1 MKYRSKSRFTAL
13 VTAIAMIAGNFT
25 ASSPVSRYV
34 FNEIN
39 VSAADEAEG
48 ETTTVPQETTV
59 TSVTGEAD
67 VPDDK
72 EQSDSSSEAAVTNV
86 SQDDSTNTADDT
98 DGTSVPSDDT
108 TVPEGTSDDTSE
120 TDGDNTDDTSVS
132 DNVITINTS
141 EQFVE
146 YSKNY
151 EADPTKY
158 QNIDVSIAIASGN
171 LDNLVGFVSIGTEQF
186 PFAANIKVT
195 SDSEFKLTIDQP
207 LFAYIYDSAN
217 INTDVIIS
225 RSNPVSGA
233 VSDSALFAEHVI
245 HDTEKD
251 AAADWSVSISSTETA
266 FSSVI
271 GSLGENADVKLT
283 ITNNADSASV
293 SGSGSVGL
301 ACGRM
306 EKNSSLTVT
315 TSGSASYNVSSSGG
329 NAGGMVGTMADGSAF
344 TLNNEFALTGEVKAT
359 RGYAGGL
366 VGYAENAA
374 VSFEGTAMVSGTV
387 SGSLATGGVFG
398 YYKSSEAENSFDIS
412 KYAVNC
418 TLNGES
424 SGGLFGRLE
433 NSGNMTIIKN
443 DTEAADIS
451 VNRTSSDKQTF
462 GGLIGTYLSESTSNS
477 LTISGISVSADNSA
491 GGAEYFGGL
500 IGKADDDSYI
510 RLENVSVSASG
521 CKNVTSF
528 GGIAGYADKAFID
541 AENVTVNTNGDFIG
555 GGVIGNMNGGVLRL
569 GGTTDLTGTK
579 AAGGGQIIGTRGA
592 ALIYAQNGWQLNRG
606 EASAFDDIG
615 TWGEVLRLGSSLRED
630 NIFSI
635 NETEH
640 TVTVKRAGTTVGSLA
655 EFAVLAL
662 NMQLNSGTS
671 SDSTLLFESTS
682 TTSTSLLSSVITLNC
697 NIDLSGTGITG
708 LTRDDGK
715 DASGNGDIS
724 YTGAFNG
731 NGHTITLAIG
741 EPYGCR
747 SSTALAAGDTSDG
760 NGCIYSHYYNGL
772 FSKTGS
778 GVKFSKLT
786 VSGVINVKYKDN
798 LKYYIGGLS
807 STHKGDITAED
818 LTVSEKISVYGTVR
832 EFCFAGGI
840 IGNISEGTNP
850 AVVIKN
856 CVISPEIVFEGYQP
870 YNSEFVCGGAL
881 AEIGQNDSFSVTAD
895 NITLRPSI
903 TSNSS
908 HEYKKIGGFIGN
920 ISNSNGSA
928 SVRTVS
934 ITNMTIDGAKIVSEN
949 GGALLGESWN
959 NCEVSFGSETEKG
972 ITVKSAEVT
981 QNGKGGFAGLV
992 TAATGY
998 WKVYGVNIE
1007 AITVSGTSA
1016 ASFGMLVNKGVYA
1029 ADRVTNALYLEIES
1043 ESAYNIN
1050 SANINVGSAVYDEI
1064 IATCSGSFDDEDA
1077 VLLNDTCA
1085 VVSIHTSGGAVT
1097 MDGAGC
1103 NTYQNQTSVK
1113 KANPYSRY
1121 YYDLDVIR
1129 GKNVSERTDAEK
1141 LMLWSVNLY
1150 AYSNIKQ
1157 YFNDAF
1163 NKTSIPT
1170 GNYDLIGYSY
1180 YPVDMPS
1187 GMNIAD
1193 GAVFTFCND
1202 KIVNSEKPAVGERS
1216 QHYLMHCGLF
1226 RNANGNIT
1234 AGNIKFSGTV
1244 GADPDYSGA
1253 MFCGT
1258 VMGSVNSTA
1267 KAVLKG
1273 IALDGIRVN
1282 STESTAPLLINKIDS
1297 YTALELSDVSTT
1309 EKYRTENISSAASS
1323 LIGDVGNSD
1332 GNSKDIKL
1340 TFSGL
1345 TLDGRKAAVSDTAV
1359 NAALSAAYNTDKS
1372 IFSKAILLNS
1382 FKFKAGS
1389 NCSGTYNFR
1398 RDEDWDE
1405 DAAKHNVAYG
1415 MEISG
1420 SKEYKDMQKMYFKSD
1435 SYTNPT
1441 GENVEYDFSGFLP
1454 YVAVSYSENNNYHE
1468 IKVNQTALA
1477 ELDTGCG
1484 TYNDPYI
1491 ISQGKQLELLDKILS
1506 NNLGD
1511 SEDGAVVNYQ
1521 KNSYSAWCKE
1531 KNSHKVLLWNAE
1543 SSSFRSEDGSTS
1555 VKLADMQNELASAYY
1570 MLGNDV
1576 TITSADFVGIG
1587 KKVPFKGI
1595 VFGNG
1600 HAITNKTAQPLI
1612 YQSTGAVIKDITV
1625 NVTANFKGKF
1635 SAAADSKYETDGNG
1649 TTAFYGGVIGIVNGG
1664 DNIIDNVSVE
1674 FTNAGTIDIKS
1685 GTNYGNKAVG
1695 GYIGVIRYG
1704 GVIFRNMDNASH
1716 SGITADMNSI
1726 FDSNF
1731 DSNVLLYCNPIIG
1744 RVIDGFAVTEA
1755 SVFNGA
1761 EDKVTM
1767 KNGTKNYSI
1776 ANISTA
1782 ADKIGFESNGTN
1794 SGTIKVSDSQQLFI
1808 LGCISMSGAGSADSS
1823 GYSKF
1828 SYGADKMVRH
1838 ALYSDIGT
1846 DDTEGNTSDYA
1857 VAKTD
1862 AYVKNTVPY
1871 IIYKYT
1877 NAYSGSYPARNL
1889 TNHNFAFD
1897 IDLANNTYELPD
1909 GFRGIGSLNSS
1920 DADMAM
1926 HVGNLNGNGSTVKLN
1941 MSFYRYGKDY
1951 DQYYNDINI
1960 NNTTSVDCK
1969 TGLGL
1974 FNNLIGKN
1982 NKISDLTISGTVNY
1996 EVYIYIKENNE
2007 FKFKKFAE
2015 FAEKTSFS
2023 CAGGLAGVSS
2033 NLNLEKISLNELS
2046 VNSRFVS
2053 GGIVGYAMD
2062 SIKIKDLNASK
2073 LYVSGNFF
2081 SGGIIGIANKCD
2093 VDIDGS
2099 SGTDGN
2105 NRGTITEGT
2114 INSCGK
2120 TYTFD
2125 GGREYALGLG
2135 TAAVI
2140 GAYMQ
2145 ENSNKKIQT
2154 IKNINIESFNIT
2166 APQIKRA
2173 MVGTVIGCCGNST
2186 ISQMVIQNIDVD
2198 KVNINK
2204 DSGNDYKE
2212 FAFNG
2217 GAIGIIKSGVKKC
2230 EISDVKIIGDKDN
2243 KNTINGYRHSG
2254 GIIGLT
2260 ASKNAIINNCQ
2271 IENYILVTDNAGE
2284 DAGGIVGK
2292 VDDNFKLIIK
2302 NSKIRDCEILIKDN
2316 NKKNDKGTYSG
2327 GIVGKIGEGA
2337 CFYGYN
2343 IALDNVQF
2351 INREDSKTGA
2361 GEICGYM
2368 VKLLGKNT
2376 KMKVVG
2382 VSAKTRNNESG
2393 RPNIISK
2400 KDNNAE
2406 SICIY
2411 ADYNGKCLDEAAAN
2425 KEASTINSDS
2435 NVDDMGAYPYV
2446 TVNPKNV
2453 IDKTADSPKFLTGDG
2468 ADKSAV
2474 EAIIADISNGT
2485 GYINA
2490 ADEYNDVFQKYEGKL
2505 TTFNEKTGA
2514 SVPDDFSVLLINE
2527 SNYRKITEMLNSFI
2541 HILTN
2546 DTSVSSYAQTGS
2558 SVFSVD
2564 IMPMRLNE
2572 TSGAFESGENFTKT
2586 LECKNG
2592 YFRMTDKDYDSNYKQ
2607 FTLIDI
2613 QYLDPADASKTAYHL
2628 YIPVYVEKMLNF
2640 DFRAAALSGTTYNV
2654 SAYTDGNPV
2663 LENYGTPITAHVTYS
2678 YKRTAEEWQ
2687 NVINGGEDLL
2697 TAYGKYVLLESKQDL
2712 PDDTS
2717 LVLVD
2722 RNNGSKA
2729 YYSTIGKAFT
2739 ASDDKLDFSKF
2750 STSEGKGFEPVTFC
2764 DLLKKAADITVS
2776 QADEGTLVK
2785 CSNDISKAT
2794 FKIGADYYRK
2804 KTESDT
2810 DASLL
2815 YSVTLTAKEGMTD
2828 ADGILILDEDY
2839 YISFFTKADNS
2850 EPMRNITMKCG
2861 SRLGDTDMTPSR
2873 LDNESASES
2882 MVHMILGNLYDQT
2895 FTFRTTGDQVINDS
2909 NRALKAELTATISLK
2924 SESAEN
2930 VKSYLNYDSIK
2941 LYHGF
2946 VIEATRTDENG
2957 TEKGIKG
2964 NPSVS
2969 GTYKIGSTEYSKN
2982 FSNTDSVIMVS
2993 GGTAEAPVDIKA
3005 RLISGSVTITCNDL
3019 MIVYPD
3025 GESIIAQF
3033 PERRDQDDTY
3043 GVTLS
3048 ASSNLAY
3055 VPDNIEQSK
3064 MSESR
3069 SDSNG
3074 KSYYRE
3080 NIEAATLSYNLP
3092 SNSPSEMIRLGINGL
3107 DTNDKITA
3115 VGYYNVLNLPET
3127 AIDRAKNVKFTLSL
3141 YQKTDRDIYD
3151 AVPIAKYLENITLYD
3166 KNGSA
3171 KSPESP
3177 ELTGDSYEYV
3187 FDKETELNYEAGSFE
3202 VVSSYS
3208 VITGAE
3214 FEGGKK
3220 IYSNYKVQLTA
3231 QLLDENNDPIE
3242 NSGCSDYIIYTNAK
3256 INSQLISV
3264 G

>member
-13 VTAIAMIAGNFT
+13 LTAIAMIASNFT

-34 FNEIN
+34 LNEIN
-39 VSAADEAEG
+39 VSAADGAEG
-48 ETTTVPQETTV
+48 ETTTAPQETTV
-59 TSVTGEAD
+59 TTVTGEAD
-67 VPDDK
+67 VPDDT
-72 EQSDSSSEAAVTNV
+72 EQSDSSSETAVTEV

-108 TVPEGTSDDTSE
+108 TVPDGTEDDAAE
-120 TDGDNTDDTSVS
+120 DDGDNTDDTPVS

-151 EADPTKY
+151 EADPAKY
-158 QNIDVSIAIASGN
+158 QNSDVSIAITSGN
-171 LDNLVGFVSIGTEQF
+171 LDNLVGFVSIGTAQY

-195 SDSEFKLTIDQP
+195 SDSEFKLTLDQP

-225 RSNPVSGA
+225 RSLPVSGD

-245 HDTEKD
+245 HDTEKNTT
-251 AAADWSVSISSTETA
+251 AQWSVSLMNAEAA

-271 GSLGENADVKLT
+271 GTLGENVNAKLT
-283 ITNNADSASV
+283 ITNNADSVSV
-293 SGSGSVGL
+293 SGSGSAGL

-306 EKNSSLTVT
+306 EKNSSLTVI
-315 TSGSASYNVSSSGG
+315 TSGSAYYNVSSSSG
-329 NAGGMVGTMADGSAF
+329 NAGGMIGTMADGSAF
-344 TLNNEFALTGEVKAT
+344 TLNNEFALTGEVTAA
-359 RGYAGGL
+359 GYAGGL
-366 VGYAENAA
+366 VGYAENAS
-374 VSFEGTAMVSGTV
+374 VSFECTAMVSGTV
-387 SGSLATGGVFG
+387 SGALATGGVFG

-412 KYAVNC
+412 RYAVSS
-418 TLNGES
+418 TLNGEN
-424 SGGLFGRLE
+424 SGGLFGKLE
-433 NSGNMTIIKN
+433 NSGNMTINKS
-443 DTEAADIS
+443 DTEADDIS

-462 GGLIGTYLSESTSNS
+462 GGLIGTYLSDNTSNS
-477 LTISGISVSADNSA
+477 LTVSAISVSADNSA

-606 EASAFDDIG
+606 EAASFDDIG
-615 TWGEVLRLGSSLRED
+615 TWGEVLRLSSSLRED
-630 NIFSI
+630 NIFNI

-682 TTSTSLLSSVITLNC
+682 TMSTSLLSSDITLNC

-708 LTRDDGK
+708 LTRDDGEN
-715 DASGNGDIS
+715 DA
-724 YTGAFNG
+724 YTGTFNG
-731 NGHTITLAIG
+731 SGHTLTLAVG
-741 EPYGCR
+741 EPYGYR
-747 SSTALAAGDTSDG
+747 SNTALAAGDASDG
-760 NGCIYSHYYNGL
+760 NGRIYRHYYSGL
-772 FSKTGS
+772 FAKTENITFNNLIVDGI
-778 GVKFSKLT
+778 
-786 VSGVINVKYKDN
+786 INVKYIDN
-798 LKYYIGGLS
+798 ARYYIGGLS
-807 STHKGDITAED
+807 AVHSGNITVQD
-818 LTVSEKISVYGTVR
+818 LSVQENINVSGNTGNY
-832 EFCFAGGI
+832 CFVGGI
-840 IGNISEGTNP
+840 AGQAAENSSP
-850 AVVIKN
+850 AIVVSGST
-856 CVISPEIVFEGYQP
+856 ISPEINCSGNANFI
-870 YNSEFVCGGAL
+870 CGGAF
-881 AEIGQNDSFSVTAD
+881 AEIGQNDKFSVTAD
-895 NITLRPSI
+895 NVKLGAAVT
-903 TSNSS
+903 NSS
-908 HEYKKIGGFIGN
+908 TAGSKKVGGFIGN
-920 ISNSNGSA
+920 ISSNNGAA
-928 SVRTVS
+928 SDRTIS
-934 ITNMTIDGAKIVSEN
+934 LTNITIDSEN
-949 GGALLGESWN
+949 VTSAYGGALLGESWN
-959 NCEVSFGSETEKG
+959 NCEVSVGSETEKG

-981 QNGKGGFAGLV
+981 QNGNGDFAGFV
-992 TAATGY
+992 TNATGC
-998 WKVYGVNIE
+998 WKVYDVNIE
-1007 AITVSGTSA
+1007 GITVNGASA
-1016 ASFGMLVNKGVYA
+1016 ASFGMLVNKGVYKY
-1029 ADRVTNALYLEIES
+1029 DSITTALYLETES
-1043 ESAYNIN
+1043 ENAYKI
-1050 SANINVGSAVYDEI
+1050 GSAVISIGLNTIYDEI

-1077 VLLNDTCA
+1077 VLWNDTCA

-1163 NKTSIPT
+1163 NKTSIPA
-1170 GNYDLIGYSY
+1170 GNYDMTGYSY

-1226 RNANGNIT
+1226 RNSDGNIT
-1234 AGNIKFSGTV
+1234 AGNITFSGTV
-1244 GADPDYSGA
+1244 GADSGYSGA

-1267 KAVLKG
+1267 KAVLNG
-1273 IALDGIRVN
+1273 IVLDGIRVN

-1297 YTALELSDVSTT
+1297 YTALELSNVSTT
-1309 EKYRTENISSAASS
+1309 EKYRTENISAAASS
-1323 LIGDVGNSD
+1323 LIGDVGSSD

-1345 TLDGRKAAVSDTAV
+1345 TLDGRKAAVSDAAV
-1359 NAALSAAYNTDKS
+1359 NAALSKAYNTDMS

-1382 FKFKAGS
+1382 FRFKAGS

-1405 DAAKHNVAYG
+1405 DSAKHNVAYG

-1441 GENVEYDFSGFLP
+1441 GEDAEYDFSGFLP
-1454 YVAVSYSENNNYHE
+1454 YVAASYSENNYHE

-1521 KNSYSAWCKE
+1521 ENSYSAWCNE
-1531 KNSHKVLLWNAE
+1531 KNSHKVLLWDAE
-1543 SSSFRSEDGSTS
+1543 SSSFRSEDGTTS
-1555 VKLADMQNELASAYY
+1555 IKLADMQKTLASAYY

-1587 KKVPFKGI
+1587 KNVPFKGA

-1600 HAITNKTAQPLI
+1600 HAITNETVQPLI

-1716 SGITADMNSI
+1716 SGITAGMNNI
-1726 FDSNF
+1726 FGSNA
-1731 DSNVLLYCNPIIG
+1731 LLYCNPIIG
-1744 RVIDGFAVTEA
+1744 RVIDGFAVTETSA
-1755 SVFNGA
+1755 FNGA

-1776 ANISTA
+1776 ADISTA
-1782 ADKIGFESNGTN
+1782 ADKISFESNDTN
-1794 SGTIKVSDSQQLFI
+1794 SDTIKISDPQQLFI

-1828 SYGADKMVRH
+1828 SYGENKMVRH

-1846 DDTEGNTSDYA
+1846 DDSEGNTSDHA

-1877 NAYSGSYPARNL
+1877 NAISGSYPARNL

-1897 IDLANNTYELPD
+1897 IDLAKNTYELPD
-1909 GFRGIGSLNSS
+1909 GFRGIGSLNSA

-1926 HVGNLNGNGSTVKLN
+1926 HINSLNGNGSTVKLN

-1951 DQYYNDINI
+1951 DRYYNDINI
-1960 NNTTSVDCK
+1960 NNTTFVDCK

-1974 FNNLIGKN
+1974 FNNLIQSSDNEN
-1982 NKISDLTISGTVNY
+1982 NTISNLTISGHVDY
-1996 EVYIYIKENNE
+1996 EYYKDHSGKKNIIYENNS
-2007 FKFKKFAE
+2007 
-2015 FAEKTSFS
+2015 SFS
-2023 CAGGLAGVSS
+2023 CVGALAGVGS
-2033 NLNLEKISLNELS
+2033 NLRLDKIQLEKLS
-2046 VNSRFVS
+2046 VNSCFVS
-2053 GGIVGYAMD
+2053 GGIVGFA
-2062 SIKIKDLNASK
+2062 KKLVQIKDLKSDDLN
-2073 LYVSGNFF
+2073 VSANFF
-2081 SGGIIGIANKCD
+2081 SGGIIGIAGNCNVK
-2093 VDIDGS
+2093 IDGS
-2099 SGTDGN
+2099 SDSEGLI
-2105 NRGTITEGT
+2105 RGSITSGSISLVGDTSRGEGASLYGVG
-2114 INSCGK
+2114 IG
-2120 TYTFD
+2120 
-2125 GGREYALGLG
+2125 
-2135 TAAVI
+2135 AATVI
-2140 GAYMQ
+2140 GAFL
-2145 ENSNKKIQT
+2145 NTNNTVLTSLSVT
-2154 IKNINIESFNIT
+2154 NINIEDLDIS
-2166 APQIKRA
+2166 APLIGRA
-2173 MVGTVIGCCGNST
+2173 MLGGIVGCCGNTTAKNIQSR
-2186 ISQMVIQNIDVD
+2186 IQNVD
-2198 KVNINK
+2198 IKNVDINK
-2204 DSGNDYKE
+2204 EVKR

-2217 GAIGIIKSGVKKC
+2217 GIIGLVKEGVKKC
-2230 EISDVKIIGDKDN
+2230 EISNVKIIGDKNN
-2243 KNTINGYRHSG
+2243 KNTITGYRHSG

-2260 ASKNAIINNCQ
+2260 SSDTIIDNCL
-2271 IENYILVTDNAGE
+2271 IENYEIVTDEYGE
-2284 DAGGIVGK
+2284 DVGGIVGK
-2292 VDDNFKLIIK
+2292 INDNKSTLIVK
-2302 NSKIRDCEILIKDN
+2302 NSKISDCVIKINDN
-2316 NKKNDKGTYSG
+2316 NSKNSDGTYSG
-2327 GIVGKIGEGA
+2327 GIVGKMA
-2337 CFYGYN
+2337 KNSCLYGYN
-2343 IALDNVQF
+2343 ISLDNVQF
-2351 INREDSKTGA
+2351 KNNENKKAGA

-2368 VKLLGKNT
+2368 QNNT
-2376 KMKVVG
+2376 KVKVVG
-2382 VSAKTRNNESG
+2382 ISARKGESG
-2393 RPNIISK
+2393 IPANIISK
-2400 KDNNAE
+2400 KGNINTAP
-2406 SICIY
+2406 SLCIY
-2411 ADYNGKCLDEAAAN
+2411 ADYNGSCLDEPAAN
-2425 KEASTINSDS
+2425 KEASTISSDS

-2474 EAIIADISNGT
+2474 KAIIADISKGI

-2572 TSGAFESGENFTKT
+2572 TSGTFESGENFTKT
-2586 LECKNG
+2586 LEYKNG
-2592 YFRMTDKDYDSNYKQ
+2592 YFRMTNMDYDSNYKQ

-2613 QYLDPADASKTAYHL
+2613 QYLDPADTSKTAYHL

-2687 NVINGGEDLL
+2687 NVINGGENLL

-2729 YYSTIGKAFT
+2729 YYSTIGEAFT

-2750 STSEGKGFEPVTFC
+2750 STSDGKGFEPATFC

-2776 QADEGTLVK
+2776 QADDGTLVK

-2794 FKIGADYYRK
+2794 FKIGDDYYRK

-2895 FTFRTTGDQVINDS
+2895 FTFRTTGNQVINDS

-3115 VGYYNVLNLPET
+3115 VGYYNVLNLPES
-3127 AIDRAKNVKFTLSL
+3127 AISKAKKVSFTLSL
-3141 YQKTDRDIYD
+3141 YQKTDSGIYD
-3151 AVPIAKYLENITLYD
+3151 AVPIAEYLENITLYD
-3166 KNGSA
+3166 KNGIA
-3171 KSPESP
+3171 KAPVSSE
-3177 ELTGDSYEYV
+3177 DSYEYV

-3202 VVSSYS
+3202 VISSYS
-3208 VITGAE
+3208 VITGGA
-3214 FEGGKK
+3214 FESKGKT
-3220 IYSNYKVQLTA
+3220 YSNYKVQLTA
-3231 QLLDENNDPIE
+3231 QLLDENGEPIE
-3242 NSGCSDYIIYTNAK
+3242 NAGCSDYIIYTNAK

>member
-1 MKYRSKSRFTAL
+1 MNA
-13 VTAIAMIAGNFT
+13 
-25 ASSPVSRYV
+25 
-34 FNEIN
+34 
-39 VSAADEAEG
+39 EA
-48 ETTTVPQETTV
+48 
-59 TSVTGEAD
+59 
-67 VPDDK
+67 
-72 EQSDSSSEAAVTNV
+72 
-86 SQDDSTNTADDT
+86 
-98 DGTSVPSDDT
+98 
-108 TVPEGTSDDTSE
+108 
-120 TDGDNTDDTSVS
+120 
-132 DNVITINTS
+132 
-141 EQFVE
+141 
-146 YSKNY
+146 
-151 EADPTKY
+151 
-158 QNIDVSIAIASGN
+158 
-171 LDNLVGFVSIGTEQF
+171 
-186 PFAANIKVT
+186 
-195 SDSEFKLTIDQP
+195 
-207 LFAYIYDSAN
+207 
-217 INTDVIIS
+217 
-225 RSNPVSGA
+225 
-233 VSDSALFAEHVI
+233 
-245 HDTEKD
+245 
-251 AAADWSVSISSTETA
+251 A

-271 GSLGENADVKLT
+271 GTLGENVNAKLT
-283 ITNNADSASV
+283 ITNNADSVSV
-293 SGSGSVGL
+293 SGSGSAGL

-306 EKNSSLTVT
+306 EKNSSLTVI
-315 TSGSASYNVSSSGG
+315 TSGSASYNVSSSSG
-329 NAGGMVGTMADGSAF
+329 NAGGMIGTMADGSAF
-344 TLNNEFALTGEVKAT
+344 TLNNEFALTGEVTAA
-359 RGYAGGL
+359 GYAGGL
-366 VGYAENAA
+366 VGYAENAS
-374 VSFEGTAMVSGTV
+374 VSFEGAAMVSGTV
-387 SGSLATGGVFG
+387 SGALATGGVFG

-412 KYAVNC
+412 RYAVSC
-418 TLNGES
+418 TLNREN
-424 SGGLFGRLE
+424 SGGLFGKLE
-433 NSGNMTIIKN
+433 NSGNMTINKS

-462 GGLIGTYLSESTSNS
+462 GGLIGTYFSDNTSNS

-555 GGVIGNMNGGVLRL
+555 GGIIGNMNGGVLRL

-606 EASAFDDIG
+606 EAASFDDIG
-615 TWGEVLRLGSSLRED
+615 TWGEVLRLSSSLRED
-630 NIFSI
+630 NIFNI

-671 SDSTLLFESTS
+671 SDSTLLFESIS
-682 TTSTSLLSSVITLNC
+682 TTGTSLLSSDITLNC

-708 LTRDDGK
+708 LTRDDGEN
-715 DASGNGDIS
+715 DA
-724 YTGAFNG
+724 YTGTFNG
-731 NGHTITLAIG
+731 SGHTITLAVG
-741 EPYGCR
+741 EPYGYR
-747 SSTALAAGDTSDG
+747 SNTALAAGDASDG
-760 NGCIYSHYYNGL
+760 NGRIYRHYYSGL
-772 FSKTGS
+772 FAKTENITFNNLIVDGI
-778 GVKFSKLT
+778 
-786 VSGVINVKYKDN
+786 INVKYTDN
-798 LKYYIGGLS
+798 ARYYIGGLS
-807 STHKGDITAED
+807 ALHSGNITVQD
-818 LTVSEKISVYGTVR
+818 LTVQENINVSGNTGNY
-832 EFCFAGGI
+832 CFVGGI
-840 IGNISEGTNP
+840 AGQAAENSSSAIVISGS
-850 AVVIKN
+850 I
-856 CVISPEIVFEGYQP
+856 ISPEINCSGNANFI
-870 YNSEFVCGGAL
+870 CGGAF
-881 AEIGQNDSFSVTAD
+881 AEIGQNDKFSVTAD
-895 NITLRPSI
+895 NVKLGAAVT
-903 TSNSS
+903 NSS
-908 HEYKKIGGFIGN
+908 TAGSKKVGGFIGN
-920 ISNSNGSA
+920 ISSNNGAA
-928 SVRTVS
+928 SDRTIS
-934 ITNMTIDGAKIVSEN
+934 LTNITIDSEN
-949 GGALLGESWN
+949 VTSAYGGALLGESWN
-959 NCEVSFGSETEKG
+959 NCEVSVGSETEKG
-972 ITVKSAEVT
+972 ITVKSAEIT
-981 QNGKGGFAGLV
+981 QNGNGDFAGFV
-992 TAATGY
+992 TNATGC
-998 WKVYGVNIE
+998 WKVYDVNIE
-1007 AITVSGTSA
+1007 GITVSGASA
-1016 ASFGMLVNKGVYA
+1016 ASFGMLVNKGVYKY
-1029 ADRVTNALYLEIES
+1029 DSITTALYLETES
-1043 ESAYNIN
+1043 ENAYKI
-1050 SANINVGSAVYDEI
+1050 GSAVISIGLNTIYDEI
-1064 IATCSGSFDDEDA
+1064 IATCSGSFGDEDA
-1077 VLLNDTCA
+1077 VLWNDTCA

-1163 NKTSIPT
+1163 NKTSIPA
-1170 GNYDLIGYSY
+1170 GNYDMTGYSY

-1226 RNANGNIT
+1226 RNSDGNIT
-1234 AGNIKFSGTV
+1234 AGNITFSGTV
-1244 GADPDYSGA
+1244 GADTDYSGA

-1267 KAVLKG
+1267 KAVLNG
-1273 IALDGIRVN
+1273 IVLDGIRVN

-1297 YTALELSDVSTT
+1297 YTALELSNVSTT
-1309 EKYRTENISSAASS
+1309 EKYRTENISAAASS
-1323 LIGDVGNSD
+1323 LIGDVGSSD

-1359 NAALSAAYNTDKS
+1359 NAALSKAYNTDMS
-1372 IFSKAILLNS
+1372 VFSKAILLNS
-1382 FKFKAGS
+1382 FRFKAGS

-1405 DAAKHNVAYG
+1405 DSAKHNVAYG

-1441 GENVEYDFSGFLP
+1441 GEDAEYDFSGFLP
-1454 YVAVSYSENNNYHE
+1454 YVAASYSENNYHE

-1521 KNSYSAWCKE
+1521 GNSYSAWCNE
-1531 KNSHKVLLWNAE
+1531 KNSHKVLLWDAE
-1543 SSSFRSEDGSTS
+1543 SSCFRSEDGTTS
-1555 VKLADMQNELASAYY
+1555 IKLADMQKTLASAYY

-1587 KKVPFKGI
+1587 KNVPFKGA

-1600 HAITNKTAQPLI
+1600 HAITNETVQPLI

-1716 SGITADMNSI
+1716 SGITAGMNNI
-1726 FDSNF
+1726 FGSNA
-1731 DSNVLLYCNPIIG
+1731 LLYCNPIIG
-1744 RVIDGFAVTEA
+1744 RVIDGFAVTETSA
-1755 SVFNGA
+1755 FNGA

-1776 ANISTA
+1776 ADISTA
-1782 ADKIGFESNGTN
+1782 ADKISFESNDTN
-1794 SGTIKVSDSQQLFI
+1794 SGTIKISDSQQLFI

-1828 SYGADKMVRH
+1828 SYGENKMVRH
-1838 ALYSDIGT
+1838 ALYSDMGT
-1846 DDTEGNTSDYA
+1846 DDSAGNTSDYA

-1877 NAYSGSYPARNL
+1877 NAISGSYPARNL

-1897 IDLANNTYELPD
+1897 IDLAKNTYELPD
-1909 GFRGIGSLNSS
+1909 GFRGIGSLNSA

-1926 HVGNLNGNGSTVKLN
+1926 HINSLNGNGSTVKLN

-1951 DQYYNDINI
+1951 DRYYNDINI

-1974 FNNLIGKN
+1974 FNNLIQSSDNEN
-1982 NKISDLTISGTVNY
+1982 NTISNLTISGHVDY
-1996 EVYIYIKENNE
+1996 EYYKDHSGKKNIIYENNS
-2007 FKFKKFAE
+2007 
-2015 FAEKTSFS
+2015 SFS
-2023 CAGGLAGVSS
+2023 CVGALAGVGS
-2033 NLNLEKISLNELS
+2033 NLRLDKIQLEKLS
-2046 VNSRFVS
+2046 VNSCFVS
-2053 GGIVGYAMD
+2053 GGIVGFA
-2062 SIKIKDLNASK
+2062 KKLVQIKDLKSDDLN
-2073 LYVSGNFF
+2073 VSANFF
-2081 SGGIIGIANKCD
+2081 SGGIIGIAGNCNVK
-2093 VDIDGS
+2093 IDGS
-2099 SGTDGN
+2099 SDSEGLI
-2105 NRGTITEGT
+2105 RGSITSGSISLVGDTSRGEGASLYGVG
-2114 INSCGK
+2114 IG
-2120 TYTFD
+2120 
-2125 GGREYALGLG
+2125 
-2135 TAAVI
+2135 AATVI
-2140 GAYMQ
+2140 GAFL
-2145 ENSNKKIQT
+2145 NTNNTVLTSLSVT
-2154 IKNINIESFNIT
+2154 NINIEDLDIS
-2166 APQIKRA
+2166 APLIGRA
-2173 MVGTVIGCCGNST
+2173 MLGGIVGCCGNTTAKNIQSR
-2186 ISQMVIQNIDVD
+2186 IQNVD
-2198 KVNINK
+2198 IKNVDINK
-2204 DSGNDYKE
+2204 EVKR

-2217 GAIGIIKSGVKKC
+2217 GIIGLVKEGVKKC
-2230 EISDVKIIGDKDN
+2230 EISNVKIIGDKNN
-2243 KNTINGYRHSG
+2243 KNTITGYRHSG

-2260 ASKNAIINNCQ
+2260 SSDTIIDNCL
-2271 IENYILVTDNAGE
+2271 IENYEIVTDEYGE
-2284 DAGGIVGK
+2284 DVGGIVGK
-2292 VDDNFKLIIK
+2292 INDNKSTLIVK
-2302 NSKIRDCEILIKDN
+2302 NSKISDCVIKINDN
-2316 NKKNDKGTYSG
+2316 NSKNSDGTYSG
-2327 GIVGKIGEGA
+2327 GIVGKMA
-2337 CFYGYN
+2337 KNSCLYGYN
-2343 IALDNVQF
+2343 ISLDNVQF
-2351 INREDSKTGA
+2351 KNNENKKAGA

-2368 VKLLGKNT
+2368 QNNT
-2376 KMKVVG
+2376 KVKVVG
-2382 VSAKTRNNESG
+2382 ISARKGESG
-2393 RPNIISK
+2393 IPANIISK
-2400 KDNNAE
+2400 KGNINTAP
-2406 SICIY
+2406 SLCIY
-2411 ADYNGKCLDEAAAN
+2411 ADYNGSCLDEPAAN
-2425 KEASTINSDS
+2425 KEASTISSDS

-2474 EAIIADISNGT
+2474 KAIIADISKGI

-2572 TSGAFESGENFTKT
+2572 TSGTFESGENFTKT
-2586 LECKNG
+2586 LEYKNG
-2592 YFRMTDKDYDSNYKQ
+2592 YFRMTNMDYDSNYKQ

-2613 QYLDPADASKTAYHL
+2613 QYLDPADTSKTAYHL

-2687 NVINGGEDLL
+2687 NVINGGENLL

-2729 YYSTIGKAFT
+2729 YYSTIGEAFT

-2750 STSEGKGFEPVTFC
+2750 STSDGKGFEPATFC

-2776 QADEGTLVK
+2776 QADDGTLVK

-2794 FKIGADYYRK
+2794 FKIGDDYYRK

-2895 FTFRTTGDQVINDS
+2895 FTFRTTGNQVINDS

-3115 VGYYNVLNLPET
+3115 VGYYNVLNLPES
-3127 AIDRAKNVKFTLSL
+3127 AISKAKKVSFTLSL
-3141 YQKTDRDIYD
+3141 YQKTDSGIYD
-3151 AVPIAKYLENITLYD
+3151 AVPIAEYLENITLYD
-3166 KNGSA
+3166 KNGIA
-3171 KSPESP
+3171 KAPVSSE
-3177 ELTGDSYEYV
+3177 DSYEYV

-3202 VVSSYS
+3202 VISSYS
-3208 VITGAE
+3208 VITGGA
-3214 FEGGKK
+3214 FESKGKT
-3220 IYSNYKVQLTA
+3220 YSNYKVQLTA
-3231 QLLDENNDPIE
+3231 QLLDENGEPIE
-3242 NSGCSDYIIYTNAK
+3242 NAGCSDYIIYTNAK

>member
-13 VTAIAMIAGNFT
+13 LTAIAMIASNFT

-34 FNEIN
+34 LNEIN
-39 VSAADEAEG
+39 VSAADGAEG
-48 ETTTVPQETTV
+48 ETTTAPQETTV
-59 TSVTGEAD
+59 TTVTGEAD
-67 VPDDK
+67 VPDDT
-72 EQSDSSSEAAVTNV
+72 EQTDSSSETAVTEV

-108 TVPEGTSDDTSE
+108 TVPDGTEDDAAE
-120 TDGDNTDDTSVS
+120 DDGDNTDDTSVS

-151 EADPTKY
+151 EADPAKY
-158 QNIDVSIAIASGN
+158 QNIDVSIAITSGN
-171 LDNLVGFVSIGTEQF
+171 LDNLVGFVSIGTAQY

-195 SDSEFKLTIDQP
+195 SDSEFKLTLDQP

-225 RSNPVSGA
+225 RSLPVSGD

-245 HDTEKD
+245 HDTEKNTT
-251 AAADWSVSISSTETA
+251 AQWSVSLMNAEAA

-271 GSLGENADVKLT
+271 GTLGENVNAKLT
-283 ITNNADSASV
+283 ITNNADSVSV
-293 SGSGSVGL
+293 SGSGSAGL

-306 EKNSSLTVT
+306 EKNSSLTVI
-315 TSGSASYNVSSSGG
+315 TSGSASYNVSSSSG
-329 NAGGMVGTMADGSAF
+329 NAGGMIGTMADGSAF
-344 TLNNEFALTGEVKAT
+344 TLNNEFALTGEVTAA
-359 RGYAGGL
+359 GYAGGL
-366 VGYAENAA
+366 VGYAENAS

-387 SGSLATGGVFG
+387 SGALATGGVFG

-412 KYAVNC
+412 RYAVSC
-418 TLNGES
+418 TLNGEN
-424 SGGLFGRLE
+424 SGGLFGKLE
-433 NSGNMTIIKN
+433 NSGNMTINKS

-462 GGLIGTYLSESTSNS
+462 GGLIGTYLSDNTSNS
-477 LTISGISVSADNSA
+477 LTVSGISVSADNSA

-510 RLENVSVSASG
+510 RLENVSVFASG

-555 GGVIGNMNGGVLRL
+555 GGIIGNMNGGVLRL

-606 EASAFDDIG
+606 EAASFDDIG
-615 TWGEVLRLGSSLRED
+615 TWGEVLRLSSSLRED
-630 NIFSI
+630 NIFNI

-640 TVTVKRAGTTVGSLA
+640 TVTVKRAGTSVGSLA

-671 SDSTLLFESTS
+671 SDSTLLFESSS
-682 TTSTSLLSSVITLNC
+682 TTSTSLLSSDITLNC

-708 LTRDDGK
+708 LTRDDGEN
-715 DASGNGDIS
+715 DA
-724 YTGAFNG
+724 YTGTFNG
-731 NGHTITLAIG
+731 SGHTITLAVG
-741 EPYGCR
+741 EPYGYR
-747 SSTALAAGDTSDG
+747 SNTALAADDASDG
-760 NGCIYSHYYNGL
+760 NGRIYRHYYSGL
-772 FSKTGS
+772 FAKTENITFNNLIVDGI
-778 GVKFSKLT
+778 
-786 VSGVINVKYKDN
+786 INVKYTDN
-798 LKYYIGGLS
+798 ARYYIGGLS
-807 STHKGDITAED
+807 ALHSGNITVQD
-818 LTVSEKISVYGTVR
+818 LTVQENINVSGNTGNY
-832 EFCFAGGI
+832 CFVGGI
-840 IGNISEGTNP
+840 AGQAAENSSPAIVISGST
-850 AVVIKN
+850 
-856 CVISPEIVFEGYQP
+856 ISPEINCSGNANFI
-870 YNSEFVCGGAL
+870 CGGAF
-881 AEIGQNDSFSVTAD
+881 AEIGQNDKFSVTAD
-895 NITLRPSI
+895 NVKLGAAVT
-903 TSNSS
+903 NSS
-908 HEYKKIGGFIGN
+908 TAGSKKVGGFIGN
-920 ISNSNGSA
+920 ISSNNGAVSD
-928 SVRTVS
+928 RT
-934 ITNMTIDGAKIVSEN
+934 IFLTNITIDSEN
-949 GGALLGESWN
+949 VTSAYGGALLGESWN
-959 NCEVSFGSETEKG
+959 NCEVSVGSETEKG

-981 QNGKGGFAGLV
+981 QNGNGDFAGFV
-992 TAATGY
+992 TNATGC
-998 WKVYGVNIE
+998 WKVYDVNIE
-1007 AITVSGTSA
+1007 GITVSGASA
-1016 ASFGMLVNKGVYA
+1016 ASFGMLVNKGVYKY
-1029 ADRVTNALYLEIES
+1029 DSITTALYLETES
-1043 ESAYNIN
+1043 ENAYKI
-1050 SANINVGSAVYDEI
+1050 GSAVISIGLNTIYDEI
-1064 IATCSGSFDDEDA
+1064 IATCSDSFDDEDA
-1077 VLLNDTCA
+1077 VLWNDTCA

-1163 NKTSIPT
+1163 NKTSIPA
-1170 GNYDLIGYSY
+1170 GNYDMTGYSY

-1226 RNANGNIT
+1226 RNSDGNIT
-1234 AGNIKFSGTV
+1234 AGNITFSGTV
-1244 GADPDYSGA
+1244 GADSDYSGA

-1267 KAVLKG
+1267 KAVLNG
-1273 IALDGIRVN
+1273 IVLDGIRVN

-1297 YTALELSDVSTT
+1297 YTALELSNVSTT
-1309 EKYRTENISSAASS
+1309 EKYRTESISSAASS
-1323 LIGDVGNSD
+1323 LIGDVGSSD

-1359 NAALSAAYNTDKS
+1359 NAALSKAYNTDMS

-1382 FKFKAGS
+1382 FRFKAGS

-1405 DAAKHNVAYG
+1405 DSAKHNVAYG
-1415 MEISG
+1415 MEISV

-1441 GENVEYDFSGFLP
+1441 GEDAEYDFSGFLP
-1454 YVAVSYSENNNYHE
+1454 YVAASYSENNYHE

-1521 KNSYSAWCKE
+1521 ENSYSAWCNE
-1531 KNSHKVLLWNAE
+1531 KNSHKVLLWDAE
-1543 SSSFRSEDGSTS
+1543 SSCFRSEDGTTS
-1555 VKLADMQNELASAYY
+1555 IKLANMQKTLASAYY

-1587 KKVPFKGI
+1587 KNVPFKGA

-1600 HAITNKTAQPLI
+1600 HAITNETVQPLI

-1716 SGITADMNSI
+1716 LGITAGMNNI
-1726 FDSNF
+1726 FGSNA
-1731 DSNVLLYCNPIIG
+1731 LLYCNPIIG
-1744 RVIDGFAVTEA
+1744 RVIDGFAVTETSA
-1755 SVFNGA
+1755 FNGA

-1776 ANISTA
+1776 ADISTA
-1782 ADKIGFESNGTN
+1782 ADKISFESNDTN
-1794 SGTIKVSDSQQLFI
+1794 SGTIKISDSQQLFI

-1828 SYGADKMVRH
+1828 SYGENKMVRH

-1846 DDTEGNTSDYA
+1846 DDSEGNTSDYA

-1877 NAYSGSYPARNL
+1877 NAISGSYPARNL

-1897 IDLANNTYELPD
+1897 IDLAKNTYELPD

-1926 HVGNLNGNGSTVKLN
+1926 HINSLNGNGSTVKLN

-1974 FNNLIGKN
+1974 FNNLIQSSDNEN
-1982 NKISDLTISGTVNY
+1982 NTISNLTISGHVDY
-1996 EVYIYIKENNE
+1996 EYYKDHSGKKNIIYENNS
-2007 FKFKKFAE
+2007 
-2015 FAEKTSFS
+2015 SFS
-2023 CAGGLAGVSS
+2023 CAGALAGVGS
-2033 NLNLEKISLNELS
+2033 NLRLDKIQLEKLS
-2046 VNSRFVS
+2046 VNSCFVS
-2053 GGIVGYAMD
+2053 GGIVGFA
-2062 SIKIKDLNASK
+2062 KKLVQIKDLKSDDLN
-2073 LYVSGNFF
+2073 VSANFF
-2081 SGGIIGIANKCD
+2081 SGGIIGIAGNCNVK
-2093 VDIDGS
+2093 IDGS
-2099 SGTDGN
+2099 SDSEGLI
-2105 NRGTITEGT
+2105 RGSITSGSISLVGDTSRGEGASLYGVG
-2114 INSCGK
+2114 IG
-2120 TYTFD
+2120 
-2125 GGREYALGLG
+2125 
-2135 TAAVI
+2135 AATVI
-2140 GAYMQ
+2140 GAFL
-2145 ENSNKKIQT
+2145 NTNNTVLTSLSVT
-2154 IKNINIESFNIT
+2154 NINIEDLDIS
-2166 APQIKRA
+2166 APLIGRA
-2173 MVGTVIGCCGNST
+2173 MLGGIVGCCGNTTAKNIQSR
-2186 ISQMVIQNIDVD
+2186 IQNVD
-2198 KVNINK
+2198 IKNVDINK
-2204 DSGNDYKE
+2204 EVKR

-2217 GAIGIIKSGVKKC
+2217 GIIGLVKEGVKKC
-2230 EISDVKIIGDKDN
+2230 EISNVKIIGDKNN
-2243 KNTINGYRHSG
+2243 KNTITGYRHSG
-2254 GIIGLT
+2254 GIIGLISSDT
-2260 ASKNAIINNCQ
+2260 IIDNCL
-2271 IENYILVTDNAGE
+2271 IENYEIVTDEYGE
-2284 DAGGIVGK
+2284 DVGGIVGK
-2292 VDDNFKLIIK
+2292 INDNKSTLIVK
-2302 NSKIRDCEILIKDN
+2302 NSKISDCVIKINDN
-2316 NKKNDKGTYSG
+2316 NSKNSDGTYSG
-2327 GIVGKIGEGA
+2327 GIVGKMA
-2337 CFYGYN
+2337 KNSCLYGYN
-2343 IALDNVQF
+2343 ISLDNVQF
-2351 INREDSKTGA
+2351 KNNENKKAGA

-2368 VKLLGKNT
+2368 QNNT
-2376 KMKVVG
+2376 KVKVVG
-2382 VSAKTRNNESG
+2382 ISARKGESG
-2393 RPNIISK
+2393 IPANIISK
-2400 KDNNAE
+2400 KDNINTAP
-2406 SICIY
+2406 SLCIY
-2411 ADYNGKCLDEAAAN
+2411 ADYNGSCLDEAAAN

-2474 EAIIADISNGT
+2474 EAIIADISKGI

-2546 DTSVSSYAQTGS
+2546 DTSISSYAQTGS

-2586 LECKNG
+2586 LEYKNG
-2592 YFRMTDKDYDSNYKQ
+2592 YFRMTDMDYDSNYKQ

-2613 QYLDPADASKTAYHL
+2613 QYLDPADTSKTAYHL

-2729 YYSTIGKAFT
+2729 YYSTIGEAFT

-2750 STSEGKGFEPVTFC
+2750 STSDGKGFEPVTFC

-2776 QADEGTLVK
+2776 QADDGTLVK

-2794 FKIGADYYRK
+2794 FKIGDDYYRK

-2828 ADGILILDEDY
+2828 ADGILVLDEDY

-2895 FTFRTTGDQVINDS
+2895 FTFRTIGDQVI
-2909 NRALKAELTATISLK
+2909 KT
-2924 SESAEN
+2924 
-2930 VKSYLNYDSIK
+2930 V
-2941 LYHGF
+2941 
-2946 VIEATRTDENG
+2946 
-2957 TEKGIKG
+2957 TE
-2964 NPSVS
+2964 
-2969 GTYKIGSTEYSKN
+2969 
-2982 FSNTDSVIMVS
+2982 
-2993 GGTAEAPVDIKA
+2993 
-3005 RLISGSVTITCNDL
+3005 R
-3019 MIVYPD
+3019 
-3025 GESIIAQF
+3025 
-3033 PERRDQDDTY
+3033 
-3043 GVTLS
+3043 
-3048 ASSNLAY
+3048 
-3055 VPDNIEQSK
+3055 
-3064 MSESR
+3064 
-3069 SDSNG
+3069 
-3074 KSYYRE
+3074 
-3080 NIEAATLSYNLP
+3080 
-3092 SNSPSEMIRLGINGL
+3092 
-3107 DTNDKITA
+3107 
-3115 VGYYNVLNLPET
+3115 
-3127 AIDRAKNVKFTLSL
+3127 
-3141 YQKTDRDIYD
+3141 
-3151 AVPIAKYLENITLYD
+3151 
-3166 KNGSA
+3166 
-3171 KSPESP
+3171 
-3177 ELTGDSYEYV
+3177 
-3187 FDKETELNYEAGSFE
+3187 
-3202 VVSSYS
+3202 
-3208 VITGAE
+3208 
-3214 FEGGKK
+3214 
-3220 IYSNYKVQLTA
+3220 
-3231 QLLDENNDPIE
+3231 
-3242 NSGCSDYIIYTNAK
+3242 
-3256 INSQLISV
+3256 
-3264 G
+3264 

>member
-13 VTAIAMIAGNFT
+13 LTAIAMIASNFT

-48 ETTTVPQETTV
+48 ETTTAPQETTV
-59 TSVTGEAD
+59 TPVTGEAD
-67 VPDDK
+67 VPDNT
-72 EQSDSSSEAAVTNV
+72 EQSGSSSEAAVTDV
-86 SQDDSTNTADDT
+86 SQDDSTGTTTSVADDAADDA

-108 TVPEGTSDDTSE
+108 TVPDGTSDNTAE
-120 TDGDNTDDTSVS
+120 NDGDNTDDKADTENSVT
-132 DNVITINTS
+132 ITTP
-141 EQFVE
+141 EQLVA
-146 YSKNY
+146 YSINY
-151 EADPTKY
+151 EADPAKY
-158 QNIDVSIAIASGN
+158 QNTDVRIAIASGT
-171 LDNLVGFVSIGTEQF
+171 LDNLVGFVSIGTANY
-186 PFAANIKVT
+186 PFAANIIAT
-195 SDSEFKLTIDQP
+195 SDSEFKLTLEKP
-207 LFAYIYDSAN
+207 LFNYILDSAKIIDTSNNN
-217 INTDVIIS
+217 IDVNIL
-225 RSNPVSGA
+225 RSEPVSGE

-251 AAADWSVSISSTETA
+251 AAADWSVSINSTEAA

-271 GSLGENADVKLT
+271 GTLGENAKAKLT
-283 ITNNADSASV
+283 ITNNADSVSV
-293 SGSGSVGL
+293 SGSGSAGL

-344 TLNNEFALTGEVKAT
+344 TLNNEYALTGEVTAA
-359 RGYAGGL
+359 GYAGGL

-374 VSFEGTAMVSGTV
+374 VSFVGTAMVSGTV
-387 SGSLATGGVFG
+387 SGALATGGVFG

-412 KYAVNC
+412 KYAVSC
-418 TLNGES
+418 TLNGEN
-424 SGGLFGRLE
+424 SGGLFGKLE
-433 NSGNMTIIKN
+433 NSGNMTIRKN
-443 DTEAADIS
+443 DTDSADIS

-462 GGLIGTYLSESTSNS
+462 GGLIGTYFSDNTSNS
-477 LTISGISVSADNSA
+477 LTVSGISVSADNSA
-491 GGAEYFGGL
+491 GSAEYFGGL

-521 CKNVTSF
+521 CTNVTSF

-555 GGVIGNMNGGVLRL
+555 GGIIGNMNGGVLRL
-569 GGTTDLTGTK
+569 GDTTDLTDTK
-579 AAGGGQIIGTRGA
+579 AAGGGQIVGTRGA
-592 ALIYAQNGWQLNRG
+592 ALIYAKNGWQLNRG
-606 EASAFDDIG
+606 EAAAFDDIG
-615 TWGEVLRLGSSLRED
+615 TWGEVLRLSSALREE
-630 NIFSI
+630 NIFNI

-655 EFAVLAL
+655 DFAVLAL

-671 SDSTLLFESTS
+671 SDSTLLFESAS
-682 TTSTSLLSSVITLNC
+682 TTSASLLGSDITLNC

-715 DASGNGDIS
+715 DASGSEDIS
-724 YTGAFNG
+724 YTGAFKG

-741 EPYGCR
+741 EPYGYR
-747 SSTALAAGDTSDG
+747 SNTALAAGDTSDG

-778 GVKFSKLT
+778 GVKFSDLT

-818 LTVSEKISVYGTVR
+818 LTVSEKISVYGTGR
-832 EFCFAGGI
+832 EFCFVGGI

-881 AEIGQNDSFSVTAD
+881 AEIGQNDSFSVTAE
-895 NITLRPSI
+895 NITLSPSI

-920 ISNSNGSA
+920 ISNSNGAA
-928 SVRTVS
+928 SVRIVS
-934 ITNMTIDGAKIVSEN
+934 ITNMTIDGAKVVSEN

-959 NCEVSFGSETEKG
+959 NCEVSVGSETENG
-972 ITVKSAEVT
+972 ITVKSAEVN
-981 QNGKGGFAGLV
+981 QNGNGGFAGLV

-998 WKVYGVNIE
+998 WKVYDVNIE
-1007 AITVSGTSA
+1007 AITVSGVSA

-1043 ESAYNIN
+1043 ENAYKIS

-1077 VLLNDTCA
+1077 VLWNDTCA

-1129 GKNVSERTDAEK
+1129 GKAVSERTDAEK

-1163 NKTSIPT
+1163 NKTSIPA
-1170 GNYDLIGYSY
+1170 GNYDMTGYSY

-1193 GAVFTFCND
+1193 GAIFTFCND

-1234 AGNIKFSGTV
+1234 AGNITFSGTV
-1244 GADPDYSGA
+1244 GADSDYSGA

-1258 VMGSVNSTA
+1258 VIGSVNSTA
-1267 KAVLKG
+1267 KAFLNG
-1273 IALDGIRVN
+1273 IVLDGIRVN

-1297 YTALELSDVSTT
+1297 YTALELSNVSTT

-1441 GENVEYDFSGFLP
+1441 GENAEYDFSGFLP

-1521 KNSYSAWCKE
+1521 KNSYSAWCNE

-1543 SSSFRSEDGSTS
+1543 SSSFRSEDGTTS
-1555 VKLADMQNELASAYY
+1555 VKLADMQKELASAYY

-1587 KKVPFKGI
+1587 KNVSFKGA

-1600 HAITNKTAQPLI
+1600 HAITNETAQPLI

-1625 NVTANFKGKF
+1625 NVTADFKGKF

-1716 SGITADMNSI
+1716 SGITAGMNSI
-1726 FDSNF
+1726 FGSNA
-1731 DSNVLLYCNPIIG
+1731 LLYCNPIIG
-1744 RVIDGFAVTEA
+1744 RVIDGFAVTETSA
-1755 SVFNGA
+1755 FNGA

-1776 ANISTA
+1776 ADISTA
-1782 ADKIGFESNGTN
+1782 ADKISIESNDTN
-1794 SGTIKVSDSQQLFI
+1794 SGTIKISDSQQLFI

-1838 ALYSDIGT
+1838 AQYSDIGT
-1846 DDTEGNTSDYA
+1846 DDTEGNTADYA

-1877 NAYSGSYPARNL
+1877 NANNGSYPARNL
-1889 TNHNFAFD
+1889 TNRNFAFD
-1897 IDLANNTYELPD
+1897 IDLAKNTYELPD

-1926 HVGNLNGNGSTVKLN
+1926 HINSLNGNGSTVKLN
-1941 MSFYRYGKDY
+1941 MSFCRYKSDY
-1951 DQYYNDINI
+1951 DMYYNDVN
-1960 NNTTSVDCK
+1960 SKWDFK

-1974 FNNLIGKN
+1974 FNNIIQNSNGK
-1982 NKISDLTISGTVNY
+1982 SGTISQLTLSGKVNS
-1996 EVYIYIKENNE
+1996 E
-2007 FKFKKFAE
+2007 FYDSDNGKVSY
-2015 FAEKTSFS
+2015 TDTYFS
-2023 CAGGLAGVSS
+2023 CAGGLTGASNSGNLVINNIRMTDLTVNARYLAGGLVGYTTGSVKINDLGAESLSVGGGYFAGGVAAYAQNCYIEIDGSADGKTNGVFNIKSIFSGASSGNYDASIGVGGLVGTILSSYWSS
-2033 NLNLEKISLNELS
+2033 NTYLKVQKVDIEGGNIISVGNQSFVGAVAGCCGEKNQKFSLVKVDD
-2046 VNSRFVS
+2046 VNVNDVN
-2053 GGIVGYAMD
+2053 INVG
-2062 SIKIKDLNASK
+2062 SNATT
-2073 LYVSGNFF
+2073 YT
-2081 SGGIIGIANKCD
+2081 GGIIGVLKQSVVKTEITNVHIAGK
-2093 VDIDGS
+2093 
-2099 SGTDGN
+2099 
-2105 NRGTITEGT
+2105 EAKGT
-2114 INSCGK
+2114 IN
-2120 TYTFD
+2120 
-2125 GGREYALGLG
+2125 GRTQAAGIVGLMLGN
-2135 TAAVI
+2135 T
-2140 GAYMQ
+2140 
-2145 ENSNKKIQT
+2145 
-2154 IKNINIESFNIT
+2154 
-2166 APQIKRA
+2166 
-2173 MVGTVIGCCGNST
+2173 
-2186 ISQMVIQNIDVD
+2186 DVD
-2198 KVNINK
+2198 
-2204 DSGNDYKE
+2204 
-2212 FAFNG
+2212 
-2217 GAIGIIKSGVKKC
+2217 
-2230 EISDVKIIGDKDN
+2230 
-2243 KNTINGYRHSG
+2243 
-2254 GIIGLT
+2254 
-2260 ASKNAIINNCQ
+2260 NCS
-2271 IENYILVTDNAGE
+2271 IENYDIISDSSGE
-2284 DAGGIVGK
+2284 AVGGIVAKAESTSGIKTLKLTNCSLSDCTIKQNGEKPAGGIAG
-2292 VDDNFKLIIK
+2292 LITK
-2302 NSKIRDCEILIKDN
+2302 NMYI
-2316 NKKNDKGTYSG
+2316 
-2327 GIVGKIGEGA
+2327 
-2337 CFYGYN
+2337 YGYN
-2343 IALDNVQF
+2343 IAMDNVQV
-2351 INREDSKTGA
+2351 IDKYNSSSLLKYGGDIGGRLNANGQL
-2361 GEICGYM
+2361 
-2368 VKLLGKNT
+2368 KL
-2376 KMKVVG
+2376 VG
-2382 VSAKTRNNESG
+2382 VSMQKQSDG
-2393 RPNIISK
+2393 
-2400 KDNNAE
+2400 
-2406 SICIY
+2406 IY
-2411 ADYNGKCLDEAAAN
+2411 MDRIMGENKSADGSCYVIFADYNGKCLDEAAAN
-2425 KEASTINSDS
+2425 KEASTINSDD

-2453 IDKTADSPKFLTGDG
+2453 IDNTADSPKFLTGDG
-2468 ADKSAV
+2468 ADKSV
-2474 EAIIADISNGT
+2474 IEAIIADISNGT
-2485 GYINA
+2485 GYKNA
-2490 ADEYNDVFQKYEGKL
+2490 ADEYNDAFKKYEGKL
-2505 TTFNEKTGA
+2505 TTFKDKTGA

-2527 SNYRKITEMLNSFI
+2527 SNYKRIDEMLNSFI

-2558 SVFSVD
+2558 SVFDVD
-2564 IMPMRLNE
+2564 IIPMRLNE
-2572 TSGAFESGENFTKT
+2572 TSGVFETNDSFTKT
-2586 LECKNG
+2586 LVCKNG
-2592 YFRMTDKDYDSNYKQ
+2592 YFRMTDMDYDSNYKQ

-2613 QYLDPADASKTAYHL
+2613 QYLDPSDTSKTAYHL

-2663 LENYGTPITAHVTYS
+2663 LENYGTPVTAHITYS

-2697 TAYGKYVLLESKQDL
+2697 TAYGKYVLLESKRDL
-2712 PDDTS
+2712 PDDTR

-2722 RNNGSKA
+2722 RNNGSNA
-2729 YYSTIGKAFT
+2729 YYSTIGEAFS
-2739 ASDDKLDFSKF
+2739 ASDDKLDFAKF
-2750 STSEGKGFEPVTFC
+2750 STADGTGFAPVTFC
-2764 DLLKKAADITVS
+2764 DLLNRSADITAV
-2776 QADEGTLVK
+2776 QDNDGTLVK
-2785 CSNDISKAT
+2785 CTDDISKAT
-2794 FKIGADYYRK
+2794 FKIGDDYYRK
-2804 KTESDT
+2804 RTESDT
-2810 DASLL
+2810 DTSKL

-2828 ADGILILDEDY
+2828 DDGILMTEEDY
-2839 YISFFTKADNS
+2839 YISFFTDADNS
-2850 EPMRNITMKCG
+2850 QPMRNITMKCG

-2873 LDNESASES
+2873 LDNESALES

-2895 FTFRTTGDQVINDS
+2895 FTFRTTGSQVINEN
-2909 NRALKAELTATISLK
+2909 NRALTAELKTIISLK
-2924 SESAEN
+2924 AESAED
-2930 VKSYLNYDSIK
+2930 VRSYLTYDLIH

-2946 VIEATRTDENG
+2946 VIEATRTDESG

-2969 GTYKIGSTEYSKN
+2969 GTYKIGSTEYAKN

-2993 GGTAEAPVDIKA
+2993 GGTADEPADIKNL
-3005 RLISGSVTITCNDL
+3005 LISGSVTITCDD
-3019 MIVYPD
+3019 MVITYPD

-3033 PERRDQDDTY
+3033 PERKNQDETY

-3092 SNSPSEMIRLGINGL
+3092 SNSPNEMIRLGINGL
-3107 DTNDKITA
+3107 ETNDKITA
-3115 VGYYNVLNLPET
+3115 VGYYNVLNLPES
-3127 AIDRAKNVKFTLSL
+3127 AISKAKKVSFTLSL
-3141 YQKTDRDIYD
+3141 YQKTDSGIYD
-3151 AVPIAKYLENITLYD
+3151 AVPIAEYLENITLYD

-3171 KSPESP
+3171 KSPESA
-3177 ELTGDSYEYV
+3177 GDSYEYV

-3202 VVSSYS
+3202 VISSYS
-3208 VITGAE
+3208 VITGGT
-3214 FEGGKK
+3214 FESKGKT
-3220 IYSNYKVQLTA
+3220 YSNYKVQLTA
-3231 QLLDENNDPIE
+3231 QLLDENDEPIE
-3242 NSGCSDYIIYTNAK
+3242 NSSCSDYIIYTNAR
-3256 INSQLISV
+3256 INTKMLSV

>member
-13 VTAIAMIAGNFT
+13 LTAIAMIASNFT

-34 FNEIN
+34 LNEIN
-39 VSAADEAEG
+39 VSAADGAEG
-48 ETTTVPQETTV
+48 ETTTAPQETTV
-59 TSVTGEAD
+59 TTVTGEAD
-67 VPDDK
+67 VPDDT
-72 EQSDSSSEAAVTNV
+72 EQTDSSSETAVTEV
-86 SQDDSTNTADDT
+86 SPDDSTNTADDT

-108 TVPEGTSDDTSE
+108 TVPDGTEDDAAE
-120 TDGDNTDDTSVS
+120 DDGDNTDDTPVS

-151 EADPTKY
+151 EADPAKY
-158 QNIDVSIAIASGN
+158 QNIDVSIAITSGN
-171 LDNLVGFVSIGTEQF
+171 LDNLVGFVSIGTAQY

-195 SDSEFKLTIDQP
+195 SDSEFKLTLDQP

-225 RSNPVSGA
+225 RSLPVSGD

-245 HDTEKD
+245 HDTEKNTT
-251 AAADWSVSISSTETA
+251 AQWSVSLMNAEAA

-271 GSLGENADVKLT
+271 GTLGENVNAKLT
-283 ITNNADSASV
+283 ITNNADSVSV
-293 SGSGSVGL
+293 SGSGSAGL

-306 EKNSSLTVT
+306 EKNSSLTVI
-315 TSGSASYNVSSSGG
+315 TSGSASYNVSSSSG
-329 NAGGMVGTMADGSAF
+329 NAGGMIGTMADGSAF
-344 TLNNEFALTGEVKAT
+344 TLNNEFALTGEVTAA
-359 RGYAGGL
+359 GYAGGL
-366 VGYAENAA
+366 VGYAENAS

-387 SGSLATGGVFG
+387 SGALATGGVFG

-412 KYAVNC
+412 RYAVSC
-418 TLNGES
+418 TLNREN
-424 SGGLFGRLE
+424 SGGLFGKLE
-433 NSGNMTIIKN
+433 NSGNMTINKS

-462 GGLIGTYLSESTSNS
+462 GGLIGTYLSDNTSNS
-477 LTISGISVSADNSA
+477 LTVSGISVSADNSA

-555 GGVIGNMNGGVLRL
+555 GGIIGNMNGGVLRL

-606 EASAFDDIG
+606 EAASFDDIG
-615 TWGEVLRLGSSLRED
+615 TWGEVLRLSSSLRED
-630 NIFSI
+630 NIFNI

-662 NMQLNSGTS
+662 NMQLNSGIS

-682 TTSTSLLSSVITLNC
+682 TTSTSLLSSDITLNC

-708 LTRDDGK
+708 LTRDDGEN
-715 DASGNGDIS
+715 DA
-724 YTGAFNG
+724 YTGTFNG
-731 NGHTITLAIG
+731 SGHTITLAVG
-741 EPYGCR
+741 EPYGYR
-747 SSTALAAGDTSDG
+747 SNTALAAGDASDG
-760 NGCIYSHYYNGL
+760 NGRIYRHYYSGL
-772 FSKTGS
+772 FAKTENITFNNLIVDGI
-778 GVKFSKLT
+778 
-786 VSGVINVKYKDN
+786 INVKYTDN
-798 LKYYIGGLS
+798 ARYYIGGLS
-807 STHKGDITAED
+807 ALHSGNITVQD
-818 LTVSEKISVYGTVR
+818 LTVQENINVSGNTGNY
-832 EFCFAGGI
+832 CFVGGI
-840 IGNISEGTNP
+840 AGQAAENSSPAIVISGST
-850 AVVIKN
+850 
-856 CVISPEIVFEGYQP
+856 ISPEINCSGNANFI
-870 YNSEFVCGGAL
+870 CGGAF
-881 AEIGQNDSFSVTAD
+881 AEIGQNDKFSVTAD
-895 NITLRPSI
+895 NVKLGAAVT
-903 TSNSS
+903 NSS
-908 HEYKKIGGFIGN
+908 TAGSKKVGGFIGN
-920 ISNSNGSA
+920 ISSNNGAA
-928 SVRTVS
+928 SDRTIS
-934 ITNMTIDGAKIVSEN
+934 LTNITIDSEN
-949 GGALLGESWN
+949 VTSAYGGALLGESWN
-959 NCEVSFGSETEKG
+959 NCEVSVGSETEKG

-981 QNGKGGFAGLV
+981 QNGNGDFAGFV
-992 TAATGY
+992 TNATGC
-998 WKVYGVNIE
+998 WKVYDVNIE
-1007 AITVSGTSA
+1007 GITVSGVSA
-1016 ASFGMLVNKGVYA
+1016 ASFGMLVNKGVYKY
-1029 ADRVTNALYLEIES
+1029 DSITTALYLETES
-1043 ESAYNIN
+1043 ENAYKI
-1050 SANINVGSAVYDEI
+1050 GSAVISIGLNTIYDEI

-1077 VLLNDTCA
+1077 VLWNDTCA

-1113 KANPYSRY
+1113 RANPYSRY

-1163 NKTSIPT
+1163 NKTSIPA
-1170 GNYDLIGYSY
+1170 GNYDMTGYSY

-1226 RNANGNIT
+1226 RNSDGNIT
-1234 AGNIKFSGTV
+1234 AGNITFSGTV
-1244 GADPDYSGA
+1244 GADTDYSGA

-1267 KAVLKG
+1267 KAVLNG
-1273 IALDGIRVN
+1273 IVFDGIRVN

-1297 YTALELSDVSTT
+1297 YTALELSNVSTT
-1309 EKYRTENISSAASS
+1309 EKYRTESISAAASS
-1323 LIGDVGNSD
+1323 LIGDVGSSD

-1359 NAALSAAYNTDKS
+1359 NAALSKAYNTDMS

-1382 FKFKAGS
+1382 FRFKAGS

-1405 DAAKHNVAYG
+1405 DSAKHNVAYG

-1441 GENVEYDFSGFLP
+1441 GEDAEYDFSGFLP
-1454 YVAVSYSENNNYHE
+1454 YVAASYSEKNYHE

-1521 KNSYSAWCKE
+1521 ENSYSAWCNE
-1531 KNSHKVLLWNAE
+1531 KNSHKVLLWDAE
-1543 SSSFRSEDGSTS
+1543 SSCFRSEDGTTS
-1555 VKLADMQNELASAYY
+1555 IKLADMQKTLASAYY

-1587 KKVPFKGI
+1587 KNVPFKGA

-1600 HAITNKTAQPLI
+1600 HAITNETVQPLI

-1704 GVIFRNMDNASH
+1704 AVIFRNMDNASH
-1716 SGITADMNSI
+1716 SGITAGMNNI
-1726 FDSNF
+1726 FGSNA
-1731 DSNVLLYCNPIIG
+1731 LLYCNPIIG
-1744 RVIDGFAVTEA
+1744 RVIDGFAVTETSA
-1755 SVFNGA
+1755 FNGA
-1761 EDKVTM
+1761 EDRVTM

-1776 ANISTA
+1776 ADISTA
-1782 ADKIGFESNGTN
+1782 ADKISFESNDTN
-1794 SGTIKVSDSQQLFI
+1794 SGTIKISDSQQLFI

-1828 SYGADKMVRH
+1828 SYSENKMVRH
-1838 ALYSDIGT
+1838 ALYSNIGT
-1846 DDTEGNTSDYA
+1846 DDSEGNTSDYA

-1877 NAYSGSYPARNL
+1877 NAISGSYPARNL

-1897 IDLANNTYELPD
+1897 IDLAKNTYELPD
-1909 GFRGIGSLNSS
+1909 SFRGIGSLNSS

-1926 HVGNLNGNGSTVKLN
+1926 HINSLNGNGSTVKLN

-1951 DQYYNDINI
+1951 DRYYNDINI
-1960 NNTTSVDCK
+1960 NNTTFVDCK

-1974 FNNLIGKN
+1974 FNNLIQSSDNEN
-1982 NKISDLTISGTVNY
+1982 NTISNLIISGHVDY
-1996 EVYIYIKENNE
+1996 EYYKDHSGKKNIIYENNS
-2007 FKFKKFAE
+2007 
-2015 FAEKTSFS
+2015 SFS
-2023 CAGGLAGVSS
+2023 CVGALAGVGS
-2033 NLNLEKISLNELS
+2033 NLRLDKIQLEELS
-2046 VNSRFVS
+2046 VNSCFVS
-2053 GGIVGYAMD
+2053 GGIVGFA
-2062 SIKIKDLNASK
+2062 KKLVQIKDLKSDDLN
-2073 LYVSGNFF
+2073 VSANFF
-2081 SGGIIGIANKCD
+2081 SGGIIGIAGNCNVK
-2093 VDIDGS
+2093 IDGS
-2099 SGTDGN
+2099 SDSEGLI
-2105 NRGTITEGT
+2105 RGSITSGSISLVGDTSRGEGASLYGVG
-2114 INSCGK
+2114 IG
-2120 TYTFD
+2120 
-2125 GGREYALGLG
+2125 
-2135 TAAVI
+2135 AATVI
-2140 GAYMQ
+2140 GAFL
-2145 ENSNKKIQT
+2145 NTNNTVLTSLSVT
-2154 IKNINIESFNIT
+2154 NINIEDLDIS
-2166 APQIKRA
+2166 APLIGRA
-2173 MVGTVIGCCGNST
+2173 MLGGIVGCCGNTTAKNIQSR
-2186 ISQMVIQNIDVD
+2186 IQNVD
-2198 KVNINK
+2198 IKNVDINK
-2204 DSGNDYKE
+2204 EVKR

-2217 GAIGIIKSGVKKC
+2217 GIIGLVKEGVKKC
-2230 EISDVKIIGDKDN
+2230 EISNVKIIGDKNN
-2243 KNTINGYRHSG
+2243 KNTITGYRHSG

-2260 ASKNAIINNCQ
+2260 SGDTIIDNCL
-2271 IENYILVTDNAGE
+2271 IENYEIVTDEYGE
-2284 DAGGIVGK
+2284 DVGGIVGK
-2292 VDDNFKLIIK
+2292 INDNKSTLIVK
-2302 NSKIRDCEILIKDN
+2302 NSKISDCVIKINDN
-2316 NKKNDKGTYSG
+2316 NSKNSDGTYSG
-2327 GIVGKIGEGA
+2327 GIVGKMA
-2337 CFYGYN
+2337 KNSCLYGYN
-2343 IALDNVQF
+2343 ISLDNVQF
-2351 INREDSKTGA
+2351 KNNENKKAGA

-2368 VKLLGKNT
+2368 QNNT
-2376 KMKVVG
+2376 KVKVVG
-2382 VSAKTRNNESG
+2382 ISARKGESG
-2393 RPNIISK
+2393 IPANIISK
-2400 KDNNAE
+2400 KDNINTAP
-2406 SICIY
+2406 SLCIY
-2411 ADYNGKCLDEAAAN
+2411 ADYNGSCLDEPAAN
-2425 KEASTINSDS
+2425 KEASTISSDS

-2468 ADKSAV
+2468 ADKSAI
-2474 EAIIADISNGT
+2474 EAIIADISKGI

-2527 SNYRKITEMLNSFI
+2527 SNYKKITEMLNSFI

-2546 DTSVSSYAQTGS
+2546 DTSISSYAQTGS

-2572 TSGAFESGENFTKT
+2572 TSGTFESGENFTKT
-2586 LECKNG
+2586 LEYKNG
-2592 YFRMTDKDYDSNYKQ
+2592 YFRMTNMDYDSNYKQ

-2613 QYLDPADASKTAYHL
+2613 QYLDPADTSKTAYHL

-2687 NVINGGEDLL
+2687 NVINGGENLL

-2712 PDDTS
+2712 PDDTN

-2729 YYSTIGKAFT
+2729 YYSTIGEAFT

-2750 STSEGKGFEPVTFC
+2750 STSDGKGFEPVTFC

-2776 QADEGTLVK
+2776 QADDGTLVK

-2794 FKIGADYYRK
+2794 FKIGDDYYRK

-2839 YISFFTKADNS
+2839 YISFFTKTDNS
-2850 EPMRNITMKCG
+2850 EPMGNITMKCG

-2930 VKSYLNYDSIK
+2930 VKSYLNYNSIK

-2946 VIEATRTDENG
+2946 VIEATRTDESG

-2969 GTYKIGSTEYSKN
+2969 GTYKIGSTEYAKN
-2982 FSNTDSVIMVS
+2982 FSNTDSMIMVS
-2993 GGTAEAPVDIKA
+2993 GGTEGAPLDIKA
-3005 RLISGSVTITCNDL
+3005 QLISGSVTITCDD
-3019 MIVYPD
+3019 MVITYPD

-3033 PERRDQDDTY
+3033 PERKDRDDTY

-3055 VPDNIEQSK
+3055 VSDNIEQSK

-3092 SNSPSEMIRLGINGL
+3092 SNSPNEMIRLGINGL

-3115 VGYYNVLNLPET
+3115 VGYYNVLNLPES
-3127 AIDRAKNVKFTLSL
+3127 AISKAKKVSFTLSL
-3141 YQKTDRDIYD
+3141 YQKTDSGIYD
-3151 AVPIAKYLENITLYD
+3151 AVPIAEYLENITLYD
-3166 KNGSA
+3166 KNGTA
-3171 KSPESP
+3171 KAPVSS
-3177 ELTGDSYEYV
+3177 GDSYEYV
-3187 FDKETELNYEAGSFE
+3187 FDRETELNYEAGSFE
-3202 VVSSYS
+3202 VISSYS
-3208 VITGAE
+3208 VITGGA
-3214 FEGGKK
+3214 FESKGKT
-3220 IYSNYKVQLTA
+3220 YSNYKVQLTA
-3231 QLLDENNDPIE
+3231 QLLDENGEPIE

>member
-1 MKYRSKSRFTAL
+1 ML
-13 VTAIAMIAGNFT
+13 TAIAMIASNFT

-34 FNEIN
+34 LNEIN
-39 VSAADEAEG
+39 VSAADGAEG
-48 ETTTVPQETTV
+48 ETTTAPQETTV
-59 TSVTGEAD
+59 TTVTGEAD
-67 VPDDK
+67 VPDDT
-72 EQSDSSSEAAVTNV
+72 EQTDSSSEAAVTEV

-108 TVPEGTSDDTSE
+108 TVPDGTEDDAAE
-120 TDGDNTDDTSVS
+120 DDGDNTDDTPVS

-151 EADPTKY
+151 EADPAKY
-158 QNIDVSIAIASGN
+158 QNIDVSIAITSGN
-171 LDNLVGFVSIGTEQF
+171 LDNLVGFVSIGTAQY

-195 SDSEFKLTIDQP
+195 SDSEFKLTLDQP

-225 RSNPVSGA
+225 RSLPVSGD

-245 HDTEKD
+245 HDTEKNTT
-251 AAADWSVSISSTETA
+251 AQWSVSLMNAEAA

-271 GSLGENADVKLT
+271 GTLGENVNAKLT
-283 ITNNADSASV
+283 ITNNADSVSV
-293 SGSGSVGL
+293 SGSGSAGL

-306 EKNSSLTVT
+306 EKNSSLTVI
-315 TSGSASYNVSSSGG
+315 TSGSASYNVSSSSG
-329 NAGGMVGTMADGSAF
+329 NAGGMIGTMADGSAF
-344 TLNNEFALTGEVKAT
+344 TLNNEFALTGEVTAA
-359 RGYAGGL
+359 GYAGGL
-366 VGYAENAA
+366 VGYAENAS

-387 SGSLATGGVFG
+387 SGALATGGVFG

-412 KYAVNC
+412 RYAVSC
-418 TLNGES
+418 TLNREN
-424 SGGLFGRLE
+424 SGGLFGKLE
-433 NSGNMTIIKN
+433 NSGNMTINKS

-462 GGLIGTYLSESTSNS
+462 GGLIGTYLSDNTSNS
-477 LTISGISVSADNSA
+477 LTVSGISVSADNSA

-555 GGVIGNMNGGVLRL
+555 GGIIGNMNGGVLRL

-606 EASAFDDIG
+606 EAASFDDIG
-615 TWGEVLRLGSSLRED
+615 TWGEVLRLSSSLRED
-630 NIFSI
+630 NIFNI

-662 NMQLNSGTS
+662 NMQLNSGIS

-682 TTSTSLLSSVITLNC
+682 TTGTSLLSSDITLNC

-708 LTRDDGK
+708 LTRDDGEN
-715 DASGNGDIS
+715 DA
-724 YTGAFNG
+724 YTGTFNG
-731 NGHTITLAIG
+731 SGHTLTLAVG
-741 EPYGCR
+741 EPYGYR
-747 SSTALAAGDTSDG
+747 SNTALAAGDASDG
-760 NGCIYSHYYNGL
+760 NGRIYRHYYSGL
-772 FSKTGS
+772 FAKTENITFNNLIVDGI
-778 GVKFSKLT
+778 
-786 VSGVINVKYKDN
+786 INVKYIDN
-798 LKYYIGGLS
+798 ARYYIGGLS
-807 STHKGDITAED
+807 AVHSGNITVQD
-818 LTVSEKISVYGTVR
+818 LSVQENINVSGNTGNY
-832 EFCFAGGI
+832 CFVGGI
-840 IGNISEGTNP
+840 AGQAAENSSPAIVISGST
-850 AVVIKN
+850 
-856 CVISPEIVFEGYQP
+856 ISPEINCSGNANFI
-870 YNSEFVCGGAL
+870 CGGAF
-881 AEIGQNDSFSVTAD
+881 AEIGQNDKFSVTAD
-895 NITLRPSI
+895 NVNLGAAVT
-903 TSNSS
+903 NSS
-908 HEYKKIGGFIGN
+908 TAGSKKVGGFIGN
-920 ISNSNGSA
+920 ISSNNGAA
-928 SVRTVS
+928 SDRTIS
-934 ITNMTIDGAKIVSEN
+934 LTNITIDSEN
-949 GGALLGESWN
+949 VTSAYGGALLGESWN
-959 NCEVSFGSETEKG
+959 NCEVSVGSETEKG

-981 QNGKGGFAGLV
+981 QNGNGDFAGFV
-992 TAATGY
+992 TNATGC
-998 WKVYGVNIE
+998 WKVYDVNIE
-1007 AITVSGTSA
+1007 EITVSGASA
-1016 ASFGMLVNKGVYA
+1016 ASFGMLVNKGVYKY
-1029 ADRVTNALYLEIES
+1029 DSITTALYLETES
-1043 ESAYNIN
+1043 ENAYKI
-1050 SANINVGSAVYDEI
+1050 GSAVISIGLNTIYDEI

-1077 VLLNDTCA
+1077 VLWNDTCA

-1163 NKTSIPT
+1163 NKTSIPA
-1170 GNYDLIGYSY
+1170 GNYDMTGYSY

-1226 RNANGNIT
+1226 RNSDGNIT
-1234 AGNIKFSGTV
+1234 AGNITFSGTV
-1244 GADPDYSGA
+1244 GADTDYSGA

-1267 KAVLKG
+1267 KAVLNG
-1273 IALDGIRVN
+1273 IVLDGIRVN

-1297 YTALELSDVSTT
+1297 YTALELSNVSTT
-1309 EKYRTENISSAASS
+1309 EKYRTESISTAASS
-1323 LIGDVGNSD
+1323 LIGDVGSSD

-1359 NAALSAAYNTDKS
+1359 NAALSKAYNTDMS
-1372 IFSKAILLNS
+1372 IFSKGTLLNS
-1382 FKFKAGS
+1382 FRFKAGS

-1405 DAAKHNVAYG
+1405 DSAKHNVAYG

-1435 SYTNPT
+1435 SYTDPT
-1441 GENVEYDFSGFLP
+1441 GEDAEYDFRGFLP
-1454 YVAVSYSENNNYHE
+1454 YVAASYSENNYHE

-1521 KNSYSAWCKE
+1521 ENSYSAWCNE
-1531 KNSHKVLLWNAE
+1531 KNSHKVLLWDAE
-1543 SSSFRSEDGSTS
+1543 SSCFRSEDGTTS
-1555 VKLADMQNELASAYY
+1555 IKLADMQKTLASAYY

-1587 KKVPFKGI
+1587 KNVPFKGAL
-1595 VFGNG
+1595 FGNG
-1600 HAITNKTAQPLI
+1600 HVITNETVQPLI

-1635 SAAADSKYETDGNG
+1635 SAAADSRYETDGNG

-1664 DNIIDNVSVE
+1664 
-1674 FTNAGTIDIKS
+1674 
-1685 GTNYGNKAVG
+1685 
-1695 GYIGVIRYG
+1695 
-1704 GVIFRNMDNASH
+1704 VIFRNMDNASH
-1716 SGITADMNSI
+1716 SGITAGMNNI
-1726 FDSNF
+1726 FGSNA
-1731 DSNVLLYCNPIIG
+1731 LLYCNPIIG
-1744 RVIDGFAVTEA
+1744 RVIDGFAVTETSA
-1755 SVFNGA
+1755 FNGA

-1776 ANISTA
+1776 ADISTA
-1782 ADKIGFESNGTN
+1782 ADKISFESNDTN
-1794 SGTIKVSDSQQLFI
+1794 SGTIKISDSQQLFI
-1808 LGCISMSGAGSADSS
+1808 LGCISMSAAGSADSS

-1828 SYGADKMVRH
+1828 SYGENKMVRH

-1846 DDTEGNTSDYA
+1846 DDSEGNTSDYA

-1877 NAYSGSYPARNL
+1877 NAISGSYPARNL

-1897 IDLANNTYELPD
+1897 IDLAKNTYELPD

-1926 HVGNLNGNGSTVKLN
+1926 HINSLNGNGSTVKLN

-1974 FNNLIGKN
+1974 FNNLIQSSDNEN
-1982 NKISDLTISGTVNY
+1982 NTISNLIISGHVDY
-1996 EVYIYIKENNE
+1996 EYYKDHSGKKNIIYENNS
-2007 FKFKKFAE
+2007 
-2015 FAEKTSFS
+2015 SFS
-2023 CAGGLAGVSS
+2023 CVGALAGVGS
-2033 NLNLEKISLNELS
+2033 NLRLDKIQLEKLS
-2046 VNSRFVS
+2046 VNSCFVS
-2053 GGIVGYAMD
+2053 GGIVGFA
-2062 SIKIKDLNASK
+2062 KKLVQIKDLKSDDLN
-2073 LYVSGNFF
+2073 VSANFF
-2081 SGGIIGIANKCD
+2081 SGGIIGIAGNCNVK
-2093 VDIDGS
+2093 IDGS
-2099 SGTDGN
+2099 SDSEGLI
-2105 NRGTITEGT
+2105 RGSITSGSISLVGDTSRGEGASLYGVG
-2114 INSCGK
+2114 IG
-2120 TYTFD
+2120 
-2125 GGREYALGLG
+2125 
-2135 TAAVI
+2135 AATVI
-2140 GAYMQ
+2140 GAFL
-2145 ENSNKKIQT
+2145 NTNNTVLTSLSVT
-2154 IKNINIESFNIT
+2154 NINIEDLDIS
-2166 APQIKRA
+2166 APLIGRA
-2173 MVGTVIGCCGNST
+2173 MLGGIVGCCGNTTAKNIQSR
-2186 ISQMVIQNIDVD
+2186 IQNVD
-2198 KVNINK
+2198 IKNVDINK
-2204 DSGNDYKE
+2204 EVKR

-2217 GAIGIIKSGVKKC
+2217 GIIGLVKEGVKKC
-2230 EISDVKIIGDKDN
+2230 EISNVKIIGDKNN
-2243 KNTINGYRHSG
+2243 KNTITGYRHSG

-2260 ASKNAIINNCQ
+2260 SGDTIIDNCL
-2271 IENYILVTDNAGE
+2271 IENYEIVTDEYGE
-2284 DAGGIVGK
+2284 DVGGIVGK
-2292 VDDNFKLIIK
+2292 INDNKSTLIVK
-2302 NSKIRDCEILIKDN
+2302 NSKISDCVIKINDN
-2316 NKKNDKGTYSG
+2316 NSKNSDGTYSG
-2327 GIVGKIGEGA
+2327 GIVGKMA
-2337 CFYGYN
+2337 KNSCLYGYN
-2343 IALDNVQF
+2343 ISLDNVQF
-2351 INREDSKTGA
+2351 KNNENKKAGA

-2368 VKLLGKNT
+2368 QNNT
-2376 KMKVVG
+2376 KVKVVG
-2382 VSAKTRNNESG
+2382 ISARKGESG
-2393 RPNIISK
+2393 IPANIISK
-2400 KDNNAE
+2400 KDNINTAP
-2406 SICIY
+2406 SLCIY
-2411 ADYNGKCLDEAAAN
+2411 ADYNGSCLDEPAAN
-2425 KEASTINSDS
+2425 KEASTISSDS

-2474 EAIIADISNGT
+2474 EAIIADISKGT

-2527 SNYRKITEMLNSFI
+2527 SNYKKITEMLNSFI

-2546 DTSVSSYAQTGS
+2546 DTSISSYAQTSS

-2572 TSGAFESGENFTKT
+2572 TSGTFESGENFTKT
-2586 LECKNG
+2586 LEYKNG
-2592 YFRMTDKDYDSNYKQ
+2592 YFRMTNMDYDSNYKQ
-2607 FTLIDI
+2607 FTMIDI
-2613 QYLDPADASKTAYHL
+2613 QYLDPADTSKTAYHL

-2729 YYSTIGKAFT
+2729 YYSTIGEAFT

-2750 STSEGKGFEPVTFC
+2750 STSDSKGFEPVTFC

-2776 QADEGTLVK
+2776 QADDGTLVK

-2794 FKIGADYYRK
+2794 FKIGDDYYRK

-2909 NRALKAELTATISLK
+2909 NRVLKAELTATISLK

-2946 VIEATRTDENG
+2946 VIEATRTDESG

-2969 GTYKIGSTEYSKN
+2969 GTYKIGSTEYAKN

-2993 GGTAEAPVDIKA
+2993 GGTEEAPLDIKA
-3005 RLISGSVTITCNDL
+3005 RLISGSVTITCDDL

-3033 PERRDQDDTY
+3033 PERKDRDDTY

-3055 VPDNIEQSK
+3055 VSDNIEQSK

-3092 SNSPSEMIRLGINGL
+3092 SNSPNEMIRLGINGL

-3127 AIDRAKNVKFTLSL
+3127 AIDKAKKVSFTLSL
-3141 YQKTDRDIYD
+3141 YQKTDSGIYD
-3151 AVPIAKYLENITLYD
+3151 AVPIAEYLENITLYD
-3166 KNGSA
+3166 KNGTA
-3171 KSPESP
+3171 KAPVSS
-3177 ELTGDSYEYV
+3177 GDSYEYV
-3187 FDKETELNYEAGSFE
+3187 FDRETELNYEAGSFE
-3202 VVSSYS
+3202 VISSYS
-3208 VITGAE
+3208 VITGGA
-3214 FEGGKK
+3214 FESKGKT
-3220 IYSNYKVQLTA
+3220 YSNYKVQLTA
-3231 QLLDENNDPIE
+3231 QLLDENGEPIE

>member
-13 VTAIAMIAGNFT
+13 LTAIAMIASNFT

-34 FNEIN
+34 LNEIN
-39 VSAADEAEG
+39 VSAADGAEG
-48 ETTTVPQETTV
+48 ETTTAPQETTV
-59 TSVTGEAD
+59 TTVTGEAD
-67 VPDDK
+67 VPDDT
-72 EQSDSSSEAAVTNV
+72 EQTDSSSETAVTEV

-108 TVPEGTSDDTSE
+108 TVPDGTEDDAAE
-120 TDGDNTDDTSVS
+120 DDGDNTDDTPVS

-151 EADPTKY
+151 EADPAKY
-158 QNIDVSIAIASGN
+158 QNIDVSIAITSGN
-171 LDNLVGFVSIGTEQF
+171 LDNLVGFVSIGTAQY

-195 SDSEFKLTIDQP
+195 SDSEFKLTLDQP

-225 RSNPVSGA
+225 RSLPVSGD

-245 HDTEKD
+245 HDTEKNTT
-251 AAADWSVSISSTETA
+251 AQWSVSLMNAEAA

-271 GSLGENADVKLT
+271 GTLGENVNAKLT
-283 ITNNADSASV
+283 ITNNADSVSV
-293 SGSGSVGL
+293 SGSGSAGL

-306 EKNSSLTVT
+306 EKNSSLTVI

-329 NAGGMVGTMADGSAF
+329 NAGGMIGTMADGSAF
-344 TLNNEFALTGEVKAT
+344 TLNNEFALTGEVTAA
-359 RGYAGGL
+359 GYAGGL
-366 VGYAENAA
+366 VGYAENAS

-387 SGSLATGGVFG
+387 SGALATGGVFG

-412 KYAVNC
+412 RYAVSC
-418 TLNGES
+418 TLNGEN
-424 SGGLFGRLE
+424 SGGLFGKLE
-433 NSGNMTIIKN
+433 NSGNMTINKSN
-443 DTEAADIS
+443 TEAADIS
-451 VNRTSSDKQTF
+451 VNRTSSDKQIF
-462 GGLIGTYLSESTSNS
+462 GGLIGIYFSDNTSNS

-500 IGKADDDSYI
+500 IGKADDNSYI

-606 EASAFDDIG
+606 EAASFDDIG
-615 TWGEVLRLGSSLRED
+615 TWGEVLRLSSSLRED
-630 NIFSI
+630 NIFNI

-671 SDSTLLFESTS
+671 SDSTLLFESIS
-682 TTSTSLLSSVITLNC
+682 TTSTSLLSSDITLNC

-708 LTRDDGK
+708 LTRDDGEN
-715 DASGNGDIS
+715 DA
-724 YTGAFNG
+724 YTGTFNG
-731 NGHTITLAIG
+731 SGHTITLAVG
-741 EPYGCR
+741 EPYGYR
-747 SSTALAAGDTSDG
+747 SNTALAAGDASDG
-760 NGCIYSHYYNGL
+760 NGRIYRHYYSGL
-772 FSKTGS
+772 FAKAENITFNNLIVDGI
-778 GVKFSKLT
+778 
-786 VSGVINVKYKDN
+786 INVKYTDN
-798 LKYYIGGLS
+798 ARYYIGGLS
-807 STHKGDITAED
+807 ALHSGNITVQD
-818 LTVSEKISVYGTVR
+818 LTVQENINVSGNTGNY
-832 EFCFAGGI
+832 CFVGGI
-840 IGNISEGTNP
+840 AGQAAENSSPAIVISGST
-850 AVVIKN
+850 
-856 CVISPEIVFEGYQP
+856 ISPEINCSGNANFI
-870 YNSEFVCGGAL
+870 CGGAF
-881 AEIGQNDSFSVTAD
+881 AEIGQNDKFSVTAD
-895 NITLRPSI
+895 NVKLGAAVT
-903 TSNSS
+903 NSS
-908 HEYKKIGGFIGN
+908 TAGSKKVGGFIGN
-920 ISNSNGSA
+920 ISSNNGAA
-928 SVRTVS
+928 SDRT
-934 ITNMTIDGAKIVSEN
+934 IFLTNITIDSEN
-949 GGALLGESWN
+949 VTSAYGGALLGESWN
-959 NCEVSFGSETEKG
+959 NCEVSVGSETEKG
-972 ITVKSAEVT
+972 ITVKIAEVT
-981 QNGKGGFAGLV
+981 QNGNGDFAGFV
-992 TAATGY
+992 TNATGC
-998 WKVYGVNIE
+998 WKVYDVNIE
-1007 AITVSGTSA
+1007 GITVSGASA
-1016 ASFGMLVNKGVYA
+1016 ASFGMLVNKGVYKY
-1029 ADRVTNALYLEIES
+1029 DSITTALYLETES
-1043 ESAYNIN
+1043 ENAYKI
-1050 SANINVGSAVYDEI
+1050 GSAVISIGLNTIYDEI

-1077 VLLNDTCA
+1077 VLWNDTCA

-1121 YYDLDVIR
+1121 YYDFDVIR

-1163 NKTSIPT
+1163 NKTSIPA
-1170 GNYDLIGYSY
+1170 GNYDMTGYSY

-1226 RNANGNIT
+1226 RNSDGNIT
-1234 AGNIKFSGTV
+1234 AGNITFSGTV
-1244 GADPDYSGA
+1244 GADSDYSGA

-1267 KAVLKG
+1267 KAVLNG
-1273 IALDGIRVN
+1273 IVLDGIRVN

-1297 YTALELSDVSTT
+1297 YTALELSNVSTT
-1309 EKYRTENISSAASS
+1309 EKYRTESISSAASS
-1323 LIGDVGNSD
+1323 LIGDVGSSD

-1359 NAALSAAYNTDKS
+1359 NAALSKAYNTDMS

-1382 FKFKAGS
+1382 FRFKAGS

-1405 DAAKHNVAYG
+1405 DSAKHNVAYG

-1441 GENVEYDFSGFLP
+1441 GEDAEYDFSGFLP
-1454 YVAVSYSENNNYHE
+1454 YVAASYSENNYHE

-1543 SSSFRSEDGSTS
+1543 SSSFRSEDGTTS
-1555 VKLADMQNELASAYY
+1555 IKLADMQKTLASAYY

-1587 KKVPFKGI
+1587 KNVPFKGA

-1600 HAITNKTAQPLI
+1600 HAITNETVQPLI

-1716 SGITADMNSI
+1716 LGITAGMNNI
-1726 FDSNF
+1726 FGSNA
-1731 DSNVLLYCNPIIG
+1731 LLYCNPIIG
-1744 RVIDGFAVTEA
+1744 RVIDGFAVTETSA
-1755 SVFNGA
+1755 FNGA
-1761 EDKVTM
+1761 EDRVTM

-1776 ANISTA
+1776 ADISTA
-1782 ADKIGFESNGTN
+1782 ADKISFESNDTN
-1794 SGTIKVSDSQQLFI
+1794 SGTIKISDSQQLFI

-1828 SYGADKMVRH
+1828 SYGENKMVRH

-1846 DDTEGNTSDYA
+1846 DDSEGNTSDYA

-1877 NAYSGSYPARNL
+1877 NAISGSYPARNL

-1897 IDLANNTYELPD
+1897 IDLAKNTYELPD

-1926 HVGNLNGNGSTVKLN
+1926 HINSLNGNGSTVKLN

-1960 NNTTSVDCK
+1960 NNTTFVDCK

-1974 FNNLIGKN
+1974 FNNLIQSSDNEN
-1982 NKISDLTISGTVNY
+1982 NTISNLIISGHVDY
-1996 EVYIYIKENNE
+1996 EYYKDHSGKKNIIYENNS
-2007 FKFKKFAE
+2007 
-2015 FAEKTSFS
+2015 SFS
-2023 CAGGLAGVSS
+2023 CVGALAGVGS
-2033 NLNLEKISLNELS
+2033 NLRLDKIQLEELS
-2046 VNSRFVS
+2046 VNSCFVS
-2053 GGIVGYAMD
+2053 GGIVGFA
-2062 SIKIKDLNASK
+2062 KKLVQIKDLKSDDLN
-2073 LYVSGNFF
+2073 VSANFF
-2081 SGGIIGIANKCD
+2081 SGGIIGIAGNCNVK
-2093 VDIDGS
+2093 IDGS
-2099 SGTDGN
+2099 SDSEGLI
-2105 NRGTITEGT
+2105 RGSITSGSISLVGDTSRGEGASLYGVG
-2114 INSCGK
+2114 IG
-2120 TYTFD
+2120 
-2125 GGREYALGLG
+2125 
-2135 TAAVI
+2135 AATVI
-2140 GAYMQ
+2140 GAFL
-2145 ENSNKKIQT
+2145 NTNNTVLTSLSVT
-2154 IKNINIESFNIT
+2154 NINIEDLDIS
-2166 APQIKRA
+2166 APLIGRA
-2173 MVGTVIGCCGNST
+2173 MLGGIVGCCGNTTAKNIQSR
-2186 ISQMVIQNIDVD
+2186 IQNVD
-2198 KVNINK
+2198 IKNVDINK
-2204 DSGNDYKE
+2204 EVKR

-2217 GAIGIIKSGVKKC
+2217 GIIGLVKEGVKKC
-2230 EISDVKIIGDKDN
+2230 EISNVKIIGDKNN
-2243 KNTINGYRHSG
+2243 KNTITGYRHSG

-2260 ASKNAIINNCQ
+2260 SSDTIIDNCL
-2271 IENYILVTDNAGE
+2271 IENYEIVTDEYGE
-2284 DAGGIVGK
+2284 DVGGIVGK
-2292 VDDNFKLIIK
+2292 INDNKSTLIVK
-2302 NSKIRDCEILIKDN
+2302 NSKISDCVIKINDN
-2316 NKKNDKGTYSG
+2316 NSKNSDGTYSG
-2327 GIVGKIGEGA
+2327 GIVGKMA
-2337 CFYGYN
+2337 KNSCLYGYN
-2343 IALDNVQF
+2343 ISLDNVQF
-2351 INREDSKTGA
+2351 KNNENKKAGA

-2368 VKLLGKNT
+2368 QNNT
-2376 KMKVVG
+2376 KVKVVG
-2382 VSAKTRNNESG
+2382 ISARKGDSG
-2393 RPNIISK
+2393 IPANIISK
-2400 KDNNAE
+2400 KDNINTAP
-2406 SICIY
+2406 SLCIY
-2411 ADYNGKCLDEAAAN
+2411 ADYNGSCLDEPAAN
-2425 KEASTINSDS
+2425 KEASTISSDS

-2474 EAIIADISNGT
+2474 EAIIADISKGI

-2490 ADEYNDVFQKYEGKL
+2490 ADEYNNVFQKYEGKL

-2546 DTSVSSYAQTGS
+2546 DTSISSYAQTGS

-2572 TSGAFESGENFTKT
+2572 TSGTFESGENFTKT
-2586 LECKNG
+2586 LEYKNG
-2592 YFRMTDKDYDSNYKQ
+2592 YFRMTNMDYDSNYKQ

-2613 QYLDPADASKTAYHL
+2613 QYLDPADTSKTAYHL

-2663 LENYGTPITAHVTYS
+2663 LENYGTPITSHVTYS

-2729 YYSTIGKAFT
+2729 YYSTIGEAFT

-2750 STSEGKGFEPVTFC
+2750 STSDGKGFEPVTFC

-2776 QADEGTLVK
+2776 QADDGTLVK

-2794 FKIGADYYRK
+2794 FKIEDDYYRK

-2895 FTFRTTGDQVINDS
+2895 FTFRTTGNQVINDS

-2946 VIEATRTDENG
+2946 VIEATRTDESG

-2969 GTYKIGSTEYSKN
+2969 GTYKIGSTEYAKN

-2993 GGTAEAPVDIKA
+2993 GGTEEAPLDIKA
-3005 RLISGSVTITCNDL
+3005 QLISGSVTITCDD
-3019 MIVYPD
+3019 MVITYPD

-3033 PERRDQDDTY
+3033 PERKDRDDTY

-3055 VPDNIEQSK
+3055 VSDNIEQSK

-3092 SNSPSEMIRLGINGL
+3092 SNSPNEMIRLGINGL

-3127 AIDRAKNVKFTLSL
+3127 AIDKAKKVSFTLSL
-3141 YQKTDRDIYD
+3141 YQKTDSGIYD
-3151 AVPIAKYLENITLYD
+3151 AVPIAEYLENIILYD
-3166 KNGSA
+3166 KNGTA
-3171 KSPESP
+3171 KAPVSS
-3177 ELTGDSYEYV
+3177 GDSYEYV

-3202 VVSSYS
+3202 VISSYS
-3208 VITGAE
+3208 VITGGA
-3214 FEGGKK
+3214 FESKGKT
-3220 IYSNYKVQLTA
+3220 YSNYKVQLTA
-3231 QLLDENNDPIE
+3231 QLLDENGEPIE

>member
-13 VTAIAMIAGNFT
+13 LTAIAMIASNFT

-34 FNEIN
+34 LNEIN
-39 VSAADEAEG
+39 VSAADGAEG
-48 ETTTVPQETTV
+48 ETTTAPQETTV
-59 TSVTGEAD
+59 TTVTGEAD
-67 VPDDK
+67 VPNDT
-72 EQSDSSSEAAVTNV
+72 EQSDSSSETAVTEV
-86 SQDDSTNTADDT
+86 SQNDSTNTADDT

-108 TVPEGTSDDTSE
+108 TVPDGTEDDAAE
-120 TDGDNTDDTSVS
+120 DDGDNADDTSVS

-151 EADPTKY
+151 EADPAKY
-158 QNIDVSIAIASGN
+158 QNIDVSIAITSGN
-171 LDNLVGFVSIGTEQF
+171 LDNLVGFVSIGTAQY

-195 SDSEFKLTIDQP
+195 SDSEFKLTLDQP

-225 RSNPVSGA
+225 RSLPVSGD

-245 HDTEKD
+245 HDTEKNTT
-251 AAADWSVSISSTETA
+251 AQWSVSLMNAEAA

-271 GSLGENADVKLT
+271 GTLGENVNAKLT
-283 ITNNADSASV
+283 ITNNADSVSV
-293 SGSGSVGL
+293 SGSGSAGL

-306 EKNSSLTVT
+306 EKNSSLTVI
-315 TSGSASYNVSSSGG
+315 TSGSASYNVSSSSG
-329 NAGGMVGTMADGSAF
+329 NAGGMIGTMADGSAF
-344 TLNNEFALTGEVKAT
+344 TLNNEFALTGEVTAA
-359 RGYAGGL
+359 GYAGGL
-366 VGYAENAA
+366 VGYAENAS

-387 SGSLATGGVFG
+387 SGALATGGVFG

-412 KYAVNC
+412 RYAVSC
-418 TLNGES
+418 TLNGEN
-424 SGGLFGRLE
+424 SGGLFGKLE
-433 NSGNMTIIKN
+433 NSGNMTINKSN
-443 DTEAADIS
+443 TEAADIS
-451 VNRTSSDKQTF
+451 VNRTSSDKQIF
-462 GGLIGTYLSESTSNS
+462 GGLIGTYLSDNTSNS

-541 AENVTVNTNGDFIG
+541 AENVTVNTNGGFIG
-555 GGVIGNMNGGVLRL
+555 GGVIGNMNGGVLCL
-569 GGTTDLTGTK
+569 GGTTDLTGTT

-606 EASAFDDIG
+606 DAASFDDIG
-615 TWGEVLRLGSSLRED
+615 TWGEVLRLSSSLCED
-630 NIFSI
+630 NIFNI

-655 EFAVLAL
+655 EFVVLAL

-682 TTSTSLLSSVITLNC
+682 TTGTSLLSSDITLNC

-708 LTRDDGK
+708 LTRDDGEN
-715 DASGNGDIS
+715 DA
-724 YTGAFNG
+724 YTGTFNG
-731 NGHTITLAIG
+731 SGHTITLAVG
-741 EPYGCR
+741 EPYGYR
-747 SSTALAAGDTSDG
+747 SNTALAAGDASDG
-760 NGCIYSHYYNGL
+760 NGRIYRHYYSGL
-772 FSKTGS
+772 FAKTENITFNNLIVDGI
-778 GVKFSKLT
+778 
-786 VSGVINVKYKDN
+786 INVKYTDN
-798 LKYYIGGLS
+798 ARYYIGGLS
-807 STHKGDITAED
+807 ALHSGNITVQD
-818 LTVSEKISVYGTVR
+818 LTVQENINVSGNTGNY
-832 EFCFAGGI
+832 CFVGGI
-840 IGNISEGTNP
+840 AGQAAENSSPAIVISGS
-850 AVVIKN
+850 I
-856 CVISPEIVFEGYQP
+856 ISPEINCSGNANFI
-870 YNSEFVCGGAL
+870 CGGAF
-881 AEIGQNDSFSVTAD
+881 AEIGQNDKFSVTAD
-895 NITLRPSI
+895 NVKLGAAVT
-903 TSNSS
+903 NSS
-908 HEYKKIGGFIGN
+908 TAGSKKVGGFIGN
-920 ISNSNGSA
+920 ISSNNGAA
-928 SVRTVS
+928 SDRTIS
-934 ITNMTIDGAKIVSEN
+934 LTNITIDSEN
-949 GGALLGESWN
+949 VTSAYGGALLGESWN
-959 NCEVSFGSETEKG
+959 NCEVSVGSETEKG

-981 QNGKGGFAGLV
+981 QNGNGDFAGFV
-992 TAATGY
+992 TNATGC
-998 WKVYGVNIE
+998 WKVYDVNIE
-1007 AITVSGTSA
+1007 GITVSGASA
-1016 ASFGMLVNKGVYA
+1016 ASFGMLVNKGVYKY
-1029 ADRVTNALYLEIES
+1029 DSITTALYLETES
-1043 ESAYNIN
+1043 ENAYKI
-1050 SANINVGSAVYDEI
+1050 GSAVISIGLNTIYDEI

-1077 VLLNDTCA
+1077 VLWNDTCA

-1103 NTYQNQTSVK
+1103 NTYQNQISVK

-1163 NKTSIPT
+1163 NKTSIPA
-1170 GNYDLIGYSY
+1170 GNYDMTGYSY

-1226 RNANGNIT
+1226 RNSDGNIT
-1234 AGNIKFSGTV
+1234 AGNITFSGTV
-1244 GADPDYSGA
+1244 GADTDYSGA

-1267 KAVLKG
+1267 KAVLNG
-1273 IALDGIRVN
+1273 IVLDGIRVN

-1297 YTALELSDVSTT
+1297 YTALELSNVSTT
-1309 EKYRTENISSAASS
+1309 EKYRTESISSAASS
-1323 LIGDVGNSD
+1323 LIGDVGSRD

-1359 NAALSAAYNTDKS
+1359 NAVLSKAYNTDMS

-1382 FKFKAGS
+1382 FRFKAGS

-1405 DAAKHNVAYG
+1405 DSAKHNVAYG

-1441 GENVEYDFSGFLP
+1441 GEDAEYDFRGFLP
-1454 YVAVSYSENNNYHE
+1454 YVAASYSENNYHE

-1521 KNSYSAWCKE
+1521 ENSYSAWCNE
-1531 KNSHKVLLWNAE
+1531 KNSHKVLLWDAE
-1543 SSSFRSEDGSTS
+1543 SSSFRSEDGTTS
-1555 VKLADMQNELASAYY
+1555 IKLADMQKTLASAYY

-1587 KKVPFKGI
+1587 KNVPFKGA

-1600 HAITNKTAQPLI
+1600 HAITNETVQPLI

-1704 GVIFRNMDNASH
+1704 AVIFRNMDNASH
-1716 SGITADMNSI
+1716 LGITAGMNNI
-1726 FDSNF
+1726 FGSNA
-1731 DSNVLLYCNPIIG
+1731 LLYCNPIIG
-1744 RVIDGFAVTEA
+1744 RVIDGFAVTETSA
-1755 SVFNGA
+1755 FNGA
-1761 EDKVTM
+1761 EDRVTM

-1776 ANISTA
+1776 ADISTA
-1782 ADKIGFESNGTN
+1782 ADKISFESNDTN
-1794 SGTIKVSDSQQLFI
+1794 SGTIKISDSQQLFI

-1828 SYGADKMVRH
+1828 SYGENKMVRH

-1846 DDTEGNTSDYA
+1846 DDSEGNTSDYA

-1871 IIYKYT
+1871 IIYKYA
-1877 NAYSGSYPARNL
+1877 NAISGSYPARNL

-1897 IDLANNTYELPD
+1897 IDLAKNTYELPD

-1926 HVGNLNGNGSTVKLN
+1926 HINSLNGNGSTVKLN

-1951 DQYYNDINI
+1951 DRYYNDINI

-1974 FNNLIGKN
+1974 FNNLIQSSDNEN
-1982 NKISDLTISGTVNY
+1982 NTISNLIISGHVDY
-1996 EVYIYIKENNE
+1996 EYYKDHSGKKNIIYENNS
-2007 FKFKKFAE
+2007 
-2015 FAEKTSFS
+2015 SFS
-2023 CAGGLAGVSS
+2023 CVGALAGVGS
-2033 NLNLEKISLNELS
+2033 NLRLDKIQLEELS
-2046 VNSRFVS
+2046 VNSCFVS
-2053 GGIVGYAMD
+2053 GGIVGFA
-2062 SIKIKDLNASK
+2062 KKFVQIKDLKSDDLN
-2073 LYVSGNFF
+2073 VSANFF
-2081 SGGIIGIANKCD
+2081 SGGIIGIAGNCNVK
-2093 VDIDGS
+2093 IDGS
-2099 SGTDGN
+2099 SDSEGLI
-2105 NRGTITEGT
+2105 RGSITSGSISLVGDTSRGEGASLYGVG
-2114 INSCGK
+2114 IG
-2120 TYTFD
+2120 
-2125 GGREYALGLG
+2125 
-2135 TAAVI
+2135 AATVI
-2140 GAYMQ
+2140 GAFL
-2145 ENSNKKIQT
+2145 NTNNTALTSLSVT
-2154 IKNINIESFNIT
+2154 NINIEDLDIS
-2166 APQIKRA
+2166 APLIGRA
-2173 MVGTVIGCCGNST
+2173 MLGGIVGCCGNTTAKNIQSR
-2186 ISQMVIQNIDVD
+2186 IQNVD
-2198 KVNINK
+2198 IKNVDINK
-2204 DSGNDYKE
+2204 EVKR

-2217 GAIGIIKSGVKKC
+2217 GIIGLVKEGVKKC
-2230 EISDVKIIGDKDN
+2230 EISNVKIIGDKNN
-2243 KNTINGYRHSG
+2243 KNTITGYRHSG

-2260 ASKNAIINNCQ
+2260 SSDTIIDNCL
-2271 IENYILVTDNAGE
+2271 IENYEIVTDEYGE
-2284 DAGGIVGK
+2284 DVGGIVGK
-2292 VDDNFKLIIK
+2292 INDNKSTLIVK
-2302 NSKIRDCEILIKDN
+2302 NSKISDCVIKINDN
-2316 NKKNDKGTYSG
+2316 NSKNSDGTYSG
-2327 GIVGKIGEGA
+2327 GIVGKMA
-2337 CFYGYN
+2337 KNSCLYGYN
-2343 IALDNVQF
+2343 ISLDNVQF
-2351 INREDSKTGA
+2351 KNNENKKAGA

-2368 VKLLGKNT
+2368 QNNT
-2376 KMKVVG
+2376 KVKVVG
-2382 VSAKTRNNESG
+2382 ISARKGESG
-2393 RPNIISK
+2393 IPANIISK
-2400 KDNNAE
+2400 KDNINTAP
-2406 SICIY
+2406 SLCIY
-2411 ADYNGKCLDEAAAN
+2411 ADYNGSCLDEPAAN
-2425 KEASTINSDS
+2425 KEASTISSDS

-2474 EAIIADISNGT
+2474 EAIIADISKGL

-2546 DTSVSSYAQTGS
+2546 DTSISSYAQTGS

-2572 TSGAFESGENFTKT
+2572 TSGTFESGESFTKT
-2586 LECKNG
+2586 LEYKNG
-2592 YFRMTDKDYDSNYKQ
+2592 YFRMTNMDYDSNYKQ

-2613 QYLDPADASKTAYHL
+2613 QYLDPADTSKTAYHL

-2687 NVINGGEDLL
+2687 NVINGGENLL

-2729 YYSTIGKAFT
+2729 YYSTIGEAFT

-2750 STSEGKGFEPVTFC
+2750 STSDGKEFEPVTFC

-2776 QADEGTLVK
+2776 QADDGTLVK

-2794 FKIGADYYRK
+2794 FKIGDDYYRK

-2909 NRALKAELTATISLK
+2909 NRVLKADLTATISLK

-2946 VIEATRTDENG
+2946 VIEATRTDESG

-2969 GTYKIGSTEYSKN
+2969 GTYKIGSTEYAKN

-2993 GGTAEAPVDIKA
+2993 GGTEEAPLDIKA
-3005 RLISGSVTITCNDL
+3005 QLISGSVTITCDD
-3019 MIVYPD
+3019 MVITYPD

-3033 PERRDQDDTY
+3033 PERKDRDDTY

-3055 VPDNIEQSK
+3055 VSDNIEQSK

-3092 SNSPSEMIRLGINGL
+3092 SNSPNEMIRLGINGL

-3127 AIDRAKNVKFTLSL
+3127 AIDKAKKVSFTLSL
-3141 YQKTDRDIYD
+3141 YQKTDSGIYD
-3151 AVPIAKYLENITLYD
+3151 AVPIAEYLENITLYD
-3166 KNGSA
+3166 KNGTA
-3171 KSPESP
+3171 KAPVSS
-3177 ELTGDSYEYV
+3177 GDSYEYV

-3202 VVSSYS
+3202 VISSYS
-3208 VITGAE
+3208 VITGGA
-3214 FEGGKK
+3214 FESKGKT
-3220 IYSNYKVQLTA
+3220 YSNYKVQLTA
-3231 QLLDENNDPIE
+3231 QLLDENGEPIE

>member
-13 VTAIAMIAGNFT
+13 LTAIAMIAGNFT

-34 FNEIN
+34 LNEIN
-39 VSAADEAEG
+39 VSAADGAEG

-59 TSVTGEAD
+59 TSVTGETD

-86 SQDDSTNTADDT
+86 SQDDSTNINTTTAVADDAADVT
-98 DGTSVPSDDT
+98 VGTSVPSDDT

-120 TDGDNTDDTSVS
+120 TDSDNTDDTPVS

-151 EADPTKY
+151 EADPAKY

-225 RSNPVSGA
+225 RSNPVSGV

-251 AAADWSVSISSTETA
+251 TAADWSVSISSTETA

-271 GSLGENADVKLT
+271 GSLGENADVKLA

-443 DTEAADIS
+443 DTKAADIS

-477 LTISGISVSADNSA
+477 LTVSGISVSADNSA

-521 CKNVTSF
+521 CTNVTSF

-579 AAGGGQIIGTRGA
+579 AVGGGQIVGTRGA

-662 NMQLNSGTS
+662 NMQLNSGIS

-682 TTSTSLLSSVITLNC
+682 TTGTSLLSSDITLNC

-741 EPYGCR
+741 EPYGYR

-760 NGCIYSHYYNGL
+760 NGCIYSHYYSGM
-772 FSKTGS
+772 FAKTENITFNNLIVDGI
-778 GVKFSKLT
+778 
-786 VSGVINVKYKDN
+786 INVKYTDN
-798 LKYYIGGLS
+798 ARYYIGGLS
-807 STHKGDITAED
+807 ALHSGNFTVQD
-818 LTVSEKISVYGTVR
+818 LTVQENINVSGNTGNY
-832 EFCFAGGI
+832 CFVGGI
-840 IGNISEGTNP
+840 AGQAAENSSHAIVIIGST
-850 AVVIKN
+850 
-856 CVISPEIVFEGYQP
+856 ISPEINCSGNANFI
-870 YNSEFVCGGAL
+870 CGGAF
-881 AEIGQNDSFSVTAD
+881 AEIGQNDKFSVTAD
-895 NITLRPSI
+895 NVKLGAAVT
-903 TSNSS
+903 NSS
-908 HEYKKIGGFIGN
+908 TAGSKKVGGFIGN

-959 NCEVSFGSETEKG
+959 NCEVSVGSENEKG

-998 WKVYGVNIE
+998 WKVYDVNIE

-1064 IATCSGSFDDEDA
+1064 IATCSGSFDDTDA

-1121 YYDLDVIR
+1121 YYDIDVIR

-1163 NKTSIPT
+1163 NKTSIPA
-1170 GNYDLIGYSY
+1170 GNYDMTGYSY

-1193 GAVFTFCND
+1193 GAVFTFCNY

-1226 RNANGNIT
+1226 RNSDGNIT
-1234 AGNIKFSGTV
+1234 AGNITFSGTV
-1244 GADPDYSGA
+1244 GADTDYSGA

-1267 KAVLKG
+1267 KAVLNG
-1273 IALDGIRVN
+1273 IVLDGIRVN

-1297 YTALELSDVSTT
+1297 YTALELSNVSTT
-1309 EKYRTENISSAASS
+1309 EKYRTENISAAASS

-1345 TLDGRKAAVSDTAV
+1345 TLDGRKAAISDTAV
-1359 NAALSAAYNTDKS
+1359 NAALSKAYNTDKS

-1420 SKEYKDMQKMYFKSD
+1420 SKEYKDMQKKYFKSD

-1468 IKVNQTALA
+1468 IKVNQTAQA
-1477 ELDTGCG
+1477 GLDIGCG

-1491 ISQGKQLELLDKILS
+1491 ISQGNQLELLDKILR
-1506 NNLGD
+1506 NILGD

-1521 KNSYSAWCKE
+1521 ENSYSAWCNE
-1531 KNSHKVLLWNAE
+1531 KNSHSHKVLSWNAK
-1543 SSSFRSEDGSTS
+1543 SSSFEDGETS
-1555 VKLADMQNELASAYY
+1555 VKLAVMQNELASAYY
-1570 MLGNDV
+1570 MISDDV
-1576 TITSADFVGIG
+1576 IISSADFVGIG
-1587 KKVPFKGI
+1587 KEVPFKGV

-1635 SAAADSKYETDGNG
+1635 SAAADSKYETDGG
-1649 TTAFYGGVIGIVNGG
+1649 TAAFYGGVIGIVNGG

-1726 FDSNF
+1726 FGSNA
-1731 DSNVLLYCNPIIG
+1731 LLYCNPIIG
-1744 RVIDGFAVTEA
+1744 RVIDGFAVTESSA
-1755 SVFNGA
+1755 FNGA

-1776 ANISTA
+1776 ADISTA
-1782 ADKIGFESNGTN
+1782 ADKISFESNVTN
-1794 SGTIKVSDSQQLFI
+1794 SGTIKISNSQQLFI

-1823 GYSKF
+1823 GYSDL
-1828 SYGADKMVRH
+1828 SYGSYGKNKMVRH

-1846 DDTEGNTSDYA
+1846 DDTKDNTADYA
-1857 VAKTD
+1857 VARTD

-1877 NAYSGSYPARNL
+1877 NAISGSYPARNL

-1974 FNNLIGKN
+1974 FNNLIQSSDNEN
-1982 NKISDLTISGTVNY
+1982 NTISNLTISGHVDY
-1996 EVYIYIKENNE
+1996 EYYKDHSGKKNIIYENNS
-2007 FKFKKFAE
+2007 
-2015 FAEKTSFS
+2015 SFS
-2023 CAGGLAGVSS
+2023 CVGALAGVGS
-2033 NLNLEKISLNELS
+2033 NLRLNKIQLEELS
-2046 VNSRFVS
+2046 VNSCFVS
-2053 GGIVGYAMD
+2053 GGIVGYAKD

-2073 LYVSGNFF
+2073 LYVSGNFI

-2230 EISDVKIIGDKDN
+2230 EISGVKIIGDKDN

-2546 DTSVSSYAQTGS
+2546 DTSVSSYAQTDS

-2572 TSGAFESGENFTKT
+2572 TSGAFESGDSFTKT
-2586 LECKNG
+2586 LEYKNG

-2613 QYLDPADASKTAYHL
+2613 RYLDPADASKTAYHL

-2722 RNNGSKA
+2722 RNNVSKA
-2729 YYSTIGKAFT
+2729 YYSTIGEAFT

-2750 STSEGKGFEPVTFC
+2750 STSDGKGFEPVTFC

-2776 QADEGTLVK
+2776 QADDGTLVK

-2794 FKIGADYYRK
+2794 FKIGDDYYRK

-3005 RLISGSVTITCNDL
+3005 RLISGSVTITCDDL

-3092 SNSPSEMIRLGINGL
+3092 SNSPNEMIRLGINGL

-3141 YQKTDRDIYD
+3141 YQKTSTGIYD
-3151 AVPIAKYLENITLYD
+3151 AVPMADYLENITLYD
-3166 KNGSA
+3166 KNGTAKAPVSA
-3171 KSPESP
+3171 
-3177 ELTGDSYEYV
+3177 GDSYEYV
-3187 FDKETELNYEAGSFE
+3187 FDRETELNYEAGSFE

>member
-13 VTAIAMIAGNFT
+13 LTAIAMIASNFT

-34 FNEIN
+34 LNEIN
-39 VSAADEAEG
+39 VSAADGAEG
-48 ETTTVPQETTV
+48 ETTTAPQETTV
-59 TSVTGEAD
+59 TAVTGEAD
-67 VPDDK
+67 VPDDT
-72 EQSDSSSEAAVTNV
+72 EQSDSSSETAVTEV

-108 TVPEGTSDDTSE
+108 TVPDGTEDDAAE
-120 TDGDNTDDTSVS
+120 DDGDNTDDTPVS

-151 EADPTKY
+151 EADPAKY
-158 QNIDVSIAIASGN
+158 QNIDVSIAITSGN
-171 LDNLVGFVSIGTEQF
+171 LDNLVGFVSIGTAQY

-195 SDSEFKLTIDQP
+195 SDSEFKLTLDQP

-225 RSNPVSGA
+225 RSLPVSGD

-245 HDTEKD
+245 HDTEKNTT
-251 AAADWSVSISSTETA
+251 AQWSVSLMNAEAA

-271 GSLGENADVKLT
+271 GTLGENVNAKLT
-283 ITNNADSASV
+283 ITNNADSVSV
-293 SGSGSVGL
+293 SGSGSAGL

-306 EKNSSLTVT
+306 EKNSSLTVI
-315 TSGSASYNVSSSGG
+315 TSGSASYNVSSSSG
-329 NAGGMVGTMADGSAF
+329 NAGGMIGTMADGSAF
-344 TLNNEFALTGEVKAT
+344 TLNNEFALTGEVTAA
-359 RGYAGGL
+359 GYAGGL
-366 VGYAENAA
+366 VGYAENAS

-387 SGSLATGGVFG
+387 SGALATGGVFG

-412 KYAVNC
+412 RYAVSC
-418 TLNGES
+418 TLNGEN
-424 SGGLFGRLE
+424 SGGLFGKLE
-433 NSGNMTIIKN
+433 NSGNMTINKS

-462 GGLIGTYLSESTSNS
+462 GGLIGTYLSDNTSNS
-477 LTISGISVSADNSA
+477 LNISGISVSADNSA

-555 GGVIGNMNGGVLRL
+555 GGIIGNMNGGVLRL

-606 EASAFDDIG
+606 EAASFDDIG
-615 TWGEVLRLGSSLRED
+615 TWGEVLRLSSSLRED
-630 NIFSI
+630 NIFNI

-662 NMQLNSGTS
+662 NMQLNSGIS

-682 TTSTSLLSSVITLNC
+682 TTSTSLLSSDITLNC

-708 LTRDDGK
+708 LTRDDGEN
-715 DASGNGDIS
+715 DA
-724 YTGAFNG
+724 YTGTFNG
-731 NGHTITLAIG
+731 SGHTITLAVG
-741 EPYGCR
+741 EPYGYR
-747 SSTALAAGDTSDG
+747 SNTALAAGDASDG
-760 NGCIYSHYYNGL
+760 NGRIYRHYYSGL
-772 FSKTGS
+772 FAKTENITFNNLIVDGI
-778 GVKFSKLT
+778 
-786 VSGVINVKYKDN
+786 INVKYTDN
-798 LKYYIGGLS
+798 ARYYIGGLS
-807 STHKGDITAED
+807 ALHSGNITVQD
-818 LTVSEKISVYGTVR
+818 LTVQENINVSGNTGNY
-832 EFCFAGGI
+832 CFVGGI
-840 IGNISEGTNP
+840 AGQAAENSSPAIVISGST
-850 AVVIKN
+850 
-856 CVISPEIVFEGYQP
+856 ISPEINCSGNANFI
-870 YNSEFVCGGAL
+870 CGGAF
-881 AEIGQNDSFSVTAD
+881 AEIGQNDKFSVTAD
-895 NITLRPSI
+895 NVKLGAAVT
-903 TSNSS
+903 NSS
-908 HEYKKIGGFIGN
+908 TAGSKKVGGFIGN
-920 ISNSNGSA
+920 ISSNNGAA
-928 SVRTVS
+928 SDRTIS
-934 ITNMTIDGAKIVSEN
+934 LTNITIDSEN
-949 GGALLGESWN
+949 VTSAYGGALLGESWN
-959 NCEVSFGSETEKG
+959 NCEVSVGSETEKG

-981 QNGKGGFAGLV
+981 QNGNGDFAGFV
-992 TAATGY
+992 TNATGC
-998 WKVYGVNIE
+998 WKVYDVNIE
-1007 AITVSGTSA
+1007 GITVSGASA
-1016 ASFGMLVNKGVYA
+1016 ASFGMLVNKGVYKY
-1029 ADRVTNALYLEIES
+1029 DSITTALYLETES
-1043 ESAYNIN
+1043 ENAYKI
-1050 SANINVGSAVYDEI
+1050 GSAVISIGLNTIYDEI

-1077 VLLNDTCA
+1077 VLWNDTCA

-1163 NKTSIPT
+1163 NKTSIPA
-1170 GNYDLIGYSY
+1170 GNYDMTGYSY

-1226 RNANGNIT
+1226 RNSDGNIT
-1234 AGNIKFSGTV
+1234 ADNITFSGTV
-1244 GADPDYSGA
+1244 GADTDYSGA

-1267 KAVLKG
+1267 KAVLNG
-1273 IALDGIRVN
+1273 IVLDGIRVN

-1297 YTALELSDVSTT
+1297 YTALELSNVSTT
-1309 EKYRTENISSAASS
+1309 EKYRTESISSAASS
-1323 LIGDVGNSD
+1323 LIGDVGSSD

-1359 NAALSAAYNTDKS
+1359 NAALSKAYNTDMS

-1382 FKFKAGS
+1382 FRFKAGS

-1405 DAAKHNVAYG
+1405 DSAKHNVAYG

-1441 GENVEYDFSGFLP
+1441 GEDAEYDFRGFLP
-1454 YVAVSYSENNNYHE
+1454 YVAASYSENNYHE

-1521 KNSYSAWCKE
+1521 ENSYSAWCNE
-1531 KNSHKVLLWNAE
+1531 KNSHKVLLWDAE
-1543 SSSFRSEDGSTS
+1543 SSCFRSEDGTTS
-1555 VKLADMQNELASAYY
+1555 IKLADMQKTLASAYY

-1587 KKVPFKGI
+1587 KNVPFKGA

-1600 HAITNKTAQPLI
+1600 HAITNETVQPLI

-1704 GVIFRNMDNASH
+1704 AVIFRNMDNASH
-1716 SGITADMNSI
+1716 SGITAGMNNI
-1726 FDSNF
+1726 FGSNA
-1731 DSNVLLYCNPIIG
+1731 LLYCNPIIG
-1744 RVIDGFAVTEA
+1744 RVIDGFAVTETSA
-1755 SVFNGA
+1755 FNGA

-1776 ANISTA
+1776 ADISTA
-1782 ADKIGFESNGTN
+1782 ADKISFESNDTN
-1794 SGTIKVSDSQQLFI
+1794 SGTIKISDSQQLFI

-1828 SYGADKMVRH
+1828 SYGENKMVRH

-1846 DDTEGNTSDYA
+1846 DDSEGNTSDHA

-1877 NAYSGSYPARNL
+1877 NAISGSYPARNL

-1897 IDLANNTYELPD
+1897 IDLAKNTYELPD
-1909 GFRGIGSLNSS
+1909 GFRGIGSLNSA

-1926 HVGNLNGNGSTVKLN
+1926 HINSLNGNGSTVKLN

-1951 DQYYNDINI
+1951 DRYYNDINI

-1974 FNNLIGKN
+1974 FNNLIQSSDNEN
-1982 NKISDLTISGTVNY
+1982 NTISNLTISGHVDY
-1996 EVYIYIKENNE
+1996 EYYKDHSGKKNIIYENNS
-2007 FKFKKFAE
+2007 
-2015 FAEKTSFS
+2015 SFS
-2023 CAGGLAGVSS
+2023 CVGALAGVGS
-2033 NLNLEKISLNELS
+2033 NLRLDKIQLEKLS
-2046 VNSRFVS
+2046 VNSCFVS
-2053 GGIVGYAMD
+2053 GGIVGFA
-2062 SIKIKDLNASK
+2062 KKLVQIKDLKSDDLN
-2073 LYVSGNFF
+2073 VSANFF
-2081 SGGIIGIANKCD
+2081 SGGIIGIAGNCNVK
-2093 VDIDGS
+2093 IDGS
-2099 SGTDGN
+2099 SDSEGLI
-2105 NRGTITEGT
+2105 RGSITSGSISLVGDTSRGEGASLYGVG
-2114 INSCGK
+2114 IG
-2120 TYTFD
+2120 
-2125 GGREYALGLG
+2125 
-2135 TAAVI
+2135 AATVI
-2140 GAYMQ
+2140 GAFL
-2145 ENSNKKIQT
+2145 NTNNTVLTSLSVT
-2154 IKNINIESFNIT
+2154 NINIEDLDIS
-2166 APQIKRA
+2166 APLIGRA
-2173 MVGTVIGCCGNST
+2173 MLGGIVGCCGNTTAKNIQSR
-2186 ISQMVIQNIDVD
+2186 IQNVD
-2198 KVNINK
+2198 IKNVDINK
-2204 DSGNDYKE
+2204 EVKR

-2217 GAIGIIKSGVKKC
+2217 GIIGLVKEGVKKC
-2230 EISDVKIIGDKDN
+2230 EISNVKIIGDKKN
-2243 KNTINGYRHSG
+2243 KNTITGYRHSG

-2260 ASKNAIINNCQ
+2260 SGDTIIDNCL
-2271 IENYILVTDNAGE
+2271 IENYEIVTDEYGE
-2284 DAGGIVGK
+2284 DVGGIVGK
-2292 VDDNFKLIIK
+2292 INDNKSTLIVK
-2302 NSKIRDCEILIKDN
+2302 NSKISDCVIKINDN
-2316 NKKNDKGTYSG
+2316 NSKNSDGTYSG
-2327 GIVGKIGEGA
+2327 GIVGKMA
-2337 CFYGYN
+2337 KNSCLYGYN
-2343 IALDNVQF
+2343 ISLDNVQF
-2351 INREDSKTGA
+2351 KNNENKKAGA

-2368 VKLLGKNT
+2368 QNNT
-2376 KMKVVG
+2376 KVKVVG
-2382 VSAKTRNNESG
+2382 ISARKGESG
-2393 RPNIISK
+2393 IPANIISK
-2400 KDNNAE
+2400 KDNINTAP
-2406 SICIY
+2406 SLCIY
-2411 ADYNGKCLDEAAAN
+2411 ADYNGSCLDEPAAN
-2425 KEASTINSDS
+2425 KEASTISSDS

-2474 EAIIADISNGT
+2474 EAIIADISKGL

-2527 SNYRKITEMLNSFI
+2527 SNYKKITEMLNSFI

-2546 DTSVSSYAQTGS
+2546 DTTISSYAQTGS

-2586 LECKNG
+2586 LEYKNG
-2592 YFRMTDKDYDSNYKQ
+2592 YFRMTNMDYDSNYKQ
-2607 FTLIDI
+2607 FTMIDI
-2613 QYLDPADASKTAYHL
+2613 QYLDPADTSKTAYHL

-2729 YYSTIGKAFT
+2729 YYSTIGEAFT

-2750 STSEGKGFEPVTFC
+2750 STSDGKGFEPVTFC

-2776 QADEGTLVK
+2776 QADDGTLVK

-2794 FKIGADYYRK
+2794 FKIGDDYYRK

-2815 YSVTLTAKEGMTD
+2815 YSVILTAKEGMTD

-2895 FTFRTTGDQVINDS
+2895 FTFRTTGNQVINDS

-2946 VIEATRTDENG
+2946 VIEATRTDESG

-2969 GTYKIGSTEYSKN
+2969 GTYKIGSTEYAKN

-2993 GGTAEAPVDIKA
+2993 GGTEEAPLDIKA
-3005 RLISGSVTITCNDL
+3005 QLISGSVTITCDD
-3019 MIVYPD
+3019 MVITYPD

-3033 PERRDQDDTY
+3033 PERKDRDDTY

-3055 VPDNIEQSK
+3055 VSDNIEQSK

-3092 SNSPSEMIRLGINGL
+3092 SNSPNEMIRLGINGL

-3127 AIDRAKNVKFTLSL
+3127 AIDKAKKVSFTLSL
-3141 YQKTDRDIYD
+3141 YQKTDSGIYD
-3151 AVPIAKYLENITLYD
+3151 AVPIAEYLENIILYD

-3171 KSPESP
+3171 KSPAS
-3177 ELTGDSYEYV
+3177 TGDSYEYV

-3202 VVSSYS
+3202 VISSYS
-3208 VITGAE
+3208 VITGGA
-3214 FEGGKK
+3214 FESKGKT
-3220 IYSNYKVQLTA
+3220 YSNYKVQLTA
-3231 QLLDENNDPIE
+3231 QLLDENGEPIE

>member
-13 VTAIAMIAGNFT
+13 LTAIAMIASNFT

-34 FNEIN
+34 LNEIN
-39 VSAADEAEG
+39 VSAADGAEG
-48 ETTTVPQETTV
+48 ETTTAPQETTV
-59 TSVTGEAD
+59 TTVTGEAD
-67 VPDDK
+67 VPDDT

-86 SQDDSTNTADDT
+86 SQDDSTNTNTTTVVTDDAADVT
-98 DGTSVPSDDT
+98 VGTSVPSDDT
-108 TVPEGTSDDTSE
+108 TVPDGTEDDAAE
-120 TDGDNTDDTSVS
+120 DDGDNTDDTSVS

-151 EADPTKY
+151 EADPAKY
-158 QNIDVSIAIASGN
+158 QNIDVSIAITSGN
-171 LDNLVGFVSIGTEQF
+171 LDNLVGFVSIGTAQY

-195 SDSEFKLTIDQP
+195 SDSEFKLTLDQP

-225 RSNPVSGA
+225 RSLPVSGD

-245 HDTEKD
+245 HDTEKNTT
-251 AAADWSVSISSTETA
+251 AQWSVSLMNAEAA

-271 GSLGENADVKLT
+271 GTLGENVNAKLT
-283 ITNNADSASV
+283 ITNNADSVSV
-293 SGSGSVGL
+293 SGSGSAGL

-306 EKNSSLTVT
+306 EKNSSLTVI
-315 TSGSASYNVSSSGG
+315 TSGSASYNVSSSSG
-329 NAGGMVGTMADGSAF
+329 NAGGMIGTMADGSAF
-344 TLNNEFALTGEVKAT
+344 TLNNEFALTGEVTAA
-359 RGYAGGL
+359 GYAGGL
-366 VGYAENAA
+366 VGYAENAS

-387 SGSLATGGVFG
+387 SGALATGGVFG

-412 KYAVNC
+412 RYAVSC
-418 TLNGES
+418 TLNGEN
-424 SGGLFGRLE
+424 SGGLFGKLE
-433 NSGNMTIIKN
+433 NSGNMTINKS

-451 VNRTSSDKQTF
+451 VNRTSSDKQIF

-541 AENVTVNTNGDFIG
+541 AEDVTVNTNGEFIG

-606 EASAFDDIG
+606 EAASFDDIG
-615 TWGEVLRLGSSLRED
+615 TWGEVLRLSSSLRED
-630 NIFSI
+630 NIFNI

-655 EFAVLAL
+655 EFVVLAL

-682 TTSTSLLSSVITLNC
+682 TTGTSLLSSDITLNC

-708 LTRDDGK
+708 LTRDDGEN
-715 DASGNGDIS
+715 DA
-724 YTGAFNG
+724 YTGTFNG
-731 NGHTITLAIG
+731 SGHTITLAVG
-741 EPYGCR
+741 EPYGYR
-747 SSTALAAGDTSDG
+747 SNTALAAGDASDG
-760 NGCIYSHYYNGL
+760 NGRIYRHYYSGL
-772 FSKTGS
+772 FAKTENITFNNLIVDGI
-778 GVKFSKLT
+778 
-786 VSGVINVKYKDN
+786 INVKYTDN
-798 LKYYIGGLS
+798 ARYYIGGLS
-807 STHKGDITAED
+807 ALHSGNITVQD
-818 LTVSEKISVYGTVR
+818 LTVQENINVSGNTGNY
-832 EFCFAGGI
+832 CFVGGI
-840 IGNISEGTNP
+840 AGQAAENSSPAIVISGST
-850 AVVIKN
+850 
-856 CVISPEIVFEGYQP
+856 ISPEINCSGNANFI
-870 YNSEFVCGGAL
+870 CGGAF
-881 AEIGQNDSFSVTAD
+881 AEIGLNDKFSVTAD
-895 NITLRPSI
+895 NVKLGAAVT
-903 TSNSS
+903 NSS
-908 HEYKKIGGFIGN
+908 TAGSKKVGGFIGN
-920 ISNSNGSA
+920 ISSNNGAA
-928 SVRTVS
+928 SDRTIS
-934 ITNMTIDGAKIVSEN
+934 LTNITIDSEN
-949 GGALLGESWN
+949 VTSAYGGALLGESWN
-959 NCEVSFGSETEKG
+959 NCEVSVGSETEKG

-981 QNGKGGFAGLV
+981 QNGNGDFAGFV
-992 TAATGY
+992 TNATGC
-998 WKVYGVNIE
+998 WKVYDVNIE
-1007 AITVSGTSA
+1007 GITVSGASA
-1016 ASFGMLVNKGVYA
+1016 ASFGMLVNKGVYKY
-1029 ADRVTNALYLEIES
+1029 DSITTALYLETES
-1043 ESAYNIN
+1043 ENAYKI
-1050 SANINVGSAVYDEI
+1050 GSAVISIGLNTIYDEI

-1077 VLLNDTCA
+1077 VLWNDTCA

-1163 NKTSIPT
+1163 NKTSIPA
-1170 GNYDLIGYSY
+1170 GNYDMTGYSY

-1226 RNANGNIT
+1226 RNSDGNIT
-1234 AGNIKFSGTV
+1234 ADNITFSGTV
-1244 GADPDYSGA
+1244 GADTDYSGA

-1267 KAVLKG
+1267 KAVLNG
-1273 IALDGIRVN
+1273 IVLDGIRVN

-1297 YTALELSDVSTT
+1297 YTALELSNVSTT
-1309 EKYRTENISSAASS
+1309 EKYRTESISSAASS
-1323 LIGDVGNSD
+1323 LIGDVGSSD

-1359 NAALSAAYNTDKS
+1359 NAALSKAYNTDMS

-1382 FKFKAGS
+1382 FRFKAGS

-1405 DAAKHNVAYG
+1405 DSAKHNVAYG

-1441 GENVEYDFSGFLP
+1441 GEDAEYDFRGFLP
-1454 YVAVSYSENNNYHE
+1454 YVAASYSENNYHE

-1521 KNSYSAWCKE
+1521 ENSYSAWCNE
-1531 KNSHKVLLWNAE
+1531 KNSHKVLLWDAE
-1543 SSSFRSEDGSTS
+1543 SSSFRSEDGTTS
-1555 VKLADMQNELASAYY
+1555 IKLADMQKTLASAYY

-1587 KKVPFKGI
+1587 KNVPFKGA

-1600 HAITNKTAQPLI
+1600 HAITNETVQPLI

-1704 GVIFRNMDNASH
+1704 AVIFRNMDNASH
-1716 SGITADMNSI
+1716 LGITAGMNNI
-1726 FDSNF
+1726 FGSNA
-1731 DSNVLLYCNPIIG
+1731 LLYCNPIIG
-1744 RVIDGFAVTEA
+1744 RVIDGFAVTETSA
-1755 SVFNGA
+1755 FNGA
-1761 EDKVTM
+1761 EDRVTM

-1776 ANISTA
+1776 ADISTA
-1782 ADKIGFESNGTN
+1782 ADKISFESNDTN
-1794 SGTIKVSDSQQLFI
+1794 SGTIKISDSQQLFI

-1828 SYGADKMVRH
+1828 SYGENKMVRH

-1846 DDTEGNTSDYA
+1846 DDSEGNTSDYA

-1871 IIYKYT
+1871 IIYKYA
-1877 NAYSGSYPARNL
+1877 NAISGSYPARNL

-1897 IDLANNTYELPD
+1897 IDLAKNTYELPD

-1926 HVGNLNGNGSTVKLN
+1926 HINSLNGNGSTVKLN

-1951 DQYYNDINI
+1951 DRYYNDINI

-1974 FNNLIGKN
+1974 FNNLIQSSDNEN
-1982 NKISDLTISGTVNY
+1982 NTISNLIISGHVDY
-1996 EVYIYIKENNE
+1996 EYYKDHSGKKNIIYENNS
-2007 FKFKKFAE
+2007 
-2015 FAEKTSFS
+2015 SFS
-2023 CAGGLAGVSS
+2023 CVGALAGVGS
-2033 NLNLEKISLNELS
+2033 NLRLDKIQLEELS
-2046 VNSRFVS
+2046 VNSCFVS
-2053 GGIVGYAMD
+2053 GGIVGFA
-2062 SIKIKDLNASK
+2062 KKFVQIKDLKSDDLN
-2073 LYVSGNFF
+2073 VSANFF
-2081 SGGIIGIANKCD
+2081 SGGIIGIAGNCNVK
-2093 VDIDGS
+2093 IDGS
-2099 SGTDGN
+2099 SDSEGLI
-2105 NRGTITEGT
+2105 RGSITSGSISLVGDTSRGEGASLYGVG
-2114 INSCGK
+2114 IG
-2120 TYTFD
+2120 
-2125 GGREYALGLG
+2125 
-2135 TAAVI
+2135 AATVI
-2140 GAYMQ
+2140 GAFL
-2145 ENSNKKIQT
+2145 NTNNTVLTSLSVT
-2154 IKNINIESFNIT
+2154 NINIEDLDIS
-2166 APQIKRA
+2166 APLIGRA
-2173 MVGTVIGCCGNST
+2173 MLGGIVGCCGNTTAKNIQSR
-2186 ISQMVIQNIDVD
+2186 IQNVD
-2198 KVNINK
+2198 IKNVDINK
-2204 DSGNDYKE
+2204 EVKR

-2217 GAIGIIKSGVKKC
+2217 GIIGLVKEGVKKC
-2230 EISDVKIIGDKDN
+2230 EISNVKIIGDKNN
-2243 KNTINGYRHSG
+2243 KNTITGYRHSG

-2260 ASKNAIINNCQ
+2260 SSDTIIDNCL
-2271 IENYILVTDNAGE
+2271 IENYEIVTDEYGE
-2284 DAGGIVGK
+2284 DVGGIVGK
-2292 VDDNFKLIIK
+2292 INDNKSTLIVK
-2302 NSKIRDCEILIKDN
+2302 NSKISDCVIKINDN
-2316 NKKNDKGTYSG
+2316 NSKNSDGTYSG
-2327 GIVGKIGEGA
+2327 GIVGKMA
-2337 CFYGYN
+2337 KNSCLYGYN
-2343 IALDNVQF
+2343 ISLDNVQF
-2351 INREDSKTGA
+2351 KNNENKKAGA

-2368 VKLLGKNT
+2368 QNNT
-2376 KMKVVG
+2376 KVKVVG
-2382 VSAKTRNNESG
+2382 ISSRKGDSG
-2393 RPNIISK
+2393 SPANIISK
-2400 KDNNAE
+2400 KDNINTAP
-2406 SICIY
+2406 SLCIY
-2411 ADYNGKCLDEAAAN
+2411 ADYNGKCLDEPAAN
-2425 KEASTINSDS
+2425 KEASTISSDS

-2474 EAIIADISNGT
+2474 EAIIADISKGI

-2546 DTSVSSYAQTGS
+2546 DTSISSYAQTGS

-2572 TSGAFESGENFTKT
+2572 TSGTFESGESFTKT
-2586 LECKNG
+2586 LEYKNG
-2592 YFRMTDKDYDSNYKQ
+2592 YFRMTNMDYDSNYKQ

-2613 QYLDPADASKTAYHL
+2613 QYLDPADTSKTAYHL

-2687 NVINGGEDLL
+2687 NVINGGENLL

-2729 YYSTIGKAFT
+2729 YYSTIGEAFT

-2750 STSEGKGFEPVTFC
+2750 STSDGKEFEPVTFC

-2776 QADEGTLVK
+2776 QADDGTLVK

-2794 FKIGADYYRK
+2794 FKIGDDYYRK

-2909 NRALKAELTATISLK
+2909 NRVLKADLTATISLK

-2946 VIEATRTDENG
+2946 VIEATRTDESG

-2969 GTYKIGSTEYSKN
+2969 GTYKIGSTEYAKN

-2993 GGTAEAPVDIKA
+2993 GGTEEAPLDIKA
-3005 RLISGSVTITCNDL
+3005 QLISGSVTITCDD
-3019 MIVYPD
+3019 MVITYPD

-3033 PERRDQDDTY
+3033 PERKDRDDTY

-3055 VPDNIEQSK
+3055 VSDNIEQSK

-3092 SNSPSEMIRLGINGL
+3092 SNSPNEMIRLGINGL

-3127 AIDRAKNVKFTLSL
+3127 AIDKAKKVSFTLSL
-3141 YQKTDRDIYD
+3141 YQKTDSGIYD
-3151 AVPIAKYLENITLYD
+3151 AVPIAEYLENITLYD
-3166 KNGSA
+3166 KNGTA
-3171 KSPESP
+3171 KAPVSS
-3177 ELTGDSYEYV
+3177 GDSYEYV

-3202 VVSSYS
+3202 VISSYS
-3208 VITGAE
+3208 VITGGA
-3214 FEGGKK
+3214 FESKGKT
-3220 IYSNYKVQLTA
+3220 YSNYKVQLTA
-3231 QLLDENNDPIE
+3231 QLLDENGEPIE

>member
-13 VTAIAMIAGNFT
+13 LTAIAMIAGNFT

-34 FNEIN
+34 LNEIN
-39 VSAADEAEG
+39 VSAADGAEG
-48 ETTTVPQETTV
+48 ETTTAPQETTV
-59 TSVTGEAD
+59 TAVTGEAD

-86 SQDDSTNTADDT
+86 SQDDSANTADVT
-98 DGTSVPSDDT
+98 VGTSVPSDDT
-108 TVPEGTSDDTSE
+108 TVPDGTEDDAAE
-120 TDGDNTDDTSVS
+120 DDGDNTDDTPVS

-151 EADPTKY
+151 EADPAKY
-158 QNIDVSIAIASGN
+158 QNIDVSIAITSGN
-171 LDNLVGFVSIGTEQF
+171 LDNLVGFVSIGTAQY

-195 SDSEFKLTIDQP
+195 SDSEFKLTLDQP

-225 RSNPVSGA
+225 RSLPVSGD

-245 HDTEKD
+245 HDTEKNTT
-251 AAADWSVSISSTETA
+251 AQWSVSLMNAEAA

-271 GSLGENADVKLT
+271 GTLGENVNAKLT
-283 ITNNADSASV
+283 ITNNADSVSV
-293 SGSGSVGL
+293 SGSGSAGL

-306 EKNSSLTVT
+306 EKNSSLTVI
-315 TSGSASYNVSSSGG
+315 TSGSASYNVSSSSG
-329 NAGGMVGTMADGSAF
+329 NAGGMIGTMADGSAF
-344 TLNNEFALTGEVKAT
+344 TLNNEFALTGEVTAA
-359 RGYAGGL
+359 GYAGGL
-366 VGYAENAA
+366 VGYAENAS

-387 SGSLATGGVFG
+387 SGALATGGVFG

-412 KYAVNC
+412 RYSVSC

-424 SGGLFGRLE
+424 SGGLFGKLE

-443 DTEAADIS
+443 DTEAAGIS

-500 IGKADDDSYI
+500 MGKADDDSYI

-606 EASAFDDIG
+606 EAASFDDIG
-615 TWGEVLRLGSSLRED
+615 TWGEVLRLSSSLRED
-630 NIFSI
+630 NIFNI

-682 TTSTSLLSSVITLNC
+682 TMSTSLLSSDITLNC

-708 LTRDDGK
+708 LTRDDGEN
-715 DASGNGDIS
+715 DA
-724 YTGAFNG
+724 YTGTFNG
-731 NGHTITLAIG
+731 SGHTLTLAVG
-741 EPYGCR
+741 EPYGYR
-747 SSTALAAGDTSDG
+747 SNTALAAGDASDG
-760 NGCIYSHYYNGL
+760 NGRIYRHYYSGL
-772 FSKTGS
+772 FAKTENITFNNLIVDGI
-778 GVKFSKLT
+778 
-786 VSGVINVKYKDN
+786 INVKYIDN
-798 LKYYIGGLS
+798 ARYYIGGLS
-807 STHKGDITAED
+807 AVHSGNITVQD
-818 LTVSEKISVYGTVR
+818 LSVQENINVSGNTGNY
-832 EFCFAGGI
+832 CFVGGI
-840 IGNISEGTNP
+840 AGQAAENSSPAIVISGST
-850 AVVIKN
+850 
-856 CVISPEIVFEGYQP
+856 ISPEINCSGNANFI
-870 YNSEFVCGGAL
+870 CGGAF
-881 AEIGQNDSFSVTAD
+881 AEIGQNDKFSVTAD
-895 NITLRPSI
+895 NVNLGAAVT
-903 TSNSS
+903 NSS
-908 HEYKKIGGFIGN
+908 TAGSKKVGGFIGN
-920 ISNSNGSA
+920 ISSNNGAA
-928 SVRTVS
+928 SDRTIS
-934 ITNMTIDGAKIVSEN
+934 LTNITIDSEN
-949 GGALLGESWN
+949 VTSAYGGALLGESWN
-959 NCEVSFGSETEKG
+959 NCEVSVGSETEKG

-981 QNGKGGFAGLV
+981 QNGNGDFAGFV
-992 TAATGY
+992 TNATGC
-998 WKVYGVNIE
+998 WKVYDVNIE
-1007 AITVSGTSA
+1007 EITVSGASA
-1016 ASFGMLVNKGVYA
+1016 ASFGMLVNKGVYKY
-1029 ADRVTNALYLEIES
+1029 DSITTALYLETES
-1043 ESAYNIN
+1043 ENAYKI
-1050 SANINVGSAVYDEI
+1050 GSAVISIGLNTIYDEI

-1077 VLLNDTCA
+1077 VLWNDTCA

-1163 NKTSIPT
+1163 NKTSIPA
-1170 GNYDLIGYSY
+1170 GNYDMTGYSY

-1226 RNANGNIT
+1226 RNSDGNIT
-1234 AGNIKFSGTV
+1234 AGNITFSGTV
-1244 GADPDYSGA
+1244 GADTDYSGA

-1267 KAVLKG
+1267 KAVLNG
-1273 IALDGIRVN
+1273 IVLDGIRVN

-1297 YTALELSDVSTT
+1297 YTALELSNVSTT
-1309 EKYRTENISSAASS
+1309 EKYRTESISTAASS
-1323 LIGDVGNSD
+1323 LIGDVGSSD

-1359 NAALSAAYNTDKS
+1359 NAALSKAYNTDMS
-1372 IFSKAILLNS
+1372 IFSKGTLLNS
-1382 FKFKAGS
+1382 FRFKAGS

-1405 DAAKHNVAYG
+1405 DSAKHNVAYG

-1435 SYTNPT
+1435 SYTDPT
-1441 GENVEYDFSGFLP
+1441 GEDAEYDFRGFLP
-1454 YVAVSYSENNNYHE
+1454 YVAASYSENNYHE

-1521 KNSYSAWCKE
+1521 ENSYSAWCNE
-1531 KNSHKVLLWNAE
+1531 KNSHKVLLWDAE
-1543 SSSFRSEDGSTS
+1543 SSCFRSEDGTASI
-1555 VKLADMQNELASAYY
+1555 KLADMQKTLASAYY

-1587 KKVPFKGI
+1587 KNVPFKGA

-1600 HAITNKTAQPLI
+1600 HAITNETVQPLI

-1716 SGITADMNSI
+1716 SGITAGMNNI
-1726 FDSNF
+1726 FGSNA
-1731 DSNVLLYCNPIIG
+1731 LLYCNPIIG
-1744 RVIDGFAVTEA
+1744 RVIDGFAVTETSA
-1755 SVFNGA
+1755 FNGA

-1767 KNGTKNYSI
+1767 KNGIKNYSI
-1776 ANISTA
+1776 ADISTA
-1782 ADKIGFESNGTN
+1782 ADKISFESNDTN
-1794 SGTIKVSDSQQLFI
+1794 SGTIKISDSQQLFI

-1828 SYGADKMVRH
+1828 SYGENKMVRH

-1846 DDTEGNTSDYA
+1846 DDSEGNTFDYA

-1877 NAYSGSYPARNL
+1877 NAISGSYPARNL

-1897 IDLANNTYELPD
+1897 IDLAKNTYELPD
-1909 GFRGIGSLNSS
+1909 GFRGIGSLNSA

-1926 HVGNLNGNGSTVKLN
+1926 HINSLNGNGSTVKLN

-1951 DQYYNDINI
+1951 DRYYNDINI

-1974 FNNLIGKN
+1974 FNNLIQSSDNEN
-1982 NKISDLTISGTVNY
+1982 NTISNLTISGHVDY
-1996 EVYIYIKENNE
+1996 EYYKDHSGKKNIIYENNS
-2007 FKFKKFAE
+2007 
-2015 FAEKTSFS
+2015 SFS
-2023 CAGGLAGVSS
+2023 CVGALAGVGS
-2033 NLNLEKISLNELS
+2033 NLRLDKIQLEKLS
-2046 VNSRFVS
+2046 VNSCFVS
-2053 GGIVGYAMD
+2053 GGIVGFA
-2062 SIKIKDLNASK
+2062 KKLVQIKDLKSDDLN
-2073 LYVSGNFF
+2073 VSANFF
-2081 SGGIIGIANKCD
+2081 SGGIIGIAGNCNVK
-2093 VDIDGS
+2093 IDGS
-2099 SGTDGN
+2099 SDSEGLI
-2105 NRGTITEGT
+2105 RGSITSGSISLVGDTSRGEGASLYGVG
-2114 INSCGK
+2114 IG
-2120 TYTFD
+2120 
-2125 GGREYALGLG
+2125 
-2135 TAAVI
+2135 AATVI
-2140 GAYMQ
+2140 GAFL
-2145 ENSNKKIQT
+2145 NTNNTVLTSLSVT
-2154 IKNINIESFNIT
+2154 NINIEDLDIS
-2166 APQIKRA
+2166 APLIGRA
-2173 MVGTVIGCCGNST
+2173 MLGGIVGCCGNTTAKNIQSR
-2186 ISQMVIQNIDVD
+2186 IQNVD
-2198 KVNINK
+2198 IKNVDINK
-2204 DSGNDYKE
+2204 EVKR

-2217 GAIGIIKSGVKKC
+2217 GIIGLVKEGVKKC
-2230 EISDVKIIGDKDN
+2230 EISNVKIIGDKNN
-2243 KNTINGYRHSG
+2243 KNTITGYRHSG

-2260 ASKNAIINNCQ
+2260 SSDTIIDNCL
-2271 IENYILVTDNAGE
+2271 IENYEIVTDEYGE
-2284 DAGGIVGK
+2284 DVGGIVGK
-2292 VDDNFKLIIK
+2292 INDNKSTLIVK
-2302 NSKIRDCEILIKDN
+2302 NSKISDCVIKINDN
-2316 NKKNDKGTYSG
+2316 NNKNSDGTYSG
-2327 GIVGKIGEGA
+2327 GIVGKMA
-2337 CFYGYN
+2337 KNSCLYGYN
-2343 IALDNVQF
+2343 ISLDNVQF
-2351 INREDSKTGA
+2351 KNNENKKAGA

-2368 VKLLGKNT
+2368 QNNT
-2376 KMKVVG
+2376 KVKVVG
-2382 VSAKTRNNESG
+2382 ISARKGESG
-2393 RPNIISK
+2393 IPANIISK
-2400 KDNNAE
+2400 KDNINTAP
-2406 SICIY
+2406 SLCIY
-2411 ADYNGKCLDEAAAN
+2411 ADYNGSCLDEPAAN
-2425 KEASTINSDS
+2425 KEASTISSDS

-2474 EAIIADISNGT
+2474 KAIIADISKGI

-2572 TSGAFESGENFTKT
+2572 TSGTFESGENFTKT
-2586 LECKNG
+2586 LEYKNG
-2592 YFRMTDKDYDSNYKQ
+2592 YFRMTNMDYDSNYKQ

-2613 QYLDPADASKTAYHL
+2613 QYLDPADTSKTAYHL

-2640 DFRAAALSGTTYNV
+2640 DFSAAALSRTTYNV

-2687 NVINGGEDLL
+2687 NVINGGENLL

-2729 YYSTIGKAFT
+2729 YYSTIGEAFT

-2750 STSEGKGFEPVTFC
+2750 STSDGKGFEPVTFC

-2776 QADEGTLVK
+2776 QADDGTLVK

-2794 FKIGADYYRK
+2794 FKIGDDYYRK

-2828 ADGILILDEDY
+2828 ADGILVLDEDY

-2909 NRALKAELTATISLK
+2909 NRVLKAELTATISLK

-2930 VKSYLNYDSIK
+2930 VKSYLN
-2941 LYHGF
+2941 
-2946 VIEATRTDENG
+2946 
-2957 TEKGIKG
+2957 
-2964 NPSVS
+2964 
-2969 GTYKIGSTEYSKN
+2969 
-2982 FSNTDSVIMVS
+2982 
-2993 GGTAEAPVDIKA
+2993 
-3005 RLISGSVTITCNDL
+3005 
-3019 MIVYPD
+3019 
-3025 GESIIAQF
+3025 
-3033 PERRDQDDTY
+3033 
-3043 GVTLS
+3043 
-3048 ASSNLAY
+3048 
-3055 VPDNIEQSK
+3055 
-3064 MSESR
+3064 
-3069 SDSNG
+3069 
-3074 KSYYRE
+3074 
-3080 NIEAATLSYNLP
+3080 
-3092 SNSPSEMIRLGINGL
+3092 
-3107 DTNDKITA
+3107 
-3115 VGYYNVLNLPET
+3115 
-3127 AIDRAKNVKFTLSL
+3127 
-3141 YQKTDRDIYD
+3141 
-3151 AVPIAKYLENITLYD
+3151 
-3166 KNGSA
+3166 
-3171 KSPESP
+3171 
-3177 ELTGDSYEYV
+3177 
-3187 FDKETELNYEAGSFE
+3187 
-3202 VVSSYS
+3202 
-3208 VITGAE
+3208 
-3214 FEGGKK
+3214 
-3220 IYSNYKVQLTA
+3220 
-3231 QLLDENNDPIE
+3231 
-3242 NSGCSDYIIYTNAK
+3242 
-3256 INSQLISV
+3256 
-3264 G
+3264 

>member
-13 VTAIAMIAGNFT
+13 LTAIAMITSNFT

-34 FNEIN
+34 LNEIN

-48 ETTTVPQETTV
+48 ETTTAPQETTV
-59 TSVTGEAD
+59 TTVTGEAD
-67 VPDDK
+67 VPDDT
-72 EQSDSSSEAAVTNV
+72 EQTDSSSEAAVTEV

-108 TVPEGTSDDTSE
+108 TVPDGTEDDAAE
-120 TDGDNTDDTSVS
+120 DDGDNADDTSVS

-151 EADPTKY
+151 EADPAKY
-158 QNIDVSIAIASGN
+158 QNIDVSIAITSGN
-171 LDNLVGFVSIGTEQF
+171 LDNLVGFVSIGTAQY

-195 SDSEFKLTIDQP
+195 SDSEFKLTLDQP

-225 RSNPVSGA
+225 RSLPVSGD

-245 HDTEKD
+245 HDTEKNTT
-251 AAADWSVSISSTETA
+251 AQWSVSLINAEAA

-271 GSLGENADVKLT
+271 GTLGENVNAKLT
-283 ITNNADSASV
+283 ITNNADSVSV
-293 SGSGSVGL
+293 SGSGSAGL

-306 EKNSSLTVT
+306 EKNSSLTVI
-315 TSGSASYNVSSSGG
+315 TSGSASYNVSSSSG
-329 NAGGMVGTMADGSAF
+329 NAGGMIGTMADGSAF
-344 TLNNEFALTGEVKAT
+344 TLNNEFALTGEVTAA
-359 RGYAGGL
+359 GYAGGL
-366 VGYAENAA
+366 VGYAENAS

-387 SGSLATGGVFG
+387 SGALATGGVFG

-412 KYAVNC
+412 RYAVSC
-418 TLNGES
+418 TLNGEN
-424 SGGLFGRLE
+424 SGGLFGKLE
-433 NSGNMTIIKN
+433 NSGNMTINKS

-462 GGLIGTYLSESTSNS
+462 GGLIGTYLSDNTSNS
-477 LTISGISVSADNSA
+477 LTVSGISVSADNSA

-606 EASAFDDIG
+606 EAASFDDIG
-615 TWGEVLRLGSSLRED
+615 TWGEVLRLSSSLRED
-630 NIFSI
+630 NIFNI

-640 TVTVKRAGTTVGSLA
+640 TVTVKRAGTTVGRLA

-682 TTSTSLLSSVITLNC
+682 TTSTSLLSSDITLNC

-708 LTRDDGK
+708 LTRDDGEN
-715 DASGNGDIS
+715 DA
-724 YTGAFNG
+724 YTGTFNG
-731 NGHTITLAIG
+731 SGHTITLAVG
-741 EPYGCR
+741 EPYGYR
-747 SSTALAAGDTSDG
+747 SNTALAAGDASDG
-760 NGCIYSHYYNGL
+760 NGRIYRHYYSGL
-772 FSKTGS
+772 FAKTENITFKNLIVDGI
-778 GVKFSKLT
+778 
-786 VSGVINVKYKDN
+786 INVKYTDN
-798 LKYYIGGLS
+798 ARYYIGGLS
-807 STHKGDITAED
+807 ALHSGNITVQD
-818 LTVSEKISVYGTVR
+818 LTVQENINVSGNTGNY
-832 EFCFAGGI
+832 CFVGGI
-840 IGNISEGTNP
+840 AGQAAENSSPAIVISGS
-850 AVVIKN
+850 I
-856 CVISPEIVFEGYQP
+856 ISPEINCSGNANFI
-870 YNSEFVCGGAL
+870 CGGAF
-881 AEIGQNDSFSVTAD
+881 AEIGQNDKFSVTAD
-895 NITLRPSI
+895 NVKLGAAVT
-903 TSNSS
+903 NSS
-908 HEYKKIGGFIGN
+908 TAGSKKVRGFIGN
-920 ISNSNGSA
+920 ISSNNGAA
-928 SVRTVS
+928 SDRTIS
-934 ITNMTIDGAKIVSEN
+934 LTNITIDSEN
-949 GGALLGESWN
+949 VTSAYGGALLGESWN
-959 NCEVSFGSETEKG
+959 NCEVSVGSETEKG

-981 QNGKGGFAGLV
+981 QNGNGDFAGFV
-992 TAATGY
+992 TNATGC
-998 WKVYGVNIE
+998 WKVYDVNIE
-1007 AITVSGTSA
+1007 EITVSGASA
-1016 ASFGMLVNKGVYA
+1016 ASFGMLVNKGVYKY
-1029 ADRVTNALYLEIES
+1029 DSITTALYLETES
-1043 ESAYNIN
+1043 ENAYKI
-1050 SANINVGSAVYDEI
+1050 GSAVISIGLNTIYDEI

-1077 VLLNDTCA
+1077 VLWNDTCA

-1163 NKTSIPT
+1163 NKTSIPA
-1170 GNYDLIGYSY
+1170 GNYDMTGYSY

-1226 RNANGNIT
+1226 RNSDGNIT
-1234 AGNIKFSGTV
+1234 AGNITFSGTV
-1244 GADPDYSGA
+1244 GADTDYSGA

-1267 KAVLKG
+1267 KAVLNG
-1273 IALDGIRVN
+1273 IVLDGIRVN

-1297 YTALELSDVSTT
+1297 YTALELSNVSTT
-1309 EKYRTENISSAASS
+1309 EKYRTENISAAASS
-1323 LIGDVGNSD
+1323 LIGDVGSSD

-1359 NAALSAAYNTDKS
+1359 NAALSKAYNTDMS

-1382 FKFKAGS
+1382 FRFKAGS

-1405 DAAKHNVAYG
+1405 DSAKHNVAYG

-1441 GENVEYDFSGFLP
+1441 GVDVEYDFSGFLP
-1454 YVAVSYSENNNYHE
+1454 YVAASYSKNNYHE

-1521 KNSYSAWCKE
+1521 ENSYSAWCNE
-1531 KNSHKVLLWNAE
+1531 KNSHKVLLWEAE
-1543 SSSFRSEDGSTS
+1543 SSCFRSEDGTTS
-1555 VKLADMQNELASAYY
+1555 IKLADMQKTLASAYY

-1587 KKVPFKGI
+1587 KNVPFKGA

-1600 HAITNKTAQPLI
+1600 HAITNETVQPLI

-1625 NVTANFKGKF
+1625 NVAANFKGKF

-1716 SGITADMNSI
+1716 SGITAGMNNI
-1726 FDSNF
+1726 FGSNA
-1731 DSNVLLYCNPIIG
+1731 LLYCNPIIG
-1744 RVIDGFAVTEA
+1744 RVIDGFAVTETSA
-1755 SVFNGA
+1755 FNGA

-1776 ANISTA
+1776 ADISTA
-1782 ADKIGFESNGTN
+1782 ADKISFESNDTN
-1794 SGTIKVSDSQQLFI
+1794 SGTIKISDSQQLFI

-1828 SYGADKMVRH
+1828 SYGENKMVRH

-1846 DDTEGNTSDYA
+1846 DDSEGNTSDHA

-1877 NAYSGSYPARNL
+1877 NAISGSYPARNL

-1897 IDLANNTYELPD
+1897 IDLAKNTYELPD
-1909 GFRGIGSLNSS
+1909 GFRGIGSLNSA

-1926 HVGNLNGNGSTVKLN
+1926 HINSLNGNVSTVKLN

-1974 FNNLIGKN
+1974 FNNLIQSSDNEN
-1982 NKISDLTISGTVNY
+1982 NTISNLIISGHVDY
-1996 EVYIYIKENNE
+1996 EYYKDHSGKKNIIYENNS
-2007 FKFKKFAE
+2007 
-2015 FAEKTSFS
+2015 SFS
-2023 CAGGLAGVSS
+2023 CVGALAGVGS
-2033 NLNLEKISLNELS
+2033 NLRLDKIQLEELS
-2046 VNSRFVS
+2046 VNSCFVS
-2053 GGIVGYAMD
+2053 GGIVGFA
-2062 SIKIKDLNASK
+2062 KKLVQIKDLKSDDLN
-2073 LYVSGNFF
+2073 VSANFF
-2081 SGGIIGIANKCD
+2081 SGGIIGIAGNCNVK
-2093 VDIDGS
+2093 IDGS
-2099 SGTDGN
+2099 SDSEGLI
-2105 NRGTITEGT
+2105 RGSITSGSISLVGDTSRGEGASLYGVG
-2114 INSCGK
+2114 IG
-2120 TYTFD
+2120 
-2125 GGREYALGLG
+2125 
-2135 TAAVI
+2135 AATVI
-2140 GAYMQ
+2140 GAFL
-2145 ENSNKKIQT
+2145 NTNNTVLTSLSVT
-2154 IKNINIESFNIT
+2154 NINIEDLDIS
-2166 APQIKRA
+2166 APLIGRA
-2173 MVGTVIGCCGNST
+2173 MLGGIVGCCGNTTAKNIQSR
-2186 ISQMVIQNIDVD
+2186 IQNVD
-2198 KVNINK
+2198 IKNVDINK
-2204 DSGNDYKE
+2204 EVKR

-2217 GAIGIIKSGVKKC
+2217 GIIGLVKEGVKKC
-2230 EISDVKIIGDKDN
+2230 EISNVKIIGDKNN
-2243 KNTINGYRHSG
+2243 KNTITGYRHSG

-2260 ASKNAIINNCQ
+2260 SSDTIIDNCL
-2271 IENYILVTDNAGE
+2271 IENYEIVTDEYGE
-2284 DAGGIVGK
+2284 DVGGIVGK
-2292 VDDNFKLIIK
+2292 INDNKSTLIVK
-2302 NSKIRDCEILIKDN
+2302 NSKISDCVIKINDN
-2316 NKKNDKGTYSG
+2316 NSKNSDGTYSG
-2327 GIVGKIGEGA
+2327 GIVGKMA
-2337 CFYGYN
+2337 KNSCLYGYN
-2343 IALDNVQF
+2343 ISLDNVQF
-2351 INREDSKTGA
+2351 KNNENKKAGA

-2368 VKLLGKNT
+2368 QNNT
-2376 KMKVVG
+2376 KVKVVG
-2382 VSAKTRNNESG
+2382 ISARKGESG
-2393 RPNIISK
+2393 IPANIISK
-2400 KDNNAE
+2400 KDNINTAP
-2406 SICIY
+2406 SLCIY
-2411 ADYNGKCLDEAAAN
+2411 ADYNGSCLDEPAAN
-2425 KEASTINSDS
+2425 KEASTISSDS

-2474 EAIIADISNGT
+2474 EAIIADISKGT

-2572 TSGAFESGENFTKT
+2572 TSGTFESGENFTKT
-2586 LECKNG
+2586 LEYKNG
-2592 YFRMTDKDYDSNYKQ
+2592 YFRMTNMDYDSNYKQ

-2613 QYLDPADASKTAYHL
+2613 QYLDPADTSKTAYHL

-2687 NVINGGEDLL
+2687 NVINGGENLL

-2722 RNNGSKA
+2722 RNKSSKA
-2729 YYSTIGKAFT
+2729 YYSTIGEAFT

-2750 STSEGKGFEPVTFC
+2750 STSDGKVFEPVTFC

-2776 QADEGTLVK
+2776 QADDGTLVK

-2794 FKIGADYYRK
+2794 FKIGDDYYRK

-2815 YSVTLTAKEGMTD
+2815 YSVTLTEKEGMTD

-2873 LDNESASES
+2873 LDNESVSES

-2909 NRALKAELTATISLK
+2909 NRVLKAELTATISLK

-2946 VIEATRTDENG
+2946 VIEATRTDESG

-2969 GTYKIGSTEYSKN
+2969 GTYKIGSTEYAKN

-2993 GGTAEAPVDIKA
+2993 GGTEEAPLDIKA
-3005 RLISGSVTITCNDL
+3005 RLISGSVTITCDD
-3019 MIVYPD
+3019 MVITYPD

-3033 PERRDQDDTY
+3033 PERKDRDDTY

-3055 VPDNIEQSK
+3055 VSDNIEQSK
-3064 MSESR
+3064 MSESK

-3092 SNSPSEMIRLGINGL
+3092 SNSPNEMIRLGINGL

-3115 VGYYNVLNLPET
+3115 VGYYNVLNLPES
-3127 AIDRAKNVKFTLSL
+3127 AISKAKKVSFTLSL
-3141 YQKTDRDIYD
+3141 YQKTDSGIYD
-3151 AVPIAKYLENITLYD
+3151 AVPIAEYLENITLYD

-3171 KSPESP
+3171 KSPAS
-3177 ELTGDSYEYV
+3177 TGDSYEYV

-3208 VITGAE
+3208 VITGGA
-3214 FEGGKK
+3214 FESKGKT
-3220 IYSNYKVQLTA
+3220 YSNYKVQLTA
-3231 QLLDENNDPIE
+3231 QLLDENGEPIE

>member
-13 VTAIAMIAGNFT
+13 LTAIAMIASNFT

-34 FNEIN
+34 LNEIN
-39 VSAADEAEG
+39 VSAADGAEG

-59 TSVTGEAD
+59 TAVTGEAD
-67 VPDDK
+67 VPDDT
-72 EQSDSSSEAAVTNV
+72 EQTDSSSEAAVTEV

-108 TVPEGTSDDTSE
+108 TVPDGTEDDAAE
-120 TDGDNTDDTSVS
+120 DDGDNTDDTSVS

-151 EADPTKY
+151 EADPAKY
-158 QNIDVSIAIASGN
+158 QNIDVSIAITSSN
-171 LDNLVGFVSIGTEQF
+171 LDNLVGFVSIGTAQY

-195 SDSEFKLTIDQP
+195 SDSEFKLTLDQP

-225 RSNPVSGA
+225 RSLPVSGD

-245 HDTEKD
+245 HDTEKNTT
-251 AAADWSVSISSTETA
+251 AQWSVSLMNAEAA

-271 GSLGENADVKLT
+271 GTLGENVNAKLT

-293 SGSGSVGL
+293 SGSGSAGL

-306 EKNSSLTVT
+306 EKNSSLTVI
-315 TSGSASYNVSSSGG
+315 TSGSASYNVSSSSG
-329 NAGGMVGTMADGSAF
+329 NAGGMIGTMADGSAF
-344 TLNNEFALTGEVKAT
+344 TLNNEFALTGEVTAA
-359 RGYAGGL
+359 GYAGGL
-366 VGYAENAA
+366 VGYAENAS

-387 SGSLATGGVFG
+387 SGALATGGVFG

-412 KYAVNC
+412 RYAVSC
-418 TLNGES
+418 TLNGEN
-424 SGGLFGRLE
+424 SGGLFGKLE
-433 NSGNMTIIKN
+433 NSGNMTINKSN
-443 DTEAADIS
+443 TEAADIS

-462 GGLIGTYLSESTSNS
+462 GGLIGTYLSDNTSNS
-477 LTISGISVSADNSA
+477 LTISGISVSSDNSA

-510 RLENVSVSASG
+510 RLENVSASASG

-606 EASAFDDIG
+606 EAASFDDIG
-615 TWGEVLRLGSSLRED
+615 TWGEVLRLSSSLRED
-630 NIFSI
+630 NIFNI

-682 TTSTSLLSSVITLNC
+682 TTGTSLLSSDISLNC

-708 LTRDDGK
+708 LTRDDGEN
-715 DASGNGDIS
+715 DA
-724 YTGAFNG
+724 YTGTFNG
-731 NGHTITLAIG
+731 SGHTITLAVG
-741 EPYGCR
+741 EPYGYR
-747 SSTALAAGDTSDG
+747 SNTALAAGDASEG
-760 NGCIYSHYYNGL
+760 NGRIYRHYYSGL
-772 FSKTGS
+772 FAKTENITFNNLIVDGI
-778 GVKFSKLT
+778 
-786 VSGVINVKYKDN
+786 INVKYTDN
-798 LKYYIGGLS
+798 ARYYIGGLS
-807 STHKGDITAED
+807 ALHSGNITVQD
-818 LTVSEKISVYGTVR
+818 LTVQENINVSGNTGNY
-832 EFCFAGGI
+832 CFVGGI
-840 IGNISEGTNP
+840 AGQAAENSSPAIVISGST
-850 AVVIKN
+850 
-856 CVISPEIVFEGYQP
+856 ISPEINCSGNANFI
-870 YNSEFVCGGAL
+870 CGGAF
-881 AEIGQNDSFSVTAD
+881 AEIGQNDKFSVTAD
-895 NITLRPSI
+895 NVKLGAAVT
-903 TSNSS
+903 NSS
-908 HEYKKIGGFIGN
+908 TSANKKVGGFIGN

-959 NCEVSFGSETEKG
+959 NCEVSVGSENEKG

-992 TAATGY
+992 TAATGF

-1007 AITVSGTSA
+1007 AITISGTSA
-1016 ASFGMLVNKGVYA
+1016 ASFGMLVNKGVYKY
-1029 ADRVTNALYLEIES
+1029 DSITTALYLETES
-1043 ESAYNIN
+1043 ENAYKI
-1050 SANINVGSAVYDEI
+1050 GSAVISIGLNTIYDEI

-1077 VLLNDTCA
+1077 VLWNDTCA

-1163 NKTSIPT
+1163 NKTSIPA
-1170 GNYDLIGYSY
+1170 GNYDMTGYSY

-1193 GAVFTFCND
+1193 VAVFTFCND

-1226 RNANGNIT
+1226 RNSDGNIT
-1234 AGNIKFSGTV
+1234 AGNITFSGTV
-1244 GADPDYSGA
+1244 GADTDYSGA

-1258 VMGSVNSTA
+1258 VIGSVNSTA
-1267 KAVLKG
+1267 KAVLNG
-1273 IALDGIRVN
+1273 IVLDGIRVN

-1297 YTALELSDVSTT
+1297 YTALELSNVSTT
-1309 EKYRTENISSAASS
+1309 EKYRTENISAAASS
-1323 LIGDVGNSD
+1323 LIGDVGSSD

-1359 NAALSAAYNTDKS
+1359 NAALSKAYNTDMS

-1382 FKFKAGS
+1382 FRFKAGS

-1405 DAAKHNVAYG
+1405 DSAKHNVAYG

-1441 GENVEYDFSGFLP
+1441 GEDAEYDFRGFLP
-1454 YVAVSYSENNNYHE
+1454 YVAASYSENNYHE
-1468 IKVNQTALA
+1468 IKVNQTVLA

-1521 KNSYSAWCKE
+1521 ENSYSAWCNE
-1531 KNSHKVLLWNAE
+1531 KNSHKVLLWEAE
-1543 SSSFRSEDGSTS
+1543 SSCFRSEDGTTS
-1555 VKLADMQNELASAYY
+1555 IKLADMQKTLASAYY

-1587 KKVPFKGI
+1587 KNVPFKGA

-1600 HAITNKTAQPLI
+1600 HAITNETVQPLI

-1716 SGITADMNSI
+1716 SGITAGMNNI
-1726 FDSNF
+1726 FGSNA
-1731 DSNVLLYCNPIIG
+1731 LLYCNPIIG
-1744 RVIDGFAVTEA
+1744 RVIDGFAVTETSA
-1755 SVFNGA
+1755 FNGA

-1776 ANISTA
+1776 ADISTA
-1782 ADKIGFESNGTN
+1782 ADKISFESNDTN
-1794 SGTIKVSDSQQLFI
+1794 SGTIKISDSQQLFI

-1828 SYGADKMVRH
+1828 SYGENKMVRH
-1838 ALYSDIGT
+1838 ALYSDMGT
-1846 DDTEGNTSDYA
+1846 DDSEGNTSDYA

-1877 NAYSGSYPARNL
+1877 NAISGSYPARNL

-1897 IDLANNTYELPD
+1897 IDLAKNTYELPD
-1909 GFRGIGSLNSS
+1909 GFRGIGSLNSA

-1926 HVGNLNGNGSTVKLN
+1926 HINSLNGNGSTVKLN

-1951 DQYYNDINI
+1951 DRYYNDINI
-1960 NNTTSVDCK
+1960 NNTTFVDCK

-1974 FNNLIGKN
+1974 FNNLIQSSDNEN
-1982 NKISDLTISGTVNY
+1982 NTISNLIISGHVDY
-1996 EVYIYIKENNE
+1996 EYYKDHSGKKNIIYENNS
-2007 FKFKKFAE
+2007 
-2015 FAEKTSFS
+2015 SFS
-2023 CAGGLAGVSS
+2023 CVGALAGVGS
-2033 NLNLEKISLNELS
+2033 NLRLDKIQLEKLS
-2046 VNSRFVS
+2046 VNSCFVS
-2053 GGIVGYAMD
+2053 GGIVGFA
-2062 SIKIKDLNASK
+2062 KKLVQIKDLKSDDLN
-2073 LYVSGNFF
+2073 VSANFF
-2081 SGGIIGIANKCD
+2081 SGGIIGIAGNCNVK
-2093 VDIDGS
+2093 IDGS
-2099 SGTDGN
+2099 SDSEGLI
-2105 NRGTITEGT
+2105 RGSITSGSISLVGDTSRGEGASLYGVG
-2114 INSCGK
+2114 IG
-2120 TYTFD
+2120 
-2125 GGREYALGLG
+2125 
-2135 TAAVI
+2135 AATVI
-2140 GAYMQ
+2140 GAFL
-2145 ENSNKKIQT
+2145 NTNNTALTSLSVT
-2154 IKNINIESFNIT
+2154 NINIEDLDIS
-2166 APQIKRA
+2166 APLIGRA
-2173 MVGTVIGCCGNST
+2173 MLGGIVGCCGNTTAKNIQSR
-2186 ISQMVIQNIDVD
+2186 IQNVD
-2198 KVNINK
+2198 IKNVDINK
-2204 DSGNDYKE
+2204 EVKR

-2217 GAIGIIKSGVKKC
+2217 GIIGLVKEGVKKC
-2230 EISDVKIIGDKDN
+2230 EISNVKIIGDKNN
-2243 KNTINGYRHSG
+2243 KNTITGYRHSG

-2260 ASKNAIINNCQ
+2260 SSDTIIDNCL
-2271 IENYILVTDNAGE
+2271 IENYEMITDEYGE
-2284 DAGGIVGK
+2284 DVGGIVGK
-2292 VDDNFKLIIK
+2292 INDNKSTLIVK
-2302 NSKIRDCEILIKDN
+2302 NSKISDCVIKINDN
-2316 NKKNDKGTYSG
+2316 NSKNGDGTYSG
-2327 GIVGKIGEGA
+2327 GIVGKMA
-2337 CFYGYN
+2337 KNSCLYGYN
-2343 IALDNVQF
+2343 ISLDNVQF
-2351 INREDSKTGA
+2351 KNNENKKAGA

-2368 VKLLGKNT
+2368 QNNT
-2376 KMKVVG
+2376 KVKVVG
-2382 VSAKTRNNESG
+2382 ISARKGESG
-2393 RPNIISK
+2393 IPANIISK
-2400 KDNNAE
+2400 KDNINTAP
-2406 SICIY
+2406 SLCIY
-2411 ADYNGKCLDEAAAN
+2411 ADYNGSCLDEPAAN
-2425 KEASTINSDS
+2425 KEASTISSDS

-2474 EAIIADISNGT
+2474 EAIIADISKGL

-2527 SNYRKITEMLNSFI
+2527 SNYKKITEMLNSFI

-2546 DTSVSSYAQTGS
+2546 DTTISSYAQTGS

-2586 LECKNG
+2586 LEYKNG
-2592 YFRMTDKDYDSNYKQ
+2592 YFRMTNMDYDSNYKQ

-2613 QYLDPADASKTAYHL
+2613 QYLDPADTSKTAYHL

-2729 YYSTIGKAFT
+2729 YYSTIGEAFT

-2750 STSEGKGFEPVTFC
+2750 SISDDKVFEPVTFC

-2776 QADEGTLVK
+2776 QADDGTLVK

-2794 FKIGADYYRK
+2794 FKIGDDYYRK

-2873 LDNESASES
+2873 LDNESVSES

-2909 NRALKAELTATISLK
+2909 NRALKAELTATIFLK

-2946 VIEATRTDENG
+2946 VIEATRTDESG

-2969 GTYKIGSTEYSKN
+2969 GTYKIGSTEYAKN

-2993 GGTAEAPVDIKA
+2993 GGTEEAPLDIKA
-3005 RLISGSVTITCNDL
+3005 QLISGSVTITCDD
-3019 MIVYPD
+3019 MVITYPD

-3092 SNSPSEMIRLGINGL
+3092 SNSPNEMIRLGINGL

-3127 AIDRAKNVKFTLSL
+3127 AIDKAKKVSFTLSL
-3141 YQKTDRDIYD
+3141 YQKTDSGIYD
-3151 AVPIAKYLENITLYD
+3151 AVPIAEYLENIILYD

-3171 KSPESP
+3171 KSPAS
-3177 ELTGDSYEYV
+3177 TGDSYEYV

-3202 VVSSYS
+3202 VISSYS
-3208 VITGAE
+3208 VITGGV
-3214 FEGGKK
+3214 FESKGKT
-3220 IYSNYKVQLTA
+3220 YSNYKVQLTA
-3231 QLLDENNDPIE
+3231 QLLDENGEPIE

>member
-1 MKYRSKSRFTAL
+1 ML
-13 VTAIAMIAGNFT
+13 TAIAMIASNFT

-34 FNEIN
+34 LNEIN
-39 VSAADEAEG
+39 VSAADGAEG
-48 ETTTVPQETTV
+48 ETTTAPQETTV
-59 TSVTGEAD
+59 TTVTGEAD
-67 VPDDK
+67 VPDDT
-72 EQSDSSSEAAVTNV
+72 EQTDSSSETAVTEV

-108 TVPEGTSDDTSE
+108 TVPDGTEDDAAE
-120 TDGDNTDDTSVS
+120 DDGDNTDDTPVS

-151 EADPTKY
+151 EADPAKY
-158 QNIDVSIAIASGN
+158 QNIDVSIAITSGN
-171 LDNLVGFVSIGTEQF
+171 LDNLVGFVSIGTAQY

-195 SDSEFKLTIDQP
+195 SDSEFKLTLDQP

-225 RSNPVSGA
+225 RSLPVSGD

-245 HDTEKD
+245 HDTEKNTT
-251 AAADWSVSISSTETA
+251 AQWSVSLMNAEAA

-271 GSLGENADVKLT
+271 GTLGENVNAKLT
-283 ITNNADSASV
+283 ITNNADSVSV
-293 SGSGSVGL
+293 SGSGSAGL

-306 EKNSSLTVT
+306 EKNSSLTVI
-315 TSGSASYNVSSSGG
+315 TSGSASYNVSSSSG
-329 NAGGMVGTMADGSAF
+329 NAGGMIGTMADGSAF
-344 TLNNEFALTGEVKAT
+344 TLNNEFALTGEVTAA
-359 RGYAGGL
+359 GYAGGL
-366 VGYAENAA
+366 VGYAENAS

-387 SGSLATGGVFG
+387 SGALATGGVFG

-412 KYAVNC
+412 RYAVSC
-418 TLNGES
+418 TLNREN
-424 SGGLFGRLE
+424 SGGLFGKLE
-433 NSGNMTIIKN
+433 NSGNMTINKS

-462 GGLIGTYLSESTSNS
+462 GGLIGTYLSDNTSNS
-477 LTISGISVSADNSA
+477 LTVSGISVSADNSA

-606 EASAFDDIG
+606 EAASFDDIG
-615 TWGEVLRLGSSLRED
+615 TWGEVLRLSSSLRED
-630 NIFSI
+630 NIFNI

-640 TVTVKRAGTTVGSLA
+640 TVTVKRAGTSVGSLA

-682 TTSTSLLSSVITLNC
+682 TTGTSLLSSDITLNC

-708 LTRDDGK
+708 LTRDDGEN
-715 DASGNGDIS
+715 DA
-724 YTGAFNG
+724 YTGTFNG
-731 NGHTITLAIG
+731 SGHTITLAVG
-741 EPYGCR
+741 EPYGYR
-747 SSTALAAGDTSDG
+747 SNTALAAGDASDG
-760 NGCIYSHYYNGL
+760 NGRIYRHYYSGL
-772 FSKTGS
+772 FAKTENITFNNLIVDGI
-778 GVKFSKLT
+778 
-786 VSGVINVKYKDN
+786 INVKYTDN
-798 LKYYIGGLS
+798 ARYYIGGLS
-807 STHKGDITAED
+807 ALHSGNITVQD
-818 LTVSEKISVYGTVR
+818 LTVQENINVSGNTGNY
-832 EFCFAGGI
+832 CFVGGI
-840 IGNISEGTNP
+840 AGQAAENSSPAIVISGST
-850 AVVIKN
+850 
-856 CVISPEIVFEGYQP
+856 ISPEINCSGNANFI
-870 YNSEFVCGGAL
+870 CGGAF
-881 AEIGQNDSFSVTAD
+881 AEIGQNDKFSVTAD
-895 NITLRPSI
+895 NVKLGAAVT
-903 TSNSS
+903 NSS
-908 HEYKKIGGFIGN
+908 TAGSKKVGGFIGN
-920 ISNSNGSA
+920 ISSNNGAA
-928 SVRTVS
+928 SDRTIS
-934 ITNMTIDGAKIVSEN
+934 LTNITIDSEN
-949 GGALLGESWN
+949 VTSAYGGALLGESWN
-959 NCEVSFGSETEKG
+959 NCEVSVGSETEKG

-981 QNGKGGFAGLV
+981 QNGNGDFAGFV
-992 TAATGY
+992 TNATGC
-998 WKVYGVNIE
+998 WKVYDVNIE
-1007 AITVSGTSA
+1007 GITVSGASA
-1016 ASFGMLVNKGVYA
+1016 ASFGMLVNKGVYKY
-1029 ADRVTNALYLEIES
+1029 DSITTALYLETES
-1043 ESAYNIN
+1043 ENAYKI
-1050 SANINVGSAVYDEI
+1050 GSAVISIGLNTIYDEI

-1077 VLLNDTCA
+1077 VLWNDTCA

-1163 NKTSIPT
+1163 NKTSIPA
-1170 GNYDLIGYSY
+1170 GNYDMTGYSY

-1226 RNANGNIT
+1226 RNSDGNIT
-1234 AGNIKFSGTV
+1234 AGNITFSGTV
-1244 GADPDYSGA
+1244 GADTDYSGA

-1267 KAVLKG
+1267 KAVLNG
-1273 IALDGIRVN
+1273 IVLDGIRIN

-1297 YTALELSDVSTT
+1297 YTALELSNVSTT
-1309 EKYRTENISSAASS
+1309 EKYRTESISSAASS
-1323 LIGDVGNSD
+1323 LIGDVGSSD

-1359 NAALSAAYNTDKS
+1359 NAALSKAYNTDMS

-1382 FKFKAGS
+1382 FRFKAGS

-1405 DAAKHNVAYG
+1405 DSAKHNVAYG

-1441 GENVEYDFSGFLP
+1441 GEDAEYDFSGFLP
-1454 YVAVSYSENNNYHE
+1454 YVAASYSENNYHE

-1521 KNSYSAWCKE
+1521 ENSYSAWCNE
-1531 KNSHKVLLWNAE
+1531 KNSHKVLLWDAE
-1543 SSSFRSEDGSTS
+1543 SSCFRSEDGTTS
-1555 VKLADMQNELASAYY
+1555 IKLADMQKTLASAYY

-1587 KKVPFKGI
+1587 KNVPFKGA

-1600 HAITNKTAQPLI
+1600 HAITNETVQPLI

-1716 SGITADMNSI
+1716 SGITAGMNNI
-1726 FDSNF
+1726 FGSNA
-1731 DSNVLLYCNPIIG
+1731 LLYCNPIIG
-1744 RVIDGFAVTEA
+1744 RVIDGFAVTETSA
-1755 SVFNGA
+1755 FNGA

-1776 ANISTA
+1776 ADISTA
-1782 ADKIGFESNGTN
+1782 ADKISFESNDTN
-1794 SGTIKVSDSQQLFI
+1794 SGTIKISDSQQLFI

-1828 SYGADKMVRH
+1828 SYGENKMVRH

-1846 DDTEGNTSDYA
+1846 DDSEGNTSDHA

-1877 NAYSGSYPARNL
+1877 NAISGSYPARNL

-1897 IDLANNTYELPD
+1897 IDLAKNTYELPD

-1926 HVGNLNGNGSTVKLN
+1926 HINSLNGNGSTVKLN

-1960 NNTTSVDCK
+1960 NNITFVDCK

-1974 FNNLIGKN
+1974 FNNLIQSSDNEN
-1982 NKISDLTISGTVNY
+1982 NTISNLIISGHVDY
-1996 EVYIYIKENNE
+1996 EYYKDHSGKKNIIYENNS
-2007 FKFKKFAE
+2007 
-2015 FAEKTSFS
+2015 SFS
-2023 CAGGLAGVSS
+2023 CVGALAGVGS
-2033 NLNLEKISLNELS
+2033 NLRLDKIQLEKLS
-2046 VNSRFVS
+2046 VNSCFVS
-2053 GGIVGYAMD
+2053 GGIVGFA
-2062 SIKIKDLNASK
+2062 KKLVQIKDLKSDDLN
-2073 LYVSGNFF
+2073 VSANFF
-2081 SGGIIGIANKCD
+2081 SGGIIGIAGNCNVK
-2093 VDIDGS
+2093 IDGS
-2099 SGTDGN
+2099 SDSEGLI
-2105 NRGTITEGT
+2105 RGSITSGSISLVGDTSRGEGASLYGVG
-2114 INSCGK
+2114 IG
-2120 TYTFD
+2120 
-2125 GGREYALGLG
+2125 
-2135 TAAVI
+2135 AATVI
-2140 GAYMQ
+2140 GAFL
-2145 ENSNKKIQT
+2145 NTNNTVLTSLSVT
-2154 IKNINIESFNIT
+2154 NINIEDLDIS
-2166 APQIKRA
+2166 APLIGRA
-2173 MVGTVIGCCGNST
+2173 MLGGIVGCCGNTTAKNIQSR
-2186 ISQMVIQNIDVD
+2186 IQNVD
-2198 KVNINK
+2198 IKNVDINK
-2204 DSGNDYKE
+2204 EVKR

-2217 GAIGIIKSGVKKC
+2217 GIIGLVKEGVKKC
-2230 EISDVKIIGDKDN
+2230 EISNVKIIGDKNN
-2243 KNTINGYRHSG
+2243 KNTITGYRHSG
-2254 GIIGLT
+2254 GIIGLISSDT
-2260 ASKNAIINNCQ
+2260 IIDNCL
-2271 IENYILVTDNAGE
+2271 IENYEIVTDEYGE
-2284 DAGGIVGK
+2284 DVGGIVGK
-2292 VDDNFKLIIK
+2292 INDNKSTLIVK
-2302 NSKIRDCEILIKDN
+2302 NSKISDCVIKINDN
-2316 NKKNDKGTYSG
+2316 NSKNSDGTYSG
-2327 GIVGKIGEGA
+2327 GIVGKMA
-2337 CFYGYN
+2337 KNSCLYGYN
-2343 IALDNVQF
+2343 ISLDNVQF
-2351 INREDSKTGA
+2351 KNNENKKAGA

-2368 VKLLGKNT
+2368 QNNT
-2376 KMKVVG
+2376 KVKVVG
-2382 VSAKTRNNESG
+2382 ISARKGESG
-2393 RPNIISK
+2393 IPANIISK
-2400 KDNNAE
+2400 KDNINTAP
-2406 SICIY
+2406 SLCIY

-2468 ADKSAV
+2468 ADKSAI
-2474 EAIIADISNGT
+2474 EAIIADISKGT

-2546 DTSVSSYAQTGS
+2546 DTYISSYAQTGS

-2572 TSGAFESGENFTKT
+2572 TSGTFESGENFTKT
-2586 LECKNG
+2586 LEYKNG
-2592 YFRMTDKDYDSNYKQ
+2592 YFRMTDMDYDSNYKQ

-2613 QYLDPADASKTAYHL
+2613 QYLDPADTSKTAYHL

-2729 YYSTIGKAFT
+2729 YYSTIGEAFT

-2750 STSEGKGFEPVTFC
+2750 STSDGKVFEPVTFC
-2764 DLLKKAADITVS
+2764 DLMKKAADITVS
-2776 QADEGTLVK
+2776 QADDGTLVK

-2794 FKIGADYYRK
+2794 FKIGDDYYRK

-2815 YSVTLTAKEGMTD
+2815 YSVTFTAKEGMTD
-2828 ADGILILDEDY
+2828 ADGILVLDEDY

-2850 EPMRNITMKCG
+2850 EPMRNITMNCG

-2946 VIEATRTDENG
+2946 VIEATRTDESG

-2969 GTYKIGSTEYSKN
+2969 GTYKIGSTEYAKN

-2993 GGTAEAPVDIKA
+2993 GGTEEAPLDIKA
-3005 RLISGSVTITCNDL
+3005 RLISGSVTITCDD
-3019 MIVYPD
+3019 MVITYPD

-3033 PERRDQDDTY
+3033 PERKDRDDTY

-3055 VPDNIEQSK
+3055 VSDNIEQSK

-3092 SNSPSEMIRLGINGL
+3092 SNSPNEMIRLGINGL

-3115 VGYYNVLNLPET
+3115 VSYYNVLNLPET
-3127 AIDRAKNVKFTLSL
+3127 AIDKAKKVSFTLSL
-3141 YQKTDRDIYD
+3141 YQKTDSGIYD
-3151 AVPIAKYLENITLYD
+3151 AVPIAEYLENIILYD
-3166 KNGSA
+3166 KNGTA
-3171 KSPESP
+3171 KSPAS
-3177 ELTGDSYEYV
+3177 TGDSYEYV

-3202 VVSSYS
+3202 VISSYS
-3208 VITGAE
+3208 VITGGA
-3214 FEGGKK
+3214 FESKGKT
-3220 IYSNYKVQLTA
+3220 YSNYKVQLTA
-3231 QLLDENNDPIE
+3231 QLLDENGEPIE

>member
-1 MKYRSKSRFTAL
+1 ML
-13 VTAIAMIAGNFT
+13 TAIAMIASNFT

-34 FNEIN
+34 LNEIN
-39 VSAADEAEG
+39 VSAADGAEG
-48 ETTTVPQETTV
+48 ETTTAPQETTV
-59 TSVTGEAD
+59 TTVTGEAD
-67 VPDDK
+67 VPDDT
-72 EQSDSSSEAAVTNV
+72 EQTDSSSEAAVTEV

-108 TVPEGTSDDTSE
+108 TVPDGTEDDAAE
-120 TDGDNTDDTSVS
+120 DDGDNTDDTPVS

-151 EADPTKY
+151 EADPAKY
-158 QNIDVSIAIASGN
+158 QNIDVSIAITSGN
-171 LDNLVGFVSIGTEQF
+171 LDNLVGFVSIGTAQY

-195 SDSEFKLTIDQP
+195 SDSEFKLTLDQP

-225 RSNPVSGA
+225 RSLPVSGD

-245 HDTEKD
+245 HDTEKNTT
-251 AAADWSVSISSTETA
+251 AQWSVSLMNAEAA

-271 GSLGENADVKLT
+271 GTLGENVNAKLT
-283 ITNNADSASV
+283 ITNNADSVSV
-293 SGSGSVGL
+293 SGSGSAGL

-306 EKNSSLTVT
+306 EKNSSLTVI
-315 TSGSASYNVSSSGG
+315 TSGSASYNVSSSSG
-329 NAGGMVGTMADGSAF
+329 NAGGMIGTMADGSAF
-344 TLNNEFALTGEVKAT
+344 TLNNEFALTGEVTAA
-359 RGYAGGL
+359 GYAGGL
-366 VGYAENAA
+366 VGYAENAS

-387 SGSLATGGVFG
+387 SGALATGGVFG

-412 KYAVNC
+412 RYAVSC
-418 TLNGES
+418 TLNREN
-424 SGGLFGRLE
+424 SGGLFGKLE
-433 NSGNMTIIKN
+433 NSGNMTINKS

-462 GGLIGTYLSESTSNS
+462 GGLIGTYLSDNTSNS
-477 LTISGISVSADNSA
+477 LTVSGISVSADNSA

-555 GGVIGNMNGGVLRL
+555 GGIIGNMNGGVLRL

-606 EASAFDDIG
+606 EAASFDDIG
-615 TWGEVLRLGSSLRED
+615 TWGEVLRLSSSLRED
-630 NIFSI
+630 NIFNI

-662 NMQLNSGTS
+662 NMQLNSGIS

-682 TTSTSLLSSVITLNC
+682 TTGTSLLSSDITLNC

-708 LTRDDGK
+708 LTRDDGEN
-715 DASGNGDIS
+715 DA
-724 YTGAFNG
+724 YTGTFNG
-731 NGHTITLAIG
+731 SGHTLTLAVG
-741 EPYGCR
+741 EPYGYR
-747 SSTALAAGDTSDG
+747 SNTALAAGDASDG
-760 NGCIYSHYYNGL
+760 NGRIYRHYYSGL
-772 FSKTGS
+772 FAKTENITFNNLIVDGI
-778 GVKFSKLT
+778 
-786 VSGVINVKYKDN
+786 INVKYIDN
-798 LKYYIGGLS
+798 ARYYIGGLS
-807 STHKGDITAED
+807 AVHSGNITVQD
-818 LTVSEKISVYGTVR
+818 LSVQENINVSGNTGNY
-832 EFCFAGGI
+832 CFVGGI
-840 IGNISEGTNP
+840 AGQAAENSSPAIVISGST
-850 AVVIKN
+850 
-856 CVISPEIVFEGYQP
+856 ISPEINCSGNANFI
-870 YNSEFVCGGAL
+870 CGGAF
-881 AEIGQNDSFSVTAD
+881 AEIGQNDKFSVTAD
-895 NITLRPSI
+895 NVNLGAAVT
-903 TSNSS
+903 NSS
-908 HEYKKIGGFIGN
+908 TAGSKKVGGFIGN
-920 ISNSNGSA
+920 ISSNNGAA
-928 SVRTVS
+928 SDRTIS
-934 ITNMTIDGAKIVSEN
+934 LTNITIDSEN
-949 GGALLGESWN
+949 VTSAYGGALLGESWN
-959 NCEVSFGSETEKG
+959 NCEVSVGSETEKG

-981 QNGKGGFAGLV
+981 QNGNGDFAGFV
-992 TAATGY
+992 TNATGC
-998 WKVYGVNIE
+998 WKVYDVNIE
-1007 AITVSGTSA
+1007 EITVSGASA
-1016 ASFGMLVNKGVYA
+1016 ASFGMLVNKGVYKY
-1029 ADRVTNALYLEIES
+1029 DSITTALYLETES
-1043 ESAYNIN
+1043 ENAYKI
-1050 SANINVGSAVYDEI
+1050 GSAVISIGLNTIYDEI

-1077 VLLNDTCA
+1077 VLWNDTCA

-1163 NKTSIPT
+1163 NKTSIPA
-1170 GNYDLIGYSY
+1170 GNYDMTGYSY

-1226 RNANGNIT
+1226 RNSDGNIT
-1234 AGNIKFSGTV
+1234 AGNITFSGTV
-1244 GADPDYSGA
+1244 GADTDYSGA

-1267 KAVLKG
+1267 KAVLNG
-1273 IALDGIRVN
+1273 IVLDGIRVN

-1297 YTALELSDVSTT
+1297 YTALELSNVSTT
-1309 EKYRTENISSAASS
+1309 EKYRTESISTAASS
-1323 LIGDVGNSD
+1323 LIGDVGSSD

-1359 NAALSAAYNTDKS
+1359 NAALSKAYNTDMS
-1372 IFSKAILLNS
+1372 IFSKGTLLNS
-1382 FKFKAGS
+1382 FRFKAGS

-1405 DAAKHNVAYG
+1405 DSAKHNVAYG

-1435 SYTNPT
+1435 SYTDPT
-1441 GENVEYDFSGFLP
+1441 GEDAEYDFRGFLP
-1454 YVAVSYSENNNYHE
+1454 YVAASYSENNYHE

-1521 KNSYSAWCKE
+1521 ENSYSAWCNE
-1531 KNSHKVLLWNAE
+1531 KNSHKVLLWDAE
-1543 SSSFRSEDGSTS
+1543 SSCFRSEDGTTS
-1555 VKLADMQNELASAYY
+1555 IKLADMQKTLASAYY

-1587 KKVPFKGI
+1587 KNVPFKGAL
-1595 VFGNG
+1595 FGNG
-1600 HAITNKTAQPLI
+1600 HVITNETVQPLI

-1635 SAAADSKYETDGNG
+1635 SAAADSRYETDGNG

-1716 SGITADMNSI
+1716 SGITAGMNNI
-1726 FDSNF
+1726 FGSNA
-1731 DSNVLLYCNPIIG
+1731 LLYCNPIIG
-1744 RVIDGFAVTEA
+1744 RVIDGFAVTETSA
-1755 SVFNGA
+1755 FNGA

-1776 ANISTA
+1776 ADISTA
-1782 ADKIGFESNGTN
+1782 ADKISFESNDTN
-1794 SGTIKVSDSQQLFI
+1794 SGTIKISDSQQLFI
-1808 LGCISMSGAGSADSS
+1808 LGCISMSAAGSADSS

-1828 SYGADKMVRH
+1828 SYGENKMVRH

-1846 DDTEGNTSDYA
+1846 DDSEGNTSDYA

-1877 NAYSGSYPARNL
+1877 NAISGSYPARNL

-1897 IDLANNTYELPD
+1897 IDLAKNTYELPD

-1926 HVGNLNGNGSTVKLN
+1926 HINSLNGNGSTVKLN

-1974 FNNLIGKN
+1974 FNNLIQSSDNEN
-1982 NKISDLTISGTVNY
+1982 NTISNLIISGHVDY
-1996 EVYIYIKENNE
+1996 EYYKDHSGKKNIIYENNS
-2007 FKFKKFAE
+2007 
-2015 FAEKTSFS
+2015 SFS
-2023 CAGGLAGVSS
+2023 CVGALAGVGS
-2033 NLNLEKISLNELS
+2033 NLRLDKIQLEKLS
-2046 VNSRFVS
+2046 VNSCFVS
-2053 GGIVGYAMD
+2053 GGIVGFA
-2062 SIKIKDLNASK
+2062 KKLVQIKDLKSDDLN
-2073 LYVSGNFF
+2073 VSANFF
-2081 SGGIIGIANKCD
+2081 SGGIIGIAGNCNVK
-2093 VDIDGS
+2093 IDGS
-2099 SGTDGN
+2099 SDSEGLI
-2105 NRGTITEGT
+2105 RGSITSGSISLVGDTSRGEGASLYGVG
-2114 INSCGK
+2114 IG
-2120 TYTFD
+2120 
-2125 GGREYALGLG
+2125 
-2135 TAAVI
+2135 AATVI
-2140 GAYMQ
+2140 GAFL
-2145 ENSNKKIQT
+2145 NTNNTVLTSLSVT
-2154 IKNINIESFNIT
+2154 NINIEDLDIS
-2166 APQIKRA
+2166 APLIGRA
-2173 MVGTVIGCCGNST
+2173 MLGGIVGCCGNTTAKNIQSR
-2186 ISQMVIQNIDVD
+2186 IQNVD
-2198 KVNINK
+2198 IKNVDINK
-2204 DSGNDYKE
+2204 EVKR

-2217 GAIGIIKSGVKKC
+2217 GIIGLVKEGVKKC
-2230 EISDVKIIGDKDN
+2230 EISNVKIIGDKNN
-2243 KNTINGYRHSG
+2243 KNTITGYRHSG

-2260 ASKNAIINNCQ
+2260 SSNTIIDNCL
-2271 IENYILVTDNAGE
+2271 IENYEMITDEYGE
-2284 DAGGIVGK
+2284 DVGGIVGK
-2292 VDDNFKLIIK
+2292 INDNKSTLIVK
-2302 NSKIRDCEILIKDN
+2302 NSKISDCIIKINDN
-2316 NKKNDKGTYSG
+2316 NSKNGDGTYSG
-2327 GIVGKIGEGA
+2327 GIVGKMA
-2337 CFYGYN
+2337 KNSCLYGYN
-2343 IALDNVQF
+2343 ISLDNVQF
-2351 INREDSKTGA
+2351 INNENSKAGA

-2368 VKLLGKNT
+2368 QNNT
-2376 KMKVVG
+2376 KVKVVG
-2382 VSAKTRNNESG
+2382 ISSRKGDSG
-2393 RPNIISK
+2393 SPANIISK

-2468 ADKSAV
+2468 ADKSAI
-2474 EAIIADISNGT
+2474 EAIIADISKGI

-2527 SNYRKITEMLNSFI
+2527 SNYKKITEMLNSFI

-2546 DTSVSSYAQTGS
+2546 DTSISSYAQTGS

-2572 TSGAFESGENFTKT
+2572 TSGTFESGENFTKT
-2586 LECKNG
+2586 LEYKNG
-2592 YFRMTDKDYDSNYKQ
+2592 YFRMTNMDYDSNYKQ

-2613 QYLDPADASKTAYHL
+2613 QYLDPADTSKTAYHL

-2687 NVINGGEDLL
+2687 NVINGGENLL

-2729 YYSTIGKAFT
+2729 YYSTIGEAFT

-2750 STSEGKGFEPVTFC
+2750 STSDGKGFEPVTFC
-2764 DLLKKAADITVS
+2764 NLLKKAADITVS
-2776 QADEGTLVK
+2776 QADDGTLVK

-2794 FKIGADYYRK
+2794 FKIGDDYYRK

-2839 YISFFTKADNS
+2839 YISFFTKTDNS
-2850 EPMRNITMKCG
+2850 EPMGNITMKCG

-2909 NRALKAELTATISLK
+2909 NRVLKAELTATISLK

-2946 VIEATRTDENG
+2946 VIEATRTDESG

-2969 GTYKIGSTEYSKN
+2969 GTYKIGSTEYAKN

-2993 GGTAEAPVDIKA
+2993 GGTEEAPLDIKA
-3005 RLISGSVTITCNDL
+3005 RLISGSVTITCDDL

-3033 PERRDQDDTY
+3033 PERKDRDDTY

-3055 VPDNIEQSK
+3055 VSDNIEQSK

-3092 SNSPSEMIRLGINGL
+3092 SNSPNEMIRLGINGL

-3127 AIDRAKNVKFTLSL
+3127 AIDKAKKVSFTLSL
-3141 YQKTDRDIYD
+3141 YQKTDSGIYD
-3151 AVPIAKYLENITLYD
+3151 AVPIAEYLENITLYD
-3166 KNGSA
+3166 KNGTA
-3171 KSPESP
+3171 KAPVSS
-3177 ELTGDSYEYV
+3177 GDSYEYV
-3187 FDKETELNYEAGSFE
+3187 FDRETELNYEAGSFE
-3202 VVSSYS
+3202 VISSYS
-3208 VITGAE
+3208 VITGGA
-3214 FEGGKK
+3214 FESKGKT
-3220 IYSNYKVQLTA
+3220 YSNYKVQLTA
-3231 QLLDENNDPIE
+3231 QLLDENGEPIE

>member
-13 VTAIAMIAGNFT
+13 LTAIAMIASNFT

-34 FNEIN
+34 LNEIN

-48 ETTTVPQETTV
+48 ETATVPQETTV
-59 TSVTGEAD
+59 TPATGEND
-67 VPDDK
+67 VTDDT
-72 EQSDSSSEAAVTNV
+72 EQSGSSSGAAVTEV
-86 SQDDSTNTADDT
+86 SQDDSANTADDT

-108 TVPEGTSDDTSE
+108 TVPDGTEDDAAE
-120 TDGDNTDDTSVS
+120 DDGDNTDDTPVS

-151 EADPTKY
+151 EADPAKY
-158 QNIDVSIAIASGN
+158 QNIDVSIAITSGN
-171 LDNLVGFVSIGTEQF
+171 LDNLVGFVSIGTAQY

-195 SDSEFKLTIDQP
+195 SDSEFKLTLDQP

-225 RSNPVSGA
+225 RSLPVSGD

-245 HDTEKD
+245 HDTEKNTT
-251 AAADWSVSISSTETA
+251 AQWSVSLMSAEAA

-271 GSLGENADVKLT
+271 GTLGENVNAKLT
-283 ITNNADSASV
+283 ITNNADSVSV
-293 SGSGSVGL
+293 SGSGSAGL

-344 TLNNEFALTGEVKAT
+344 TLNNEFALTGQVTAA
-359 RGYAGGL
+359 GYAGGL
-366 VGYAENAA
+366 VGYAENAS

-387 SGSLATGGVFG
+387 SGALATGGVFG

-412 KYAVNC
+412 RYAVSC
-418 TLNGES
+418 TLNGEN
-424 SGGLFGRLE
+424 SGGLFGKLE
-433 NSGNMTIIKN
+433 NSGNMTINKS

-462 GGLIGTYLSESTSNS
+462 GGLIGTYFSDNTSNS
-477 LTISGISVSADNSA
+477 LTVSGISVSADNSA

-510 RLENVSVSASG
+510 RLKNVSVSASG
-521 CKNVTSF
+521 CKNATSF

-541 AENVTVNTNGDFIG
+541 AEDVTVNTNGDFIG
-555 GGVIGNMNGGVLRL
+555 GGIIGNMNGGVLRL
-569 GGTTDLTGTK
+569 GGTTDLSNTK

-606 EASAFDDIG
+606 EAAAFDDIG
-615 TWGEVLRLGSSLRED
+615 TWGEVLRLSSSLRED
-630 NIFSI
+630 NIFNI

-682 TTSTSLLSSVITLNC
+682 TTSTSLLSSDITLNC

-715 DASGNGDIS
+715 NDA
-724 YTGAFNG
+724 YTGTFNG

-741 EPYGCR
+741 EPYGYR
-747 SSTALAAGDTSDG
+747 SNTALAAGDTSDG
-760 NGCIYSHYYNGL
+760 NGRIYRHYYSGM
-772 FSKTGS
+772 FAKTGNVTFNNLIVD
-778 GVKFSKLT
+778 GI
-786 VSGVINVKYKDN
+786 INVKYTDN
-798 LKYYIGGLS
+798 ARYYIGGLS
-807 STHKGDITAED
+807 ALHSGSITVQD
-818 LTVSEKISVYGTVR
+818 LTVR
-832 EFCFAGGI
+832 ENINVSGNAGNYCFVGGI
-840 IGNISEGTNP
+840 AGQAAENSSPAIDISGST
-850 AVVIKN
+850 
-856 CVISPEIVFEGYQP
+856 ISPKINCSGNANFI
-870 YNSEFVCGGAL
+870 CGGAF
-881 AEIGQNDSFSVTAD
+881 AEIGQNDKFSVTVD
-895 NITLRPSI
+895 NVKLGAAVT
-903 TSNSS
+903 NSS
-908 HEYKKIGGFIGN
+908 TAGNKKVGGFIGN
-920 ISNSNGSA
+920 ISNCNSSDN
-928 SVRTVS
+928 RTIS
-934 ITNMTIDGAKIVSEN
+934 LTNITIDSEN
-949 GGALLGESWN
+949 VTSAYGGALLGESWN

-981 QNGKGGFAGLV
+981 QNGNGDFAGFV
-992 TAATGY
+992 TNATGC
-998 WKVYGVNIE
+998 WKVYDINIE
-1007 AITVSGTSA
+1007 GITVSGTSA

-1077 VLLNDTCA
+1077 VLWNDTCA

-1163 NKTSIPT
+1163 NKTSIPAD
-1170 GNYDLIGYSY
+1170 NYDMTGYSY

-1202 KIVNSEKPAVGERS
+1202 KIVNSEKPTVGERS

-1226 RNANGNIT
+1226 RNSDGNIT
-1234 AGNIKFSGTV
+1234 AGNITFSGTV
-1244 GADPDYSGA
+1244 GADSDYSGA

-1267 KAVLKG
+1267 KAVLNG
-1273 IALDGIRVN
+1273 IVLDGIRVN

-1297 YTALELSDVSTT
+1297 YTALELSNVSTT
-1309 EKYRTENISSAASS
+1309 EKYESISSAASS

-1382 FKFKAGS
+1382 FRFKAGS

-1420 SKEYKDMQKMYFKSD
+1420 SKEYKNMQKMYFKSD

-1441 GENVEYDFSGFLP
+1441 GEDAEYDFSGFLP

-1468 IKVNQTALA
+1468 IKVNQSALA

-1521 KNSYSAWCKE
+1521 ENSYSVWCNE
-1531 KNSHKVLLWNAE
+1531 KNSHKVLLWDAE
-1543 SSSFRSEDGSTS
+1543 SSCFKSEDGTTS
-1555 VKLADMQNELASAYY
+1555 VKLADMQKELASAYY

-1587 KKVPFKGI
+1587 KNVPFNGA

-1600 HAITNKTAQPLI
+1600 HAITNETAQPLI

-1625 NVTANFKGKF
+1625 NVTADFKGKF
-1635 SAAADSKYETDGNG
+1635 SAAADSKYETDGG

-1664 DNIIDNVSVE
+1664 DNIIDNVSVA

-1716 SGITADMNSI
+1716 SGITSGMNSI
-1726 FDSNF
+1726 FGSNA
-1731 DSNVLLYCNPIIG
+1731 LLYCNPIIG
-1744 RVIDGFAVTEA
+1744 RVIDGFAVTETSA
-1755 SVFNGA
+1755 FNGA

-1776 ANISTA
+1776 ADISTA
-1782 ADKIGFESNGTN
+1782 ADKIGFESNDTN
-1794 SGTIKVSDSQQLFI
+1794 SGTIKISDSQQLFI

-1846 DDTEGNTSDYA
+1846 DGTEGNTSDYA

-1877 NAYSGSYPARNL
+1877 NADNGSYPARNL

-1897 IDLANNTYELPD
+1897 IDLAKNTYELPD

-1951 DQYYNDINI
+1951 DQYYNGFNTNNNI
-1960 NNTTSVDCK
+1960 SVDCK
-1969 TGLGL
+1969 IGLGL
-1974 FNNLIGKN
+1974 FNNLIQSGKSGN
-1982 NKISDLTISGTVNY
+1982 SVSDLTFTGSVNYEYYKNHDGTVNTNY
-1996 EVYIYIKENNE
+1996 DENS
-2007 FKFKKFAE
+2007 
-2015 FAEKTSFS
+2015 SFS
-2023 CAGGLAGVSS
+2023 CVGALTGVGSG
-2033 NLNLEKISLNELS
+2033 LNLDNICLNNIS

-2053 GGIVGYAMD
+2053 GGIVGFATT
-2062 SIKIKDLNASK
+2062 SVKIKNLISEGSNISA
-2073 LYVSGNFF
+2073 NFF
-2081 SGGIIGIANKCD
+2081 TGGIIGIAKDCN

-2099 SGTDGN
+2099 SDADETIRGSITSGSIKSIGN
-2105 NRGTITEGT
+2105 IDRTKGATLYDVGI
-2114 INSCGK
+2114 
-2120 TYTFD
+2120 
-2125 GGREYALGLG
+2125 G

-2140 GAYMQ
+2140 GAYLHSK
-2145 ENSNKKIQT
+2145 NTT
-2154 IKNINIESFNIT
+2154 ITSLSVKNINIENEEIT
-2166 APQIKRA
+2166 APNIDRIS
-2173 MVGTVIGCCGNST
+2173 VGGIIGCCGSNTVQNIQSA
-2186 ISQMVIQNIDVD
+2186 IIQNIDINNVD
-2198 KVNINK
+2198 INK
-2204 DSGNDYKE
+2204 NIALFG
-2212 FAFNG
+2212 FNG
-2217 GAIGIIKSGVKKC
+2217 GAIGLVKEGVKKC
-2230 EISDVKIIGDKDN
+2230 EISNVKIIGDKDN
-2243 KNTINGYRHSG
+2243 KNTITGYRHSG

-2260 ASKNAIINNCQ
+2260 SCNTSIDNCLIQ
-2271 IENYILVTDNAGE
+2271 NYEMITDEAGE
-2284 DAGGIVGK
+2284 DVGGIVGK
-2292 VDDNFKLIIK
+2292 INDKKSTLIVK
-2302 NSKIRDCEILIKDN
+2302 NSKISNCTIKISDN
-2316 NKKNDKGTYSG
+2316 KSKNGEGTYSG
-2327 GIVGKIGEGA
+2327 GIVGKMA
-2337 CFYGYN
+2337 KDSCFYGYN

-2351 INREDSKTGA
+2351 INNENSKAGA

-2368 VKLLGKNT
+2368 QNNT
-2376 KMKVVG
+2376 KVKVVG
-2382 VSAKTRNNESG
+2382 ISARKGESG
-2393 RPNIISK
+2393 SPANIISK
-2400 KDNNAE
+2400 KDNINTAL
-2406 SICIY
+2406 SLCIY
-2411 ADYNGKCLDEAAAN
+2411 ADYNGSCLDEPAAN
-2425 KEASTINSDS
+2425 KEASTISSDN
-2435 NVDDMGAYPYV
+2435 NVDDMGAYPYA

-2453 IDKTADSPKFLTGDG
+2453 IDKTADSPQFLTGDG
-2468 ADKSAV
+2468 ADKSAI
-2474 EAIIADISNGT
+2474 EAIIADISSGT
-2485 GYINA
+2485 GYKNA
-2490 ADEYNDVFQKYEGKL
+2490 ADEYNNIFRNYESKL

-2527 SNYRKITEMLNSFI
+2527 SNYKRIDEMLNSFI

-2558 SVFSVD
+2558 SVFNVD
-2564 IMPMRLNE
+2564 IIPMRLNE
-2572 TSGAFESGENFTKT
+2572 TSGVFETNDSFTKT
-2586 LECKNG
+2586 LVCKNG
-2592 YFRMTDKDYDSNYKQ
+2592 YFRTTDMDYDSNYKQ

-2613 QYLDPADASKTAYHL
+2613 RYLDPSDTSKTAYHL

-2654 SAYTDGNPV
+2654 SEYTDGNPV
-2663 LENYGTPITAHVTYS
+2663 LENYGTPVTAHVTYS

-2687 NVINGGEDLL
+2687 NVINSGEDLL
-2697 TAYGKYVLLESKQDL
+2697 AAYGKYVLLESKWDL

-2729 YYSTIGKAFT
+2729 YYSTIGEAFS
-2739 ASDDKLDFSKF
+2739 ASDDKLDFAKF
-2750 STSEGKGFEPVTFC
+2750 STADGMGFEPVTFC
-2764 DLLKKAADITVS
+2764 DLLNRSADITAVR
-2776 QADEGTLVK
+2776 DNDGMMVK
-2785 CSNDISKAT
+2785 TDDISKAT
-2794 FKIGADYYRK
+2794 FKIGDDYYRK
-2804 KTESDT
+2804 RTESDT
-2810 DASLL
+2810 DTSKL
-2815 YSVTLTAKEGMTD
+2815 YSVTLTAKEDMTD
-2828 ADGILILDEDY
+2828 ADGILVLEEDY

-2850 EPMRNITMKCG
+2850 QPMRNITIKCG

-2873 LDNESASES
+2873 LDNENASGN

-2895 FTFRTTGDQVINDS
+2895 FTFKTTGSEVINDN
-2909 NRALKAELTATISLK
+2909 NRVLTAELSATISLK
-2924 SESAEN
+2924 PESAEN

-2946 VIEATRTDENG
+2946 VIEATRTDESG

-2964 NPSVS
+2964 IPSVS
-2969 GTYKIGSTEYSKN
+2969 GTYKIGSKGYPKN

-2993 GGTAEAPVDIKA
+2993 GGTAEAPLDIKA
-3005 RLISGSVTITCNDL
+3005 QLISGSVTITCDD
-3019 MIVYPD
+3019 MVITYPD

-3033 PERRDQDDTY
+3033 PERKDQDNTY

-3092 SNSPSEMIRLGINGL
+3092 SNSPNEMIRLGINGL

-3127 AIDRAKNVKFTLSL
+3127 AIDKAKKVKFTLSL
-3141 YQKTDRDIYD
+3141 YQKASTGVYN
-3151 AVPIAKYLENITLYD
+3151 AVPMAEYLENITLYD
-3166 KNGSA
+3166 KNGTA
-3171 KSPESP
+3171 KAPVSS
-3177 ELTGDSYEYV
+3177 GDSYEYV
-3187 FDKETELNYEAGSFE
+3187 FDRETELNYEAGSFE

-3214 FEGGKK
+3214 FESAKK
-3220 IYSNYKVQLTA
+3220 TYSNYKVQLTA
-3231 QLLDENNDPIE
+3231 QLLDENDEPIE

>member
-13 VTAIAMIAGNFT
+13 LTAIAMIAGNFT

-34 FNEIN
+34 LNEIN
-39 VSAADEAEG
+39 VSAADGAEG
-48 ETTTVPQETTV
+48 ETTTAPQETTV
-59 TSVTGEAD
+59 TAVTGEAD

-86 SQDDSTNTADDT
+86 SQDDSANTADVT
-98 DGTSVPSDDT
+98 VGTSVPSDDT
-108 TVPEGTSDDTSE
+108 TVPDGTEDDAAE
-120 TDGDNTDDTSVS
+120 DDGDNTDDTPVS

-151 EADPTKY
+151 EADPAKY
-158 QNIDVSIAIASGN
+158 QNIDVSIAITSGN
-171 LDNLVGFVSIGTEQF
+171 LDNLVGFVSIGTAQY

-195 SDSEFKLTIDQP
+195 SDSEFKLTLDQP

-225 RSNPVSGA
+225 RSLPVSGD

-245 HDTEKD
+245 HDTEKNTT
-251 AAADWSVSISSTETA
+251 AQWSVSLMNAEAA

-271 GSLGENADVKLT
+271 GTLGENVNAKLT
-283 ITNNADSASV
+283 ITNNADSVSV
-293 SGSGSVGL
+293 SGSGSAGL

-306 EKNSSLTVT
+306 EKNSSLTVI
-315 TSGSASYNVSSSGG
+315 TSGSASYNVSSSSG
-329 NAGGMVGTMADGSAF
+329 NAGGMIGTMADGSAF
-344 TLNNEFALTGEVKAT
+344 TLNNEFALTGEVTAA
-359 RGYAGGL
+359 GYAGGL
-366 VGYAENAA
+366 VGYAENAS

-387 SGSLATGGVFG
+387 SGALATGGVFG

-412 KYAVNC
+412 RYSVSC

-424 SGGLFGRLE
+424 SGGLFGKLE

-443 DTEAADIS
+443 DTEAAGIS

-500 IGKADDDSYI
+500 MGKADDDSYI

-606 EASAFDDIG
+606 EAASFDDIG
-615 TWGEVLRLGSSLRED
+615 TWGEVLRLSSSLRED
-630 NIFSI
+630 NIFNI

-682 TTSTSLLSSVITLNC
+682 TMSTSLLSSDITLNC

-708 LTRDDGK
+708 LTRDDGEN
-715 DASGNGDIS
+715 DA
-724 YTGAFNG
+724 YTGTFNG
-731 NGHTITLAIG
+731 SGHTLTLAVG
-741 EPYGCR
+741 EPYGYR
-747 SSTALAAGDTSDG
+747 SNTALAAGDASDG
-760 NGCIYSHYYNGL
+760 NGRIYRHYYSGL
-772 FSKTGS
+772 FAKTENITFNNLIVDGI
-778 GVKFSKLT
+778 
-786 VSGVINVKYKDN
+786 INVKYTDN
-798 LKYYIGGLS
+798 ARYYIGGLS
-807 STHKGDITAED
+807 ALHSGNITVQD
-818 LTVSEKISVYGTVR
+818 LTVQENINVSGNTGNY
-832 EFCFAGGI
+832 CFVGGI
-840 IGNISEGTNP
+840 AGQAAENSSPAIVISGST
-850 AVVIKN
+850 
-856 CVISPEIVFEGYQP
+856 ISPEINCSGNASFI
-870 YNSEFVCGGAL
+870 CGGAF
-881 AEIGQNDSFSVTAD
+881 AEIGQNDKFSVTAD
-895 NITLRPSI
+895 NVKLGAAVT
-903 TSNSS
+903 NSS
-908 HEYKKIGGFIGN
+908 TAGSKKVGGFIGN
-920 ISNSNGSA
+920 ISSNNGAA
-928 SVRTVS
+928 SDRTIS
-934 ITNMTIDGAKIVSEN
+934 LTNITIDSEN
-949 GGALLGESWN
+949 VTSAYGGALLGESWN
-959 NCEVSFGSETEKG
+959 NCEVSVGSETEKG

-981 QNGKGGFAGLV
+981 QNGNGDFAGFV
-992 TAATGY
+992 TNATGC
-998 WKVYGVNIE
+998 WKVYDVNIE
-1007 AITVSGTSA
+1007 GITVSGTSA
-1016 ASFGMLVNKGVYA
+1016 ASFGMLVNKGVYKY
-1029 ADRVTNALYLEIES
+1029 DSITTALYLETES
-1043 ESAYNIN
+1043 ENAYKI
-1050 SANINVGSAVYDEI
+1050 GSAVISIGLNTIYDEI

-1077 VLLNDTCA
+1077 VLWNDTCA

-1141 LMLWSVNLY
+1141 LMLWCVNLY

-1163 NKTSIPT
+1163 NKTSIPA
-1170 GNYDLIGYSY
+1170 GNYDMTGYSY

-1226 RNANGNIT
+1226 RNSDGNIT
-1234 AGNIKFSGTV
+1234 AGNITFSGTV
-1244 GADPDYSGA
+1244 GADTDYSGA

-1267 KAVLKG
+1267 KAVLNG
-1273 IALDGIRVN
+1273 IVLDGIRVN

-1297 YTALELSDVSTT
+1297 YTALELSNVSTT
-1309 EKYRTENISSAASS
+1309 EKYRTESISAAASS
-1323 LIGDVGNSD
+1323 LIGDVGSRD

-1359 NAALSAAYNTDKS
+1359 NAALSKAYNTDMS

-1382 FKFKAGS
+1382 FRFKAGS

-1405 DAAKHNVAYG
+1405 DSAKHNVAYG

-1441 GENVEYDFSGFLP
+1441 GEDAEYDFSGFLP
-1454 YVAVSYSENNNYHE
+1454 YVAASYSEKNYHE

-1521 KNSYSAWCKE
+1521 ENSYSAWCNE
-1531 KNSHKVLLWNAE
+1531 KNSHKVLLWDAE
-1543 SSSFRSEDGSTS
+1543 SSCFRSEDGTTS
-1555 VKLADMQNELASAYY
+1555 IKLADIQKTLASAYY
-1570 MLGNDV
+1570 MLANDV

-1587 KKVPFKGI
+1587 KNVPFKGA

-1600 HAITNKTAQPLI
+1600 HAITNETVQPLI

-1716 SGITADMNSI
+1716 SGITAGMNNI
-1726 FDSNF
+1726 FGSNA
-1731 DSNVLLYCNPIIG
+1731 LLYCNPIIG
-1744 RVIDGFAVTEA
+1744 RVIDGFAVTETSA
-1755 SVFNGA
+1755 FNGA
-1761 EDKVTM
+1761 EDRVTM

-1776 ANISTA
+1776 ADISTA
-1782 ADKIGFESNGTN
+1782 ADKISFESNDTN
-1794 SGTIKVSDSQQLFI
+1794 SGTIKISNPQQLFI

-1828 SYGADKMVRH
+1828 SYGENKMVRH

-1846 DDTEGNTSDYA
+1846 DDSEGKTSDHA

-1877 NAYSGSYPARNL
+1877 NAISGSYPARNL

-1897 IDLANNTYELPD
+1897 IDLAKNTYELPD

-1926 HVGNLNGNGSTVKLN
+1926 HINSLNGNGSTVKLN

-1951 DQYYNDINI
+1951 DRYYNDINI

-1974 FNNLIGKN
+1974 FNNLIQSSDNEN
-1982 NKISDLTISGTVNY
+1982 NTISNLIISGHVDY
-1996 EVYIYIKENNE
+1996 EYYKDHSGKKNIIYENNS
-2007 FKFKKFAE
+2007 
-2015 FAEKTSFS
+2015 SFS
-2023 CAGGLAGVSS
+2023 CVGALAGVGS
-2033 NLNLEKISLNELS
+2033 NLRLDKIQLEKLS
-2046 VNSRFVS
+2046 VNSCFVS
-2053 GGIVGYAMD
+2053 GGIVGFA
-2062 SIKIKDLNASK
+2062 KKLVQIKDLKSDDLN
-2073 LYVSGNFF
+2073 VSANFF
-2081 SGGIIGIANKCD
+2081 SGGIIGIAGNCNVK
-2093 VDIDGS
+2093 IDGS
-2099 SGTDGN
+2099 SDSEGLI
-2105 NRGTITEGT
+2105 RGSITSGSISLVGDTSRGEGASLYGVG
-2114 INSCGK
+2114 IG
-2120 TYTFD
+2120 
-2125 GGREYALGLG
+2125 
-2135 TAAVI
+2135 AATVI
-2140 GAYMQ
+2140 GAFL
-2145 ENSNKKIQT
+2145 NTNNTALTSLSVT
-2154 IKNINIESFNIT
+2154 NINIEDLDIS
-2166 APQIKRA
+2166 APLIGRA
-2173 MVGTVIGCCGNST
+2173 MLGGIVGCCGNTTAKNIQSR
-2186 ISQMVIQNIDVD
+2186 IQNVD
-2198 KVNINK
+2198 IKNVDINK
-2204 DSGNDYKE
+2204 EVKR

-2217 GAIGIIKSGVKKC
+2217 GIIGLVKEGVKKC
-2230 EISDVKIIGDKDN
+2230 EISNVKIIGDKNN
-2243 KNTINGYRHSG
+2243 KNTITGYRHSG

-2260 ASKNAIINNCQ
+2260 SSDTIIDNCL
-2271 IENYILVTDNAGE
+2271 IENYEIVTDEYGE
-2284 DAGGIVGK
+2284 DVGGIVGK
-2292 VDDNFKLIIK
+2292 INDNKSTLIVK
-2302 NSKIRDCEILIKDN
+2302 NSKISDCVIKINDN
-2316 NKKNDKGTYSG
+2316 NSKNSDGTYSG
-2327 GIVGKIGEGA
+2327 GIVGKMA
-2337 CFYGYN
+2337 KSSCLYGYN
-2343 IALDNVQF
+2343 ISLDNVQF
-2351 INREDSKTGA
+2351 KNNENKKAGA

-2368 VKLLGKNT
+2368 QNNT
-2376 KMKVVG
+2376 KVKVVG
-2382 VSAKTRNNESG
+2382 ISARKGESG
-2393 RPNIISK
+2393 IPANIISK
-2400 KDNNAE
+2400 KDNINTAP
-2406 SICIY
+2406 SLCIY
-2411 ADYNGKCLDEAAAN
+2411 ADYNGSCLDEPAAN
-2425 KEASTINSDS
+2425 KEASTISSDS

-2546 DTSVSSYAQTGS
+2546 DTSISSYAQTGS

-2572 TSGAFESGENFTKT
+2572 TSGTFESGENFTKT
-2586 LECKNG
+2586 LEYKNG
-2592 YFRMTDKDYDSNYKQ
+2592 YFRMTNMDYDSNYKQ

-2613 QYLDPADASKTAYHL
+2613 QYLDPADTSKTAYHL

-2722 RNNGSKA
+2722 RNNGSEA
-2729 YYSTIGKAFT
+2729 YYSTIGEAFT

-2750 STSEGKGFEPVTFC
+2750 STSDGKGFEPVTFC

-2776 QADEGTLVK
+2776 QADDGTLVK

-2794 FKIGADYYRK
+2794 FKIGDDYYRK

-2828 ADGILILDEDY
+2828 ADGILVLDEDY

-2850 EPMRNITMKCG
+2850 EPMRNITMKCS

-2909 NRALKAELTATISLK
+2909 NRVLKAELTATISLK

-2946 VIEATRTDENG
+2946 VIEATRTDESG

-2969 GTYKIGSTEYSKN
+2969 GTYKIGSTEYAKN

-2993 GGTAEAPVDIKA
+2993 GGTEEAPLDIKA
-3005 RLISGSVTITCNDL
+3005 RLISGSVTITCDD
-3019 MIVYPD
+3019 MVITYPD

-3033 PERRDQDDTY
+3033 PERKDRDDTY

-3055 VPDNIEQSK
+3055 VSDNIEQSK

-3092 SNSPSEMIRLGINGL
+3092 SNSPNEMIRLGINGL

-3127 AIDRAKNVKFTLSL
+3127 AISKAKKVSFTLSL
-3141 YQKTDRDIYD
+3141 YQKTDSGIYD
-3151 AVPIAKYLENITLYD
+3151 AVPIAEYLENITLYD
-3166 KNGSA
+3166 KNGTA
-3171 KSPESP
+3171 KAPVSS
-3177 ELTGDSYEYV
+3177 GDSYEYV

-3202 VVSSYS
+3202 VISSYS
-3208 VITGAE
+3208 VITGGA
-3214 FEGGKK
+3214 FESKGKT
-3220 IYSNYKVQLTA
+3220 YSNYKVQLTA
-3231 QLLDENNDPIE
+3231 QLLDENGEPIE

>member
-13 VTAIAMIAGNFT
+13 LTAIAMIASNFT

-34 FNEIN
+34 LNEIN
-39 VSAADEAEG
+39 VSAADGAEG
-48 ETTTVPQETTV
+48 ETTTAPQETTV
-59 TSVTGEAD
+59 TAVTGEAD
-67 VPDDK
+67 VPDDT
-72 EQSDSSSEAAVTNV
+72 EQTDSSSEAAVTEV

-108 TVPEGTSDDTSE
+108 TVPDGTEDDAAKD
-120 TDGDNTDDTSVS
+120 DGDNTDDTPVS

-151 EADPTKY
+151 EADPAKY
-158 QNIDVSIAIASGN
+158 QNIDVSIAITSGN
-171 LDNLVGFVSIGTEQF
+171 LDNLVGFVSIGTAQY

-195 SDSEFKLTIDQP
+195 SDSEFKLTLDQP

-225 RSNPVSGA
+225 RSLPVSGD

-245 HDTEKD
+245 HDTEKNTT
-251 AAADWSVSISSTETA
+251 AQWSVSLMNAEAA

-271 GSLGENADVKLT
+271 GTLGENVNAKLT
-283 ITNNADSASV
+283 ITNNADSVSV
-293 SGSGSVGL
+293 SGSGSAGL

-306 EKNSSLTVT
+306 EKNSSLTVI

-329 NAGGMVGTMADGSAF
+329 NAGGMIGTMADGSAF
-344 TLNNEFALTGEVKAT
+344 TLNNEFALTGEVTAA
-359 RGYAGGL
+359 GYAGGL
-366 VGYAENAA
+366 VGYAENAS

-387 SGSLATGGVFG
+387 SGALATGGVFG

-412 KYAVNC
+412 RYAVSC
-418 TLNGES
+418 TLNGEN
-424 SGGLFGRLE
+424 SGGLFGKLE
-433 NSGNMTIIKN
+433 NSGNMTINKSN
-443 DTEAADIS
+443 TEAADIS

-462 GGLIGTYLSESTSNS
+462 GGLIGTYLSDNTSNS
-477 LTISGISVSADNSA
+477 LTVSGISVSADNSA

-528 GGIAGYADKAFID
+528 GGIAGYEDKAFID

-555 GGVIGNMNGGVLRL
+555 GGIIGNMNGGVLRL

-579 AAGGGQIIGTRGA
+579 SAGGGQIIGTRGA

-606 EASAFDDIG
+606 EAASFDDIG
-615 TWGEVLRLGSSLRED
+615 TWGEVLRLSSSLRED
-630 NIFSI
+630 NIFNI

-640 TVTVKRAGTTVGSLA
+640 TVTVKRAGTSVGSLA

-682 TTSTSLLSSVITLNC
+682 TTGTSHLSSDITLNC

-708 LTRDDGK
+708 LTRDDGEN
-715 DASGNGDIS
+715 DA
-724 YTGAFNG
+724 YTGTFNG
-731 NGHTITLAIG
+731 SGHTITLAVG
-741 EPYGCR
+741 EPYGYR
-747 SSTALAAGDTSDG
+747 SNTALAAGDASDG
-760 NGCIYSHYYNGL
+760 NGRIYRHYYSGL
-772 FSKTGS
+772 FAKTENITFNNLIVDGI
-778 GVKFSKLT
+778 
-786 VSGVINVKYKDN
+786 INVKYTDN
-798 LKYYIGGLS
+798 ARYYIGGLS
-807 STHKGDITAED
+807 ALHSGNITVQD
-818 LTVSEKISVYGTVR
+818 LTVQENINVSGNTGNY
-832 EFCFAGGI
+832 CFVGGI
-840 IGNISEGTNP
+840 AGQAAENSSPAIVISGST
-850 AVVIKN
+850 
-856 CVISPEIVFEGYQP
+856 ISPEINCSGNANFI
-870 YNSEFVCGGAL
+870 CGGAF
-881 AEIGQNDSFSVTAD
+881 AEIGQNDKFSVTAD
-895 NITLRPSI
+895 NVKLGAAVT
-903 TSNSS
+903 NSS
-908 HEYKKIGGFIGN
+908 TAGSKKVGGFIGN
-920 ISNSNGSA
+920 ISSNNGA
-928 SVRTVS
+928 VS
-934 ITNMTIDGAKIVSEN
+934 DRIISLTNITIDSEN
-949 GGALLGESWN
+949 VTSAYGGALLGESWN
-959 NCEVSFGSETEKG
+959 NCEVSVGSETEKG

-981 QNGKGGFAGLV
+981 QNGNGDFAGFV
-992 TAATGY
+992 TNATGC
-998 WKVYGVNIE
+998 WKVYDVNIE
-1007 AITVSGTSA
+1007 GITVSGASA
-1016 ASFGMLVNKGVYA
+1016 ASFGMLVNKGVYKY
-1029 ADRVTNALYLEIES
+1029 DSITTALYLETES
-1043 ESAYNIN
+1043 ENAYKI
-1050 SANINVGSAVYDEI
+1050 GSAVISIGLNTIYDEI

-1077 VLLNDTCA
+1077 VLWNDTCA

-1163 NKTSIPT
+1163 NKTSIPA
-1170 GNYDLIGYSY
+1170 GNYDMTGYSY

-1226 RNANGNIT
+1226 RNSDGNIT
-1234 AGNIKFSGTV
+1234 AGNITFSGTV
-1244 GADPDYSGA
+1244 GADTDYSGA

-1267 KAVLKG
+1267 KAVLNG
-1273 IALDGIRVN
+1273 IVLDGIRVN

-1297 YTALELSDVSTT
+1297 YTALELSNVSTT
-1309 EKYRTENISSAASS
+1309 EKYRTENISAAASS
-1323 LIGDVGNSD
+1323 LIGDVGSSD

-1340 TFSGL
+1340 TFSRL

-1359 NAALSAAYNTDKS
+1359 NAALSKAYNTDMS

-1382 FKFKAGS
+1382 FRFKAGS

-1405 DAAKHNVAYG
+1405 DSAKHNVAYG

-1441 GENVEYDFSGFLP
+1441 GEDAEYDFSGFLP
-1454 YVAVSYSENNNYHE
+1454 YVAASYSKKNYHE

-1521 KNSYSAWCKE
+1521 GNSYSAWCNE
-1531 KNSHKVLLWNAE
+1531 KNSHKVLLWDAE
-1543 SSSFRSEDGSTS
+1543 SSCFRSEDGTTS
-1555 VKLADMQNELASAYY
+1555 IKLADMQKTLASAYY

-1587 KKVPFKGI
+1587 KNVPFKGA

-1600 HAITNKTAQPLI
+1600 HAITNETVQPLI

-1635 SAAADSKYETDGNG
+1635 SAAADSRYETDGNG

-1704 GVIFRNMDNASH
+1704 AVIFRNMDNASH
-1716 SGITADMNSI
+1716 SGITAGMNNI
-1726 FDSNF
+1726 FGSNA
-1731 DSNVLLYCNPIIG
+1731 LLYCNPIIG
-1744 RVIDGFAVTEA
+1744 RVIDGFAVTETSA
-1755 SVFNGA
+1755 FNGA

-1776 ANISTA
+1776 ADISTA
-1782 ADKIGFESNGTN
+1782 ADKISFESNDTN
-1794 SGTIKVSDSQQLFI
+1794 SGTIKISDSQQLFI

-1828 SYGADKMVRH
+1828 SYGENKMVRH

-1846 DDTEGNTSDYA
+1846 DDSESNTSDYA

-1877 NAYSGSYPARNL
+1877 NAISGSYPARNL

-1897 IDLANNTYELPD
+1897 IDLAKNTYELPD

-1926 HVGNLNGNGSTVKLN
+1926 HINSLNGNGSTVKLN

-1974 FNNLIGKN
+1974 FNNLIQSSDNEN
-1982 NKISDLTISGTVNY
+1982 NTISNLTISGHVDY
-1996 EVYIYIKENNE
+1996 EYYKDHSGKKNIIYENNS
-2007 FKFKKFAE
+2007 
-2015 FAEKTSFS
+2015 SFS
-2023 CAGGLAGVSS
+2023 CVGALAGVGS
-2033 NLNLEKISLNELS
+2033 NLRLDKIQLEKLS
-2046 VNSRFVS
+2046 VNSCFVS
-2053 GGIVGYAMD
+2053 GGIVGFA
-2062 SIKIKDLNASK
+2062 KKLVQIKDLKSDDLN
-2073 LYVSGNFF
+2073 VSANFF
-2081 SGGIIGIANKCD
+2081 SGGIIGIAGNCNVK
-2093 VDIDGS
+2093 IDGS
-2099 SGTDGN
+2099 SDSEGLI
-2105 NRGTITEGT
+2105 RGSITSGSISLVGDTSRGEGASLYGVG
-2114 INSCGK
+2114 IG
-2120 TYTFD
+2120 
-2125 GGREYALGLG
+2125 
-2135 TAAVI
+2135 AATVI
-2140 GAYMQ
+2140 GAFL
-2145 ENSNKKIQT
+2145 NTNNTVLTSLSVT
-2154 IKNINIESFNIT
+2154 NINIEDLDIS
-2166 APQIKRA
+2166 APLIGRA
-2173 MVGTVIGCCGNST
+2173 MLGGIVGCCGNTTAKNIQSR
-2186 ISQMVIQNIDVD
+2186 IQNVD
-2198 KVNINK
+2198 IKNVDINK
-2204 DSGNDYKE
+2204 EVKR

-2217 GAIGIIKSGVKKC
+2217 GIIGLVKEGVKKC
-2230 EISDVKIIGDKDN
+2230 EISNVKIIGDKNN
-2243 KNTINGYRHSG
+2243 KNTITGYRHSG

-2260 ASKNAIINNCQ
+2260 SSDTIIDNCL
-2271 IENYILVTDNAGE
+2271 IENYEIVTDEYGE
-2284 DAGGIVGK
+2284 DVGGIVGK
-2292 VDDNFKLIIK
+2292 INDNKSTLIVK
-2302 NSKIRDCEILIKDN
+2302 NSKISDCVIKINDN
-2316 NKKNDKGTYSG
+2316 NSKNSDGTYSG
-2327 GIVGKIGEGA
+2327 GIVGKMA
-2337 CFYGYN
+2337 KNSCLYGYN
-2343 IALDNVQF
+2343 ISLDNVQF
-2351 INREDSKTGA
+2351 KNNENKKAGA

-2368 VKLLGKNT
+2368 QNNT
-2376 KMKVVG
+2376 KVKVVG
-2382 VSAKTRNNESG
+2382 ISARKGESG
-2393 RPNIISK
+2393 IPANIISK
-2400 KDNNAE
+2400 KDNINTAP
-2406 SICIY
+2406 SLCIY
-2411 ADYNGKCLDEAAAN
+2411 ADYNGSCLDEPAAN
-2425 KEASTINSDS
+2425 KEASTISSDS

-2474 EAIIADISNGT
+2474 EAIIADISKGM

-2572 TSGAFESGENFTKT
+2572 TSGTFESGENFTKT
-2586 LECKNG
+2586 LEYKNG
-2592 YFRMTDKDYDSNYKQ
+2592 YFRMTNMDYDSNYKQ

-2613 QYLDPADASKTAYHL
+2613 QYLDPADTSKTAYHL

-2729 YYSTIGKAFT
+2729 YYSTIGEAFT

-2750 STSEGKGFEPVTFC
+2750 STSDSKGFEPVTFC

-2776 QADEGTLVK
+2776 QADDGTLVK

-2794 FKIGADYYRK
+2794 FKIGDDYYRK

-2839 YISFFTKADNS
+2839 YISFFTKTDNS

-2930 VKSYLNYDSIK
+2930 VKSYLNYNSIK

-2946 VIEATRTDENG
+2946 VIEATRTDESG

-2969 GTYKIGSTEYSKN
+2969 GTYKIGSTEYAKN
-2982 FSNTDSVIMVS
+2982 FSNTDSMIMVS
-2993 GGTAEAPVDIKA
+2993 GGTEGAPLDIKA
-3005 RLISGSVTITCNDL
+3005 QLISGSVTITCDD
-3019 MIVYPD
+3019 MVITYPD

-3033 PERRDQDDTY
+3033 PERKDRDDTY

-3055 VPDNIEQSK
+3055 VSDNIEQSK

-3092 SNSPSEMIRLGINGL
+3092 SNSPNEMIRLGINGL

-3127 AIDRAKNVKFTLSL
+3127 AIDKAKKVSFTLSL
-3141 YQKTDRDIYD
+3141 YQKTDSGIYD
-3151 AVPIAKYLENITLYD
+3151 AVPIAEYLENIILYD
-3166 KNGSA
+3166 KNGTA
-3171 KSPESP
+3171 KAPVSS
-3177 ELTGDSYEYV
+3177 GDSYEYV

-3202 VVSSYS
+3202 VISSYS
-3208 VITGAE
+3208 VITGGA
-3214 FEGGKK
+3214 FESKGKT
-3220 IYSNYKVQLTA
+3220 YSNYKVQLTA
-3231 QLLDENNDPIE
+3231 QLLDENGEPIE

>member
-1 MKYRSKSRFTAL
+1 ML
-13 VTAIAMIAGNFT
+13 TAIAMIASNFT

-34 FNEIN
+34 LNEIN
-39 VSAADEAEG
+39 VSAVDGAEG
-48 ETTTVPQETTV
+48 ETTTAPQETTV
-59 TSVTGEAD
+59 TTVTGEAD
-67 VPDDK
+67 VPDDT
-72 EQSDSSSEAAVTNV
+72 EQSDSSSETAVTEV

-108 TVPEGTSDDTSE
+108 TVPDGTEDDAAE
-120 TDGDNTDDTSVS
+120 DDGDNTDDTPVS

-141 EQFVE
+141 EQFEE

-151 EADPTKY
+151 EADPAKY
-158 QNIDVSIAIASGN
+158 QNIDVSIAITSGN
-171 LDNLVGFVSIGTEQF
+171 LDNLVGFVSIGTARY

-195 SDSEFKLTIDQP
+195 SDSEFKLTLDQP

-225 RSNPVSGA
+225 RSLPVSGD

-245 HDTEKD
+245 HDTEKNTT
-251 AAADWSVSISSTETA
+251 AQWSVSLMNAEAA

-271 GSLGENADVKLT
+271 GTLGENVNAKLT
-283 ITNNADSASV
+283 ITNNADSVSV
-293 SGSGSVGL
+293 SGSGSAGL

-306 EKNSSLTVT
+306 EKNSSLTVI
-315 TSGSASYNVSSSGG
+315 TSGSASYNVSSSSG
-329 NAGGMVGTMADGSAF
+329 NAGGMIGTMADGSAF
-344 TLNNEFALTGEVKAT
+344 TLNNEFALTGEVTAA
-359 RGYAGGL
+359 GYAGGL
-366 VGYAENAA
+366 VGYAENAS

-387 SGSLATGGVFG
+387 SGALATGGVFG

-412 KYAVNC
+412 RYAVSC
-418 TLNGES
+418 TLNREN
-424 SGGLFGRLE
+424 SGGLFGKLE
-433 NSGNMTIIKN
+433 NSGNMTINKS

-462 GGLIGTYLSESTSNS
+462 GGLIGTYLSDNTSNS
-477 LTISGISVSADNSA
+477 LTVSGISVSADNSA

-555 GGVIGNMNGGVLRL
+555 GGIIGNMNGGVLRL

-606 EASAFDDIG
+606 EAASFDDIG
-615 TWGEVLRLGSSLRED
+615 TWGEVLRLSSSLRED
-630 NIFSI
+630 NIFNI

-682 TTSTSLLSSVITLNC
+682 TTGTSLLSSDITLNC

-708 LTRDDGK
+708 LTRDDGEN
-715 DASGNGDIS
+715 DA
-724 YTGAFNG
+724 YTGTFNG
-731 NGHTITLAIG
+731 SGHTITLAVG
-741 EPYGCR
+741 EPYGYR
-747 SSTALAAGDTSDG
+747 SNTALAAGDASDG
-760 NGCIYSHYYNGL
+760 NGRIYRHYYSGL
-772 FSKTGS
+772 FAKTENITFNNLIVDGI
-778 GVKFSKLT
+778 
-786 VSGVINVKYKDN
+786 INVKYTDN
-798 LKYYIGGLS
+798 ARYYIGGLS
-807 STHKGDITAED
+807 ALHSGNITVQD
-818 LTVSEKISVYGTVR
+818 LTVQENINVSGNTGNY
-832 EFCFAGGI
+832 CFVGGI
-840 IGNISEGTNP
+840 AGQAAENSSPAIVISGST
-850 AVVIKN
+850 
-856 CVISPEIVFEGYQP
+856 ISPEINCSGNANFI
-870 YNSEFVCGGAL
+870 CGGAF
-881 AEIGQNDSFSVTAD
+881 AEIGQNDKFSVTAD
-895 NITLRPSI
+895 NVKLGAAVT
-903 TSNSS
+903 NSS
-908 HEYKKIGGFIGN
+908 TAGSKKVGGFIGN
-920 ISNSNGSA
+920 ISSNNGAA
-928 SVRTVS
+928 SDRTIS
-934 ITNMTIDGAKIVSEN
+934 LTNITIDSEN
-949 GGALLGESWN
+949 VTSAYGGALLGESWN
-959 NCEVSFGSETEKG
+959 NCEVSVGSETEKG

-981 QNGKGGFAGLV
+981 QNGNGDFAGFV
-992 TAATGY
+992 TNATGC
-998 WKVYGVNIE
+998 WKVYDVNIE
-1007 AITVSGTSA
+1007 GITVNGASA
-1016 ASFGMLVNKGVYA
+1016 ASFGMLVNKGVYKY
-1029 ADRVTNALYLEIES
+1029 DSITTALYLETES
-1043 ESAYNIN
+1043 ENAYKI
-1050 SANINVGSAVYDEI
+1050 GSAVISIGLNTIYDEI

-1077 VLLNDTCA
+1077 VLWNDTCA

-1163 NKTSIPT
+1163 NKTSIPA
-1170 GNYDLIGYSY
+1170 GNYDMTGYSY

-1226 RNANGNIT
+1226 RNSDGNIT
-1234 AGNIKFSGTV
+1234 AGNITFSGTV
-1244 GADPDYSGA
+1244 GADTDYSGA

-1267 KAVLKG
+1267 KAVLNG
-1273 IALDGIRVN
+1273 IVLDGIRVN

-1297 YTALELSDVSTT
+1297 YTALELSNVSTT
-1309 EKYRTENISSAASS
+1309 EKYRTENISAAASS
-1323 LIGDVGNSD
+1323 LIGDVGSSD

-1359 NAALSAAYNTDKS
+1359 NAALSKAYNTDMS

-1382 FKFKAGS
+1382 FRFKAGS

-1405 DAAKHNVAYG
+1405 DSAKHNVAYG
-1415 MEISG
+1415 MEISV

-1441 GENVEYDFSGFLP
+1441 GEDAEYDFSGFMP
-1454 YVAVSYSENNNYHE
+1454 YVAASYSENNYHE

-1521 KNSYSAWCKE
+1521 ENSYSAWCNE
-1531 KNSHKVLLWNAE
+1531 KNSHKVLLWDAE
-1543 SSSFRSEDGSTS
+1543 SSCFRSEDGTTS
-1555 VKLADMQNELASAYY
+1555 IKLADMQKTLASAYY

-1587 KKVPFKGI
+1587 KNVPFKGA

-1600 HAITNKTAQPLI
+1600 HAITNETVQPLI

-1625 NVTANFKGKF
+1625 NLTANFKGKF

-1716 SGITADMNSI
+1716 LGITAGMNNI
-1726 FDSNF
+1726 FGSNA
-1731 DSNVLLYCNPIIG
+1731 LLYCNPIIG
-1744 RVIDGFAVTEA
+1744 RVIDGFAVTETSA
-1755 SVFNGA
+1755 FNGA

-1776 ANISTA
+1776 ADISTA
-1782 ADKIGFESNGTN
+1782 ADKISFESNDTN
-1794 SGTIKVSDSQQLFI
+1794 SGTIKISDSQQLFI

-1828 SYGADKMVRH
+1828 SYGENKMVRH

-1846 DDTEGNTSDYA
+1846 DDSEGNTSDYA

-1877 NAYSGSYPARNL
+1877 NAISGSYPARNL

-1897 IDLANNTYELPD
+1897 IDLAKNTYELPD

-1926 HVGNLNGNGSTVKLN
+1926 HINSLNGNGSTVKLN

-1960 NNTTSVDCK
+1960 NNTTFVDCK

-1974 FNNLIGKN
+1974 FNNLIQSSDNEN
-1982 NKISDLTISGTVNY
+1982 NTISNLTISGHVDY
-1996 EVYIYIKENNE
+1996 EYYKDHSGKKNIIYENNS
-2007 FKFKKFAE
+2007 
-2015 FAEKTSFS
+2015 SFS
-2023 CAGGLAGVSS
+2023 CAGALAGVGS
-2033 NLNLEKISLNELS
+2033 NLRLDKIQLEELS
-2046 VNSRFVS
+2046 VNSCFVS
-2053 GGIVGYAMD
+2053 GGIVGFA
-2062 SIKIKDLNASK
+2062 KKLVQIKDLKSDDLN
-2073 LYVSGNFF
+2073 VSANFF
-2081 SGGIIGIANKCD
+2081 SGGIIGIAGNCNVK
-2093 VDIDGS
+2093 IDGS
-2099 SGTDGN
+2099 SDSEGLI
-2105 NRGTITEGT
+2105 RGSITSGSISLVGDTSRGEGASLYGVG
-2114 INSCGK
+2114 IG
-2120 TYTFD
+2120 
-2125 GGREYALGLG
+2125 
-2135 TAAVI
+2135 AATVI
-2140 GAYMQ
+2140 GAFL
-2145 ENSNKKIQT
+2145 NTNNTVLTSLSVT
-2154 IKNINIESFNIT
+2154 NINIEDLDVS
-2166 APQIKRA
+2166 APLIGRA
-2173 MVGTVIGCCGNST
+2173 MLGGIVGCCGNTTAKNIQSR
-2186 ISQMVIQNIDVD
+2186 IQNVD
-2198 KVNINK
+2198 IKNVDINK
-2204 DSGNDYKE
+2204 EVKR

-2217 GAIGIIKSGVKKC
+2217 GIIGLVKEGVKKC
-2230 EISDVKIIGDKDN
+2230 EISNVKIIGDKNN
-2243 KNTINGYRHSG
+2243 KNTITGYRHSG

-2260 ASKNAIINNCQ
+2260 SSDTIIDNCL
-2271 IENYILVTDNAGE
+2271 IENYEIVTDEYGE
-2284 DAGGIVGK
+2284 DVGGIVGK
-2292 VDDNFKLIIK
+2292 INDNKSTLIVK
-2302 NSKIRDCEILIKDN
+2302 NSKISDCVIKINDN
-2316 NKKNDKGTYSG
+2316 NSKNSDGTYSG
-2327 GIVGKIGEGA
+2327 GIVGKMA
-2337 CFYGYN
+2337 KNSCLYGYN
-2343 IALDNVQF
+2343 ISLDNVQF
-2351 INREDSKTGA
+2351 KNNENKKAGA

-2368 VKLLGKNT
+2368 QNNT
-2376 KMKVVG
+2376 KVKVVG
-2382 VSAKTRNNESG
+2382 ISARKGESG
-2393 RPNIISK
+2393 IPANIISK
-2400 KDNNAE
+2400 KDNINTAP
-2406 SICIY
+2406 SLCIY

-2474 EAIIADISNGT
+2474 EAIIADISKGI

-2546 DTSVSSYAQTGS
+2546 DTSISSYAQTGS

-2572 TSGAFESGENFTKT
+2572 TSGTFESGENFTKT
-2586 LECKNG
+2586 LEYKNG
-2592 YFRMTDKDYDSNYKQ
+2592 YFRMTDMDYDSNYKQ

-2613 QYLDPADASKTAYHL
+2613 QYLDPADTSKTAYHL

-2729 YYSTIGKAFT
+2729 YYSTIGEAFT

-2750 STSEGKGFEPVTFC
+2750 STSDGKGFEPVTFC
-2764 DLLKKAADITVS
+2764 DLLKKAADIKVS
-2776 QADEGTLVK
+2776 QADDGTLVK

-2794 FKIGADYYRK
+2794 FKIGDDYYRK

-2828 ADGILILDEDY
+2828 ADGILVLDEDY

-2850 EPMRNITMKCG
+2850 EPMRNITMNCG

-2946 VIEATRTDENG
+2946 VIEATRTDESG

-2969 GTYKIGSTEYSKN
+2969 GTYKIGSTEYAKN

-2993 GGTAEAPVDIKA
+2993 GGTEEAPLDIKA
-3005 RLISGSVTITCNDL
+3005 RLISGNVTITCDD
-3019 MIVYPD
+3019 MVITYPD

-3033 PERRDQDDTY
+3033 PERKDRDDTY

-3055 VPDNIEQSK
+3055 VSDNIEQSK

-3092 SNSPSEMIRLGINGL
+3092 SNSPNEMIRLGINGL

-3127 AIDRAKNVKFTLSL
+3127 AIDKAKKVSFTLSL
-3141 YQKTDRDIYD
+3141 YKKTDSGIYD
-3151 AVPIAKYLENITLYD
+3151 AVPIAEYLENIILYD
-3166 KNGSA
+3166 KNGTA
-3171 KSPESP
+3171 KAPVSS
-3177 ELTGDSYEYV
+3177 GNSYEYV
-3187 FDKETELNYEAGSFE
+3187 FDRETELNYEAGSFE
-3202 VVSSYS
+3202 VISSYS
-3208 VITGAE
+3208 VITGGA
-3214 FEGGKK
+3214 FESKGKT
-3220 IYSNYKVQLTA
+3220 YSNYKVQLTS
-3231 QLLDENNDPIE
+3231 QLLDENGEPIE

>member
-13 VTAIAMIAGNFT
+13 LTAIAMIASNFT

-34 FNEIN
+34 LNEIN
-39 VSAADEAEG
+39 VSAADGAEG
-48 ETTTVPQETTV
+48 ETTTAPQETTV
-59 TSVTGEAD
+59 TAVTGEAD
-67 VPDDK
+67 VPDDT
-72 EQSDSSSEAAVTNV
+72 EQTDSSSETAVTEV

-108 TVPEGTSDDTSE
+108 TMPDGTEDDAAE
-120 TDGDNTDDTSVS
+120 DDGDNTDDTSVS

-151 EADPTKY
+151 EADPAKY
-158 QNIDVSIAIASGN
+158 QNIDVSIAITSGN
-171 LDNLVGFVSIGTEQF
+171 LDNLVGFVSIGTAQY

-195 SDSEFKLTIDQP
+195 SDSEFKLTLDQP

-225 RSNPVSGA
+225 RSLPVSGD

-245 HDTEKD
+245 HDTEKNTT
-251 AAADWSVSISSTETA
+251 AQWSVSLMNAEAA

-271 GSLGENADVKLT
+271 GTLGENVNAKLT
-283 ITNNADSASV
+283 ITNNADSVSV
-293 SGSGSVGL
+293 SGSGSAGL

-306 EKNSSLTVT
+306 EKNSSLTVI
-315 TSGSASYNVSSSGG
+315 TSGSASYNVSSSSG
-329 NAGGMVGTMADGSAF
+329 NAGGMIGTMADGSAF
-344 TLNNEFALTGEVKAT
+344 TLNNEFALTGEVTAA
-359 RGYAGGL
+359 GYAGGL
-366 VGYAENAA
+366 VGYAENAS

-387 SGSLATGGVFG
+387 SGALATGGVFG

-412 KYAVNC
+412 RYAVSC
-418 TLNGES
+418 TLNGEN
-424 SGGLFGRLE
+424 SGGLFGKLE
-433 NSGNMTIIKN
+433 NSGNMTINKS

-462 GGLIGTYLSESTSNS
+462 GGLIGTYFSDNTSNS
-477 LTISGISVSADNSA
+477 LTVSGISVSADNSA

-606 EASAFDDIG
+606 EAASFDDIG
-615 TWGEVLRLGSSLRED
+615 TWGEVLRLSSSLRED
-630 NIFSI
+630 NIFNI

-682 TTSTSLLSSVITLNC
+682 TTGTSLLSSDITLNC

-708 LTRDDGK
+708 LTRDDGEN
-715 DASGNGDIS
+715 DA
-724 YTGAFNG
+724 YTGTFNG
-731 NGHTITLAIG
+731 SGHTITLAVG
-741 EPYGCR
+741 EPYGYR
-747 SSTALAAGDTSDG
+747 SNTALAAGDASDG
-760 NGCIYSHYYNGL
+760 NGRIYRHYYSGL
-772 FSKTGS
+772 FAKTENITFNNLIVDGI
-778 GVKFSKLT
+778 
-786 VSGVINVKYKDN
+786 INVKYTDN
-798 LKYYIGGLS
+798 ARYYIGGLS
-807 STHKGDITAED
+807 ALHSGNITVQD
-818 LTVSEKISVYGTVR
+818 LTVQENINVSGNTGNY
-832 EFCFAGGI
+832 CFVGGI
-840 IGNISEGTNP
+840 AGQAAENSSPAIVISGST
-850 AVVIKN
+850 
-856 CVISPEIVFEGYQP
+856 ISPEINCSGNANFI
-870 YNSEFVCGGAL
+870 CGGAF
-881 AEIGQNDSFSVTAD
+881 AEIGQNDKFSVTAD
-895 NITLRPSI
+895 NVKLGAAVT
-903 TSNSS
+903 NSS
-908 HEYKKIGGFIGN
+908 TAGSKKVGGFIGN
-920 ISNSNGSA
+920 ISSNNGAVSD
-928 SVRTVS
+928 RTIS
-934 ITNMTIDGAKIVSEN
+934 LTNITIDSEN
-949 GGALLGESWN
+949 VTSAYGGALLGESWN
-959 NCEVSFGSETEKG
+959 NCEVSVGSETEKG

-981 QNGKGGFAGLV
+981 QNGNGDFAGFV
-992 TAATGY
+992 TNATGC
-998 WKVYGVNIE
+998 WKVYDVNIE
-1007 AITVSGTSA
+1007 GITVSGASA
-1016 ASFGMLVNKGVYA
+1016 ASFGMLVNKGVYKY
-1029 ADRVTNALYLEIES
+1029 DSITTALYLETES
-1043 ESAYNIN
+1043 ENAYKI
-1050 SANINVGSAVYDEI
+1050 GSAVISIGLNTIYDEI

-1077 VLLNDTCA
+1077 VLWNDTCA

-1163 NKTSIPT
+1163 NKTSIPA
-1170 GNYDLIGYSY
+1170 GNYDMTGYSY

-1226 RNANGNIT
+1226 RNSDGSIT
-1234 AGNIKFSGTV
+1234 AGNITFSGTV
-1244 GADPDYSGA
+1244 GADTDYSGA

-1267 KAVLKG
+1267 KAVLNG
-1273 IALDGIRVN
+1273 IVLDGIRVN

-1297 YTALELSDVSTT
+1297 YTALELSNVSTT
-1309 EKYRTENISSAASS
+1309 EKYRTESISSAASS
-1323 LIGDVGNSD
+1323 LIGDVGSSD

-1359 NAALSAAYNTDKS
+1359 NAALSKAYNTDMS

-1382 FKFKAGS
+1382 FRFKAGS

-1405 DAAKHNVAYG
+1405 DSAKHNVAYG
-1415 MEISG
+1415 MEISV

-1441 GENVEYDFSGFLP
+1441 GEDAEYDFSGFLP
-1454 YVAVSYSENNNYHE
+1454 YVAASYSENNYHE

-1521 KNSYSAWCKE
+1521 ENSYSAWCNE
-1531 KNSHKVLLWNAE
+1531 KNSHKVLLWDAE
-1543 SSSFRSEDGSTS
+1543 SSCFRSEDGTTS
-1555 VKLADMQNELASAYY
+1555 IKLADMQKTLASAYY

-1587 KKVPFKGI
+1587 KNVPFKGA

-1600 HAITNKTAQPLI
+1600 HAITNETVQPLI

-1716 SGITADMNSI
+1716 LGITAGMNNI
-1726 FDSNF
+1726 FGSNA
-1731 DSNVLLYCNPIIG
+1731 LLYCNPIIG
-1744 RVIDGFAVTEA
+1744 RVIDGFAVTETSA
-1755 SVFNGA
+1755 FNGA

-1776 ANISTA
+1776 ADISTA
-1782 ADKIGFESNGTN
+1782 ADKISFESNDTN
-1794 SGTIKVSDSQQLFI
+1794 SGTIKISDPQQLFI

-1828 SYGADKMVRH
+1828 SYGENKMVRH

-1846 DDTEGNTSDYA
+1846 DDSEGNTSDHA

-1877 NAYSGSYPARNL
+1877 NAISGSYPARNL

-1897 IDLANNTYELPD
+1897 IDLAKNTYELPD
-1909 GFRGIGSLNSS
+1909 GFRGIGSLNSA

-1926 HVGNLNGNGSTVKLN
+1926 HINSLNGNGSTVKLN

-1951 DQYYNDINI
+1951 DRYYNDINI
-1960 NNTTSVDCK
+1960 NNTTFVDCK

-1974 FNNLIGKN
+1974 FNNLIQSSDNEN
-1982 NKISDLTISGTVNY
+1982 NTISNLTISGHVDY
-1996 EVYIYIKENNE
+1996 EYYKDHSGKKNIIYENNS
-2007 FKFKKFAE
+2007 
-2015 FAEKTSFS
+2015 SFS
-2023 CAGGLAGVSS
+2023 CVGALAGVGS
-2033 NLNLEKISLNELS
+2033 NLRLDKIQLEKLS
-2046 VNSRFVS
+2046 VNSCFVS
-2053 GGIVGYAMD
+2053 GGIVGFA
-2062 SIKIKDLNASK
+2062 KKLVQIKDLKSDDLN
-2073 LYVSGNFF
+2073 VSANFF
-2081 SGGIIGIANKCD
+2081 SGGIIGIAGNCNVK
-2093 VDIDGS
+2093 IDGS
-2099 SGTDGN
+2099 SDSEGLI
-2105 NRGTITEGT
+2105 RGSITSGSISLVGDTSRGEGASLYGVG
-2114 INSCGK
+2114 IG
-2120 TYTFD
+2120 
-2125 GGREYALGLG
+2125 
-2135 TAAVI
+2135 AATVI
-2140 GAYMQ
+2140 GAFL
-2145 ENSNKKIQT
+2145 NTNNTVLTSLSVT
-2154 IKNINIESFNIT
+2154 NINIEDLDIS
-2166 APQIKRA
+2166 APLIGRA
-2173 MVGTVIGCCGNST
+2173 MLGGIVGCCGNTTAKNIQSR
-2186 ISQMVIQNIDVD
+2186 IQNVD
-2198 KVNINK
+2198 IKNVDINK
-2204 DSGNDYKE
+2204 EVKR

-2217 GAIGIIKSGVKKC
+2217 GVIGLVKEGVKKC
-2230 EISDVKIIGDKDN
+2230 EISNVKIIGDKNN
-2243 KNTINGYRHSG
+2243 KNTITGYRHSG
-2254 GIIGLT
+2254 GIIGLISSDT
-2260 ASKNAIINNCQ
+2260 IIDNCL
-2271 IENYILVTDNAGE
+2271 IENYEIVTDEYGE
-2284 DAGGIVGK
+2284 DVGGIVGK
-2292 VDDNFKLIIK
+2292 INDNKSTLIVK
-2302 NSKIRDCEILIKDN
+2302 NSKISDCVIKIKDN
-2316 NKKNDKGTYSG
+2316 NSKNSDGTYSG
-2327 GIVGKIGEGA
+2327 GIVGKMA
-2337 CFYGYN
+2337 KNSCLYGYN
-2343 IALDNVQF
+2343 ISLDNVQF
-2351 INREDSKTGA
+2351 KNNENKKAGA

-2368 VKLLGKNT
+2368 QNNT
-2376 KMKVVG
+2376 KVKVVG
-2382 VSAKTRNNESG
+2382 ISARKGESG
-2393 RPNIISK
+2393 IPANIISK
-2400 KDNNAE
+2400 KDNINTAP
-2406 SICIY
+2406 SLCIY

-2446 TVNPKNV
+2446 TVNSKNV

-2468 ADKSAV
+2468 ADKSAI
-2474 EAIIADISNGT
+2474 EAIIADISKGI

-2546 DTSVSSYAQTGS
+2546 DTSISSYAQTGS

-2572 TSGAFESGENFTKT
+2572 TSGTFESGENFTKT
-2586 LECKNG
+2586 LEYKNG
-2592 YFRMTDKDYDSNYKQ
+2592 YFRMTDMDYDSNYKQ

-2613 QYLDPADASKTAYHL
+2613 QYLDPAITSKTAYHL

-2729 YYSTIGKAFT
+2729 YYSTIGEAFT

-2750 STSEGKGFEPVTFC
+2750 STSDDKVFEPVTFC

-2776 QADEGTLVK
+2776 QADDGTLVK

-2794 FKIGADYYRK
+2794 FKIGDDYYRK

-2828 ADGILILDEDY
+2828 ADGILVLDEDY

-2895 FTFRTTGDQVINDS
+2895 FTFRTIGDQVINDS

-2946 VIEATRTDENG
+2946 VIEATRTDESG

-2969 GTYKIGSTEYSKN
+2969 GTYKIGSTEYAKN

-2993 GGTAEAPVDIKA
+2993 GGTEEAPLDIKA
-3005 RLISGSVTITCNDL
+3005 RLISGNVTITCDD
-3019 MIVYPD
+3019 MVITYPD

-3033 PERRDQDDTY
+3033 PERKDRDDTY

-3055 VPDNIEQSK
+3055 VSDNIEQSK

-3092 SNSPSEMIRLGINGL
+3092 SNSPNEMIRLGINGL

-3115 VGYYNVLNLPET
+3115 VGYYNVLNLPES
-3127 AIDRAKNVKFTLSL
+3127 AISKAKKVSFTLSL
-3141 YQKTDRDIYD
+3141 YQKTDSGIYD
-3151 AVPIAKYLENITLYD
+3151 AVPIAEYLENIILYD
-3166 KNGSA
+3166 KNGTA
-3171 KSPESP
+3171 KAPVSS
-3177 ELTGDSYEYV
+3177 GDSYEYV
-3187 FDKETELNYEAGSFE
+3187 FDRETELNYEAGSFE

-3208 VITGAE
+3208 VITGGA
-3214 FEGGKK
+3214 FESKGKT
-3220 IYSNYKVQLTA
+3220 YSNYKVQLTA
-3231 QLLDENNDPIE
+3231 QLLDENGEPIE

-3256 INSQLISV
+3256 ISSQLISV

>member
-1 MKYRSKSRFTAL
+1 M
-13 VTAIAMIAGNFT
+13 
-25 ASSPVSRYV
+25 
-34 FNEIN
+34 
-39 VSAADEAEG
+39 
-48 ETTTVPQETTV
+48 
-59 TSVTGEAD
+59 
-67 VPDDK
+67 
-72 EQSDSSSEAAVTNV
+72 
-86 SQDDSTNTADDT
+86 
-98 DGTSVPSDDT
+98 
-108 TVPEGTSDDTSE
+108 
-120 TDGDNTDDTSVS
+120 
-132 DNVITINTS
+132 
-141 EQFVE
+141 
-146 YSKNY
+146 
-151 EADPTKY
+151 
-158 QNIDVSIAIASGN
+158 
-171 LDNLVGFVSIGTEQF
+171 
-186 PFAANIKVT
+186 
-195 SDSEFKLTIDQP
+195 
-207 LFAYIYDSAN
+207 
-217 INTDVIIS
+217 
-225 RSNPVSGA
+225 
-233 VSDSALFAEHVI
+233 SDSALFAEHVI
-245 HDTEKD
+245 HDTEKNTT
-251 AAADWSVSISSTETA
+251 AQWNVSLMNAEAA

-271 GSLGENADVKLT
+271 GTLGENVNAKLT
-283 ITNNADSASV
+283 ITNNADSVSV
-293 SGSGSVGL
+293 SGSGSAGL

-306 EKNSSLTVT
+306 EKNSSLTVI
-315 TSGSASYNVSSSGG
+315 TSGSASYNVSSSSG
-329 NAGGMVGTMADGSAF
+329 NAGGMIGTMADGSAF
-344 TLNNEFALTGEVKAT
+344 TLNNEFALTGEVTAA
-359 RGYAGGL
+359 GYAGGL
-366 VGYAENAA
+366 VGYAENAS

-387 SGSLATGGVFG
+387 SGALATGGVFG

-412 KYAVNC
+412 RYAVSC
-418 TLNGES
+418 TLNGEN
-424 SGGLFGRLE
+424 SGGLFGKLE
-433 NSGNMTIIKN
+433 NSGNMTINKSN
-443 DTEAADIS
+443 TEAADIS
-451 VNRTSSDKQTF
+451 VNRTSSDKQIF

-500 IGKADDDSYI
+500 MGKADDDSYI

-606 EASAFDDIG
+606 EAASFDDIG
-615 TWGEVLRLGSSLRED
+615 TWGEVLRLSSSLRED
-630 NIFSI
+630 NIFNI

-662 NMQLNSGTS
+662 NMQLNSGIS

-682 TTSTSLLSSVITLNC
+682 TTSTSLLSSDITLNC

-708 LTRDDGK
+708 LTRDDGEN
-715 DASGNGDIS
+715 DA
-724 YTGAFNG
+724 YTGTFNG
-731 NGHTITLAIG
+731 SGHTITLAVG
-741 EPYGCR
+741 EPYGYR
-747 SSTALAAGDTSDG
+747 SNTALAAGDASDG
-760 NGCIYSHYYNGL
+760 NGRIYRHYYSGL
-772 FSKTGS
+772 FAKTENITFNNLIVDGI
-778 GVKFSKLT
+778 
-786 VSGVINVKYKDN
+786 INVKYTDN
-798 LKYYIGGLS
+798 ARYYIGGLS
-807 STHKGDITAED
+807 ALHSGNITVQD
-818 LTVSEKISVYGTVR
+818 LTVQENINVSGNTGNY
-832 EFCFAGGI
+832 CFVGGI
-840 IGNISEGTNP
+840 AGQAAENSSP
-850 AVVIKN
+850 AIVVSGST
-856 CVISPEIVFEGYQP
+856 ISPEINCSGNANFI
-870 YNSEFVCGGAL
+870 CGGAF
-881 AEIGQNDSFSVTAD
+881 AEIGQNDKFSVTAD
-895 NITLRPSI
+895 NVKLGAAVT
-903 TSNSS
+903 NSS
-908 HEYKKIGGFIGN
+908 TAGSKKVGGFIGN
-920 ISNSNGSA
+920 ISSNNGAA
-928 SVRTVS
+928 SDRTIS
-934 ITNMTIDGAKIVSEN
+934 LTNITIDSEN
-949 GGALLGESWN
+949 VTSAYGGALLGESWN
-959 NCEVSFGSETEKG
+959 NCEVSVGSETEKG

-981 QNGKGGFAGLV
+981 QNGNGDFAGFV
-992 TAATGY
+992 TNATGC
-998 WKVYGVNIE
+998 WKVYDVNIE
-1007 AITVSGTSA
+1007 GITVSGASA
-1016 ASFGMLVNKGVYA
+1016 ASFGMLVNKGVYKY
-1029 ADRVTNALYLEIES
+1029 DSITTALYLETES
-1043 ESAYNIN
+1043 ENAYKI
-1050 SANINVGSAVYDEI
+1050 GSAVISIGLNTIYDEI

-1077 VLLNDTCA
+1077 VLWNDTCA

-1163 NKTSIPT
+1163 NKTSIPA
-1170 GNYDLIGYSY
+1170 GNYDMTGYSY

-1202 KIVNSEKPAVGERS
+1202 KIVNGEKPAVGERS

-1226 RNANGNIT
+1226 RNSDGNIT
-1234 AGNIKFSGTV
+1234 AGNITFSGTV
-1244 GADPDYSGA
+1244 GADTDYSGA

-1267 KAVLKG
+1267 KAVLNG
-1273 IALDGIRVN
+1273 IVLDGIRVN

-1297 YTALELSDVSTT
+1297 YTALELSNVSTT
-1309 EKYRTENISSAASS
+1309 EKYRTENISAAASS
-1323 LIGDVGNSD
+1323 LIGDVGSRD

-1359 NAALSAAYNTDKS
+1359 NAALSKAYNTDMS

-1382 FKFKAGS
+1382 FRFKAGS

-1405 DAAKHNVAYG
+1405 DSAKHNVAYG

-1420 SKEYKDMQKMYFKSD
+1420 SKEYKGMQKMYFKSD

-1441 GENVEYDFSGFLP
+1441 GENAEYDFSGFLP

-1521 KNSYSAWCKE
+1521 ENSYSAWCNE
-1531 KNSHKVLLWNAE
+1531 KKSHKVLLWDAE
-1543 SSSFRSEDGSTS
+1543 SSCFRSEDGTTS
-1555 VKLADMQNELASAYY
+1555 IKLADMQKTLASAYY

-1587 KKVPFKGI
+1587 KNVPFKGAL
-1595 VFGNG
+1595 FGNG
-1600 HAITNKTAQPLI
+1600 HAITNETVQPLI

-1704 GVIFRNMDNASH
+1704 AVIFRNMDNASH
-1716 SGITADMNSI
+1716 LGITAGMNNI
-1726 FDSNF
+1726 FGSNA
-1731 DSNVLLYCNPIIG
+1731 LLYCNPIIG
-1744 RVIDGFAVTEA
+1744 RVIDGFAVTETSA
-1755 SVFNGA
+1755 FNGA
-1761 EDKVTM
+1761 EDRVTM

-1776 ANISTA
+1776 ADISTA
-1782 ADKIGFESNGTN
+1782 ADKISFESNDTN
-1794 SGTIKVSDSQQLFI
+1794 SGTIKISDSQQLFI

-1828 SYGADKMVRH
+1828 SYGENKMVRH

-1846 DDTEGNTSDYA
+1846 DDSEGNTSDHA

-1877 NAYSGSYPARNL
+1877 NAISGSYPARNL

-1897 IDLANNTYELPD
+1897 IDLAKNTYELPD
-1909 GFRGIGSLNSS
+1909 SFRGIGSLNSS

-1926 HVGNLNGNGSTVKLN
+1926 HINSLNGNGSTVKLN

-1951 DQYYNDINI
+1951 DRYYNDINI
-1960 NNTTSVDCK
+1960 NNTTFVDCK

-1974 FNNLIGKN
+1974 FNNLIQSSDNEN
-1982 NKISDLTISGTVNY
+1982 NTISNLIISGHVDY
-1996 EVYIYIKENNE
+1996 EYYKDHSGKKNIIYENNS
-2007 FKFKKFAE
+2007 
-2015 FAEKTSFS
+2015 SFS
-2023 CAGGLAGVSS
+2023 CVGALAGVGS
-2033 NLNLEKISLNELS
+2033 NLRLDKIQLEELS
-2046 VNSRFVS
+2046 VNSCFVS
-2053 GGIVGYAMD
+2053 GGIVGFA
-2062 SIKIKDLNASK
+2062 KKLVQIKDLKSDDLN
-2073 LYVSGNFF
+2073 VSANFF
-2081 SGGIIGIANKCD
+2081 SGGIIGIAGNCNVK
-2093 VDIDGS
+2093 IDGS
-2099 SGTDGN
+2099 SDSEGLI
-2105 NRGTITEGT
+2105 RGSITSGSISLVGDTSRGEGASLYGVG
-2114 INSCGK
+2114 IG
-2120 TYTFD
+2120 
-2125 GGREYALGLG
+2125 
-2135 TAAVI
+2135 AATVI
-2140 GAYMQ
+2140 GAFL
-2145 ENSNKKIQT
+2145 NTNNTVLTSLSVT
-2154 IKNINIESFNIT
+2154 NINIEDLDIS
-2166 APQIKRA
+2166 APLIGRA
-2173 MVGTVIGCCGNST
+2173 MLGGIVGCCGNTTAKNIQSR
-2186 ISQMVIQNIDVD
+2186 IQNVD
-2198 KVNINK
+2198 IKNVDINK
-2204 DSGNDYKE
+2204 EVKR

-2217 GAIGIIKSGVKKC
+2217 GIIGLVKEGVKKC
-2230 EISDVKIIGDKDN
+2230 EISNVKIIGDKNN
-2243 KNTINGYRHSG
+2243 KNTITGYRHSG

-2260 ASKNAIINNCQ
+2260 SGDTIIDNCL
-2271 IENYILVTDNAGE
+2271 IENYEIVTDEYGE
-2284 DAGGIVGK
+2284 DVGGIVGK
-2292 VDDNFKLIIK
+2292 INDNKSTLIVK
-2302 NSKIRDCEILIKDN
+2302 NSKISDCVIKINDN
-2316 NKKNDKGTYSG
+2316 NSKNSDGTYSG
-2327 GIVGKIGEGA
+2327 GIVGKMA
-2337 CFYGYN
+2337 KNSCLYGYN
-2343 IALDNVQF
+2343 ISLDNVQF
-2351 INREDSKTGA
+2351 KNNENKKAGA

-2368 VKLLGKNT
+2368 QNNT
-2376 KMKVVG
+2376 KVKVVG
-2382 VSAKTRNNESG
+2382 ISARKGESG
-2393 RPNIISK
+2393 IPANIISK
-2400 KDNNAE
+2400 KDNINTAP
-2406 SICIY
+2406 SLCIY
-2411 ADYNGKCLDEAAAN
+2411 ADYNGSCLDEPAAN
-2425 KEASTINSDS
+2425 KEASTISSDS

-2468 ADKSAV
+2468 ADKSAI
-2474 EAIIADISNGT
+2474 EAIIADISKGI

-2546 DTSVSSYAQTGS
+2546 DTSISSYAQTGS

-2572 TSGAFESGENFTKT
+2572 TSGTFESGESFTKT
-2586 LECKNG
+2586 LEYKNG
-2592 YFRMTDKDYDSNYKQ
+2592 YFRMTNMDYDSNYKQ

-2613 QYLDPADASKTAYHL
+2613 QYLDPADTSKTAYHL

-2687 NVINGGEDLL
+2687 NVINGGENLL

-2729 YYSTIGKAFT
+2729 YYSTIGEAFT

-2750 STSEGKGFEPVTFC
+2750 STSDGKEFEPVTFC

-2776 QADEGTLVK
+2776 QADDGTLVK

-2794 FKIGADYYRK
+2794 FKIGDDYYRK

-2909 NRALKAELTATISLK
+2909 NRVLKADLTATISLK

-2946 VIEATRTDENG
+2946 VIEATRTDESG

-2969 GTYKIGSTEYSKN
+2969 GTYKIGSTEYAKN

-2993 GGTAEAPVDIKA
+2993 GGTEEAPLDIKA
-3005 RLISGSVTITCNDL
+3005 QLISGSVTITCDD
-3019 MIVYPD
+3019 MVITYPD

-3033 PERRDQDDTY
+3033 PERKDRDDTY

-3055 VPDNIEQSK
+3055 VSDNIEQSK

-3092 SNSPSEMIRLGINGL
+3092 SNSPNEMIRLGINGL

-3127 AIDRAKNVKFTLSL
+3127 AIDKAKKVSFTLSL
-3141 YQKTDRDIYD
+3141 YQKTDSGIYD
-3151 AVPIAKYLENITLYD
+3151 AVPIAEYLENITLYD
-3166 KNGSA
+3166 KNGTA
-3171 KSPESP
+3171 KAPVSS
-3177 ELTGDSYEYV
+3177 GDSYEYV

-3202 VVSSYS
+3202 VISSYS
-3208 VITGAE
+3208 VITGGA
-3214 FEGGKK
+3214 FESKGKT
-3220 IYSNYKVQLTA
+3220 YSNYKVQLTA
-3231 QLLDENNDPIE
+3231 QLLDENGEPIE

>member
-1 MKYRSKSRFTAL
+1 ML
-13 VTAIAMIAGNFT
+13 TAIAMIASNFT

-34 FNEIN
+34 LNEIN
-39 VSAADEAEG
+39 VSAADGAEG
-48 ETTTVPQETTV
+48 ETTTAPQETTV
-59 TSVTGEAD
+59 TTVTGEAD
-67 VPDDK
+67 VPDDT
-72 EQSDSSSEAAVTNV
+72 EQTDSSSEAAVTEV
-86 SQDDSTNTADDT
+86 SQDDSTNTADDP

-108 TVPEGTSDDTSE
+108 TVPDGTEDDAAE
-120 TDGDNTDDTSVS
+120 DDGDNTDDTPVS

-151 EADPTKY
+151 EADPAKY
-158 QNIDVSIAIASGN
+158 QNIDVSIAITSGN
-171 LDNLVGFVSIGTEQF
+171 LDNLVGFVSIGTARY

-195 SDSEFKLTIDQP
+195 SDSEFKLTLDQP

-225 RSNPVSGA
+225 RSLPVSGD

-245 HDTEKD
+245 HDTEKNTT
-251 AAADWSVSISSTETA
+251 AQWSVSLMNAEAA

-271 GSLGENADVKLT
+271 GTLGENVNAKLT
-283 ITNNADSASV
+283 ITNNADSVSV
-293 SGSGSVGL
+293 SGSGSAGL

-306 EKNSSLTVT
+306 EKNSSLTVI
-315 TSGSASYNVSSSGG
+315 TSGSSSYNVSSSSG
-329 NAGGMVGTMADGSAF
+329 NAGGMIGTMADGSAF
-344 TLNNEFALTGEVKAT
+344 TLNNEFALTGEVTAA
-359 RGYAGGL
+359 GYAGGL
-366 VGYAENAA
+366 VGYAENAS

-387 SGSLATGGVFG
+387 SGALATGGVFG

-412 KYAVNC
+412 RYAVSC
-418 TLNGES
+418 TLNREN
-424 SGGLFGRLE
+424 SGGLFGKLE
-433 NSGNMTIIKN
+433 NSGNMTINKSN
-443 DTEAADIS
+443 TEAADIS

-462 GGLIGTYLSESTSNS
+462 GGLIGTYFSDNTSNS
-477 LTISGISVSADNSA
+477 LTVSGISVSADNSA

-606 EASAFDDIG
+606 EAASFDDIG
-615 TWGEVLRLGSSLRED
+615 TWGEVLRLSSSLRED
-630 NIFSI
+630 NIFNI

-640 TVTVKRAGTTVGSLA
+640 TVTVKRAGTSVGSLA

-671 SDSTLLFESTS
+671 SDSTLLFESSS
-682 TTSTSLLSSVITLNC
+682 TTSTSLLSSDITLNC

-708 LTRDDGK
+708 LTRDDGEN
-715 DASGNGDIS
+715 DA
-724 YTGAFNG
+724 YTGTFNG
-731 NGHTITLAIG
+731 SGHTITLAVG
-741 EPYGCR
+741 EPYGYR
-747 SSTALAAGDTSDG
+747 SNTALAAGDASDG
-760 NGCIYSHYYNGL
+760 NGRIYRHYYSGL
-772 FSKTGS
+772 FAKTENITFNNLIVDGI
-778 GVKFSKLT
+778 
-786 VSGVINVKYKDN
+786 INVKYTDN
-798 LKYYIGGLS
+798 ARYYIGGLS
-807 STHKGDITAED
+807 ALHSGNITVQD
-818 LTVSEKISVYGTVR
+818 LTVQENINVSGNTGNY
-832 EFCFAGGI
+832 CFVGGI
-840 IGNISEGTNP
+840 AGQAAEISSP
-850 AVVIKN
+850 AIVISGST
-856 CVISPEIVFEGYQP
+856 ISPEINCSGNANFI
-870 YNSEFVCGGAL
+870 CGGAF
-881 AEIGQNDSFSVTAD
+881 AEIGQNDKFSVTAD
-895 NITLRPSI
+895 NVKLGAAVT
-903 TSNSS
+903 NSS
-908 HEYKKIGGFIGN
+908 TAGSKKVGGFIGN
-920 ISNSNGSA
+920 ISSNNGAA
-928 SVRTVS
+928 SDRIIS
-934 ITNMTIDGAKIVSEN
+934 LTNITIDSEN
-949 GGALLGESWN
+949 VTSAYGGALLGESWN
-959 NCEVSFGSETEKG
+959 NCEVSVGSETEKG

-981 QNGKGGFAGLV
+981 QNGNGDFAGFV
-992 TAATGY
+992 TNATGC
-998 WKVYGVNIE
+998 WKVYDVNIE
-1007 AITVSGTSA
+1007 GITVSGASA
-1016 ASFGMLVNKGVYA
+1016 ASFGMLVNKGVYKY
-1029 ADRVTNALYLEIES
+1029 DSITTALYLETES
-1043 ESAYNIN
+1043 ENAYKI
-1050 SANINVGSAVYDEI
+1050 GSAVISIGLNTIYDEI

-1077 VLLNDTCA
+1077 VLWNDTCA

-1163 NKTSIPT
+1163 NKTSIPA
-1170 GNYDLIGYSY
+1170 GNYDMTGYSY

-1226 RNANGNIT
+1226 RNSDGNIT
-1234 AGNIKFSGTV
+1234 AGNITFSGTV
-1244 GADPDYSGA
+1244 GADSDYSGA

-1267 KAVLKG
+1267 KAVLNG
-1273 IALDGIRVN
+1273 IVLDGIRVN

-1297 YTALELSDVSTT
+1297 YTALELSNVSTT
-1309 EKYRTENISSAASS
+1309 EKYRTESISAAASS
-1323 LIGDVGNSD
+1323 LIGDVGSSD

-1345 TLDGRKAAVSDTAV
+1345 TLDGRKAAVSDTAA
-1359 NAALSAAYNTDKS
+1359 NAALSKAYNTDMS

-1382 FKFKAGS
+1382 FRFKAGS

-1405 DAAKHNVAYG
+1405 DSAKHNVAYG
-1415 MEISG
+1415 MEISV

-1441 GENVEYDFSGFLP
+1441 GEDAEYDFSGFLP
-1454 YVAVSYSENNNYHE
+1454 YVAASYSENNYHE

-1511 SEDGAVVNYQ
+1511 SEDGAVVNYRE
-1521 KNSYSAWCKE
+1521 NSYSAWCNE
-1531 KNSHKVLLWNAE
+1531 KNSHKVLLWDAE
-1543 SSSFRSEDGSTS
+1543 SSCFRSEDGTTS
-1555 VKLADMQNELASAYY
+1555 IKLADMQKTLASAYY

-1587 KKVPFKGI
+1587 KNVPFKGA

-1600 HAITNKTAQPLI
+1600 HAITNETVQPLI

-1625 NVTANFKGKF
+1625 NVIANFKGKF

-1716 SGITADMNSI
+1716 LGITAGMNNI
-1726 FDSNF
+1726 FGSNA
-1731 DSNVLLYCNPIIG
+1731 LLYCNPIIG
-1744 RVIDGFAVTEA
+1744 RVIDGFAVTETSA
-1755 SVFNGA
+1755 FNGA
-1761 EDKVTM
+1761 EDRVTM

-1776 ANISTA
+1776 ADISTA
-1782 ADKIGFESNGTN
+1782 ADKISFESNDTN
-1794 SGTIKVSDSQQLFI
+1794 SGTIKISDSQQLFI

-1828 SYGADKMVRH
+1828 SYGENKMVRH

-1846 DDTEGNTSDYA
+1846 DDSEGNTSDYA

-1877 NAYSGSYPARNL
+1877 NAISGSYPARNL
-1889 TNHNFAFD
+1889 TNHNFAFN
-1897 IDLANNTYELPD
+1897 IDLAKNTYELPD

-1926 HVGNLNGNGSTVKLN
+1926 HINSLNGNGSTVKLN

-1960 NNTTSVDCK
+1960 NNITFVDCK

-1974 FNNLIGKN
+1974 FNNLIQSSDNEN
-1982 NKISDLTISGTVNY
+1982 NTISNLTISGHVDY
-1996 EVYIYIKENNE
+1996 EYYKDHSGKKNIIYENNS
-2007 FKFKKFAE
+2007 
-2015 FAEKTSFS
+2015 SFS
-2023 CAGGLAGVSS
+2023 CAGALAGVGS
-2033 NLNLEKISLNELS
+2033 NLRLDKIQLEKLS
-2046 VNSRFVS
+2046 VNSCFVS
-2053 GGIVGYAMD
+2053 GGIVGFA
-2062 SIKIKDLNASK
+2062 KKLVQIKDLKSDDLN
-2073 LYVSGNFF
+2073 VSANFF
-2081 SGGIIGIANKCD
+2081 SGGIIGIAGNCNVK
-2093 VDIDGS
+2093 IDGS
-2099 SGTDGN
+2099 SDSEGLI
-2105 NRGTITEGT
+2105 RGSITSGSISLVGDTSRGEGASLYGVG
-2114 INSCGK
+2114 IG
-2120 TYTFD
+2120 
-2125 GGREYALGLG
+2125 
-2135 TAAVI
+2135 AATVI
-2140 GAYMQ
+2140 GAFL
-2145 ENSNKKIQT
+2145 NTNNTVLTSLSVT
-2154 IKNINIESFNIT
+2154 NINIEDLDVS
-2166 APQIKRA
+2166 APLIGRA
-2173 MVGTVIGCCGNST
+2173 MLGGIVGCCGNTTAKNIQSR
-2186 ISQMVIQNIDVD
+2186 IQNVD
-2198 KVNINK
+2198 IKNVDINK
-2204 DSGNDYKE
+2204 EVKR

-2217 GAIGIIKSGVKKC
+2217 GIIGLVKEGVKKC
-2230 EISDVKIIGDKDN
+2230 EISNVKIIGDKNN
-2243 KNTINGYRHSG
+2243 KNTITGYRHSG
-2254 GIIGLT
+2254 GIIGLISSDT
-2260 ASKNAIINNCQ
+2260 IIDNCL
-2271 IENYILVTDNAGE
+2271 IENYEIVTDEYGE
-2284 DAGGIVGK
+2284 DVGGIVGK
-2292 VDDNFKLIIK
+2292 INDNKSTLIVK
-2302 NSKIRDCEILIKDN
+2302 NSKISDCVIKINDN
-2316 NKKNDKGTYSG
+2316 NSKNSDGTYSG
-2327 GIVGKIGEGA
+2327 GIVGKMA
-2337 CFYGYN
+2337 KNSCLYGYN
-2343 IALDNVQF
+2343 ISLDNVQF
-2351 INREDSKTGA
+2351 KNNENKKAGA

-2368 VKLLGKNT
+2368 QNNT
-2376 KMKVVG
+2376 KVKVVG
-2382 VSAKTRNNESG
+2382 ISARKGESG
-2393 RPNIISK
+2393 IPANIISK
-2400 KDNNAE
+2400 KDNINTAP
-2406 SICIY
+2406 SLCIY
-2411 ADYNGKCLDEAAAN
+2411 ADYNGSCLDEPAAN

-2546 DTSVSSYAQTGS
+2546 DTSISSYAQTGS

-2572 TSGAFESGENFTKT
+2572 TSGTFESGENFTKT
-2586 LECKNG
+2586 LEYKNG
-2592 YFRMTDKDYDSNYKQ
+2592 YFRMTDMDYDSNYKQ

-2613 QYLDPADASKTAYHL
+2613 QYLDPADTSKTAYHL

-2729 YYSTIGKAFT
+2729 YYSTIGEAFT

-2750 STSEGKGFEPVTFC
+2750 STSDGKVFEPVTFC

-2776 QADEGTLVK
+2776 QADDGTLVK

-2794 FKIGADYYRK
+2794 FKIGDDYYRK
-2804 KTESDT
+2804 KTEADT

-2828 ADGILILDEDY
+2828 ADGILVLDEDY

-2850 EPMRNITMKCG
+2850 EPMRNITMNCG

-2946 VIEATRTDENG
+2946 VIEATRTDESG

-2969 GTYKIGSTEYSKN
+2969 GTYKIGSTEYAKN

-2993 GGTAEAPVDIKA
+2993 GGTEEVPLDIKA
-3005 RLISGSVTITCNDL
+3005 RLISGSVTITCDD
-3019 MIVYPD
+3019 MVITYPD

-3033 PERRDQDDTY
+3033 PERKDRDDTY

-3055 VPDNIEQSK
+3055 VSDNIEQSK

-3092 SNSPSEMIRLGINGL
+3092 SNSPNEMIRLGINGL

-3127 AIDRAKNVKFTLSL
+3127 AIDKAKKVSFTLSL
-3141 YQKTDRDIYD
+3141 YQKTDSGIYD
-3151 AVPIAKYLENITLYD
+3151 AVPIAEYLENITLYD
-3166 KNGSA
+3166 KNGTA
-3171 KSPESP
+3171 KAPVSS
-3177 ELTGDSYEYV
+3177 GDSYEYV
-3187 FDKETELNYEAGSFE
+3187 FDRETELNYEAGSFE

-3208 VITGAE
+3208 VITGGA
-3214 FEGGKK
+3214 FESKGKT
-3220 IYSNYKVQLTA
+3220 YSNYKVQLTA
-3231 QLLDENNDPIE
+3231 QLLDENGEPIE

>member
-1 MKYRSKSRFTAL
+1 ML
-13 VTAIAMIAGNFT
+13 TAIAMIASNFT

-34 FNEIN
+34 LNEIN
-39 VSAADEAEG
+39 VSAADGAEG
-48 ETTTVPQETTV
+48 ETTTAPQETTV
-59 TSVTGEAD
+59 TTVTGEAD
-67 VPDDK
+67 VPNDT
-72 EQSDSSSEAAVTNV
+72 EQSDSSSETAVTEV
-86 SQDDSTNTADDT
+86 SQNDSTNTADDT

-108 TVPEGTSDDTSE
+108 TVPDGTEDDAAE
-120 TDGDNTDDTSVS
+120 DDGDNADDTSVS

-151 EADPTKY
+151 EADPAKY
-158 QNIDVSIAIASGN
+158 QNIDVSIAITSGN
-171 LDNLVGFVSIGTEQF
+171 LDNLVGFVSIGTAQY

-195 SDSEFKLTIDQP
+195 SDSEFKLTLDQP

-225 RSNPVSGA
+225 RSLPVSGD

-245 HDTEKD
+245 HDTEKNTT
-251 AAADWSVSISSTETA
+251 AQWSVSLMNAEAA

-271 GSLGENADVKLT
+271 GTLGENVNAKLT
-283 ITNNADSASV
+283 ITNNADSVSV
-293 SGSGSVGL
+293 SGSGSAGL

-306 EKNSSLTVT
+306 EKNSSLTVI
-315 TSGSASYNVSSSGG
+315 TSGSASYNVSSSSG
-329 NAGGMVGTMADGSAF
+329 NAGGMIGTMADGSAF
-344 TLNNEFALTGEVKAT
+344 TLNNEFALTGEVTAA
-359 RGYAGGL
+359 GYAGGL
-366 VGYAENAA
+366 VGYAENAS

-387 SGSLATGGVFG
+387 SGALATGGVFG

-412 KYAVNC
+412 RYAVSC
-418 TLNGES
+418 TLNGEN
-424 SGGLFGRLE
+424 SGGLFGKLE
-433 NSGNMTIIKN
+433 NSGNMTINKS

-451 VNRTSSDKQTF
+451 VNRTSSDKQIF
-462 GGLIGTYLSESTSNS
+462 GGLIGTYFSDNTSNS

-555 GGVIGNMNGGVLRL
+555 GGIIGNMNGGVLRL

-606 EASAFDDIG
+606 EAASFDDIG
-615 TWGEVLRLGSSLRED
+615 TWGEVLRLSSSLRED
-630 NIFSI
+630 NIFNI

-682 TTSTSLLSSVITLNC
+682 TTGTSLLSSDITLNC

-708 LTRDDGK
+708 LTRDDGEN
-715 DASGNGDIS
+715 DA
-724 YTGAFNG
+724 YTGTFNG
-731 NGHTITLAIG
+731 SGHTITLAVG
-741 EPYGCR
+741 EPYGYR
-747 SSTALAAGDTSDG
+747 SNTALAAGDASDG
-760 NGCIYSHYYNGL
+760 NGRIYRHYYSGL
-772 FSKTGS
+772 FAKTENITFNNLIVDGI
-778 GVKFSKLT
+778 
-786 VSGVINVKYKDN
+786 INVKYTDN
-798 LKYYIGGLS
+798 ARYYIGGLS
-807 STHKGDITAED
+807 ALHSGNITVQD
-818 LTVSEKISVYGTVR
+818 LTVQENINVSGNTGNY
-832 EFCFAGGI
+832 CFVGGI
-840 IGNISEGTNP
+840 AGQAAENSSPAIVISGST
-850 AVVIKN
+850 
-856 CVISPEIVFEGYQP
+856 ISPEINCSGNANFI
-870 YNSEFVCGGAL
+870 CGGAF
-881 AEIGQNDSFSVTAD
+881 AEIGQNDKFSVTAD
-895 NITLRPSI
+895 NVKLGAAVT
-903 TSNSS
+903 NSS
-908 HEYKKIGGFIGN
+908 TAGSKKVGGFIGN
-920 ISNSNGSA
+920 ISSNNGAA
-928 SVRTVS
+928 SDRTIS
-934 ITNMTIDGAKIVSEN
+934 LTNITIDSEN
-949 GGALLGESWN
+949 VTSAYGGALLGESWN
-959 NCEVSFGSETEKG
+959 NCEVSVGSETEKG

-981 QNGKGGFAGLV
+981 QNGNGDFAGFV
-992 TAATGY
+992 TNATGC
-998 WKVYGVNIE
+998 WKVYDVNIE
-1007 AITVSGTSA
+1007 GITVSGVSA
-1016 ASFGMLVNKGVYA
+1016 ASFGMLVNKGVYKY
-1029 ADRVTNALYLEIES
+1029 DSITTALYLETES
-1043 ESAYNIN
+1043 ENAYKI
-1050 SANINVGSAVYDEI
+1050 GSAVISIGLNTIYDEI

-1077 VLLNDTCA
+1077 VLWNDTCA

-1129 GKNVSERTDAEK
+1129 GKNVSERTDVEK

-1163 NKTSIPT
+1163 NKTSIPA
-1170 GNYDLIGYSY
+1170 GNYDMTGYSY

-1226 RNANGNIT
+1226 RNSDGNIT
-1234 AGNIKFSGTV
+1234 AGNITFSGTV
-1244 GADPDYSGA
+1244 GADTDYSGA

-1267 KAVLKG
+1267 KAVLNG
-1273 IALDGIRVN
+1273 IVFDGIRVN

-1297 YTALELSDVSTT
+1297 YTALELSNVSTT
-1309 EKYRTENISSAASS
+1309 EKYRTESISSAASS
-1323 LIGDVGNSD
+1323 LIGDVGSSD

-1359 NAALSAAYNTDKS
+1359 NAALSKAYNTDMS

-1382 FKFKAGS
+1382 FRFKAGS

-1420 SKEYKDMQKMYFKSD
+1420 SKEYKGMQKMYFKSD

-1441 GENVEYDFSGFLP
+1441 GENAEYDFSGFLP

-1521 KNSYSAWCKE
+1521 ENSYSAWCNE
-1531 KNSHKVLLWNAE
+1531 KKSHKVLLWDAE
-1543 SSSFRSEDGSTS
+1543 SSCFRSEDGTTS
-1555 VKLADMQNELASAYY
+1555 IKLADMQKTLASAYY

-1587 KKVPFKGI
+1587 KNVPFKGAL
-1595 VFGNG
+1595 FGNG
-1600 HAITNKTAQPLI
+1600 HAITNETVQPLI

-1685 GTNYGNKAVG
+1685 GTDYGNKAVG

-1704 GVIFRNMDNASH
+1704 AVIFRNMDNASH
-1716 SGITADMNSI
+1716 LGITAGMNNI
-1726 FDSNF
+1726 FGSNA
-1731 DSNVLLYCNPIIG
+1731 LLYCNPIIG
-1744 RVIDGFAVTEA
+1744 RVIDGFAVTETSA
-1755 SVFNGA
+1755 FNGA
-1761 EDKVTM
+1761 EDRVTM

-1776 ANISTA
+1776 ADISTA
-1782 ADKIGFESNGTN
+1782 ADKISFESNDTN
-1794 SGTIKVSDSQQLFI
+1794 SGTIKISDSQQLFI

-1828 SYGADKMVRH
+1828 SYGENKMVRH

-1846 DDTEGNTSDYA
+1846 DDSEGNTSDHA

-1877 NAYSGSYPARNL
+1877 NAISGSYPARNL

-1897 IDLANNTYELPD
+1897 IDLAKNTYELPD

-1926 HVGNLNGNGSTVKLN
+1926 HINSLNGNGSTVKLN

-1951 DQYYNDINI
+1951 DRYYNDINI

-1974 FNNLIGKN
+1974 FNNLIQSSDNEN
-1982 NKISDLTISGTVNY
+1982 NTISNLIISGHVDY
-1996 EVYIYIKENNE
+1996 EYYKDHSGKKNIIYENNS
-2007 FKFKKFAE
+2007 
-2015 FAEKTSFS
+2015 SFS
-2023 CAGGLAGVSS
+2023 CVGALAGVGS
-2033 NLNLEKISLNELS
+2033 NLRLDKIQLEKLS
-2046 VNSRFVS
+2046 VNSCFVS
-2053 GGIVGYAMD
+2053 GGIVGFA
-2062 SIKIKDLNASK
+2062 KKLVQIKDLKSDDLN
-2073 LYVSGNFF
+2073 VSANFF
-2081 SGGIIGIANKCD
+2081 SGGIIGIAGNCNVK
-2093 VDIDGS
+2093 IDGS
-2099 SGTDGN
+2099 SDSEGLI
-2105 NRGTITEGT
+2105 RGSITSGSISLVGDTSRGEGASLYGVG
-2114 INSCGK
+2114 IG
-2120 TYTFD
+2120 
-2125 GGREYALGLG
+2125 
-2135 TAAVI
+2135 AATVI
-2140 GAYMQ
+2140 GAFL
-2145 ENSNKKIQT
+2145 NTNNTALTSLSVT
-2154 IKNINIESFNIT
+2154 NINIEDLDIS
-2166 APQIKRA
+2166 APLIGRA
-2173 MVGTVIGCCGNST
+2173 MLGGIVGCCGNTTAKNIQSR
-2186 ISQMVIQNIDVD
+2186 IQNVD
-2198 KVNINK
+2198 IKNVDINK
-2204 DSGNDYKE
+2204 EVKR

-2217 GAIGIIKSGVKKC
+2217 GIIGLVKEGVKKC
-2230 EISDVKIIGDKDN
+2230 EISNVKIIGDKNN
-2243 KNTINGYRHSG
+2243 KNTITGYRHSG

-2260 ASKNAIINNCQ
+2260 SSDTIIDNCL
-2271 IENYILVTDNAGE
+2271 IENYEIVTDEYGE
-2284 DAGGIVGK
+2284 DVGGIVGK
-2292 VDDNFKLIIK
+2292 INDNKSTLIVK
-2302 NSKIRDCEILIKDN
+2302 NSKISDCVIKINDN
-2316 NKKNDKGTYSG
+2316 NSKNSDGTYSG
-2327 GIVGKIGEGA
+2327 GIVGKMA
-2337 CFYGYN
+2337 KNSCLYGYN
-2343 IALDNVQF
+2343 ISLDNVHF
-2351 INREDSKTGA
+2351 KNNENKKAGA

-2368 VKLLGKNT
+2368 QNNT
-2376 KMKVVG
+2376 KVKVVG
-2382 VSAKTRNNESG
+2382 ISARKGESG
-2393 RPNIISK
+2393 IPANIISK
-2400 KDNNAE
+2400 KDNINTAP
-2406 SICIY
+2406 SLCIY
-2411 ADYNGKCLDEAAAN
+2411 ADYNGSCLDEPAAN
-2425 KEASTINSDS
+2425 KEASTISSDS

-2474 EAIIADISNGT
+2474 EAIIADISKGT

-2505 TTFNEKTGA
+2505 ATFNEKTGA

-2546 DTSVSSYAQTGS
+2546 DTSISSYAQTGS

-2586 LECKNG
+2586 LEYKNG
-2592 YFRMTDKDYDSNYKQ
+2592 YFRMTNMDYDSNYKQ

-2613 QYLDPADASKTAYHL
+2613 QYLDPADTSKTAYHL

-2729 YYSTIGKAFT
+2729 YYSTIGEAFT

-2750 STSEGKGFEPVTFC
+2750 STSDDKVFEPVTFC
-2764 DLLKKAADITVS
+2764 DLLKKAADITAS
-2776 QADEGTLVK
+2776 QADDGTLVK

-2794 FKIGADYYRK
+2794 FKIGDDYYRK
-2804 KTESDT
+2804 KTESDA

-2873 LDNESASES
+2873 LDNESVSES

-2909 NRALKAELTATISLK
+2909 NRVLKAELTATIFLK

-2946 VIEATRTDENG
+2946 VIEATRTDESG

-3005 RLISGSVTITCNDL
+3005 RLISGSVTITCDD
-3019 MIVYPD
+3019 MVITYPD

-3033 PERRDQDDTY
+3033 PERKDRDDTY

-3127 AIDRAKNVKFTLSL
+3127 AIDRAKKVKFTLSL
-3141 YQKTDRDIYD
+3141 YQKTSTGIYD
-3151 AVPIAKYLENITLYD
+3151 AVPMAEYLENITLYD
-3166 KNGSA
+3166 KNGTAKAPVSA
-3171 KSPESP
+3171 
-3177 ELTGDSYEYV
+3177 GDSYEYV
-3187 FDKETELNYEAGSFE
+3187 FDRETELNYEAGSFE
-3202 VVSSYS
+3202 VISSYS
-3208 VITGAE
+3208 VITGGV
-3214 FEGGKK
+3214 FESKGKT
-3220 IYSNYKVQLTA
+3220 YSNYKVQLTA
-3231 QLLDENNDPIE
+3231 QLLDENGEPIE

>member
-13 VTAIAMIAGNFT
+13 LTAIAMIASNFT

-34 FNEIN
+34 LNEIN
-39 VSAADEAEG
+39 VSAADGAEG
-48 ETTTVPQETTV
+48 ETTTAPQETTV
-59 TSVTGEAD
+59 TTVTGEAD
-67 VPDDK
+67 VPNDT
-72 EQSDSSSEAAVTNV
+72 EQSDSSSETAVTEV
-86 SQDDSTNTADDT
+86 SQNDSTNTADDT

-108 TVPEGTSDDTSE
+108 TVPDGTEDDAAE
-120 TDGDNTDDTSVS
+120 DDGDNADDTSVS

-151 EADPTKY
+151 EADPAKY
-158 QNIDVSIAIASGN
+158 QNIDVSIAITSGN
-171 LDNLVGFVSIGTEQF
+171 LDNLVGFVSIGTAQY

-195 SDSEFKLTIDQP
+195 SDSEFKLTLDQP

-225 RSNPVSGA
+225 RSLPVSGD

-245 HDTEKD
+245 HDTEKNTT
-251 AAADWSVSISSTETA
+251 AQWSVSLMNAEAA

-271 GSLGENADVKLT
+271 GTLGENVNAKLT
-283 ITNNADSASV
+283 ITNNADSVSV
-293 SGSGSVGL
+293 SGSGSAGL

-306 EKNSSLTVT
+306 EKNSSLTVI
-315 TSGSASYNVSSSGG
+315 TSGSASYNVSSSSG
-329 NAGGMVGTMADGSAF
+329 NAGGMIGTMADGSAF
-344 TLNNEFALTGEVKAT
+344 TLNNEFALTGEVTAA
-359 RGYAGGL
+359 GYAGGL
-366 VGYAENAA
+366 VGYAENAS

-387 SGSLATGGVFG
+387 SGALATGGVFG

-412 KYAVNC
+412 RYAVSC
-418 TLNGES
+418 TLNGEN
-424 SGGLFGRLE
+424 SGGLFGKLE
-433 NSGNMTIIKN
+433 NSGNMTINKS

-451 VNRTSSDKQTF
+451 VNRTSSDKQIF
-462 GGLIGTYLSESTSNS
+462 GGLIGTYFSDNTSNS

-555 GGVIGNMNGGVLRL
+555 GGIIGNMNGGVLRL

-606 EASAFDDIG
+606 EAASFDDIG
-615 TWGEVLRLGSSLRED
+615 TWGEVLRLSSSLRED
-630 NIFSI
+630 NIFNI

-682 TTSTSLLSSVITLNC
+682 TTGTSLLSSDITLNC

-708 LTRDDGK
+708 LTRDDGEN
-715 DASGNGDIS
+715 DA
-724 YTGAFNG
+724 YTGTFNG
-731 NGHTITLAIG
+731 SGHTITLAVG
-741 EPYGCR
+741 EPYGYR
-747 SSTALAAGDTSDG
+747 SNTALAAGDASDG
-760 NGCIYSHYYNGL
+760 NGRIYRHYYSGL
-772 FSKTGS
+772 FAKTENITFNNLIVDGI
-778 GVKFSKLT
+778 
-786 VSGVINVKYKDN
+786 INVKYTDN
-798 LKYYIGGLS
+798 ARYYIGGLS
-807 STHKGDITAED
+807 ALHSGNITVQD
-818 LTVSEKISVYGTVR
+818 LTVQENINVSGNTGNY
-832 EFCFAGGI
+832 CFVGGI
-840 IGNISEGTNP
+840 AGQAAENSSPAIVISGST
-850 AVVIKN
+850 
-856 CVISPEIVFEGYQP
+856 ISPEINCSGNANFI
-870 YNSEFVCGGAL
+870 CGGAF
-881 AEIGQNDSFSVTAD
+881 AEIGQNDKFSVTAD
-895 NITLRPSI
+895 NVKLGAAVT
-903 TSNSS
+903 NSS
-908 HEYKKIGGFIGN
+908 TAGSKKVGGFIGN
-920 ISNSNGSA
+920 ISSNNGAA
-928 SVRTVS
+928 SDRTIS
-934 ITNMTIDGAKIVSEN
+934 LTNITIDSEN
-949 GGALLGESWN
+949 VTSAYGGALLGESWN
-959 NCEVSFGSETEKG
+959 NCEVSVGSETEKG

-981 QNGKGGFAGLV
+981 QNGNGDFAGFV
-992 TAATGY
+992 TNATGC
-998 WKVYGVNIE
+998 WKVYDVNIE
-1007 AITVSGTSA
+1007 GITVSGVSA
-1016 ASFGMLVNKGVYA
+1016 ASFGMLVNKGVYKY
-1029 ADRVTNALYLEIES
+1029 DSITTALYLETES
-1043 ESAYNIN
+1043 ENAYKI
-1050 SANINVGSAVYDEI
+1050 GSAVISIGLNTIYDEI

-1077 VLLNDTCA
+1077 VLWNDTCA

-1129 GKNVSERTDAEK
+1129 GKNVSERTDVEK

-1163 NKTSIPT
+1163 NKTSIPA
-1170 GNYDLIGYSY
+1170 GNYDMTGYSY

-1226 RNANGNIT
+1226 RNSDGNIT
-1234 AGNIKFSGTV
+1234 AGNITFSGTV
-1244 GADPDYSGA
+1244 GADTDYSGA

-1267 KAVLKG
+1267 KAVLNG
-1273 IALDGIRVN
+1273 IVFDGIRVN

-1297 YTALELSDVSTT
+1297 YTALELSNVSTT
-1309 EKYRTENISSAASS
+1309 EKYRTESISSAASS
-1323 LIGDVGNSD
+1323 LIGDVGSSD

-1359 NAALSAAYNTDKS
+1359 NAALSKAYNTDMS

-1382 FKFKAGS
+1382 FRFKAGS

-1420 SKEYKDMQKMYFKSD
+1420 SKEYKGMQKMYFKSD

-1441 GENVEYDFSGFLP
+1441 GENAEYDFSGFLP

-1521 KNSYSAWCKE
+1521 ENSYSAWCNE
-1531 KNSHKVLLWNAE
+1531 KKSHKVLLWDAE
-1543 SSSFRSEDGSTS
+1543 SSCFRSEDGTTS
-1555 VKLADMQNELASAYY
+1555 IKLADMQKTLASAYY

-1587 KKVPFKGI
+1587 KNVPFKGAL
-1595 VFGNG
+1595 FGNG
-1600 HAITNKTAQPLI
+1600 HAITNETVQPLI

-1685 GTNYGNKAVG
+1685 GTDYGNKAVG

-1704 GVIFRNMDNASH
+1704 AVIFRNMDNASH
-1716 SGITADMNSI
+1716 LGITAGMNNI
-1726 FDSNF
+1726 FGSNA
-1731 DSNVLLYCNPIIG
+1731 LLYCNPIIG
-1744 RVIDGFAVTEA
+1744 RVIDGFAVTETSA
-1755 SVFNGA
+1755 FNGA
-1761 EDKVTM
+1761 EDRVTM

-1776 ANISTA
+1776 ADISTA
-1782 ADKIGFESNGTN
+1782 ADKISFESNDTN
-1794 SGTIKVSDSQQLFI
+1794 SGTIKISDSQQLFI

-1828 SYGADKMVRH
+1828 SYGENKMVRH

-1846 DDTEGNTSDYA
+1846 DDSEGNTSDHA

-1877 NAYSGSYPARNL
+1877 NAISGSYPARNL

-1897 IDLANNTYELPD
+1897 IDLAKNTYELPD

-1926 HVGNLNGNGSTVKLN
+1926 HINSLNGNGSTVKLN

-1951 DQYYNDINI
+1951 DRYYNDINI

-1974 FNNLIGKN
+1974 FNNLIQSSDNEN
-1982 NKISDLTISGTVNY
+1982 NTISNLIISGHVDY
-1996 EVYIYIKENNE
+1996 EYYKDHSGKKNIIYENNS
-2007 FKFKKFAE
+2007 
-2015 FAEKTSFS
+2015 SFS
-2023 CAGGLAGVSS
+2023 CVGALAGVGS
-2033 NLNLEKISLNELS
+2033 NLRLDKIQLEKLS
-2046 VNSRFVS
+2046 VNSCFVS
-2053 GGIVGYAMD
+2053 GGIVGFA
-2062 SIKIKDLNASK
+2062 KKLVQIKDLKSDDLN
-2073 LYVSGNFF
+2073 VSANFF
-2081 SGGIIGIANKCD
+2081 SGGIIGIAGNCNVK
-2093 VDIDGS
+2093 IDGS
-2099 SGTDGN
+2099 SDSEGLI
-2105 NRGTITEGT
+2105 RGSITSGSISLVGDTSRGEGASLYGVG
-2114 INSCGK
+2114 IG
-2120 TYTFD
+2120 
-2125 GGREYALGLG
+2125 
-2135 TAAVI
+2135 AATVI
-2140 GAYMQ
+2140 GAFL
-2145 ENSNKKIQT
+2145 NTNNTALTSLSVT
-2154 IKNINIESFNIT
+2154 NINIEDLDIS
-2166 APQIKRA
+2166 APLIGRA
-2173 MVGTVIGCCGNST
+2173 MLGGIVGCCGNTTAKNIQSR
-2186 ISQMVIQNIDVD
+2186 IQNVD
-2198 KVNINK
+2198 IKNVDINK
-2204 DSGNDYKE
+2204 EVKR

-2217 GAIGIIKSGVKKC
+2217 GIIGLVKEGVKKC
-2230 EISDVKIIGDKDN
+2230 EISNVKIIGDKNN
-2243 KNTINGYRHSG
+2243 KNTITGYRHSG

-2260 ASKNAIINNCQ
+2260 SSDTIIDNCL
-2271 IENYILVTDNAGE
+2271 IENYEIVTDEYGE
-2284 DAGGIVGK
+2284 DVGGIVGK
-2292 VDDNFKLIIK
+2292 INDNKSTLIVK
-2302 NSKIRDCEILIKDN
+2302 NSKISDCVIKINDN
-2316 NKKNDKGTYSG
+2316 NSKNSDGTYSG
-2327 GIVGKIGEGA
+2327 GIVGKMA
-2337 CFYGYN
+2337 KNSCLYGYN
-2343 IALDNVQF
+2343 ISLDNVHF
-2351 INREDSKTGA
+2351 KNNENKKAGA

-2368 VKLLGKNT
+2368 QNNT
-2376 KMKVVG
+2376 KVKVVG
-2382 VSAKTRNNESG
+2382 ISARKGESG
-2393 RPNIISK
+2393 IPANIISK
-2400 KDNNAE
+2400 KDNINTAP
-2406 SICIY
+2406 SLCIY
-2411 ADYNGKCLDEAAAN
+2411 ADYNGSCLDEPAAN
-2425 KEASTINSDS
+2425 KEASTISSDS

-2474 EAIIADISNGT
+2474 EAIIADISKGT

-2505 TTFNEKTGA
+2505 ATFNEKTGA

-2546 DTSVSSYAQTGS
+2546 DTSISSYAQTGS

-2586 LECKNG
+2586 LEYKNG
-2592 YFRMTDKDYDSNYKQ
+2592 YFRMTNMDYDSNYKQ

-2613 QYLDPADASKTAYHL
+2613 QYLDPADTSKTAYHL

-2729 YYSTIGKAFT
+2729 YYSTIGEAFT

-2750 STSEGKGFEPVTFC
+2750 STSDDKVFEPVTFC
-2764 DLLKKAADITVS
+2764 DLLKKAADITAS
-2776 QADEGTLVK
+2776 QADDGTLVK

-2794 FKIGADYYRK
+2794 FKIGDDYYRK
-2804 KTESDT
+2804 KTESDA

-2873 LDNESASES
+2873 LDNESVSES

-2909 NRALKAELTATISLK
+2909 NRVLKAELTATIFLK

-2946 VIEATRTDENG
+2946 VIEATRTDESG

-3005 RLISGSVTITCNDL
+3005 RLISGSVTITCDD
-3019 MIVYPD
+3019 MVITYPD

-3033 PERRDQDDTY
+3033 PERKDRDDTY

-3127 AIDRAKNVKFTLSL
+3127 AIDRAKKVKFTLSL
-3141 YQKTDRDIYD
+3141 YQKTSTGIYD
-3151 AVPIAKYLENITLYD
+3151 AVPMAEYLENITLYD
-3166 KNGSA
+3166 KNGTAKAPVSA
-3171 KSPESP
+3171 
-3177 ELTGDSYEYV
+3177 GDSYEYV
-3187 FDKETELNYEAGSFE
+3187 FDRETELNYEAGSFE
-3202 VVSSYS
+3202 VISSYS
-3208 VITGAE
+3208 VITGGV
-3214 FEGGKK
+3214 FESKGKT
-3220 IYSNYKVQLTA
+3220 YSNYKVQLTA
-3231 QLLDENNDPIE
+3231 QLLDENGEPIE

>member
-13 VTAIAMIAGNFT
+13 LTAIAMIASNFT

-34 FNEIN
+34 LNEIN
-39 VSAADEAEG
+39 VSAADGAEG
-48 ETTTVPQETTV
+48 ETTTAPQETTV
-59 TSVTGEAD
+59 TAVTGEAD
-67 VPDDK
+67 VPDDT
-72 EQSDSSSEAAVTNV
+72 EQTDSSSETAVTEV

-108 TVPEGTSDDTSE
+108 TVPDGTEDDAAE
-120 TDGDNTDDTSVS
+120 DDGDNTDDTPVS

-151 EADPTKY
+151 EADPAKY
-158 QNIDVSIAIASGN
+158 QNIDVSIAITSGN
-171 LDNLVGFVSIGTEQF
+171 LDNLVGFVSIGTAQY

-195 SDSEFKLTIDQP
+195 SDSEFKLTLDQP

-225 RSNPVSGA
+225 RSLPVSGD

-245 HDTEKD
+245 HDTEKNTT
-251 AAADWSVSISSTETA
+251 AQWSVSLMNAEAA

-271 GSLGENADVKLT
+271 GTLGENVNAKLT
-283 ITNNADSASV
+283 ITNNADSVSV
-293 SGSGSVGL
+293 SGSGSAGL

-306 EKNSSLTVT
+306 EKNSSLTVI
-315 TSGSASYNVSSSGG
+315 TSGSASYNVSSSSG
-329 NAGGMVGTMADGSAF
+329 NAGGMIGTMADGSAF
-344 TLNNEFALTGEVKAT
+344 TLNNEFALTGEVTAA
-359 RGYAGGL
+359 GYAGGL
-366 VGYAENAA
+366 VGYAENAS

-387 SGSLATGGVFG
+387 SGALATGGVFG
-398 YYKSSEAENSFDIS
+398 YYKSLEAENSFDIS
-412 KYAVNC
+412 RYAVSC
-418 TLNGES
+418 TLNGEN
-424 SGGLFGRLE
+424 SGGLFGKLE
-433 NSGNMTIIKN
+433 NSGNMTINKS

-462 GGLIGTYLSESTSNS
+462 GGLIGTYLSDNTSNS

-606 EASAFDDIG
+606 EAASFDDIG
-615 TWGEVLRLGSSLRED
+615 TWGEVLRLSSSLRED
-630 NIFSI
+630 NIFNI

-682 TTSTSLLSSVITLNC
+682 TMSTSLLSSDITLNC

-708 LTRDDGK
+708 LTRDDGEN
-715 DASGNGDIS
+715 DA
-724 YTGAFNG
+724 YTGTFNG
-731 NGHTITLAIG
+731 SGHTITLAVG
-741 EPYGCR
+741 EPYGYR
-747 SSTALAAGDTSDG
+747 SNTALAAGDASDG
-760 NGCIYSHYYNGL
+760 NGRIYRHYYSGL
-772 FSKTGS
+772 FAKTENITFNNLIVDGI
-778 GVKFSKLT
+778 
-786 VSGVINVKYKDN
+786 INVKYTDN
-798 LKYYIGGLS
+798 ARYYIGGLS
-807 STHKGDITAED
+807 ALHSGNITVQD
-818 LTVSEKISVYGTVR
+818 LTVQENINVSGNTGNY
-832 EFCFAGGI
+832 CFVGGI
-840 IGNISEGTNP
+840 AGQAAENSSPAIVISGST
-850 AVVIKN
+850 
-856 CVISPEIVFEGYQP
+856 ISPEINCSGNANFI
-870 YNSEFVCGGAL
+870 CGGAF
-881 AEIGQNDSFSVTAD
+881 AEIGQNDKLSVTAD
-895 NITLRPSI
+895 NVKLGAAVT
-903 TSNSS
+903 NSS
-908 HEYKKIGGFIGN
+908 TAGSKKVGGFIGN
-920 ISNSNGSA
+920 ISSNNGAVSD
-928 SVRTVS
+928 RTIS
-934 ITNMTIDGAKIVSEN
+934 LTNIIIDSEN
-949 GGALLGESWN
+949 VTSAYGGALLGESWN
-959 NCEVSFGSETEKG
+959 NCEVSVGSETEKG

-981 QNGKGGFAGLV
+981 QNGNGDFAGFV
-992 TAATGY
+992 TNATGC
-998 WKVYGVNIE
+998 WKVYDVNIE
-1007 AITVSGTSA
+1007 GITVSGASA
-1016 ASFGMLVNKGVYA
+1016 ASFGMLVNKGVYKY
-1029 ADRVTNALYLEIES
+1029 DSITTALYFETES
-1043 ESAYNIN
+1043 ENAYKI
-1050 SANINVGSAVYDEI
+1050 GSAVISIGLNTIYDEI

-1077 VLLNDTCA
+1077 VLWNDTCA

-1163 NKTSIPT
+1163 NKTSIPA
-1170 GNYDLIGYSY
+1170 GNYDMTGYSY

-1226 RNANGNIT
+1226 RNSDGNIT
-1234 AGNIKFSGTV
+1234 AGNITFSGTV
-1244 GADPDYSGA
+1244 GADTDYSGA

-1267 KAVLKG
+1267 KAVLNG
-1273 IALDGIRVN
+1273 IVLDGIRVN

-1297 YTALELSDVSTT
+1297 YTALELSNVSTT
-1309 EKYRTENISSAASS
+1309 EKYRTESISSAASS
-1323 LIGDVGNSD
+1323 LIGDVGSSD

-1359 NAALSAAYNTDKS
+1359 NAALSKAYNTDMS

-1382 FKFKAGS
+1382 FRFKAGS

-1405 DAAKHNVAYG
+1405 DSAKHNVAYG

-1441 GENVEYDFSGFLP
+1441 GEDAEYDFSGFLP
-1454 YVAVSYSENNNYHE
+1454 YVAASYSENNYHE

-1511 SEDGAVVNYQ
+1511 SEDGAVVNYRE
-1521 KNSYSAWCKE
+1521 NSYSAWCNE
-1531 KNSHKVLLWNAE
+1531 KNSHKVLLWDAE
-1543 SSSFRSEDGSTS
+1543 SSCFRSEDGTTS
-1555 VKLADMQNELASAYY
+1555 IKLADMQKTLASAYY

-1587 KKVPFKGI
+1587 KNVPFKGA

-1600 HAITNKTAQPLI
+1600 HAITNETVQPLI

-1716 SGITADMNSI
+1716 SGITAGMNNI
-1726 FDSNF
+1726 FGSNA
-1731 DSNVLLYCNPIIG
+1731 LLYCNPIIG
-1744 RVIDGFAVTEA
+1744 RVIDGFAVTETSA
-1755 SVFNGA
+1755 FNGA

-1776 ANISTA
+1776 ADISTA
-1782 ADKIGFESNGTN
+1782 ADKISFESNDTN
-1794 SGTIKVSDSQQLFI
+1794 SGTIKISDPQQLFI

-1828 SYGADKMVRH
+1828 SYGENKMVRH

-1846 DDTEGNTSDYA
+1846 DDSEGNTSDHA

-1862 AYVKNTVPY
+1862 AYVKNIVPY

-1877 NAYSGSYPARNL
+1877 NAISGSYPARNL

-1897 IDLANNTYELPD
+1897 IDLAKNTYELPD

-1926 HVGNLNGNGSTVKLN
+1926 HINSLNGNGSTVKLN

-1960 NNTTSVDCK
+1960 NNITFVDCK

-1974 FNNLIGKN
+1974 FNNLIQSSDNEN
-1982 NKISDLTISGTVNY
+1982 NTISNLTISGHVDY
-1996 EVYIYIKENNE
+1996 EYYKDHSGKKNIIYENNS
-2007 FKFKKFAE
+2007 
-2015 FAEKTSFS
+2015 SFS
-2023 CAGGLAGVSS
+2023 CVGALAGVGS
-2033 NLNLEKISLNELS
+2033 NLRLDKIQLEKLS
-2046 VNSRFVS
+2046 VNSCFVS
-2053 GGIVGYAMD
+2053 GGIVGFA
-2062 SIKIKDLNASK
+2062 KKLVQIKDLKSDDLN
-2073 LYVSGNFF
+2073 VSANFF
-2081 SGGIIGIANKCD
+2081 SGGIIGIAGNCNVK
-2093 VDIDGS
+2093 IDGS
-2099 SGTDGN
+2099 SDSEGLI
-2105 NRGTITEGT
+2105 RGSITSGSISLVGDTSRGEGASLYGVG
-2114 INSCGK
+2114 IG
-2120 TYTFD
+2120 
-2125 GGREYALGLG
+2125 
-2135 TAAVI
+2135 AATVI
-2140 GAYMQ
+2140 GAFL
-2145 ENSNKKIQT
+2145 NTNNTVLTSLSVT
-2154 IKNINIESFNIT
+2154 NINIEDLDIS
-2166 APQIKRA
+2166 APLIGRA
-2173 MVGTVIGCCGNST
+2173 MLGGIVGCCGNTTAKNIQSR
-2186 ISQMVIQNIDVD
+2186 IQNVD
-2198 KVNINK
+2198 IKNVDINK
-2204 DSGNDYKE
+2204 EVKR

-2217 GAIGIIKSGVKKC
+2217 GIIGLVKEGVKKC
-2230 EISDVKIIGDKDN
+2230 EISNVKIIGDKNN
-2243 KNTINGYRHSG
+2243 KNTITGYRHSG
-2254 GIIGLT
+2254 GIIGLISSDT
-2260 ASKNAIINNCQ
+2260 IIDNCL
-2271 IENYILVTDNAGE
+2271 IENYEIVTDEYGE
-2284 DAGGIVGK
+2284 DVGGIVGK
-2292 VDDNFKLIIK
+2292 INDNKSTLIVK
-2302 NSKIRDCEILIKDN
+2302 NSKISDCVIKINDN
-2316 NKKNDKGTYSG
+2316 NSKNSDGTYSG
-2327 GIVGKIGEGA
+2327 GIVGKMA
-2337 CFYGYN
+2337 KNSCLYGYN
-2343 IALDNVQF
+2343 ISLDNVQF
-2351 INREDSKTGA
+2351 KNNENKKAGA

-2368 VKLLGKNT
+2368 QNNT
-2376 KMKVVG
+2376 KVKVVG
-2382 VSAKTRNNESG
+2382 ISARKGVSGIPA
-2393 RPNIISK
+2393 NIISK
-2400 KDNNAE
+2400 KDNINTAP
-2406 SICIY
+2406 SLCIY
-2411 ADYNGKCLDEAAAN
+2411 ADYNGSCLDEPAAN
-2425 KEASTINSDS
+2425 KEASTISSDS

-2474 EAIIADISNGT
+2474 EAIIADISKGI

-2546 DTSVSSYAQTGS
+2546 DTSISSYAQTGS

-2572 TSGAFESGENFTKT
+2572 TSGTFESGENFTKT
-2586 LECKNG
+2586 LEYKNG
-2592 YFRMTDKDYDSNYKQ
+2592 YFRMTDMDYDSNYKQ

-2613 QYLDPADASKTAYHL
+2613 QYLDPADTSKTAYHL

-2729 YYSTIGKAFT
+2729 YYSTIGEAFT

-2750 STSEGKGFEPVTFC
+2750 STSDGKGFEPVTFC
-2764 DLLKKAADITVS
+2764 NLLKKAADITVS
-2776 QADEGTLVK
+2776 QADDGTLVK

-2794 FKIGADYYRK
+2794 FKIGDDYYRK

-2828 ADGILILDEDY
+2828 ADGILVLDEDY

-2909 NRALKAELTATISLK
+2909 NRSLKAELTATISLK

-2946 VIEATRTDENG
+2946 VIEATRTDESG

-2969 GTYKIGSTEYSKN
+2969 CTYKIGSTEYAKN

-2993 GGTAEAPVDIKA
+2993 GGTGEAPLDIKA
-3005 RLISGSVTITCNDL
+3005 RLISGSVTITCDD
-3019 MIVYPD
+3019 MVITYPD

-3033 PERRDQDDTY
+3033 PERKDRDDTY

-3055 VPDNIEQSK
+3055 VSDNIEQSK

-3092 SNSPSEMIRLGINGL
+3092 SNSPNEMISLGINGL

-3115 VGYYNVLNLPET
+3115 VGYYNVLNLPES
-3127 AIDRAKNVKFTLSL
+3127 AISKAKKVSFTLSL
-3141 YQKTDRDIYD
+3141 YQKTDSGIYD
-3151 AVPIAKYLENITLYD
+3151 AVPIAEYLENIILYD
-3166 KNGSA
+3166 KNGTA
-3171 KSPESP
+3171 KAPVSS
-3177 ELTGDSYEYV
+3177 GDSYEYV
-3187 FDKETELNYEAGSFE
+3187 FDRETELNYEAGSFE
-3202 VVSSYS
+3202 VISSYS
-3208 VITGAE
+3208 VITGGA
-3214 FEGGKK
+3214 FESKEK
-3220 IYSNYKVQLTA
+3220 TYSNYKVQLTA
-3231 QLLDENNDPIE
+3231 QLLDENGEPIE

>member
-13 VTAIAMIAGNFT
+13 LTAIAMIASNFT
-25 ASSPVSRYV
+25 VSSPVSRYV
-34 FNEIN
+34 LNEIN
-39 VSAADEAEG
+39 VSAADGAEG
-48 ETTTVPQETTV
+48 ETTTAPQETTV
-59 TSVTGEAD
+59 TTVTGEAD
-67 VPDDK
+67 VPDDT
-72 EQSDSSSEAAVTNV
+72 EQSDSSSETAVTEV
-86 SQDDSTNTADDT
+86 SQDDSTNTNTTTVVTDDAADVT

-108 TVPEGTSDDTSE
+108 TVPDGTEDDASE
-120 TDGDNTDDTSVS
+120 DDGDNTDDTSVS

-151 EADPTKY
+151 EADPAKY
-158 QNIDVSIAIASGN
+158 QNIDVSIAITSGN
-171 LDNLVGFVSIGTEQF
+171 LDNLVGFVSIGTAQY

-195 SDSEFKLTIDQP
+195 SDSEFKLTLDQP

-225 RSNPVSGA
+225 RSLPVSGD

-245 HDTEKD
+245 HDTEKNTT
-251 AAADWSVSISSTETA
+251 AQWSVSLMNAEAA

-271 GSLGENADVKLT
+271 GTLGENVNAKLT
-283 ITNNADSASV
+283 ITNNADSVSV
-293 SGSGSVGL
+293 SGSGSAGL

-306 EKNSSLTVT
+306 EKNSSLTVI
-315 TSGSASYNVSSSGG
+315 TSGSASYNVSSSSG
-329 NAGGMVGTMADGSAF
+329 NAGGMIGTMADGSAF
-344 TLNNEFALTGEVKAT
+344 TLNNEFALTGEVTAA
-359 RGYAGGL
+359 GYAGGL
-366 VGYAENAA
+366 VGYAENAS

-387 SGSLATGGVFG
+387 SGALATGGVFG

-412 KYAVNC
+412 RYAVSC
-418 TLNGES
+418 TLNREN
-424 SGGLFGRLE
+424 SGGLFGKLE
-433 NSGNMTIIKN
+433 NSGNMTINKS

-462 GGLIGTYLSESTSNS
+462 GGLIGTYLSDNTSNS
-477 LTISGISVSADNSA
+477 LTVSGISVSADNSA

-606 EASAFDDIG
+606 EAASFDDIG
-615 TWGEVLRLGSSLRED
+615 TWGEVLRLSSSLRED
-630 NIFSI
+630 NIFNI
-635 NETEH
+635 NETAH

-671 SDSTLLFESTS
+671 SDSMLLFESTS
-682 TTSTSLLSSVITLNC
+682 TTSTSLLSSDITLNC

-708 LTRDDGK
+708 LTRDDGEN
-715 DASGNGDIS
+715 DA
-724 YTGAFNG
+724 YTGTFNG
-731 NGHTITLAIG
+731 SGHTITLAVG
-741 EPYGCR
+741 EPYGYR
-747 SSTALAAGDTSDG
+747 SNTALAAGDASDG
-760 NGCIYSHYYNGL
+760 NGRIYRHYYSGL
-772 FSKTGS
+772 FAKTENITFNNLIVDGI
-778 GVKFSKLT
+778 
-786 VSGVINVKYKDN
+786 INVKYTDN
-798 LKYYIGGLS
+798 ARYYIGGLS
-807 STHKGDITAED
+807 ALHSGNITVQD
-818 LTVSEKISVYGTVR
+818 LTVQENINVSGNTGNY
-832 EFCFAGGI
+832 CFVGGI
-840 IGNISEGTNP
+840 AGQAAENSSPAIVISGST
-850 AVVIKN
+850 
-856 CVISPEIVFEGYQP
+856 ISPEINCSGNANFI
-870 YNSEFVCGGAL
+870 CGGAF
-881 AEIGQNDSFSVTAD
+881 AEIGQNDKFSVTAD
-895 NITLRPSI
+895 NVKLGAAVT
-903 TSNSS
+903 NSS
-908 HEYKKIGGFIGN
+908 TAGSKKVGGFIGN
-920 ISNSNGSA
+920 ISSNNGAVSD
-928 SVRTVS
+928 RTIS
-934 ITNMTIDGAKIVSEN
+934 LTNITIDSEN
-949 GGALLGESWN
+949 VTSAYGGALLGESWN
-959 NCEVSFGSETEKG
+959 NCEVSVGSETEKG

-981 QNGKGGFAGLV
+981 QNGNGDFAGFV
-992 TAATGY
+992 TNATGC
-998 WKVYGVNIE
+998 WKVYDVNIE
-1007 AITVSGTSA
+1007 GITVSGASA
-1016 ASFGMLVNKGVYA
+1016 ASFGMLVNKGVYKY
-1029 ADRVTNALYLEIES
+1029 DSITTALYLETES
-1043 ESAYNIN
+1043 ENAYKI
-1050 SANINVGSAVYDEI
+1050 GSAVISIGLNTIYDEI

-1077 VLLNDTCA
+1077 VLWNDTCA

-1163 NKTSIPT
+1163 NKTSIPA
-1170 GNYDLIGYSY
+1170 GNYDMTGYSY

-1226 RNANGNIT
+1226 RNSDGNIT
-1234 AGNIKFSGTV
+1234 AGNITFSGTV
-1244 GADPDYSGA
+1244 GADTDYSGA

-1258 VMGSVNSTA
+1258 VIGSVNSTA
-1267 KAVLKG
+1267 KAVLNG
-1273 IALDGIRVN
+1273 IVLDGIRVN

-1297 YTALELSDVSTT
+1297 YTALELSNVSTT
-1309 EKYRTENISSAASS
+1309 EKYRTESISAAASS
-1323 LIGDVGNSD
+1323 LIGDVGSSD

-1359 NAALSAAYNTDKS
+1359 NAALSKAYNTDMS
-1372 IFSKAILLNS
+1372 IFSKATLLNS
-1382 FKFKAGS
+1382 FRFKAGS

-1405 DAAKHNVAYG
+1405 DSAKHNVAYG

-1441 GENVEYDFSGFLP
+1441 GEDAEYDFSGFLP
-1454 YVAVSYSENNNYHE
+1454 YVAASYSGNNYHE

-1521 KNSYSAWCKE
+1521 ENSYSAWCNE
-1531 KNSHKVLLWNAE
+1531 KNSHKVLLWDAE
-1543 SSSFRSEDGSTS
+1543 SSCFRSEDGTTS
-1555 VKLADMQNELASAYY
+1555 IKLADMQKTLASAYY

-1587 KKVPFKGI
+1587 KNVPFKGA

-1600 HAITNKTAQPLI
+1600 HAITNETVQPLI

-1716 SGITADMNSI
+1716 SGITAGMNNI
-1726 FDSNF
+1726 FGSNA
-1731 DSNVLLYCNPIIG
+1731 LLYCNPIIG
-1744 RVIDGFAVTEA
+1744 RVIDGFAVTETSA
-1755 SVFNGA
+1755 FNGA

-1776 ANISTA
+1776 ADISTA
-1782 ADKIGFESNGTN
+1782 ADKISFESNDTN
-1794 SGTIKVSDSQQLFI
+1794 SGTIKISDSQQLFI

-1828 SYGADKMVRH
+1828 SYGENKMVRH

-1846 DDTEGNTSDYA
+1846 DDSEGNTSDYA

-1877 NAYSGSYPARNL
+1877 NAISGSYPARNM

-1897 IDLANNTYELPD
+1897 IDLAKNTYELPD
-1909 GFRGIGSLNSS
+1909 GFRGIGSLNSA

-1926 HVGNLNGNGSTVKLN
+1926 HINSLNGNGSTVKLN

-1951 DQYYNDINI
+1951 DRYYNDINI

-1974 FNNLIGKN
+1974 FNNLIQSSDNEN
-1982 NKISDLTISGTVNY
+1982 NTISNLTISGHVDY
-1996 EVYIYIKENNE
+1996 EYYKDHSGKKNIIYENNS
-2007 FKFKKFAE
+2007 
-2015 FAEKTSFS
+2015 SFS
-2023 CAGGLAGVSS
+2023 CVGALAGVGS
-2033 NLNLEKISLNELS
+2033 NLRLDKIQLEELS
-2046 VNSRFVS
+2046 VNSCFVS
-2053 GGIVGYAMD
+2053 GGIVGFA
-2062 SIKIKDLNASK
+2062 KKFVQIKDLKSDDLN
-2073 LYVSGNFF
+2073 VSANFF
-2081 SGGIIGIANKCD
+2081 SGGIIGIAGNCNVK
-2093 VDIDGS
+2093 IDGS
-2099 SGTDGN
+2099 SDSEGLI
-2105 NRGTITEGT
+2105 RGSITSGSISLVGDTSRGEGASLYGVG
-2114 INSCGK
+2114 IG
-2120 TYTFD
+2120 
-2125 GGREYALGLG
+2125 
-2135 TAAVI
+2135 AATVI
-2140 GAYMQ
+2140 GAFL
-2145 ENSNKKIQT
+2145 NTNNTVLTSLSVT
-2154 IKNINIESFNIT
+2154 NINIEDLDIS
-2166 APQIKRA
+2166 APLIGRA
-2173 MVGTVIGCCGNST
+2173 MLGGIVGCCGNTTAKKIQSR
-2186 ISQMVIQNIDVD
+2186 IQNVD
-2198 KVNINK
+2198 IKNVDINK
-2204 DSGNDYKE
+2204 EVKR

-2217 GAIGIIKSGVKKC
+2217 GIIGLVKEGVKKC
-2230 EISDVKIIGDKDN
+2230 EISNVKIIGDKNN
-2243 KNTINGYRHSG
+2243 KNTITGYRHSG

-2260 ASKNAIINNCQ
+2260 SSDTIIDNCL
-2271 IENYILVTDNAGE
+2271 IENYEIVTDEYGE
-2284 DAGGIVGK
+2284 DVGGIVGK
-2292 VDDNFKLIIK
+2292 INDNKSTLIVK
-2302 NSKIRDCEILIKDN
+2302 NSKISDCVIKINDN
-2316 NKKNDKGTYSG
+2316 NSKNSDGTYSG
-2327 GIVGKIGEGA
+2327 GIVGKMA
-2337 CFYGYN
+2337 KNSCLYGYN
-2343 IALDNVQF
+2343 ISLDNVQF
-2351 INREDSKTGA
+2351 KNNENKKAGA

-2368 VKLLGKNT
+2368 QNNT
-2376 KMKVVG
+2376 KVKVVG
-2382 VSAKTRNNESG
+2382 ISARKGESG
-2393 RPNIISK
+2393 IPANIISK
-2400 KDNNAE
+2400 KDNINTAP
-2406 SICIY
+2406 SLCIY
-2411 ADYNGKCLDEAAAN
+2411 ADYNGSCLDEPAAN
-2425 KEASTINSDS
+2425 KEASTISSDS

-2474 EAIIADISNGT
+2474 EAIIADISKGM

-2546 DTSVSSYAQTGS
+2546 DTSISSYAQTGS

-2572 TSGAFESGENFTKT
+2572 TSGTFESGENFTKT
-2586 LECKNG
+2586 LEYKNG
-2592 YFRMTDKDYDSNYKQ
+2592 YFRMTNMDYDSNYKQ

-2613 QYLDPADASKTAYHL
+2613 QYLDPADTSKTAYHL

-2687 NVINGGEDLL
+2687 NVINGGENLL

-2729 YYSTIGKAFT
+2729 YYSTIGEAFT

-2750 STSEGKGFEPVTFC
+2750 STSDGKGFEPVTFC

-2776 QADEGTLVK
+2776 QADDGTLVK

-2794 FKIGADYYRK
+2794 FKIGDDYYRK

-2946 VIEATRTDENG
+2946 VIEATRTDESG

-2969 GTYKIGSTEYSKN
+2969 GTYKIGSTEYAKN

-2993 GGTAEAPVDIKA
+2993 GGTEEAPLDIKA
-3005 RLISGSVTITCNDL
+3005 RLISGSVTITCDD
-3019 MIVYPD
+3019 MVITYPD

-3033 PERRDQDDTY
+3033 PERKDRDDTY

-3055 VPDNIEQSK
+3055 VSDNIEQSK

-3092 SNSPSEMIRLGINGL
+3092 SNSPNEMIRLGINGL

-3127 AIDRAKNVKFTLSL
+3127 AIDKAKKVSFTLSL
-3141 YQKTDRDIYD
+3141 YQKTDSGIYD
-3151 AVPIAKYLENITLYD
+3151 AVPIAEYLENITLYD
-3166 KNGSA
+3166 KNGTA
-3171 KSPESP
+3171 KAPVSS
-3177 ELTGDSYEYV
+3177 GDSYEYV
-3187 FDKETELNYEAGSFE
+3187 FDRETELNYEAGSFE
-3202 VVSSYS
+3202 VISSYS
-3208 VITGAE
+3208 VITGGA
-3214 FEGGKK
+3214 FESKGKT
-3220 IYSNYKVQLTA
+3220 YSNYKVQLTA
-3231 QLLDENNDPIE
+3231 QLLDENGEPIE

>member
-13 VTAIAMIAGNFT
+13 LTAIAMIASNFT

-34 FNEIN
+34 LNEIN
-39 VSAADEAEG
+39 VSAADGAEG
-48 ETTTVPQETTV
+48 ETTTAPQETTV
-59 TSVTGEAD
+59 TAVTGEAD
-67 VPDDK
+67 VPDDT
-72 EQSDSSSEAAVTNV
+72 EQSDSSSETAVTEV

-108 TVPEGTSDDTSE
+108 TVPDGTEDDAAE
-120 TDGDNTDDTSVS
+120 DDGDNTDDTPVS

-151 EADPTKY
+151 EADPAKY
-158 QNIDVSIAIASGN
+158 QNIDVSIAITSGN
-171 LDNLVGFVSIGTEQF
+171 LDNLVGFVSIGTAQY

-195 SDSEFKLTIDQP
+195 SDSEFKLTLDQP

-225 RSNPVSGA
+225 RSLPVSGD

-245 HDTEKD
+245 HDTEKNTT
-251 AAADWSVSISSTETA
+251 AQWSVSLMNAEAA

-271 GSLGENADVKLT
+271 GTLGENVNAKLT
-283 ITNNADSASV
+283 ITNNADSVSV
-293 SGSGSVGL
+293 SGSGSAGL

-306 EKNSSLTVT
+306 EKNSSLTVI
-315 TSGSASYNVSSSGG
+315 TSGSASYNVSSSSG
-329 NAGGMVGTMADGSAF
+329 NAGGMIGTMADGSAF
-344 TLNNEFALTGEVKAT
+344 TLNNEFALTGEVTAA
-359 RGYAGGL
+359 GYAGGL
-366 VGYAENAA
+366 VGYAENAS

-387 SGSLATGGVFG
+387 SGALATGGVFG

-412 KYAVNC
+412 RYAVSC
-418 TLNGES
+418 TLNGEN
-424 SGGLFGRLE
+424 SGGLFGKLE
-433 NSGNMTIIKN
+433 NSGNMTINKS

-462 GGLIGTYLSESTSNS
+462 GGLIGTYLSDNTSNS
-477 LTISGISVSADNSA
+477 LNISGISVSADNSA

-555 GGVIGNMNGGVLRL
+555 GGIIGNMNGGVLRL

-606 EASAFDDIG
+606 EAASFDDIG
-615 TWGEVLRLGSSLRED
+615 TWGEVLRLSSSLRED
-630 NIFSI
+630 NIFNI

-662 NMQLNSGTS
+662 NMQLNSGIS

-682 TTSTSLLSSVITLNC
+682 TTSTSLLSSDITLNC

-708 LTRDDGK
+708 LTRDDGEN
-715 DASGNGDIS
+715 DA
-724 YTGAFNG
+724 YTGTFNG
-731 NGHTITLAIG
+731 SGHTITLAVG
-741 EPYGCR
+741 EPYGYR
-747 SSTALAAGDTSDG
+747 SNTALAAGDASDG
-760 NGCIYSHYYNGL
+760 NGRIYRHYYSGL
-772 FSKTGS
+772 FAKTENITFNNLIVDGI
-778 GVKFSKLT
+778 
-786 VSGVINVKYKDN
+786 INVKYTDN
-798 LKYYIGGLS
+798 ARYYIGGLS
-807 STHKGDITAED
+807 ALHSGNITVQD
-818 LTVSEKISVYGTVR
+818 LTVQENINVSGNTGNY
-832 EFCFAGGI
+832 CFVGGI
-840 IGNISEGTNP
+840 AGQAAENSSPAIVISGST
-850 AVVIKN
+850 
-856 CVISPEIVFEGYQP
+856 ISPEINCSGNANFI
-870 YNSEFVCGGAL
+870 CGGAF
-881 AEIGQNDSFSVTAD
+881 AEIGQNDKFSVTAD
-895 NITLRPSI
+895 NVKLGAAVT
-903 TSNSS
+903 NSS
-908 HEYKKIGGFIGN
+908 TAGSKKVGGFIGN
-920 ISNSNGSA
+920 ISSNNGAA
-928 SVRTVS
+928 SDRTIS
-934 ITNMTIDGAKIVSEN
+934 LTNITIDSEN
-949 GGALLGESWN
+949 VTSAYGGALLGESWN
-959 NCEVSFGSETEKG
+959 NCEVSVGSETEKG

-981 QNGKGGFAGLV
+981 QNGNGDFAGFV
-992 TAATGY
+992 TNATGC
-998 WKVYGVNIE
+998 WKVYDVNIE
-1007 AITVSGTSA
+1007 GITVSGVSA
-1016 ASFGMLVNKGVYA
+1016 ASFGMLVNKGVYKY
-1029 ADRVTNALYLEIES
+1029 DSITTALYLETES
-1043 ESAYNIN
+1043 ENAYKI
-1050 SANINVGSAVYDEI
+1050 GSAVISIGLNTIYDEI

-1077 VLLNDTCA
+1077 VLWNDTCA

-1129 GKNVSERTDAEK
+1129 GKNVSERTDVEK

-1163 NKTSIPT
+1163 NKTSIPA
-1170 GNYDLIGYSY
+1170 GNYDMTGYSY

-1226 RNANGNIT
+1226 RNSDGNIT
-1234 AGNIKFSGTV
+1234 AGNITFSGTV
-1244 GADPDYSGA
+1244 GADTDYSGA

-1267 KAVLKG
+1267 KAVLNG
-1273 IALDGIRVN
+1273 IVFDGIRVN

-1297 YTALELSDVSTT
+1297 YTALELSNVSTT
-1309 EKYRTENISSAASS
+1309 EKYRTESISSAASS
-1323 LIGDVGNSD
+1323 LIVDVGSSD

-1359 NAALSAAYNTDKS
+1359 NAALSKAYNTDMS

-1382 FKFKAGS
+1382 FRFKAGS

-1420 SKEYKDMQKMYFKSD
+1420 SKEYKGMQKMYFKSD

-1441 GENVEYDFSGFLP
+1441 GENAEYDFSGFLP

-1521 KNSYSAWCKE
+1521 ENSYSAWCNE
-1531 KNSHKVLLWNAE
+1531 KKSHKVLLWDAE
-1543 SSSFRSEDGSTS
+1543 SSCFRSEDGTTS
-1555 VKLADMQNELASAYY
+1555 IKLADMQKTLASAYY

-1587 KKVPFKGI
+1587 KNVPFKGAL
-1595 VFGNG
+1595 FGNG
-1600 HAITNKTAQPLI
+1600 HAITNETVQPLI

-1704 GVIFRNMDNASH
+1704 AVIFRNMDNASH
-1716 SGITADMNSI
+1716 LGITAGMNNI
-1726 FDSNF
+1726 FGSNA
-1731 DSNVLLYCNPIIG
+1731 LLYCNPIIG
-1744 RVIDGFAVTEA
+1744 RVIDGFAVTETSA
-1755 SVFNGA
+1755 FNGA

-1776 ANISTA
+1776 ADISTA
-1782 ADKIGFESNGTN
+1782 ADKISFESNDTN
-1794 SGTIKVSDSQQLFI
+1794 SGTIKISDSQQLFI

-1828 SYGADKMVRH
+1828 SYGENKMVRH

-1846 DDTEGNTSDYA
+1846 DDSEGNTSDYA

-1877 NAYSGSYPARNL
+1877 NAISGSYPARNL

-1897 IDLANNTYELPD
+1897 IDLAKNTYELPD

-1926 HVGNLNGNGSTVKLN
+1926 HINSLNGNGSTVKLN

-1951 DQYYNDINI
+1951 DRYYNDINI

-1974 FNNLIGKN
+1974 FNNLIQSSDNEN
-1982 NKISDLTISGTVNY
+1982 NTISNLIISGHVDY
-1996 EVYIYIKENNE
+1996 EYYKDHSGKKNIIYENNS
-2007 FKFKKFAE
+2007 
-2015 FAEKTSFS
+2015 SFS
-2023 CAGGLAGVSS
+2023 CVGALAGVGS
-2033 NLNLEKISLNELS
+2033 NLRLDKIQLEKLS
-2046 VNSRFVS
+2046 VNSCFVS
-2053 GGIVGYAMD
+2053 GGIVGFA
-2062 SIKIKDLNASK
+2062 KKLVQIKDLKSDDLN
-2073 LYVSGNFF
+2073 VSANFF
-2081 SGGIIGIANKCD
+2081 SGGIIGIAGNCNVK
-2093 VDIDGS
+2093 IDGS
-2099 SGTDGN
+2099 SDSEGLI
-2105 NRGTITEGT
+2105 RGSITSGSISLVGDTSRGEGASLYGVG
-2114 INSCGK
+2114 IG
-2120 TYTFD
+2120 
-2125 GGREYALGLG
+2125 
-2135 TAAVI
+2135 AATVI
-2140 GAYMQ
+2140 GAFL
-2145 ENSNKKIQT
+2145 NTNNTVLTSLSVT
-2154 IKNINIESFNIT
+2154 NINIEDLDIS
-2166 APQIKRA
+2166 APLIGRA
-2173 MVGTVIGCCGNST
+2173 MLGGIVGCCGNTTAKNIQSR
-2186 ISQMVIQNIDVD
+2186 IQNVD
-2198 KVNINK
+2198 IKNVDINK
-2204 DSGNDYKE
+2204 EVKR

-2217 GAIGIIKSGVKKC
+2217 GIIGLVKEGVKKC
-2230 EISDVKIIGDKDN
+2230 EISNVKIIGDKNN
-2243 KNTINGYRHSG
+2243 KNTITGYRHSG

-2260 ASKNAIINNCQ
+2260 SSDTIIDNCL
-2271 IENYILVTDNAGE
+2271 IENYEIVTDEYGE
-2284 DAGGIVGK
+2284 DVGGIVGK
-2292 VDDNFKLIIK
+2292 INDNKSTLIVK
-2302 NSKIRDCEILIKDN
+2302 NSKISDCVIKINDN
-2316 NKKNDKGTYSG
+2316 NSKNSDGTYSG
-2327 GIVGKIGEGA
+2327 GIVGKMA
-2337 CFYGYN
+2337 KNSCLYGYN
-2343 IALDNVQF
+2343 ISLDNVQF
-2351 INREDSKTGA
+2351 KNNENKKAGA

-2368 VKLLGKNT
+2368 QNNT
-2376 KMKVVG
+2376 KVKVVG
-2382 VSAKTRNNESG
+2382 ISARKGDSG
-2393 RPNIISK
+2393 IPANIISK
-2400 KDNNAE
+2400 KDNINTAP
-2406 SICIY
+2406 SLCIY
-2411 ADYNGKCLDEAAAN
+2411 ADYNGSCLDEPAAN
-2425 KEASTINSDS
+2425 KEASTISSDS

-2474 EAIIADISNGT
+2474 KAIIADISKGI

-2572 TSGAFESGENFTKT
+2572 TSGTFESGENFTKT
-2586 LECKNG
+2586 LEYKNG
-2592 YFRMTDKDYDSNYKQ
+2592 YFRMTNMDYDSNYKQ

-2613 QYLDPADASKTAYHL
+2613 QYLDPADTSKTAYHL

-2729 YYSTIGKAFT
+2729 YYSTIGEAFT

-2750 STSEGKGFEPVTFC
+2750 STSDSKGFEPVTFC

-2776 QADEGTLVK
+2776 QADDGTLVK

-2794 FKIGADYYRK
+2794 FKIGDDYYRK
-2804 KTESDT
+2804 KAESDT

-2909 NRALKAELTATISLK
+2909 NRVLKAELTATISLK

-2946 VIEATRTDENG
+2946 VIEATRTDESG

-2969 GTYKIGSTEYSKN
+2969 GTYKIGSTEYAKN

-2993 GGTAEAPVDIKA
+2993 GGTEEAPLDIKA
-3005 RLISGSVTITCNDL
+3005 QLISGSVTITCDD
-3019 MIVYPD
+3019 MVITYPD

-3033 PERRDQDDTY
+3033 PERKDRDDTY

-3055 VPDNIEQSK
+3055 VSDNIEQSK

-3092 SNSPSEMIRLGINGL
+3092 SNSPNEMIRLGINGL

-3127 AIDRAKNVKFTLSL
+3127 AIDKAKKVSFTLSL
-3141 YQKTDRDIYD
+3141 YQKTDSGIYD
-3151 AVPIAKYLENITLYD
+3151 AVPIAEYLENIILYD
-3166 KNGSA
+3166 KNGTA
-3171 KSPESP
+3171 KAPVSS
-3177 ELTGDSYEYV
+3177 GDSYEYV

-3202 VVSSYS
+3202 VISSYS
-3208 VITGAE
+3208 VITGGA
-3214 FEGGKK
+3214 FESKGKT
-3220 IYSNYKVQLTA
+3220 YSNYKVQLTA
-3231 QLLDENNDPIE
+3231 QLLDENGEPIE

>member
-13 VTAIAMIAGNFT
+13 LTAIAMIASNFT

-34 FNEIN
+34 LNEIN
-39 VSAADEAEG
+39 VSAADGAEG
-48 ETTTVPQETTV
+48 ETTTAPQETTV
-59 TSVTGEAD
+59 TTVTGEAD
-67 VPDDK
+67 VPDDT
-72 EQSDSSSEAAVTNV
+72 EQTDSSSEAAVTEV

-108 TVPEGTSDDTSE
+108 TVPDGTEDDAAE
-120 TDGDNTDDTSVS
+120 DDGDNTDDTPVS

-151 EADPTKY
+151 EADPAKY
-158 QNIDVSIAIASGN
+158 QNIDVSIAITSGN
-171 LDNLVGFVSIGTEQF
+171 LDNLVGFVSIGTAQY

-195 SDSEFKLTIDQP
+195 SDSEFKLTLDQP

-225 RSNPVSGA
+225 RSLPVSGD

-245 HDTEKD
+245 HDTEKNTT
-251 AAADWSVSISSTETA
+251 AQWSVSLMNAEAA

-271 GSLGENADVKLT
+271 GTLGENVNAKLT
-283 ITNNADSASV
+283 ITNNADSVSV
-293 SGSGSVGL
+293 SGSGSAGL

-306 EKNSSLTVT
+306 EKNSSLTVI
-315 TSGSASYNVSSSGG
+315 TSGSASYNVSSSSG
-329 NAGGMVGTMADGSAF
+329 NAGGMIGTMADGSAF
-344 TLNNEFALTGEVKAT
+344 TLNNEFALTGEVTAA
-359 RGYAGGL
+359 GYAGGL
-366 VGYAENAA
+366 VGYAENAS

-387 SGSLATGGVFG
+387 SGALATGGVFG

-412 KYAVNC
+412 RYAVSC
-418 TLNGES
+418 TLNREN
-424 SGGLFGRLE
+424 SGGLFGKLE
-433 NSGNMTIIKN
+433 NSGNMTINKS

-462 GGLIGTYLSESTSNS
+462 GGLIGTYLSDNTSNS
-477 LTISGISVSADNSA
+477 LTVSGISVSADNSA

-555 GGVIGNMNGGVLRL
+555 GGIIGNMNGGVLRL

-606 EASAFDDIG
+606 EAASFDDIG
-615 TWGEVLRLGSSLRED
+615 TWGEVLRLSSSLRED
-630 NIFSI
+630 NIFNI

-662 NMQLNSGTS
+662 NMQLNSGIS

-682 TTSTSLLSSVITLNC
+682 TTGTSLLSSDITLNC

-708 LTRDDGK
+708 LTRDDGEN
-715 DASGNGDIS
+715 DA
-724 YTGAFNG
+724 YTGTFNG
-731 NGHTITLAIG
+731 SGHTLTLAVG
-741 EPYGCR
+741 EPYGYR
-747 SSTALAAGDTSDG
+747 SNTALAAGDASDG
-760 NGCIYSHYYNGL
+760 NGRIYRHYYSGL
-772 FSKTGS
+772 FAKTENITFNNLIVDGI
-778 GVKFSKLT
+778 
-786 VSGVINVKYKDN
+786 INVKYIDN
-798 LKYYIGGLS
+798 ARYYIGGLS
-807 STHKGDITAED
+807 AVHSGNITVQD
-818 LTVSEKISVYGTVR
+818 LSVQENINVSGNTGNY
-832 EFCFAGGI
+832 CFVGGI
-840 IGNISEGTNP
+840 AGQAAENSSPAIVISGST
-850 AVVIKN
+850 
-856 CVISPEIVFEGYQP
+856 ISPEINCSGNANFI
-870 YNSEFVCGGAL
+870 CGGAF
-881 AEIGQNDSFSVTAD
+881 AEIGQNDKFSVTAD
-895 NITLRPSI
+895 NVNLGAAVT
-903 TSNSS
+903 NSS
-908 HEYKKIGGFIGN
+908 TAGSKKVGGFIGN
-920 ISNSNGSA
+920 ISSNNGAA
-928 SVRTVS
+928 SDRTIS
-934 ITNMTIDGAKIVSEN
+934 LTNITIDSEN
-949 GGALLGESWN
+949 VTSAYGGALLGESWN
-959 NCEVSFGSETEKG
+959 NCEVSVGSETEKG

-981 QNGKGGFAGLV
+981 QNGNGDFAGFV
-992 TAATGY
+992 TNATGC
-998 WKVYGVNIE
+998 WKVYDVNIE
-1007 AITVSGTSA
+1007 EITVSGASA
-1016 ASFGMLVNKGVYA
+1016 ASFGMLVNKGVYKY
-1029 ADRVTNALYLEIES
+1029 DSITTALYLETES
-1043 ESAYNIN
+1043 ENAYKI
-1050 SANINVGSAVYDEI
+1050 GSAVISIGLNTIYDEI

-1077 VLLNDTCA
+1077 VLWNDTCA

-1163 NKTSIPT
+1163 NKTSIPA
-1170 GNYDLIGYSY
+1170 GNYDMTGYSY

-1226 RNANGNIT
+1226 RNSDGNIT
-1234 AGNIKFSGTV
+1234 AGNITFSGTV
-1244 GADPDYSGA
+1244 GADTDYSGA

-1267 KAVLKG
+1267 KAVLNG
-1273 IALDGIRVN
+1273 IVLDGIRVN

-1297 YTALELSDVSTT
+1297 YTALELSNVSTT
-1309 EKYRTENISSAASS
+1309 EKYRTESISTAASS
-1323 LIGDVGNSD
+1323 LIGDVGSSD

-1359 NAALSAAYNTDKS
+1359 NAALSKAYNTDMS
-1372 IFSKAILLNS
+1372 IFSKGTLLNS
-1382 FKFKAGS
+1382 FRFKAGS

-1405 DAAKHNVAYG
+1405 DSAKHNVAYG

-1435 SYTNPT
+1435 SYTDPT
-1441 GENVEYDFSGFLP
+1441 GEDAEYDFRGFLP
-1454 YVAVSYSENNNYHE
+1454 YVAASYSENNYHE

-1521 KNSYSAWCKE
+1521 ENSYSAWCNE
-1531 KNSHKVLLWNAE
+1531 KNSHKVLLWDAE
-1543 SSSFRSEDGSTS
+1543 SSCFRSEDGTTS
-1555 VKLADMQNELASAYY
+1555 IKLADMQKTLASAYY

-1587 KKVPFKGI
+1587 KNVPFKGAL
-1595 VFGNG
+1595 FGNG
-1600 HAITNKTAQPLI
+1600 HVITNETVQPLI

-1635 SAAADSKYETDGNG
+1635 SAAADSRYETDGNG

-1664 DNIIDNVSVE
+1664 
-1674 FTNAGTIDIKS
+1674 
-1685 GTNYGNKAVG
+1685 
-1695 GYIGVIRYG
+1695 
-1704 GVIFRNMDNASH
+1704 VIFRNMDNASH
-1716 SGITADMNSI
+1716 SGITAGMNNI
-1726 FDSNF
+1726 FGSNA
-1731 DSNVLLYCNPIIG
+1731 LLYCNPIIG
-1744 RVIDGFAVTEA
+1744 RVIDGFAVTETSA
-1755 SVFNGA
+1755 FNGA

-1776 ANISTA
+1776 ADISTA
-1782 ADKIGFESNGTN
+1782 ADKISFESNDTN
-1794 SGTIKVSDSQQLFI
+1794 SGTIKISDSQQLFI
-1808 LGCISMSGAGSADSS
+1808 LGCISMSAAGSADSS

-1828 SYGADKMVRH
+1828 SYGENKMVRH

-1846 DDTEGNTSDYA
+1846 DDSEGNTSDYA

-1877 NAYSGSYPARNL
+1877 NAISGSYPARNL

-1897 IDLANNTYELPD
+1897 IDLAKNTYELPD

-1926 HVGNLNGNGSTVKLN
+1926 HINSLNGNGSTVKLN

-1974 FNNLIGKN
+1974 FNNLIQSSDNEN
-1982 NKISDLTISGTVNY
+1982 NTISNLIISGHVDY
-1996 EVYIYIKENNE
+1996 EYYKDHSGKKNIIYENNS
-2007 FKFKKFAE
+2007 
-2015 FAEKTSFS
+2015 SFS
-2023 CAGGLAGVSS
+2023 CVGALAGVGS
-2033 NLNLEKISLNELS
+2033 NLRLDKIQLEKLS
-2046 VNSRFVS
+2046 VNSCFVS
-2053 GGIVGYAMD
+2053 GGIVGFA
-2062 SIKIKDLNASK
+2062 KKLVQIKDLKSDDLN
-2073 LYVSGNFF
+2073 VSANFF
-2081 SGGIIGIANKCD
+2081 SGGIIGIAGNCNVK
-2093 VDIDGS
+2093 IDGS
-2099 SGTDGN
+2099 SDSEGLI
-2105 NRGTITEGT
+2105 RGSITSGSISLVGDTSRGEGASLYGVG
-2114 INSCGK
+2114 IG
-2120 TYTFD
+2120 
-2125 GGREYALGLG
+2125 
-2135 TAAVI
+2135 AATVI
-2140 GAYMQ
+2140 GAFL
-2145 ENSNKKIQT
+2145 NTNNTVLTSLSVT
-2154 IKNINIESFNIT
+2154 NINIEDLDIS
-2166 APQIKRA
+2166 APLIGRA
-2173 MVGTVIGCCGNST
+2173 MLGGIVGCCGNTTAKNIQSR
-2186 ISQMVIQNIDVD
+2186 IQNVD
-2198 KVNINK
+2198 IKNVDINK
-2204 DSGNDYKE
+2204 EVKR

-2217 GAIGIIKSGVKKC
+2217 GIIGLVKEGVKKC
-2230 EISDVKIIGDKDN
+2230 EISNVKIIGDKNN
-2243 KNTINGYRHSG
+2243 KNTITGYRHSG

-2260 ASKNAIINNCQ
+2260 SGDTIIDNCL
-2271 IENYILVTDNAGE
+2271 IENYEIVTDEYGE
-2284 DAGGIVGK
+2284 DVGGIVGK
-2292 VDDNFKLIIK
+2292 INDNKSTLIVK
-2302 NSKIRDCEILIKDN
+2302 NSKISDCVIKINDN
-2316 NKKNDKGTYSG
+2316 NSKNSDGTYSG
-2327 GIVGKIGEGA
+2327 GIVGKMA
-2337 CFYGYN
+2337 KNSCLYGYN
-2343 IALDNVQF
+2343 ISLDNVQF
-2351 INREDSKTGA
+2351 KNNENKKAGA

-2368 VKLLGKNT
+2368 QNNT
-2376 KMKVVG
+2376 KVKVVG
-2382 VSAKTRNNESG
+2382 ISARKGESG
-2393 RPNIISK
+2393 IPANIISK
-2400 KDNNAE
+2400 KDNINTAP
-2406 SICIY
+2406 SLCIY
-2411 ADYNGKCLDEAAAN
+2411 ADYNGSCLDEPAAN
-2425 KEASTINSDS
+2425 KEASTISSDS

-2474 EAIIADISNGT
+2474 EAIIADISKGT

-2527 SNYRKITEMLNSFI
+2527 SNYKKITEMLNSFI

-2546 DTSVSSYAQTGS
+2546 DTSISSYAQTSS

-2572 TSGAFESGENFTKT
+2572 TSGTFESGENFTKT
-2586 LECKNG
+2586 LEYKNG
-2592 YFRMTDKDYDSNYKQ
+2592 YFRMTNMDYDSNYKQ
-2607 FTLIDI
+2607 FTMIDI
-2613 QYLDPADASKTAYHL
+2613 QYLDPADTSKTAYHL

-2729 YYSTIGKAFT
+2729 YYSTIGEAFT

-2750 STSEGKGFEPVTFC
+2750 STSDSKGFEPVTFC

-2776 QADEGTLVK
+2776 QADDGTLVK

-2794 FKIGADYYRK
+2794 FKIGDDYYRK

-2909 NRALKAELTATISLK
+2909 NRVLKAELTATISLK

-2946 VIEATRTDENG
+2946 VIEATRTDESG

-2969 GTYKIGSTEYSKN
+2969 GTYKIGSTEYAKN

-2993 GGTAEAPVDIKA
+2993 GGTEEAPLDIKA
-3005 RLISGSVTITCNDL
+3005 RLISGSVTITCDDL

-3033 PERRDQDDTY
+3033 PERKDRDDTY

-3055 VPDNIEQSK
+3055 VSDNIEQSK

-3092 SNSPSEMIRLGINGL
+3092 SNSPNEMIRLGINGL

-3127 AIDRAKNVKFTLSL
+3127 AIDKAKKVSFTLSL
-3141 YQKTDRDIYD
+3141 YQKTDSGIYD
-3151 AVPIAKYLENITLYD
+3151 AVPIAEYLENITLYD
-3166 KNGSA
+3166 KNGTA
-3171 KSPESP
+3171 KAPVSS
-3177 ELTGDSYEYV
+3177 GDSYEYV
-3187 FDKETELNYEAGSFE
+3187 FDRETELNYEAGSFE
-3202 VVSSYS
+3202 VISSYS
-3208 VITGAE
+3208 VITGGA
-3214 FEGGKK
+3214 FESKGKT
-3220 IYSNYKVQLTA
+3220 YSNYKVQLTA
-3231 QLLDENNDPIE
+3231 QLLDENGEPIE

>member
-1 MKYRSKSRFTAL
+1 ML
-13 VTAIAMIAGNFT
+13 TAIAMIASNFT

-34 FNEIN
+34 LNEIN
-39 VSAADEAEG
+39 VSAADGAEG
-48 ETTTVPQETTV
+48 ETTTAPQETTV
-59 TSVTGEAD
+59 TAVTGEAD
-67 VPDDK
+67 VPDDT
-72 EQSDSSSEAAVTNV
+72 EQTDSSSETAVTEV

-108 TVPEGTSDDTSE
+108 TVPDGTEDDAAE
-120 TDGDNTDDTSVS
+120 DDGDNTDDTPVS

-151 EADPTKY
+151 EADPAKY
-158 QNIDVSIAIASGN
+158 QNIDVSIAITSGN
-171 LDNLVGFVSIGTEQF
+171 LDNLVGFVSIGTAQY

-195 SDSEFKLTIDQP
+195 SDSEFKLTLDQP

-225 RSNPVSGA
+225 RSLPVSGD

-245 HDTEKD
+245 HDTEKNTT
-251 AAADWSVSISSTETA
+251 AQWSVSLMNAEAA

-271 GSLGENADVKLT
+271 GTLGENVNAKLT
-283 ITNNADSASV
+283 ITNNADSVSV
-293 SGSGSVGL
+293 SGSGSAGL

-306 EKNSSLTVT
+306 EKNSSLTVI
-315 TSGSASYNVSSSGG
+315 TSGSASYNVSSSSG
-329 NAGGMVGTMADGSAF
+329 NAGGMIGTMADGSAF
-344 TLNNEFALTGEVKAT
+344 TLNNEFALTGEVTAA
-359 RGYAGGL
+359 GYAGGL
-366 VGYAENAA
+366 VGYAENAS

-387 SGSLATGGVFG
+387 SGALATGGVFG

-412 KYAVNC
+412 RYAVSC
-418 TLNGES
+418 TLNGEN
-424 SGGLFGRLE
+424 SGGLFGKLE
-433 NSGNMTIIKN
+433 NSGNMTINKS

-451 VNRTSSDKQTF
+451 VDRTSSDKQTF
-462 GGLIGTYLSESTSNS
+462 GGLIGTYLSDNTSNS
-477 LTISGISVSADNSA
+477 LTVSGISVSADNSA

-555 GGVIGNMNGGVLRL
+555 GGIIGNMNGGVLRL

-606 EASAFDDIG
+606 ETASFDDIG
-615 TWGEVLRLGSSLRED
+615 TWGEVLRLSSSLRED
-630 NIFSI
+630 NIFNI

-682 TTSTSLLSSVITLNC
+682 TTGTSLLSSDITLNC

-708 LTRDDGK
+708 LTRDDGEN
-715 DASGNGDIS
+715 DA
-724 YTGAFNG
+724 YTGTFNG
-731 NGHTITLAIG
+731 SGHTITLAVG
-741 EPYGCR
+741 EPYGYR
-747 SSTALAAGDTSDG
+747 SNTALAAGDASDG
-760 NGCIYSHYYNGL
+760 NGRIYRHYYSGL
-772 FSKTGS
+772 FAKTENITFNNLIVDGI
-778 GVKFSKLT
+778 
-786 VSGVINVKYKDN
+786 INVKYTDN
-798 LKYYIGGLS
+798 ARYYIGGLS
-807 STHKGDITAED
+807 ALHSGNITVQD
-818 LTVSEKISVYGTVR
+818 LTVQENINVSGNTGNY
-832 EFCFAGGI
+832 CFVGGI
-840 IGNISEGTNP
+840 AGQAAENSSPAIVISGST
-850 AVVIKN
+850 
-856 CVISPEIVFEGYQP
+856 ISPEINCSGNANFI
-870 YNSEFVCGGAL
+870 CGGAF
-881 AEIGQNDSFSVTAD
+881 AEIGQNDKFSVTAD
-895 NITLRPSI
+895 NVKLGAAVT
-903 TSNSS
+903 NSS
-908 HEYKKIGGFIGN
+908 TAGSKKVGGFIGN
-920 ISNSNGSA
+920 ISSNNGAVSD
-928 SVRTVS
+928 RTIS
-934 ITNMTIDGAKIVSEN
+934 LTNITIDSEN
-949 GGALLGESWN
+949 VTSAYGGALLGESWN
-959 NCEVSFGSETEKG
+959 NCEVSVGSETEKG

-981 QNGKGGFAGLV
+981 QNGNGDFAGFV
-992 TAATGY
+992 TNATGC
-998 WKVYGVNIE
+998 WKVYDVNIE
-1007 AITVSGTSA
+1007 GITVSGASA
-1016 ASFGMLVNKGVYA
+1016 ASFGMLVNKGVYKY
-1029 ADRVTNALYLEIES
+1029 DSITTALYLETES
-1043 ESAYNIN
+1043 ENAYKI
-1050 SANINVGSAVYDEI
+1050 GSAVISIGLNTIYDEI

-1077 VLLNDTCA
+1077 VLWNDTCA

-1103 NTYQNQTSVK
+1103 NTYQSQTSVK
-1113 KANPYSRY
+1113 KENPYSRY

-1163 NKTSIPT
+1163 NKTSIPA
-1170 GNYDLIGYSY
+1170 GNYDMTGYSY

-1226 RNANGNIT
+1226 RNSDGNIT
-1234 AGNIKFSGTV
+1234 AGNITFSGTV
-1244 GADPDYSGA
+1244 GADSDYSGA

-1267 KAVLKG
+1267 KAVLNG
-1273 IALDGIRVN
+1273 IVLDGIRVN

-1297 YTALELSDVSTT
+1297 YTALELSNVSTT
-1309 EKYRTENISSAASS
+1309 EKYRTESISSAASS
-1323 LIGDVGNSD
+1323 LIGDVGSSD

-1359 NAALSAAYNTDKS
+1359 NAALSKAYNTDMS

-1382 FKFKAGS
+1382 FRFKAGS

-1398 RDEDWDE
+1398 RDEGWDE
-1405 DAAKHNVAYG
+1405 DSAKHNVAYG

-1441 GENVEYDFSGFLP
+1441 GEDAEYDFSGFLP
-1454 YVAVSYSENNNYHE
+1454 YVAASYSENNYHE

-1521 KNSYSAWCKE
+1521 ENSYSAWCNE
-1531 KNSHKVLLWNAE
+1531 KNSHKVLLWDAE
-1543 SSSFRSEDGSTS
+1543 SSCFRSEDGTTS
-1555 VKLADMQNELASAYY
+1555 IKLADMQKTLASAYY

-1587 KKVPFKGI
+1587 KNVPFKGA

-1600 HAITNKTAQPLI
+1600 HAITNETVQPLI

-1704 GVIFRNMDNASH
+1704 AVIFRNMDNASH
-1716 SGITADMNSI
+1716 SGITAGMNNI
-1726 FDSNF
+1726 FGSNA
-1731 DSNVLLYCNPIIG
+1731 LLYCNPIIG
-1744 RVIDGFAVTEA
+1744 RVIDGFAVTETSA
-1755 SVFNGA
+1755 FNGA

-1776 ANISTA
+1776 ADISTA
-1782 ADKIGFESNGTN
+1782 ADKISFESNDTN
-1794 SGTIKVSDSQQLFI
+1794 SGTIKISDSQQLFI
-1808 LGCISMSGAGSADSS
+1808 LGCISMSGAGSADLS

-1828 SYGADKMVRH
+1828 SYGENKMVRH

-1846 DDTEGNTSDYA
+1846 DDSEGNTSDHA

-1877 NAYSGSYPARNL
+1877 NAISGSYPARNL

-1897 IDLANNTYELPD
+1897 IDLAKNTYELPD

-1926 HVGNLNGNGSTVKLN
+1926 HINSLNGNGSTVKLN

-1960 NNTTSVDCK
+1960 NNITFVDCK

-1974 FNNLIGKN
+1974 FNNLIQSSDNEN
-1982 NKISDLTISGTVNY
+1982 NTISNLTISGHVDY
-1996 EVYIYIKENNE
+1996 EYYKDHSGKKNIIYENNS
-2007 FKFKKFAE
+2007 
-2015 FAEKTSFS
+2015 SFS
-2023 CAGGLAGVSS
+2023 CAGALAGVGS
-2033 NLNLEKISLNELS
+2033 NLRLDKIQLEELS
-2046 VNSRFVS
+2046 VNSCFVS
-2053 GGIVGYAMD
+2053 GGIVGFA
-2062 SIKIKDLNASK
+2062 KKLVQIKDLKSDDLN
-2073 LYVSGNFF
+2073 VSANFF
-2081 SGGIIGIANKCD
+2081 SGGIIGIAGNCNVK
-2093 VDIDGS
+2093 IDGS
-2099 SGTDGN
+2099 SDSEGLI
-2105 NRGTITEGT
+2105 RGSITSGSISLVGDTSRGEGASLYGVG
-2114 INSCGK
+2114 IG
-2120 TYTFD
+2120 
-2125 GGREYALGLG
+2125 
-2135 TAAVI
+2135 AATVI
-2140 GAYMQ
+2140 GAFL
-2145 ENSNKKIQT
+2145 NTNNTVLTSLSVT
-2154 IKNINIESFNIT
+2154 NINVEDLDIS
-2166 APQIKRA
+2166 APLIGRA
-2173 MVGTVIGCCGNST
+2173 MLGGIVGCCGNTTAKNIQSR
-2186 ISQMVIQNIDVD
+2186 IQNVD
-2198 KVNINK
+2198 IKNVDINK
-2204 DSGNDYKE
+2204 EVKR

-2217 GAIGIIKSGVKKC
+2217 GIIGLVKEGVKKC
-2230 EISDVKIIGDKDN
+2230 EISNVKIIGDKNN
-2243 KNTINGYRHSG
+2243 KNTITGYRHSG
-2254 GIIGLT
+2254 GIIGLISSDT
-2260 ASKNAIINNCQ
+2260 IIDNCL
-2271 IENYILVTDNAGE
+2271 IENYEIVTDEYGE
-2284 DAGGIVGK
+2284 DVGGIVGK
-2292 VDDNFKLIIK
+2292 INDNKSTLIVK
-2302 NSKIRDCEILIKDN
+2302 NSKISDCVIKIKDN
-2316 NKKNDKGTYSG
+2316 NSKNSDGTYSG
-2327 GIVGKIGEGA
+2327 GIVGKMA
-2337 CFYGYN
+2337 KNSCLYGYN
-2343 IALDNVQF
+2343 ISLDNVQF
-2351 INREDSKTGA
+2351 KNNENKKAGA

-2368 VKLLGKNT
+2368 QNNT
-2376 KMKVVG
+2376 KVKVVG
-2382 VSAKTRNNESG
+2382 ISARKGDSG
-2393 RPNIISK
+2393 ISANIISK
-2400 KDNNAE
+2400 KDNINTAP

-2468 ADKSAV
+2468 ADKSAI

-2546 DTSVSSYAQTGS
+2546 DTSISSYAQTGS

-2572 TSGAFESGENFTKT
+2572 TSGTFESGENFTKT
-2586 LECKNG
+2586 LEYKNG
-2592 YFRMTDKDYDSNYKQ
+2592 YFRMTDMDYDSNYKQ

-2613 QYLDPADASKTAYHL
+2613 QYLDPADTSKTAYHL

-2729 YYSTIGKAFT
+2729 YYSTIGEAFT

-2750 STSEGKGFEPVTFC
+2750 STSDGKGFEPVTFC

-2776 QADEGTLVK
+2776 QADDGTLVK

-2794 FKIGADYYRK
+2794 FKIGDDYYRK

-2815 YSVTLTAKEGMTD
+2815 YSVTFTAKEGMTD
-2828 ADGILILDEDY
+2828 ADGILVLDEDY

-2895 FTFRTTGDQVINDS
+2895 FTFRTIGDQVINDS

-2946 VIEATRTDENG
+2946 VIEATRTDESG

-2969 GTYKIGSTEYSKN
+2969 GTYKIGSTEYAKN

-2993 GGTAEAPVDIKA
+2993 GGTEEAPLDIKA
-3005 RLISGSVTITCNDL
+3005 RLISGNVTITCDD
-3019 MIVYPD
+3019 MVITYPD

-3033 PERRDQDDTY
+3033 PERKDRDDTY

-3055 VPDNIEQSK
+3055 VSDNIEQSK

-3092 SNSPSEMIRLGINGL
+3092 SNSPNEMIRLGINGL

-3127 AIDRAKNVKFTLSL
+3127 AIDKAKKVSFTLSL
-3141 YQKTDRDIYD
+3141 YQKTDSGIYD
-3151 AVPIAKYLENITLYD
+3151 AVPIAEYLENITLYD

-3171 KSPESP
+3171 KSPAS
-3177 ELTGDSYEYV
+3177 TGDSYEYV

-3202 VVSSYS
+3202 VISSYS
-3208 VITGAE
+3208 VITGGA
-3214 FEGGKK
+3214 FDSKGKT
-3220 IYSNYKVQLTA
+3220 YSNYKVQLTA
-3231 QLLDENNDPIE
+3231 QLLDENGEPIE

>member
-1 MKYRSKSRFTAL
+1 M
-13 VTAIAMIAGNFT
+13 
-25 ASSPVSRYV
+25 
-34 FNEIN
+34 
-39 VSAADEAEG
+39 
-48 ETTTVPQETTV
+48 
-59 TSVTGEAD
+59 
-67 VPDDK
+67 
-72 EQSDSSSEAAVTNV
+72 
-86 SQDDSTNTADDT
+86 
-98 DGTSVPSDDT
+98 
-108 TVPEGTSDDTSE
+108 
-120 TDGDNTDDTSVS
+120 
-132 DNVITINTS
+132 
-141 EQFVE
+141 E

-151 EADPTKY
+151 EADPAKY
-158 QNIDVSIAIASGN
+158 QNIDVSIAITSGN
-171 LDNLVGFVSIGTEQF
+171 LDNLVGFVSIGTAQY

-195 SDSEFKLTIDQP
+195 SDSEFKLTLDQP

-225 RSNPVSGA
+225 RSLPVSGD

-245 HDTEKD
+245 HDTEKNTT
-251 AAADWSVSISSTETA
+251 AQWSVSLMNAEAA

-271 GSLGENADVKLT
+271 GTLGENVNAKLT
-283 ITNNADSASV
+283 ITNNADSVSV
-293 SGSGSVGL
+293 SGSGSAGL

-306 EKNSSLTVT
+306 EKNSSLTVI

-329 NAGGMVGTMADGSAF
+329 NAGGMIGTMADGSAF
-344 TLNNEFALTGEVKAT
+344 TLNNEFALTGEVTAA
-359 RGYAGGL
+359 GYAGGL
-366 VGYAENAA
+366 VGYAENAS

-387 SGSLATGGVFG
+387 SGALATGGVFG

-412 KYAVNC
+412 RYAVSC
-418 TLNGES
+418 TLNREN
-424 SGGLFGRLE
+424 SGGLFGKLE
-433 NSGNMTIIKN
+433 NSGNMTINKS

-451 VNRTSSDKQTF
+451 VNRTSSDKQIF
-462 GGLIGTYLSESTSNS
+462 GGLIGTYFSDNTSNS

-606 EASAFDDIG
+606 EAASFDDIG
-615 TWGEVLRLGSSLRED
+615 TWGEVLRLSSSLRED
-630 NIFSI
+630 NIFNI

-671 SDSTLLFESTS
+671 SDSTLLFESIS
-682 TTSTSLLSSVITLNC
+682 TTSTSLLSSDITLNC

-708 LTRDDGK
+708 LTRDDGEN
-715 DASGNGDIS
+715 DA
-724 YTGAFNG
+724 YTGTFNG
-731 NGHTITLAIG
+731 SGHTITLAVG
-741 EPYGCR
+741 EPYGYR
-747 SSTALAAGDTSDG
+747 SNTALAAGDASDG
-760 NGCIYSHYYNGL
+760 NGRIYRHYYSGL
-772 FSKTGS
+772 FAKTENITFNNLIVDGI
-778 GVKFSKLT
+778 
-786 VSGVINVKYKDN
+786 INVKYTDN
-798 LKYYIGGLS
+798 ARYYIGGLS
-807 STHKGDITAED
+807 ALHSGNITVQD
-818 LTVSEKISVYGTVR
+818 LTVQENINVSGNTGNY
-832 EFCFAGGI
+832 CFVGGI
-840 IGNISEGTNP
+840 AGQAAENSSPAIVISGST
-850 AVVIKN
+850 
-856 CVISPEIVFEGYQP
+856 ISPEINCSGNASFI
-870 YNSEFVCGGAL
+870 CGGAF
-881 AEIGQNDSFSVTAD
+881 AEIGQNDKFSVTAD
-895 NITLRPSI
+895 NVKLGAAVT
-903 TSNSS
+903 NSS
-908 HEYKKIGGFIGN
+908 TAGSKKVGGFIGN
-920 ISNSNGSA
+920 ISSNNGAA
-928 SVRTVS
+928 SDRTIS
-934 ITNMTIDGAKIVSEN
+934 LTNITIDSEN
-949 GGALLGESWN
+949 VTSAYGGALLGESWN
-959 NCEVSFGSETEKG
+959 NCEVSVGSETEKG

-981 QNGKGGFAGLV
+981 QNGNGDFAGFV
-992 TAATGY
+992 TNATGC
-998 WKVYGVNIE
+998 WKVYDVNIE
-1007 AITVSGTSA
+1007 GITVSGASA
-1016 ASFGMLVNKGVYA
+1016 ASFGMLVNKGVYKY
-1029 ADRVTNALYLEIES
+1029 DSITTALYLETES
-1043 ESAYNIN
+1043 ENAYKI
-1050 SANINVGSAVYDEI
+1050 GSAVISIGLNTIYDEI

-1077 VLLNDTCA
+1077 VLWNDTCA

-1121 YYDLDVIR
+1121 YYDFDVIR

-1163 NKTSIPT
+1163 NKTSIPA
-1170 GNYDLIGYSY
+1170 GNYDMTGYSY

-1226 RNANGNIT
+1226 RNSDGNIT
-1234 AGNIKFSGTV
+1234 AGNITFSGTV
-1244 GADPDYSGA
+1244 GADSDYSGA

-1267 KAVLKG
+1267 KAVLNG
-1273 IALDGIRVN
+1273 IVLDGIRVN

-1297 YTALELSDVSTT
+1297 YTALELSNVSTT
-1309 EKYRTENISSAASS
+1309 EKYRTESISSAASS
-1323 LIGDVGNSD
+1323 LIGDVGSSD

-1359 NAALSAAYNTDKS
+1359 NAALSKAYNTDMS

-1382 FKFKAGS
+1382 FRFKAGS

-1405 DAAKHNVAYG
+1405 DSAKHNVAYG

-1441 GENVEYDFSGFLP
+1441 GEDAEYDFSGFLP
-1454 YVAVSYSENNNYHE
+1454 YVAASYSENNYHE

-1531 KNSHKVLLWNAE
+1531 KTSHKVLLWNAE
-1543 SSSFRSEDGSTS
+1543 SSSFRSEDGTTS
-1555 VKLADMQNELASAYY
+1555 IKLADMQKTLASAYY

-1587 KKVPFKGI
+1587 KNVPFKGA

-1600 HAITNKTAQPLI
+1600 HAITNETVQPLI

-1716 SGITADMNSI
+1716 LGITAGMNNI
-1726 FDSNF
+1726 FGSNA
-1731 DSNVLLYCNPIIG
+1731 LLYCNPIIG
-1744 RVIDGFAVTEA
+1744 RVIDGFAVTETSA
-1755 SVFNGA
+1755 FNGA
-1761 EDKVTM
+1761 EDRVTM

-1776 ANISTA
+1776 ADISTA
-1782 ADKIGFESNGTN
+1782 ADKISFESNDTN
-1794 SGTIKVSDSQQLFI
+1794 SGTIKISDSQQLFI

-1828 SYGADKMVRH
+1828 SYGENKMVRH

-1846 DDTEGNTSDYA
+1846 DDSEGNTSDYA

-1877 NAYSGSYPARNL
+1877 NAISGSYPARNL

-1897 IDLANNTYELPD
+1897 IDLAKNTYELPD

-1926 HVGNLNGNGSTVKLN
+1926 HINSLNGNGSTVKLN

-1960 NNTTSVDCK
+1960 NNTTFVDCK

-1974 FNNLIGKN
+1974 FNNLIQSSDNEN
-1982 NKISDLTISGTVNY
+1982 NTISNLIISGHVDY
-1996 EVYIYIKENNE
+1996 EYYKDHSGKKNIIYENNS
-2007 FKFKKFAE
+2007 
-2015 FAEKTSFS
+2015 SFS
-2023 CAGGLAGVSS
+2023 CVGALAGVGS
-2033 NLNLEKISLNELS
+2033 NLRLDKIQLEELS
-2046 VNSRFVS
+2046 VNSCFVS
-2053 GGIVGYAMD
+2053 GGIVGFA
-2062 SIKIKDLNASK
+2062 KKLVQIKDLKSDDLN
-2073 LYVSGNFF
+2073 VSANFF
-2081 SGGIIGIANKCD
+2081 SGGIIGIAGNCNVK
-2093 VDIDGS
+2093 IDGS
-2099 SGTDGN
+2099 SDSEGLI
-2105 NRGTITEGT
+2105 RGSITSGSISLVGDTSRGEGASLYGVG
-2114 INSCGK
+2114 IG
-2120 TYTFD
+2120 
-2125 GGREYALGLG
+2125 
-2135 TAAVI
+2135 AATVI
-2140 GAYMQ
+2140 GAFL
-2145 ENSNKKIQT
+2145 NTNNTVLTSLSVT
-2154 IKNINIESFNIT
+2154 NINIEDLDIS
-2166 APQIKRA
+2166 APLIGRA
-2173 MVGTVIGCCGNST
+2173 MLGGIVGCCGNTTAKNIQSR
-2186 ISQMVIQNIDVD
+2186 IQNVD
-2198 KVNINK
+2198 IKNVDINK
-2204 DSGNDYKE
+2204 EVKR

-2217 GAIGIIKSGVKKC
+2217 GIIGLVKEGVKKC
-2230 EISDVKIIGDKDN
+2230 EISNVKIIGDKNN
-2243 KNTINGYRHSG
+2243 KNTITGYRHSG

-2260 ASKNAIINNCQ
+2260 SSDTIIDNCL
-2271 IENYILVTDNAGE
+2271 IENYEIVTDEYGE
-2284 DAGGIVGK
+2284 DVGGIVGK
-2292 VDDNFKLIIK
+2292 INDNKSTLIVK
-2302 NSKIRDCEILIKDN
+2302 NSKISDCVIKINDN
-2316 NKKNDKGTYSG
+2316 NSKNSDGTYSG
-2327 GIVGKIGEGA
+2327 GIVGKMA
-2337 CFYGYN
+2337 KNSCLYGYN
-2343 IALDNVQF
+2343 ISLDNVQF
-2351 INREDSKTGA
+2351 KNNENKKAGA

-2368 VKLLGKNT
+2368 QNNT
-2376 KMKVVG
+2376 KVKVVG
-2382 VSAKTRNNESG
+2382 ISARKGESG
-2393 RPNIISK
+2393 IPANIISK
-2400 KDNNAE
+2400 KDNINTAP
-2406 SICIY
+2406 SLCIY
-2411 ADYNGKCLDEAAAN
+2411 ADYNGSCLDEPAAN
-2425 KEASTINSDS
+2425 KEASTISSDS

-2474 EAIIADISNGT
+2474 EAIIADISKGM

-2546 DTSVSSYAQTGS
+2546 DTSISSYAQTGS

-2572 TSGAFESGENFTKT
+2572 TSGTFESGENFTKT
-2586 LECKNG
+2586 LEYKNG
-2592 YFRMTDKDYDSNYKQ
+2592 YFRMTNMDYDSNYKQ

-2613 QYLDPADASKTAYHL
+2613 QYLDPADTSKTAYHL

-2687 NVINGGEDLL
+2687 NVINGGENLL

-2729 YYSTIGKAFT
+2729 YYSTIGEAFT

-2750 STSEGKGFEPVTFC
+2750 STSDGKGFEPVTFC

-2776 QADEGTLVK
+2776 QADDGTLVK

-2794 FKIGADYYRK
+2794 FKIGDDYYRK

-2946 VIEATRTDENG
+2946 VIEATRTDESG

-2969 GTYKIGSTEYSKN
+2969 GTYKIGSTEYAKN

-2993 GGTAEAPVDIKA
+2993 GGTEEAPLDIKA
-3005 RLISGSVTITCNDL
+3005 RLISGSVTITCDD
-3019 MIVYPD
+3019 MVITYPD

-3033 PERRDQDDTY
+3033 PERKDRDDTY

-3055 VPDNIEQSK
+3055 VSDNIEQSK

-3092 SNSPSEMIRLGINGL
+3092 SNSPNEMIRLGINGL

-3127 AIDRAKNVKFTLSL
+3127 AIDKAKKVSFTLSL
-3141 YQKTDRDIYD
+3141 YQKTDSGIYD
-3151 AVPIAKYLENITLYD
+3151 AVPIAEYLENITLYD
-3166 KNGSA
+3166 KNGTA
-3171 KSPESP
+3171 KAPVSS
-3177 ELTGDSYEYV
+3177 GDSYEYV
-3187 FDKETELNYEAGSFE
+3187 FDRETELNYEAGSFE
-3202 VVSSYS
+3202 VISSYS
-3208 VITGAE
+3208 VITGGA
-3214 FEGGKK
+3214 FESKGKT
-3220 IYSNYKVQLTA
+3220 YSNYKVQLTA
-3231 QLLDENNDPIE
+3231 QLLDENGEPIE

>member
-13 VTAIAMIAGNFT
+13 LTAIAMIASNFT

-34 FNEIN
+34 LNEIN
-39 VSAADEAEG
+39 VSAADGAEG
-48 ETTTVPQETTV
+48 ETTTAPQETTV
-59 TSVTGEAD
+59 TAVTGEAD
-67 VPDDK
+67 VPDDT
-72 EQSDSSSEAAVTNV
+72 EQSDSSSETAVTEV

-108 TVPEGTSDDTSE
+108 TVPDGTEDDAAE
-120 TDGDNTDDTSVS
+120 DDGDNTDDTPVS

-151 EADPTKY
+151 EADPAKY
-158 QNIDVSIAIASGN
+158 QNIDVFIAITSGN
-171 LDNLVGFVSIGTEQF
+171 LDNLVGFVSIGTAQY

-195 SDSEFKLTIDQP
+195 SDSEFKLTLDQP

-225 RSNPVSGA
+225 RSLPVSGD

-245 HDTEKD
+245 HDTEKNTT
-251 AAADWSVSISSTETA
+251 AQWSVSLMNAEAA

-271 GSLGENADVKLT
+271 GTLGENVNAKLT
-283 ITNNADSASV
+283 ITNNADSVSV
-293 SGSGSVGL
+293 SGSGSAGL

-306 EKNSSLTVT
+306 EKNSSLTVI
-315 TSGSASYNVSSSGG
+315 TSGSASYNVSSSSG
-329 NAGGMVGTMADGSAF
+329 NAGGMIGTMADGSAF
-344 TLNNEFALTGEVKAT
+344 TLNNEFALTGEVTAA
-359 RGYAGGL
+359 GYAGGL
-366 VGYAENAA
+366 VGYAENAS

-387 SGSLATGGVFG
+387 SGALATGGVFG

-412 KYAVNC
+412 RYAVSC
-418 TLNGES
+418 TLNREN
-424 SGGLFGRLE
+424 SGGLFGKLE
-433 NSGNMTIIKN
+433 NSGNMTINKS

-451 VNRTSSDKQTF
+451 VNRTSSDKQIF
-462 GGLIGTYLSESTSNS
+462 GGLIGTYFSDNTSNS

-606 EASAFDDIG
+606 EAASFDDIG
-615 TWGEVLRLGSSLRED
+615 TWGEVLRLSSSLRED
-630 NIFSI
+630 NIFNI

-682 TTSTSLLSSVITLNC
+682 TTGTSLLSSDITLNC

-708 LTRDDGK
+708 LTRDDGEN
-715 DASGNGDIS
+715 DA
-724 YTGAFNG
+724 YTGTFNG
-731 NGHTITLAIG
+731 SGHTITLAVG
-741 EPYGCR
+741 EPYGYR
-747 SSTALAAGDTSDG
+747 SNTALAAGDASDG
-760 NGCIYSHYYNGL
+760 NGRIYRHYYSGL
-772 FSKTGS
+772 FAKTENITFNNLIVDGI
-778 GVKFSKLT
+778 
-786 VSGVINVKYKDN
+786 INVKYTDN
-798 LKYYIGGLS
+798 ARYYIGGLS
-807 STHKGDITAED
+807 ALHSGNITVQD
-818 LTVSEKISVYGTVR
+818 LSVQENINVSGNTGNY
-832 EFCFAGGI
+832 CFVGGI
-840 IGNISEGTNP
+840 AGQAAENSSPAIVISGST
-850 AVVIKN
+850 
-856 CVISPEIVFEGYQP
+856 ISPEINCSGNANFI
-870 YNSEFVCGGAL
+870 CGGAF
-881 AEIGQNDSFSVTAD
+881 AEIGQNDKFSVTAD
-895 NITLRPSI
+895 NVKLGAAVT
-903 TSNSS
+903 NSS
-908 HEYKKIGGFIGN
+908 TAGSKKVGGFIGN
-920 ISNSNGSA
+920 ISSNNGAA
-928 SVRTVS
+928 SDRS
-934 ITNMTIDGAKIVSEN
+934 ISLTNITIDSEN
-949 GGALLGESWN
+949 VTSAYGGALLGESWN
-959 NCEVSFGSETEKG
+959 NCEVSVGSETEKG

-981 QNGKGGFAGLV
+981 QNGNGDFAGFV
-992 TAATGY
+992 TNATGC
-998 WKVYGVNIE
+998 WKVYDVNIE
-1007 AITVSGTSA
+1007 GITVSGTSA
-1016 ASFGMLVNKGVYA
+1016 ASFGMLVNKGVYKY
-1029 ADRVTNALYLEIES
+1029 DSITTALYLETES
-1043 ESAYNIN
+1043 ENAYKI
-1050 SANINVGSAVYDEI
+1050 GSAVISIGLNTIYDEI

-1077 VLLNDTCA
+1077 VLWNDTCA

-1163 NKTSIPT
+1163 NKTSIPA
-1170 GNYDLIGYSY
+1170 GNYDMTGYSY

-1226 RNANGNIT
+1226 RNSDGNIT
-1234 AGNIKFSGTV
+1234 AGNITFSGTV
-1244 GADPDYSGA
+1244 GADTDYSGA

-1267 KAVLKG
+1267 KAVLNG
-1273 IALDGIRVN
+1273 IVFDGIRVN

-1297 YTALELSDVSTT
+1297 YTALELSNVSTT
-1309 EKYRTENISSAASS
+1309 EKYRTENISAAASS
-1323 LIGDVGNSD
+1323 LIGDVGSSD

-1359 NAALSAAYNTDKS
+1359 NAALSKAYNTDMS

-1382 FKFKAGS
+1382 FRFKAGS

-1405 DAAKHNVAYG
+1405 DSAKHNVAYG

-1441 GENVEYDFSGFLP
+1441 GEDAEYDFSGFLP
-1454 YVAVSYSENNNYHE
+1454 YVAASYSENNYHE

-1521 KNSYSAWCKE
+1521 ENSYSAWCNE
-1531 KNSHKVLLWNAE
+1531 KNSHKVLLWDAE
-1543 SSSFRSEDGSTS
+1543 SSCFRSEDGTTS
-1555 VKLADMQNELASAYY
+1555 IKLADMQKTLASAYY

-1587 KKVPFKGI
+1587 KNVPFKGA

-1600 HAITNKTAQPLI
+1600 HAITNETVQPLI

-1685 GTNYGNKAVG
+1685 GTDYGNKAVG

-1704 GVIFRNMDNASH
+1704 AVIFRNMDNASH
-1716 SGITADMNSI
+1716 LGITAGMNNI
-1726 FDSNF
+1726 FGSNA
-1731 DSNVLLYCNPIIG
+1731 LLYCNPIIG
-1744 RVIDGFAVTEA
+1744 RVIDGFAVTETSA
-1755 SVFNGA
+1755 FNGA

-1776 ANISTA
+1776 ADISTA
-1782 ADKIGFESNGTN
+1782 ADKISFESNDTN
-1794 SGTIKVSDSQQLFI
+1794 SGTIKISDSQQLFI
-1808 LGCISMSGAGSADSS
+1808 LSCISMSGAGSADSS

-1828 SYGADKMVRH
+1828 SYGENKMVRH

-1846 DDTEGNTSDYA
+1846 DDSEGNTSDYA

-1877 NAYSGSYPARNL
+1877 NAISGSYPARNL

-1897 IDLANNTYELPD
+1897 IDLAKNTYELPD

-1926 HVGNLNGNGSTVKLN
+1926 HINSLNGNGSTVKLN

-1951 DQYYNDINI
+1951 DRYYNDINI

-1974 FNNLIGKN
+1974 FNNLIQSSDNEN
-1982 NKISDLTISGTVNY
+1982 NTISNLTISGHVDY
-1996 EVYIYIKENNE
+1996 EYYKDHSGKKNIIYENNS
-2007 FKFKKFAE
+2007 
-2015 FAEKTSFS
+2015 SFS
-2023 CAGGLAGVSS
+2023 CVGALAGVGS
-2033 NLNLEKISLNELS
+2033 NLRLDKIQLEKLS
-2046 VNSRFVS
+2046 VNSCFVS
-2053 GGIVGYAMD
+2053 GGIVGFA
-2062 SIKIKDLNASK
+2062 KKLVQIKDLKSDDLN
-2073 LYVSGNFF
+2073 VSANFF
-2081 SGGIIGIANKCD
+2081 SGGIIGIAGNCNVK
-2093 VDIDGS
+2093 IDGS
-2099 SGTDGN
+2099 SDSEGLI
-2105 NRGTITEGT
+2105 RGSITSGSISLVGDTSRGEGASLYGVG
-2114 INSCGK
+2114 IG
-2120 TYTFD
+2120 
-2125 GGREYALGLG
+2125 
-2135 TAAVI
+2135 AATVI
-2140 GAYMQ
+2140 GAFL
-2145 ENSNKKIQT
+2145 NTNNTVLTSLSVT
-2154 IKNINIESFNIT
+2154 NINIEDLDIS
-2166 APQIKRA
+2166 APLIGRA
-2173 MVGTVIGCCGNST
+2173 MLGGIVGCCGNTTAKNIQSR
-2186 ISQMVIQNIDVD
+2186 IQNVD
-2198 KVNINK
+2198 IKNVDINK
-2204 DSGNDYKE
+2204 EVKR

-2217 GAIGIIKSGVKKC
+2217 GIIGLVKEGVKKC
-2230 EISDVKIIGDKDN
+2230 EISNVKIIGDKNN
-2243 KNTINGYRHSG
+2243 KNTITGYRHSG

-2260 ASKNAIINNCQ
+2260 SSDTIIDNCL
-2271 IENYILVTDNAGE
+2271 IENYEIVTDEYGE
-2284 DAGGIVGK
+2284 DVGGIVGK
-2292 VDDNFKLIIK
+2292 INDNKSTLIVK
-2302 NSKIRDCEILIKDN
+2302 NSKISDCVIKINDN
-2316 NKKNDKGTYSG
+2316 NSKNSDGTYSG
-2327 GIVGKIGEGA
+2327 GIVGKMA
-2337 CFYGYN
+2337 KNSCLYGYN
-2343 IALDNVQF
+2343 ISLDNVQF
-2351 INREDSKTGA
+2351 KNNENKKAGA

-2368 VKLLGKNT
+2368 QNNT
-2376 KMKVVG
+2376 KVKVVG
-2382 VSAKTRNNESG
+2382 ISARKGESG
-2393 RPNIISK
+2393 IPANIISK
-2400 KDNNAE
+2400 KDNINTAP
-2406 SICIY
+2406 SLCIY
-2411 ADYNGKCLDEAAAN
+2411 ADYNGSCLDEPAAN
-2425 KEASTINSDS
+2425 KEASTISSDS

-2474 EAIIADISNGT
+2474 EAIIADISKGM

-2546 DTSVSSYAQTGS
+2546 DTSISSYAQTGS

-2586 LECKNG
+2586 LEYKNG
-2592 YFRMTDKDYDSNYKQ
+2592 YFRMTNMDYDSNYKQ

-2613 QYLDPADASKTAYHL
+2613 QYLDPADTSKTAYHL

-2640 DFRAAALSGTTYNV
+2640 DFMAAALSGTTYNV

-2687 NVINGGEDLL
+2687 NVINGGENLL

-2729 YYSTIGKAFT
+2729 YYSTIGEAFT

-2750 STSEGKGFEPVTFC
+2750 STSDGKGFEPVTFC

-2776 QADEGTLVK
+2776 QADDGTLVK

-2794 FKIGADYYRK
+2794 FKIGDDYYRK

-2909 NRALKAELTATISLK
+2909 NRVLKAELTATISLK

-2946 VIEATRTDENG
+2946 VIEATRTDESG
-2957 TEKGIKG
+2957 TDKGIKG

-2969 GTYKIGSTEYSKN
+2969 GTYKIGSTEYAKN

-2993 GGTAEAPVDIKA
+2993 GGTEEAPLDIKA
-3005 RLISGSVTITCNDL
+3005 RLISGSVTITCDD
-3019 MIVYPD
+3019 MVITYPD

-3033 PERRDQDDTY
+3033 PERKDRDDTY

-3055 VPDNIEQSK
+3055 VSDNIEQSK

-3092 SNSPSEMIRLGINGL
+3092 SNSPNEMIRLGINGL

-3115 VGYYNVLNLPET
+3115 VGYYNVLNLPES
-3127 AIDRAKNVKFTLSL
+3127 AISKAKKVSFTLSL
-3141 YQKTDRDIYD
+3141 YQKTDSGIYD
-3151 AVPIAKYLENITLYD
+3151 AVPIAEYLENIILYD
-3166 KNGSA
+3166 KNGTA
-3171 KSPESP
+3171 KAPVSS
-3177 ELTGDSYEYV
+3177 GDSYEYV
-3187 FDKETELNYEAGSFE
+3187 FDRETELNYEAGSFE
-3202 VVSSYS
+3202 VISSYS
-3208 VITGAE
+3208 VITGGA
-3214 FEGGKK
+3214 FESKGKT
-3220 IYSNYKVQLTA
+3220 YSNYKVQLTA
-3231 QLLDENNDPIE
+3231 QLLDENGEPIE

>member
-13 VTAIAMIAGNFT
+13 LTAIAMIASNFT

-34 FNEIN
+34 LNEIN
-39 VSAADEAEG
+39 VSAADGAEG
-48 ETTTVPQETTV
+48 ETTTAPQETTV
-59 TSVTGEAD
+59 TTVTGEAD
-67 VPDDK
+67 VPNDT
-72 EQSDSSSEAAVTNV
+72 EQSDSSSETAVTEV
-86 SQDDSTNTADDT
+86 SQNDSTNTADDT

-108 TVPEGTSDDTSE
+108 TVPDGTEDDAAE
-120 TDGDNTDDTSVS
+120 DDGDNADDTSVS

-151 EADPTKY
+151 EADPAKY
-158 QNIDVSIAIASGN
+158 QNIDVSIAITSGN
-171 LDNLVGFVSIGTEQF
+171 LDNLVGFVSIGTAQY

-195 SDSEFKLTIDQP
+195 SDSEFKLTLDQP

-225 RSNPVSGA
+225 RSLPVSGD

-245 HDTEKD
+245 HDTEKNTT
-251 AAADWSVSISSTETA
+251 AQWSVSLMNAEAA

-271 GSLGENADVKLT
+271 GTLGENVNAKLT
-283 ITNNADSASV
+283 ITNNADSVSV
-293 SGSGSVGL
+293 SGSGSAGL

-306 EKNSSLTVT
+306 EKNSSLTVI
-315 TSGSASYNVSSSGG
+315 TSGSASYNVSSSSG
-329 NAGGMVGTMADGSAF
+329 NAGGMIGTMADGSAF
-344 TLNNEFALTGEVKAT
+344 TLNNEFALTGEVTAA
-359 RGYAGGL
+359 GYAGGL
-366 VGYAENAA
+366 VGYAENAS

-387 SGSLATGGVFG
+387 GGALATGGVFG

-412 KYAVNC
+412 RYAVSC
-418 TLNGES
+418 TLNGEN
-424 SGGLFGRLE
+424 SGGLFGKLE
-433 NSGNMTIIKN
+433 NSGNMTINKSN
-443 DTEAADIS
+443 TEAADIS
-451 VNRTSSDKQTF
+451 VNRTSSDKQIF

-500 IGKADDDSYI
+500 MGKADDDSYI

-606 EASAFDDIG
+606 EAASFDDIG
-615 TWGEVLRLGSSLRED
+615 TWGEVLRLSSSLRED
-630 NIFSI
+630 NIFNI

-662 NMQLNSGTS
+662 NMQLNSGIS

-682 TTSTSLLSSVITLNC
+682 TTSTSLLSSDITLNC

-708 LTRDDGK
+708 LTRDDGEN
-715 DASGNGDIS
+715 DA
-724 YTGAFNG
+724 YTGTFNG
-731 NGHTITLAIG
+731 SGHTITLAVG
-741 EPYGCR
+741 EPYGYR
-747 SSTALAAGDTSDG
+747 SNTALAAGDASDG
-760 NGCIYSHYYNGL
+760 NGRIYRHYYSGL
-772 FSKTGS
+772 FAKTENITFNNLIVDGI
-778 GVKFSKLT
+778 
-786 VSGVINVKYKDN
+786 INVKYTDN
-798 LKYYIGGLS
+798 ARYYIGGLS
-807 STHKGDITAED
+807 ALHSGNITVQD
-818 LTVSEKISVYGTVR
+818 LTVQENINVSGNTGNY
-832 EFCFAGGI
+832 CFVGGI
-840 IGNISEGTNP
+840 AGQAAENSSP
-850 AVVIKN
+850 AIVVSGST
-856 CVISPEIVFEGYQP
+856 ISPEINCSGNANFI
-870 YNSEFVCGGAL
+870 CGGAF
-881 AEIGQNDSFSVTAD
+881 AEIGQNDKFSVTAD
-895 NITLRPSI
+895 NVKLGAAVT
-903 TSNSS
+903 NSS
-908 HEYKKIGGFIGN
+908 TAGSKKVGGFIGN
-920 ISNSNGSA
+920 ISSNNGAA
-928 SVRTVS
+928 SDRTIS
-934 ITNMTIDGAKIVSEN
+934 LTNITIDSEN
-949 GGALLGESWN
+949 VTSAYGGALLGESWN
-959 NCEVSFGSETEKG
+959 NCEVSVGSETEKG

-981 QNGKGGFAGLV
+981 QNGNGDFAGFV
-992 TAATGY
+992 TNATGC
-998 WKVYGVNIE
+998 WKVYDVNIE
-1007 AITVSGTSA
+1007 GITVSGASA
-1016 ASFGMLVNKGVYA
+1016 ASFGMLVNKGVYKY
-1029 ADRVTNALYLEIES
+1029 DSITTALYLETES
-1043 ESAYNIN
+1043 ENAYKI
-1050 SANINVGSAVYDEI
+1050 GSAVISIGLNTIYDEI

-1077 VLLNDTCA
+1077 VLWNDTCA

-1163 NKTSIPT
+1163 NKTSIPA
-1170 GNYDLIGYSY
+1170 GNYDMTGYSY

-1202 KIVNSEKPAVGERS
+1202 KIVNGEKLAVGERS

-1226 RNANGNIT
+1226 RNSDGNIT
-1234 AGNIKFSGTV
+1234 AGNITFSGTV
-1244 GADPDYSGA
+1244 GADTDYSGA

-1267 KAVLKG
+1267 KAVLNG
-1273 IALDGIRVN
+1273 IVLDGIRVN

-1297 YTALELSDVSTT
+1297 YTALELSNVSTT
-1309 EKYRTENISSAASS
+1309 EKYRTENISAAASS
-1323 LIGDVGNSD
+1323 LIGDVGSRD

-1359 NAALSAAYNTDKS
+1359 NAALSKAYNTDMS

-1382 FKFKAGS
+1382 FRFKAGS

-1405 DAAKHNVAYG
+1405 DSAKHNVAYG

-1435 SYTNPT
+1435 SYTDPT
-1441 GENVEYDFSGFLP
+1441 GEDAEYDFSSFLP
-1454 YVAVSYSENNNYHE
+1454 YVAASYSKNNYHE

-1521 KNSYSAWCKE
+1521 ENSYSAWCNE
-1531 KNSHKVLLWNAE
+1531 KNSHKVLLWDAE
-1543 SSSFRSEDGSTS
+1543 SSCFRSEDGTTS
-1555 VKLADMQNELASAYY
+1555 IKLADMQKTLASAYY

-1587 KKVPFKGI
+1587 KNVPFKGA

-1600 HAITNKTAQPLI
+1600 HAITNETVQPLI

-1716 SGITADMNSI
+1716 SGITAGMNNI
-1726 FDSNF
+1726 FGSNA
-1731 DSNVLLYCNPIIG
+1731 LLYCNPIIG
-1744 RVIDGFAVTEA
+1744 RVIDGFAVTETSA
-1755 SVFNGA
+1755 FNGA

-1776 ANISTA
+1776 ADISTA
-1782 ADKIGFESNGTN
+1782 ADKISFESNDTN
-1794 SGTIKVSDSQQLFI
+1794 SGTIKISDSQQLFI
-1808 LGCISMSGAGSADSS
+1808 LSCISMSGAGSADSS

-1828 SYGADKMVRH
+1828 SYGENKMVRH

-1846 DDTEGNTSDYA
+1846 DDSEGNTSDYA

-1877 NAYSGSYPARNL
+1877 NAISGSYPARNL

-1897 IDLANNTYELPD
+1897 IDLAKNTYELPD

-1926 HVGNLNGNGSTVKLN
+1926 HINSLNGNGSTVKLN

-1951 DQYYNDINI
+1951 DRYYNDINI

-1974 FNNLIGKN
+1974 FNNLIQSSDNEN
-1982 NKISDLTISGTVNY
+1982 NTISNLTISGHVDY
-1996 EVYIYIKENNE
+1996 EYYKDHSGKKNIIYENNS
-2007 FKFKKFAE
+2007 
-2015 FAEKTSFS
+2015 SFS
-2023 CAGGLAGVSS
+2023 CVGALAGVGS
-2033 NLNLEKISLNELS
+2033 NLRLDKIQLEKLS
-2046 VNSRFVS
+2046 VNSCFVS
-2053 GGIVGYAMD
+2053 GGIVGFA
-2062 SIKIKDLNASK
+2062 KKLVQIKDLKSDDLN
-2073 LYVSGNFF
+2073 VSANFF
-2081 SGGIIGIANKCD
+2081 SGGIIGIAGNCNVK
-2093 VDIDGS
+2093 IDGS
-2099 SGTDGN
+2099 SDSEGLI
-2105 NRGTITEGT
+2105 RGSITSGSISLVGDTSRGEGASLYGVG
-2114 INSCGK
+2114 IG
-2120 TYTFD
+2120 
-2125 GGREYALGLG
+2125 
-2135 TAAVI
+2135 AATVI
-2140 GAYMQ
+2140 GAFL
-2145 ENSNKKIQT
+2145 NTNNTVLTSLSVT
-2154 IKNINIESFNIT
+2154 NINIEDLDIS
-2166 APQIKRA
+2166 APLIGRA
-2173 MVGTVIGCCGNST
+2173 MLGGIVGCCGNTTAKNIQSR
-2186 ISQMVIQNIDVD
+2186 IQNVD
-2198 KVNINK
+2198 IKNVDINK
-2204 DSGNDYKE
+2204 EVKR

-2217 GAIGIIKSGVKKC
+2217 GIIGLVKEGVKKC
-2230 EISDVKIIGDKDN
+2230 EISNVKIIGDKNN
-2243 KNTINGYRHSG
+2243 KNTITGYRHSG

-2260 ASKNAIINNCQ
+2260 SSDTIIDNCL
-2271 IENYILVTDNAGE
+2271 IENYEIVTDEYGE
-2284 DAGGIVGK
+2284 DVGGIVGK
-2292 VDDNFKLIIK
+2292 INDNKSTLIVK
-2302 NSKIRDCEILIKDN
+2302 NSKISDCVIKINDN
-2316 NKKNDKGTYSG
+2316 NSKNSDGTYSG
-2327 GIVGKIGEGA
+2327 GIVGKMA
-2337 CFYGYN
+2337 KNSCLYGYN
-2343 IALDNVQF
+2343 ISLDNVQF
-2351 INREDSKTGA
+2351 KNNENKKAGA

-2368 VKLLGKNT
+2368 QNNT
-2376 KMKVVG
+2376 KVKVVG
-2382 VSAKTRNNESG
+2382 ISARKGDSG
-2393 RPNIISK
+2393 IPANIISK
-2400 KDNNAE
+2400 KDNINTAP
-2406 SICIY
+2406 SLCIY
-2411 ADYNGKCLDEAAAN
+2411 ADYNGSCLDEPAAN
-2425 KEASTINSDS
+2425 KEASTISSDS

-2474 EAIIADISNGT
+2474 EAIIADISKGT

-2527 SNYRKITEMLNSFI
+2527 SNYKKITEMLNSFI

-2546 DTSVSSYAQTGS
+2546 DTSISSYAQTGS

-2572 TSGAFESGENFTKT
+2572 TSGTFESGENFTKT
-2586 LECKNG
+2586 LEYKNG
-2592 YFRMTDKDYDSNYKQ
+2592 YFRMTNMDYDSNYKQ
-2607 FTLIDI
+2607 FTMIDI
-2613 QYLDPADASKTAYHL
+2613 QYLDPADTSKTAYHL

-2687 NVINGGEDLL
+2687 NIINGGEDLL

-2729 YYSTIGKAFT
+2729 YYSTIGEAFT

-2750 STSEGKGFEPVTFC
+2750 STSDGKGFEPVTFC

-2776 QADEGTLVK
+2776 KADDGTLVK

-2794 FKIGADYYRK
+2794 FKIGDDYYRK

-2873 LDNESASES
+2873 LDNESASDS

-2895 FTFRTTGDQVINDS
+2895 FTFRTTGNQVINDS

-2946 VIEATRTDENG
+2946 VIEATRTDESG

-2969 GTYKIGSTEYSKN
+2969 GTYKIGSTEYAKN

-2993 GGTAEAPVDIKA
+2993 GGTEEAPLDIKA
-3005 RLISGSVTITCNDL
+3005 QLISGSVTITCDD
-3019 MIVYPD
+3019 MVITYPD

-3033 PERRDQDDTY
+3033 PERKDRDDTY

-3055 VPDNIEQSK
+3055 VSDNIEQSK

-3092 SNSPSEMIRLGINGL
+3092 SNSPNEMIRLGINGL

-3127 AIDRAKNVKFTLSL
+3127 AIDKAKKVSFTLSL
-3141 YQKTDRDIYD
+3141 YQKTDSGIYD
-3151 AVPIAKYLENITLYD
+3151 AVPIAEYLENITLYD
-3166 KNGSA
+3166 KNGTA
-3171 KSPESP
+3171 KAPVSS
-3177 ELTGDSYEYV
+3177 GDSYEYV

-3202 VVSSYS
+3202 VISSYS
-3208 VITGAE
+3208 VITGGA
-3214 FEGGKK
+3214 FESKGKT
-3220 IYSNYKVQLTA
+3220 YSNYKVQLTA
-3231 QLLDENNDPIE
+3231 QLLDENGEPIE

>member
-1 MKYRSKSRFTAL
+1 ML
-13 VTAIAMIAGNFT
+13 TAIAMIASNFT

-34 FNEIN
+34 LNEIN
-39 VSAADEAEG
+39 VSAADGAEG
-48 ETTTVPQETTV
+48 ETTTAPQETTV
-59 TSVTGEAD
+59 TTVTGEAD
-67 VPDDK
+67 VPDDT
-72 EQSDSSSEAAVTNV
+72 EQTDSSSETAVTEV

-108 TVPEGTSDDTSE
+108 TVPDGTEDDAAE
-120 TDGDNTDDTSVS
+120 DDGDNTDDTSVS

-151 EADPTKY
+151 EADPAKY
-158 QNIDVSIAIASGN
+158 QNIDVSIAITSGN
-171 LDNLVGFVSIGTEQF
+171 LDNLVGFVSIGTAQY

-195 SDSEFKLTIDQP
+195 SDSEFKLTLDQP

-225 RSNPVSGA
+225 RSLPVSGD

-245 HDTEKD
+245 HDTEKNTT
-251 AAADWSVSISSTETA
+251 AQWSVSLMNAEAA

-271 GSLGENADVKLT
+271 GTLGENVNAKLT
-283 ITNNADSASV
+283 ITNNADSVSV
-293 SGSGSVGL
+293 SGSGSAGL

-306 EKNSSLTVT
+306 EKNSSLTVI
-315 TSGSASYNVSSSGG
+315 TSGSASYNVSSSSG
-329 NAGGMVGTMADGSAF
+329 NAGGMIGTMADGSAF
-344 TLNNEFALTGEVKAT
+344 TLNNEFALTGEVTAA
-359 RGYAGGL
+359 GYAGGL
-366 VGYAENAA
+366 VGYAENAS
-374 VSFEGTAMVSGTV
+374 VSFECTAMVSGTV
-387 SGSLATGGVFG
+387 SGALATGGVFG

-412 KYAVNC
+412 RYAVSC
-418 TLNGES
+418 TLNGEN
-424 SGGLFGRLE
+424 SGGLFGKLE
-433 NSGNMTIIKN
+433 NSGNMTINKSN
-443 DTEAADIS
+443 TEAADIS

-462 GGLIGTYLSESTSNS
+462 GGLIGTYLSDNTSNS
-477 LTISGISVSADNSA
+477 LTVSAISVSADNSA

-555 GGVIGNMNGGVLRL
+555 GGIIGNMNGGVLRL

-592 ALIYAQNGWQLNRG
+592 ALVYAQNGWQLNRG
-606 EASAFDDIG
+606 EAASFDDIG
-615 TWGEVLRLGSSLRED
+615 TWGEVLRLSSSLRED
-630 NIFSI
+630 NIFNI

-682 TTSTSLLSSVITLNC
+682 TTSTSLLSSDITLNC

-708 LTRDDGK
+708 LTRDDGEN
-715 DASGNGDIS
+715 DA
-724 YTGAFNG
+724 YTGTFNG
-731 NGHTITLAIG
+731 SGHTITLAVG
-741 EPYGCR
+741 EPYGYR
-747 SSTALAAGDTSDG
+747 SNTALAAGDASDG
-760 NGCIYSHYYNGL
+760 NGRIYRHYYSGL
-772 FSKTGS
+772 FAKTENITFNNLIVDGI
-778 GVKFSKLT
+778 
-786 VSGVINVKYKDN
+786 INVKYTDN
-798 LKYYIGGLS
+798 ARYYIGGLS
-807 STHKGDITAED
+807 ALHSGNITVQD
-818 LTVSEKISVYGTVR
+818 LTVQENINVSGNTGNY
-832 EFCFAGGI
+832 CFVGGI
-840 IGNISEGTNP
+840 AGQAAENSSPAIVISGST
-850 AVVIKN
+850 
-856 CVISPEIVFEGYQP
+856 ISPEINCSGNANFI
-870 YNSEFVCGGAL
+870 CGGAF
-881 AEIGQNDSFSVTAD
+881 AEIGQNDKFSVTAD
-895 NITLRPSI
+895 NVKLGAAVT
-903 TSNSS
+903 NSS
-908 HEYKKIGGFIGN
+908 TAGSKKVGGFIGN
-920 ISNSNGSA
+920 ISSNNG
-928 SVRTVS
+928 TVS
-934 ITNMTIDGAKIVSEN
+934 DRTISLTNITIDSEN
-949 GGALLGESWN
+949 VTSAYGGALLGESWN
-959 NCEVSFGSETEKG
+959 NCEVSVGSETEKG

-981 QNGKGGFAGLV
+981 QNGNGDFAGFV
-992 TAATGY
+992 TNATGC
-998 WKVYGVNIE
+998 WKVYDVNIE
-1007 AITVSGTSA
+1007 GITVSGTSA
-1016 ASFGMLVNKGVYA
+1016 ASFGMLVNKGVYKY
-1029 ADRVTNALYLEIES
+1029 DSITTALYLETES
-1043 ESAYNIN
+1043 ENAYKI
-1050 SANINVGSAVYDEI
+1050 GSAVISIGLNTIYDEI

-1077 VLLNDTCA
+1077 VLWNDTCA

-1163 NKTSIPT
+1163 NKTSIPA
-1170 GNYDLIGYSY
+1170 GNYDMTGYSY

-1226 RNANGNIT
+1226 RNSDGNIT
-1234 AGNIKFSGTV
+1234 AGNITFSGTV
-1244 GADPDYSGA
+1244 GADTDYSGA

-1267 KAVLKG
+1267 KAVLNG
-1273 IALDGIRVN
+1273 IVLDGIRVN

-1297 YTALELSDVSTT
+1297 YTALELSNVSTT
-1309 EKYRTENISSAASS
+1309 EKYRTENISAAASS
-1323 LIGDVGNSD
+1323 LIGDVGSSD

-1359 NAALSAAYNTDKS
+1359 NAALSKAYNTDMS

-1382 FKFKAGS
+1382 FRFKAGS

-1405 DAAKHNVAYG
+1405 DSAKHNVAYG

-1420 SKEYKDMQKMYFKSD
+1420 SKEYKNMQKMYFKSD

-1441 GENVEYDFSGFLP
+1441 GEDAEYDFSGFLP
-1454 YVAVSYSENNNYHE
+1454 YVAASYSENNYHE

-1521 KNSYSAWCKE
+1521 ENSYSAWCNE
-1531 KNSHKVLLWNAE
+1531 KNSHKVLLWDAE
-1543 SSSFRSEDGSTS
+1543 SSCFRSEDGTTS
-1555 VKLADMQNELASAYY
+1555 IKLADMQKTLASAYY

-1587 KKVPFKGI
+1587 KNVPFKGA

-1600 HAITNKTAQPLI
+1600 HAITNETVQPLI

-1716 SGITADMNSI
+1716 SGITAGMNNI
-1726 FDSNF
+1726 FGSNA
-1731 DSNVLLYCNPIIG
+1731 LLYCNPIIG
-1744 RVIDGFAVTEA
+1744 RVIDGFAVTETSA
-1755 SVFNGA
+1755 FNGA

-1776 ANISTA
+1776 ADISTA
-1782 ADKIGFESNGTN
+1782 ADKISFESNDTN
-1794 SGTIKVSDSQQLFI
+1794 SGTIKISDSQQLFI

-1828 SYGADKMVRH
+1828 SYGENKMVRH

-1846 DDTEGNTSDYA
+1846 DDSEGNTSDHA

-1877 NAYSGSYPARNL
+1877 NAISGSYPARNL

-1897 IDLANNTYELPD
+1897 IDLAKNTYELPD

-1926 HVGNLNGNGSTVKLN
+1926 HINSLNGNGSTVKLN

-1960 NNTTSVDCK
+1960 NNITSVDCK

-1974 FNNLIGKN
+1974 FNNLIQSSDNEN
-1982 NKISDLTISGTVNY
+1982 NTISNLIISGHVDY
-1996 EVYIYIKENNE
+1996 EYYKDHSGKKNIIYENNS
-2007 FKFKKFAE
+2007 
-2015 FAEKTSFS
+2015 SFS
-2023 CAGGLAGVSS
+2023 CAGALAGVGS
-2033 NLNLEKISLNELS
+2033 NLRLDKIQLEKLS
-2046 VNSRFVS
+2046 VNSCFVS
-2053 GGIVGYAMD
+2053 GGIVGFA
-2062 SIKIKDLNASK
+2062 KKLVQIKDLKSDDLN
-2073 LYVSGNFF
+2073 VSANFF
-2081 SGGIIGIANKCD
+2081 SGGIIGIAGNCNVK
-2093 VDIDGS
+2093 IDGS
-2099 SGTDGN
+2099 SDSEGLI
-2105 NRGTITEGT
+2105 RGSITSGSISLVGDTSRGEGASLYGVG
-2114 INSCGK
+2114 IG
-2120 TYTFD
+2120 
-2125 GGREYALGLG
+2125 
-2135 TAAVI
+2135 AATVI
-2140 GAYMQ
+2140 GAFL
-2145 ENSNKKIQT
+2145 NTNNTVLTSLSVT
-2154 IKNINIESFNIT
+2154 NINIEDLDIS
-2166 APQIKRA
+2166 APLIGRA
-2173 MVGTVIGCCGNST
+2173 MLGGIVGCCGNTTAKNIQSR
-2186 ISQMVIQNIDVD
+2186 IQNVD
-2198 KVNINK
+2198 IKNVDINK
-2204 DSGNDYKE
+2204 EVKR

-2217 GAIGIIKSGVKKC
+2217 GIIGLVKEGVKKC
-2230 EISDVKIIGDKDN
+2230 EISNVKIIGDKNN
-2243 KNTINGYRHSG
+2243 KNTITGYRHSG
-2254 GIIGLT
+2254 GIIGLISSDT
-2260 ASKNAIINNCQ
+2260 IIDNCL
-2271 IENYILVTDNAGE
+2271 IENYEIVTDEYGE
-2284 DAGGIVGK
+2284 DVGGIVGK
-2292 VDDNFKLIIK
+2292 INDNKSTLIVK
-2302 NSKIRDCEILIKDN
+2302 NSKISDCVIKINDN
-2316 NKKNDKGTYSG
+2316 NSKNSDGTYSG
-2327 GIVGKIGEGA
+2327 GIVGKMA
-2337 CFYGYN
+2337 KNSCLYGYN
-2343 IALDNVQF
+2343 ISLDNVQF
-2351 INREDSKTGA
+2351 KNNENKKAGA

-2368 VKLLGKNT
+2368 QNNT
-2376 KMKVVG
+2376 KVKVVG
-2382 VSAKTRNNESG
+2382 ISARKGESG
-2393 RPNIISK
+2393 IPANIISK
-2400 KDNNAE
+2400 KDNINTAP
-2406 SICIY
+2406 SLCIY

-2468 ADKSAV
+2468 ADKSAI
-2474 EAIIADISNGT
+2474 EAIIADISKGI

-2546 DTSVSSYAQTGS
+2546 DTSISSYAQTGS

-2572 TSGAFESGENFTKT
+2572 TSGTFESGENFTKT
-2586 LECKNG
+2586 LEYKNG
-2592 YFRMTDKDYDSNYKQ
+2592 YFRMTDMDYDSNYKQ

-2613 QYLDPADASKTAYHL
+2613 QYLDPADTSKTAYHL

-2729 YYSTIGKAFT
+2729 YYSTIGEAFT

-2750 STSEGKGFEPVTFC
+2750 STSDGKGFEPVTFC

-2776 QADEGTLVK
+2776 QADDGTLVK

-2794 FKIGADYYRK
+2794 FKIGDDYYRK

-2828 ADGILILDEDY
+2828 ADGILVLDEDY

-2895 FTFRTTGDQVINDS
+2895 FSGLS
-2909 NRALKAELTATISLK
+2909 
-2924 SESAEN
+2924 
-2930 VKSYLNYDSIK
+2930 
-2941 LYHGF
+2941 
-2946 VIEATRTDENG
+2946 ATRSSTTV
-2957 TEKGIKG
+2957 TE
-2964 NPSVS
+2964 
-2969 GTYKIGSTEYSKN
+2969 
-2982 FSNTDSVIMVS
+2982 
-2993 GGTAEAPVDIKA
+2993 
-3005 RLISGSVTITCNDL
+3005 R
-3019 MIVYPD
+3019 
-3025 GESIIAQF
+3025 
-3033 PERRDQDDTY
+3033 
-3043 GVTLS
+3043 
-3048 ASSNLAY
+3048 
-3055 VPDNIEQSK
+3055 
-3064 MSESR
+3064 
-3069 SDSNG
+3069 
-3074 KSYYRE
+3074 
-3080 NIEAATLSYNLP
+3080 
-3092 SNSPSEMIRLGINGL
+3092 
-3107 DTNDKITA
+3107 
-3115 VGYYNVLNLPET
+3115 
-3127 AIDRAKNVKFTLSL
+3127 
-3141 YQKTDRDIYD
+3141 
-3151 AVPIAKYLENITLYD
+3151 
-3166 KNGSA
+3166 
-3171 KSPESP
+3171 
-3177 ELTGDSYEYV
+3177 
-3187 FDKETELNYEAGSFE
+3187 
-3202 VVSSYS
+3202 
-3208 VITGAE
+3208 
-3214 FEGGKK
+3214 
-3220 IYSNYKVQLTA
+3220 
-3231 QLLDENNDPIE
+3231 
-3242 NSGCSDYIIYTNAK
+3242 
-3256 INSQLISV
+3256 
-3264 G
+3264 

>member
-1 MKYRSKSRFTAL
+1 ML
-13 VTAIAMIAGNFT
+13 TAIAMIASNFT

-34 FNEIN
+34 LNEIN
-39 VSAADEAEG
+39 VSAADGAEG
-48 ETTTVPQETTV
+48 ETTTAPQETTV
-59 TSVTGEAD
+59 TAVTGEAD
-67 VPDDK
+67 VPDDT
-72 EQSDSSSEAAVTNV
+72 EQSDSSSETAVTEV

-108 TVPEGTSDDTSE
+108 TVPDGTEDDAAE
-120 TDGDNTDDTSVS
+120 DDGDNTDDTPVS

-151 EADPTKY
+151 EADPAKY
-158 QNIDVSIAIASGN
+158 QNIDVFIAITSGN
-171 LDNLVGFVSIGTEQF
+171 LDNLVGFVSIGTAQY

-195 SDSEFKLTIDQP
+195 SDSEFKLTLDQP

-225 RSNPVSGA
+225 RSLPVSGD

-245 HDTEKD
+245 HDTEKNTT
-251 AAADWSVSISSTETA
+251 AQWSVSLMNAEAA

-271 GSLGENADVKLT
+271 GTLGENVNAKLT
-283 ITNNADSASV
+283 ITNNADSVSV
-293 SGSGSVGL
+293 SGSGSAGL

-306 EKNSSLTVT
+306 EKNSSLTVI
-315 TSGSASYNVSSSGG
+315 TSGSASYNVSSSSG
-329 NAGGMVGTMADGSAF
+329 NAGGMIGTMADGSAF
-344 TLNNEFALTGEVKAT
+344 TLNNEFALTGEVTAA
-359 RGYAGGL
+359 GYAGGL
-366 VGYAENAA
+366 VGYAENAS

-387 SGSLATGGVFG
+387 SGALATGGVFG

-412 KYAVNC
+412 RYAVSC
-418 TLNGES
+418 TLNREN
-424 SGGLFGRLE
+424 SGGLFGKLE
-433 NSGNMTIIKN
+433 NSGNMTINKS

-451 VNRTSSDKQTF
+451 VNRTSSDKQIF
-462 GGLIGTYLSESTSNS
+462 GGLIGTYFSDNTSNS

-606 EASAFDDIG
+606 EAASFDDIG
-615 TWGEVLRLGSSLRED
+615 TWGEVLRLSSSLRED
-630 NIFSI
+630 NIFNI

-682 TTSTSLLSSVITLNC
+682 TTGTSLLSSDITLNC

-708 LTRDDGK
+708 LTRDDGEN
-715 DASGNGDIS
+715 DA
-724 YTGAFNG
+724 YTGTFNG
-731 NGHTITLAIG
+731 SGHTITLAVG
-741 EPYGCR
+741 EPYGYR
-747 SSTALAAGDTSDG
+747 SNTALAAGDASDG
-760 NGCIYSHYYNGL
+760 NGRIYRHYYSGL
-772 FSKTGS
+772 FAKTENITFNNLIVDGI
-778 GVKFSKLT
+778 
-786 VSGVINVKYKDN
+786 INVKYTDN
-798 LKYYIGGLS
+798 ARYYIGGLS
-807 STHKGDITAED
+807 ALHSGNITVQD
-818 LTVSEKISVYGTVR
+818 LSVQENINVSGNTGNY
-832 EFCFAGGI
+832 CFVGGI
-840 IGNISEGTNP
+840 AGQAAENSSPAIVISGST
-850 AVVIKN
+850 
-856 CVISPEIVFEGYQP
+856 ISPEINCSGNANFI
-870 YNSEFVCGGAL
+870 CGGAF
-881 AEIGQNDSFSVTAD
+881 AEIGQNDKFSVTAD
-895 NITLRPSI
+895 NVKLGAAVT
-903 TSNSS
+903 NSS
-908 HEYKKIGGFIGN
+908 TAGSKKVGGFIGN
-920 ISNSNGSA
+920 ISSNNGAA
-928 SVRTVS
+928 SDRS
-934 ITNMTIDGAKIVSEN
+934 ISLTNITIDSEN
-949 GGALLGESWN
+949 VTSAYGGALLGESWN
-959 NCEVSFGSETEKG
+959 NCEVSVGSETEKG

-981 QNGKGGFAGLV
+981 QNGNGDFAGFV
-992 TAATGY
+992 TNATGC
-998 WKVYGVNIE
+998 WKVYDVNIE
-1007 AITVSGTSA
+1007 GITVSGTSA
-1016 ASFGMLVNKGVYA
+1016 ASFGMLVNKGVYKY
-1029 ADRVTNALYLEIES
+1029 DSITTALYLETES
-1043 ESAYNIN
+1043 ENAYKI
-1050 SANINVGSAVYDEI
+1050 GSAVISIGLNTIYDEI

-1077 VLLNDTCA
+1077 VLWNDTCA

-1163 NKTSIPT
+1163 NKTSIPA
-1170 GNYDLIGYSY
+1170 GNYDMTGYSY

-1226 RNANGNIT
+1226 RNSDGNIT
-1234 AGNIKFSGTV
+1234 AGNITFSGTV
-1244 GADPDYSGA
+1244 GADTDYSGA

-1267 KAVLKG
+1267 KAVLNG
-1273 IALDGIRVN
+1273 IVFDGIRVN

-1297 YTALELSDVSTT
+1297 YTALELSNVSTT
-1309 EKYRTENISSAASS
+1309 EKYRTENISAAASS
-1323 LIGDVGNSD
+1323 LIGDVGSSD

-1359 NAALSAAYNTDKS
+1359 NAALSKAYNTDMS

-1382 FKFKAGS
+1382 FRFKAGS

-1405 DAAKHNVAYG
+1405 DSAKHNVAYG

-1441 GENVEYDFSGFLP
+1441 GEDAEYDFSGFLP
-1454 YVAVSYSENNNYHE
+1454 YVAASYSENNYHE

-1521 KNSYSAWCKE
+1521 ENSYSAWCNE
-1531 KNSHKVLLWNAE
+1531 KNSHKVLLWDAE
-1543 SSSFRSEDGSTS
+1543 SSCFRSEDGTTS
-1555 VKLADMQNELASAYY
+1555 IKLADMQKTLASAYY

-1587 KKVPFKGI
+1587 KNVPFKGA

-1600 HAITNKTAQPLI
+1600 HAITNETVQPLI

-1685 GTNYGNKAVG
+1685 GTDYGNKAVG

-1704 GVIFRNMDNASH
+1704 AVIFRNMDNASH
-1716 SGITADMNSI
+1716 LGITAGMNNI
-1726 FDSNF
+1726 FGSNA
-1731 DSNVLLYCNPIIG
+1731 LLYCNPIIG
-1744 RVIDGFAVTEA
+1744 RVIDGFAVTETSA
-1755 SVFNGA
+1755 FNGA
-1761 EDKVTM
+1761 EDRVTM

-1776 ANISTA
+1776 ADISTA
-1782 ADKIGFESNGTN
+1782 ADKISFESNDTN
-1794 SGTIKVSDSQQLFI
+1794 SGTIKISDSQQLFI

-1828 SYGADKMVRH
+1828 SYGENKMVRH

-1846 DDTEGNTSDYA
+1846 DDSEGNTSDHA

-1877 NAYSGSYPARNL
+1877 NAISGSYPARNL

-1897 IDLANNTYELPD
+1897 IDLAKNTYELPD
-1909 GFRGIGSLNSS
+1909 GFRGIGSLNSA

-1926 HVGNLNGNGSTVKLN
+1926 HINSLNGNGSTVKLN

-1960 NNTTSVDCK
+1960 NNTTFVDCK

-1974 FNNLIGKN
+1974 FNNLIQSSDNEN
-1982 NKISDLTISGTVNY
+1982 NTISNLTISGHVDY
-1996 EVYIYIKENNE
+1996 EYYKDHSGKKNIIYENNS
-2007 FKFKKFAE
+2007 
-2015 FAEKTSFS
+2015 SFS
-2023 CAGGLAGVSS
+2023 CVGALAGVGS
-2033 NLNLEKISLNELS
+2033 NLRLDKIQLEKLS
-2046 VNSRFVS
+2046 VNSCFVS
-2053 GGIVGYAMD
+2053 GGIVGFA
-2062 SIKIKDLNASK
+2062 KKLVQIKDLKSDDLN
-2073 LYVSGNFF
+2073 VSANFF
-2081 SGGIIGIANKCD
+2081 SGGIIGIAGNCNVK
-2093 VDIDGS
+2093 IDGS
-2099 SGTDGN
+2099 SDSEGLI
-2105 NRGTITEGT
+2105 RGSITSGSISLVGDTSRGEGASLYGVG
-2114 INSCGK
+2114 IG
-2120 TYTFD
+2120 
-2125 GGREYALGLG
+2125 
-2135 TAAVI
+2135 AATVI
-2140 GAYMQ
+2140 GAFL
-2145 ENSNKKIQT
+2145 NTNNTVLTSLSVT
-2154 IKNINIESFNIT
+2154 NINIEDLDIS
-2166 APQIKRA
+2166 APLIGRA
-2173 MVGTVIGCCGNST
+2173 MLGGIVGCCGNTTAKKIQSR
-2186 ISQMVIQNIDVD
+2186 IQNVD
-2198 KVNINK
+2198 IKNVDINK
-2204 DSGNDYKE
+2204 EVKR

-2217 GAIGIIKSGVKKC
+2217 GIIGLVKEGVKKC
-2230 EISDVKIIGDKDN
+2230 EISNVKIIGDKNN
-2243 KNTINGYRHSG
+2243 KNTITGYRHSG

-2260 ASKNAIINNCQ
+2260 SSDTIIDNCL
-2271 IENYILVTDNAGE
+2271 IENYEIVTDEYGE
-2284 DAGGIVGK
+2284 DVGGIVGK
-2292 VDDNFKLIIK
+2292 INDNKSTLIVK
-2302 NSKIRDCEILIKDN
+2302 NSKISDCVIKINDN
-2316 NKKNDKGTYSG
+2316 NSKNSDGTYSG
-2327 GIVGKIGEGA
+2327 GIVGKMA
-2337 CFYGYN
+2337 KNSCLYGYN
-2343 IALDNVQF
+2343 ISLDNVQF
-2351 INREDSKTGA
+2351 KNNENKKAGA

-2368 VKLLGKNT
+2368 QNNT
-2376 KMKVVG
+2376 KVKVVG
-2382 VSAKTRNNESG
+2382 ISARKGDSG
-2393 RPNIISK
+2393 IPANIISK
-2400 KDNNAE
+2400 KDNINTAP
-2406 SICIY
+2406 SLCIY
-2411 ADYNGKCLDEAAAN
+2411 ADYNGSCLDEPAAN
-2425 KEASTINSDS
+2425 KEASTISSDS

-2474 EAIIADISNGT
+2474 EAIIADISNGI

-2490 ADEYNDVFQKYEGKL
+2490 ADEYNDVFRKYEGKL

-2527 SNYRKITEMLNSFI
+2527 SNYKKITEMLNSFI

-2546 DTSVSSYAQTGS
+2546 DTSISSYAQTGS

-2572 TSGAFESGENFTKT
+2572 TSGTFESGESFTKT
-2586 LECKNG
+2586 LEYKNG
-2592 YFRMTDKDYDSNYKQ
+2592 YFRMTNMDYDSNYKQ

-2613 QYLDPADASKTAYHL
+2613 QYLDPADTSKTAYHL

-2687 NVINGGEDLL
+2687 NVINGGENLL

-2729 YYSTIGKAFT
+2729 YYSTIGEAFT

-2750 STSEGKGFEPVTFC
+2750 STSDGKEFEPVTFC

-2776 QADEGTLVK
+2776 QADDGTLVK

-2794 FKIGADYYRK
+2794 FKIGDDYYRK

-2909 NRALKAELTATISLK
+2909 NRVLKADLTATISLK

-2946 VIEATRTDENG
+2946 VIEATRTDESG

-2969 GTYKIGSTEYSKN
+2969 GTYKIGSTEYAKN

-2993 GGTAEAPVDIKA
+2993 GGTEEAPLDIKA
-3005 RLISGSVTITCNDL
+3005 QLISGSVTITCDD
-3019 MIVYPD
+3019 MVITYPD

-3033 PERRDQDDTY
+3033 PERKDRDDTY

-3055 VPDNIEQSK
+3055 VSDNIEQSK

-3092 SNSPSEMIRLGINGL
+3092 SNSPNEMIRLGINGL

-3127 AIDRAKNVKFTLSL
+3127 AIDKAKKVSFTLSL
-3141 YQKTDRDIYD
+3141 YQKTDSGIYD
-3151 AVPIAKYLENITLYD
+3151 AVPIAEYLENITLYD
-3166 KNGSA
+3166 KNGTA
-3171 KSPESP
+3171 KAPVSS
-3177 ELTGDSYEYV
+3177 GDSYEYV

-3202 VVSSYS
+3202 VISSYS
-3208 VITGAE
+3208 VITGGA
-3214 FEGGKK
+3214 FESKGKT
-3220 IYSNYKVQLTA
+3220 YSNYKVQLTA
-3231 QLLDENNDPIE
+3231 QLLDENGEPIE

>member
-13 VTAIAMIAGNFT
+13 LTAIAMIASNFT

-34 FNEIN
+34 LNEIN
-39 VSAADEAEG
+39 VSAADGAEG
-48 ETTTVPQETTV
+48 ETTTAPQETTV
-59 TSVTGEAD
+59 TTVTGEAD
-67 VPDDK
+67 VPDDT
-72 EQSDSSSEAAVTNV
+72 EQTDSSSETAVTEV

-108 TVPEGTSDDTSE
+108 TVPDGTEDDAAE
-120 TDGDNTDDTSVS
+120 DDGDNTDDTSVS

-151 EADPTKY
+151 EADPAKY
-158 QNIDVSIAIASGN
+158 QNIDVSIAITSGN
-171 LDNLVGFVSIGTEQF
+171 LDNLVGFVSIGTAQY

-195 SDSEFKLTIDQP
+195 SDSEFKLTLDQP

-225 RSNPVSGA
+225 RSLPVSGD

-245 HDTEKD
+245 HDTEKNTT
-251 AAADWSVSISSTETA
+251 AQWSVSLMNAEAA

-271 GSLGENADVKLT
+271 GTLGENVNAKLT
-283 ITNNADSASV
+283 ITNNADSVSV
-293 SGSGSVGL
+293 SGSGSAGL

-306 EKNSSLTVT
+306 EKNSSLTVI
-315 TSGSASYNVSSSGG
+315 TSGSASYNVSSSSG
-329 NAGGMVGTMADGSAF
+329 NAGGMIGTMADGSAF
-344 TLNNEFALTGEVKAT
+344 TLNNEFALTGEVTAA
-359 RGYAGGL
+359 GYAGGL
-366 VGYAENAA
+366 VGYAENAS

-387 SGSLATGGVFG
+387 SGALATGGVFG

-412 KYAVNC
+412 RYAVSC
-418 TLNGES
+418 TLNGEN
-424 SGGLFGRLE
+424 SGGLFGKLE
-433 NSGNMTIIKN
+433 NSGNMTINKS

-462 GGLIGTYLSESTSNS
+462 GGLIGTYLSDNTSNS
-477 LTISGISVSADNSA
+477 LTVSGISVSADNSA

-510 RLENVSVSASG
+510 RLENVSVFASG

-555 GGVIGNMNGGVLRL
+555 GGIIGNMNGGVLRL

-606 EASAFDDIG
+606 EAASFDDIG
-615 TWGEVLRLGSSLRED
+615 TWGEVLRLSSSLRED
-630 NIFSI
+630 NIFNI

-640 TVTVKRAGTTVGSLA
+640 TVTVKRAGTSVGSLA

-671 SDSTLLFESTS
+671 SDSTLLFESSS
-682 TTSTSLLSSVITLNC
+682 TTSTSLLSSDITLNC

-708 LTRDDGK
+708 LTRDDGEN
-715 DASGNGDIS
+715 DA
-724 YTGAFNG
+724 YTGTFNG
-731 NGHTITLAIG
+731 SGHTITLAVG
-741 EPYGCR
+741 EPYGYR
-747 SSTALAAGDTSDG
+747 SNTALAADDASDG
-760 NGCIYSHYYNGL
+760 NGRIYRHYYSGL
-772 FSKTGS
+772 FAKTENITFNNLIVDGI
-778 GVKFSKLT
+778 
-786 VSGVINVKYKDN
+786 INVKYTDN
-798 LKYYIGGLS
+798 ARYYIGGLS
-807 STHKGDITAED
+807 ALHSGNITVQD
-818 LTVSEKISVYGTVR
+818 LTVQENINVSGNTGNY
-832 EFCFAGGI
+832 CFVGGI
-840 IGNISEGTNP
+840 AGQAAENSSPAIVISGST
-850 AVVIKN
+850 
-856 CVISPEIVFEGYQP
+856 ISPEINCSGNANFI
-870 YNSEFVCGGAL
+870 CGGAF
-881 AEIGQNDSFSVTAD
+881 AEIGQNDKFSVTAD
-895 NITLRPSI
+895 NVKLGAAVT
-903 TSNSS
+903 NSS
-908 HEYKKIGGFIGN
+908 TAGSKKVGGFIGN
-920 ISNSNGSA
+920 ISSNNGAVSD
-928 SVRTVS
+928 RT
-934 ITNMTIDGAKIVSEN
+934 IFLTNITIDSEN
-949 GGALLGESWN
+949 VTSAYGGALLGESWN
-959 NCEVSFGSETEKG
+959 NCEVSVGSETEKG

-981 QNGKGGFAGLV
+981 QNGNGDFAGFV
-992 TAATGY
+992 TNATGC
-998 WKVYGVNIE
+998 WKVYDVNIE
-1007 AITVSGTSA
+1007 GITVSGASA
-1016 ASFGMLVNKGVYA
+1016 ASFGMLVNKGVYKY
-1029 ADRVTNALYLEIES
+1029 DSITTALYLETES
-1043 ESAYNIN
+1043 ENAYKI
-1050 SANINVGSAVYDEI
+1050 GSAVISIGLNTIYDEI
-1064 IATCSGSFDDEDA
+1064 IATCSDSFDDEDA
-1077 VLLNDTCA
+1077 VLWNDTCA

-1163 NKTSIPT
+1163 NKTSIPA
-1170 GNYDLIGYSY
+1170 GNYDMTGYSY

-1226 RNANGNIT
+1226 RNSDGNIT
-1234 AGNIKFSGTV
+1234 AGNITFSGTV
-1244 GADPDYSGA
+1244 GADSDYSGA

-1267 KAVLKG
+1267 KAVLNG
-1273 IALDGIRVN
+1273 IVLDGIRVN

-1297 YTALELSDVSTT
+1297 YTALELSNVSTT
-1309 EKYRTENISSAASS
+1309 EKYRTESISSAASS
-1323 LIGDVGNSD
+1323 LIGDVGSSD

-1359 NAALSAAYNTDKS
+1359 NAALSKAYNTDMS

-1382 FKFKAGS
+1382 FRFKAGS

-1405 DAAKHNVAYG
+1405 DSAKHNVAYG
-1415 MEISG
+1415 MEISV

-1441 GENVEYDFSGFLP
+1441 GEDAEYDFSGFLP
-1454 YVAVSYSENNNYHE
+1454 YVAASYSENNYHE

-1521 KNSYSAWCKE
+1521 ENSYSAWCNE
-1531 KNSHKVLLWNAE
+1531 KNSHKVLLWDAE
-1543 SSSFRSEDGSTS
+1543 SSCFRSEDGTTS
-1555 VKLADMQNELASAYY
+1555 IKLANMQKTLASAYY

-1587 KKVPFKGI
+1587 KNVPFKGA

-1600 HAITNKTAQPLI
+1600 HAITNETVQPLI

-1625 NVTANFKGKF
+1625 NVTANFKGNF

-1716 SGITADMNSI
+1716 LGITAGMNNI
-1726 FDSNF
+1726 FGSNA
-1731 DSNVLLYCNPIIG
+1731 LLYCNPIIG
-1744 RVIDGFAVTEA
+1744 RVIDGFAVTETSA
-1755 SVFNGA
+1755 FNGA

-1776 ANISTA
+1776 ADISTA
-1782 ADKIGFESNGTN
+1782 ADKISFESNDTN
-1794 SGTIKVSDSQQLFI
+1794 SGTIKISDSQQLFI

-1828 SYGADKMVRH
+1828 SYGENKMVRH

-1846 DDTEGNTSDYA
+1846 DDSEGNTSDYA

-1877 NAYSGSYPARNL
+1877 NAISGSYPARNL

-1897 IDLANNTYELPD
+1897 IDLAKNTYELPD

-1926 HVGNLNGNGSTVKLN
+1926 HINSLNGNGSTVKLN

-1974 FNNLIGKN
+1974 FNNLIQSSDNEN
-1982 NKISDLTISGTVNY
+1982 NTISNLTISGHVDY
-1996 EVYIYIKENNE
+1996 EYYKDHSGKKNIIYENNS
-2007 FKFKKFAE
+2007 
-2015 FAEKTSFS
+2015 SFS
-2023 CAGGLAGVSS
+2023 CAGALAGVGS
-2033 NLNLEKISLNELS
+2033 NLRLDKIQLEKLS
-2046 VNSRFVS
+2046 VNSCFVS
-2053 GGIVGYAMD
+2053 GGIVGFA
-2062 SIKIKDLNASK
+2062 KKLVQIKDLKSDDLN
-2073 LYVSGNFF
+2073 VSANFF
-2081 SGGIIGIANKCD
+2081 SGGIIGIAGNCNVK
-2093 VDIDGS
+2093 IDGS
-2099 SGTDGN
+2099 SDSEGLI
-2105 NRGTITEGT
+2105 RGSITSGSISLVGDTSRGEGASLYGVG
-2114 INSCGK
+2114 IG
-2120 TYTFD
+2120 
-2125 GGREYALGLG
+2125 
-2135 TAAVI
+2135 AATVI
-2140 GAYMQ
+2140 GAFL
-2145 ENSNKKIQT
+2145 NTNNTVLTSLSVT
-2154 IKNINIESFNIT
+2154 NINIEDLDIS
-2166 APQIKRA
+2166 APLIGRA
-2173 MVGTVIGCCGNST
+2173 MLGGIVGCCGNTTAKNIQSR
-2186 ISQMVIQNIDVD
+2186 IQNVD
-2198 KVNINK
+2198 IKNVDINK
-2204 DSGNDYKE
+2204 EVKR

-2217 GAIGIIKSGVKKC
+2217 GIIGLVKEGVKKC
-2230 EISDVKIIGDKDN
+2230 EISNVKIIGDKNN
-2243 KNTINGYRHSG
+2243 KNTITGYRHSG
-2254 GIIGLT
+2254 GIIGLISSDT
-2260 ASKNAIINNCQ
+2260 IIDNCL
-2271 IENYILVTDNAGE
+2271 IENYEIVTDEYGE
-2284 DAGGIVGK
+2284 DVGGIVGK
-2292 VDDNFKLIIK
+2292 INDNKSTLIVK
-2302 NSKIRDCEILIKDN
+2302 NSKISDCVIKINDN
-2316 NKKNDKGTYSG
+2316 NSKNSDGTYSG
-2327 GIVGKIGEGA
+2327 GIVGKMA
-2337 CFYGYN
+2337 KNSCLYGYN
-2343 IALDNVQF
+2343 ISLDNVQF
-2351 INREDSKTGA
+2351 KNNENKKAGA

-2368 VKLLGKNT
+2368 QNNT
-2376 KMKVVG
+2376 KVKVVG
-2382 VSAKTRNNESG
+2382 ISARKGESG
-2393 RPNIISK
+2393 IPANIISK
-2400 KDNNAE
+2400 KDNINTAP
-2406 SICIY
+2406 SLCIY
-2411 ADYNGKCLDEAAAN
+2411 ADYNGSCLDEAAAN

-2474 EAIIADISNGT
+2474 EAIIADISKGI

-2546 DTSVSSYAQTGS
+2546 DTSISSYAQTGS

-2586 LECKNG
+2586 LEYKNG
-2592 YFRMTDKDYDSNYKQ
+2592 YFRMTDMDYDSNYKQ

-2613 QYLDPADASKTAYHL
+2613 QYLDPADTSKTAYHL

-2729 YYSTIGKAFT
+2729 YYSTIGEAFT

-2750 STSEGKGFEPVTFC
+2750 STSDGKGFEPVTFC

-2776 QADEGTLVK
+2776 QADDGTLVK

-2794 FKIGADYYRK
+2794 FKIGDDYYRK

-2828 ADGILILDEDY
+2828 ADGILVLDEDY

-2895 FTFRTTGDQVINDS
+2895 FTFRTIGDQVI
-2909 NRALKAELTATISLK
+2909 KT
-2924 SESAEN
+2924 
-2930 VKSYLNYDSIK
+2930 V
-2941 LYHGF
+2941 
-2946 VIEATRTDENG
+2946 
-2957 TEKGIKG
+2957 TE
-2964 NPSVS
+2964 
-2969 GTYKIGSTEYSKN
+2969 
-2982 FSNTDSVIMVS
+2982 
-2993 GGTAEAPVDIKA
+2993 
-3005 RLISGSVTITCNDL
+3005 R
-3019 MIVYPD
+3019 
-3025 GESIIAQF
+3025 
-3033 PERRDQDDTY
+3033 
-3043 GVTLS
+3043 
-3048 ASSNLAY
+3048 
-3055 VPDNIEQSK
+3055 
-3064 MSESR
+3064 
-3069 SDSNG
+3069 
-3074 KSYYRE
+3074 
-3080 NIEAATLSYNLP
+3080 
-3092 SNSPSEMIRLGINGL
+3092 
-3107 DTNDKITA
+3107 
-3115 VGYYNVLNLPET
+3115 
-3127 AIDRAKNVKFTLSL
+3127 
-3141 YQKTDRDIYD
+3141 
-3151 AVPIAKYLENITLYD
+3151 
-3166 KNGSA
+3166 
-3171 KSPESP
+3171 
-3177 ELTGDSYEYV
+3177 
-3187 FDKETELNYEAGSFE
+3187 
-3202 VVSSYS
+3202 
-3208 VITGAE
+3208 
-3214 FEGGKK
+3214 
-3220 IYSNYKVQLTA
+3220 
-3231 QLLDENNDPIE
+3231 
-3242 NSGCSDYIIYTNAK
+3242 
-3256 INSQLISV
+3256 
-3264 G
+3264 

>member
-13 VTAIAMIAGNFT
+13 LTAIAMIASNFT

-34 FNEIN
+34 LNEIN
-39 VSAADEAEG
+39 VSAADGAEG
-48 ETTTVPQETTV
+48 ETTTAPQETTV
-59 TSVTGEAD
+59 TAVTGEAD
-67 VPDDK
+67 VPDDT
-72 EQSDSSSEAAVTNV
+72 EQTDSSSETAVTEV

-108 TVPEGTSDDTSE
+108 TVPDGTEDDAAE
-120 TDGDNTDDTSVS
+120 DDGDNTDDTPVS

-151 EADPTKY
+151 EADPAKY
-158 QNIDVSIAIASGN
+158 QNIDVSIAITSGN
-171 LDNLVGFVSIGTEQF
+171 LDNLVGFVSIGTAQY

-195 SDSEFKLTIDQP
+195 SDSEFKLTLDQP

-225 RSNPVSGA
+225 RSLPVSGD

-245 HDTEKD
+245 HDTEKNTT
-251 AAADWSVSISSTETA
+251 AQWSVSLMNAEAA

-271 GSLGENADVKLT
+271 GTLGENVNAKLT
-283 ITNNADSASV
+283 ITNNADSVSV
-293 SGSGSVGL
+293 SGSGSAGL

-306 EKNSSLTVT
+306 EKNSSLTVI
-315 TSGSASYNVSSSGG
+315 TSGSASYNVSSSSG
-329 NAGGMVGTMADGSAF
+329 NAGGMIGTMADGSAF
-344 TLNNEFALTGEVKAT
+344 TLNNEFALTGEVTAA
-359 RGYAGGL
+359 GYAGGL
-366 VGYAENAA
+366 VGYAENAS

-387 SGSLATGGVFG
+387 SGALATGGVFG

-412 KYAVNC
+412 RYAVSC
-418 TLNGES
+418 TLNREN
-424 SGGLFGRLE
+424 SGGLFGKLE
-433 NSGNMTIIKN
+433 NSGNMTINKSN
-443 DTEAADIS
+443 TEAADIS

-462 GGLIGTYLSESTSNS
+462 GGLIGTYLSDNTSNS
-477 LTISGISVSADNSA
+477 LTVSGISVSADNSA

-606 EASAFDDIG
+606 EAASFDDIG
-615 TWGEVLRLGSSLRED
+615 TWGEVLRLSSSLRED
-630 NIFSI
+630 NIFNI

-671 SDSTLLFESTS
+671 SDSTLLFESIS
-682 TTSTSLLSSVITLNC
+682 TTGTNLLSSDITLNC

-708 LTRDDGK
+708 LTRDDGEN
-715 DASGNGDIS
+715 DA
-724 YTGAFNG
+724 YTGTFNG
-731 NGHTITLAIG
+731 SGHTITLAVG
-741 EPYGCR
+741 EPYGYR
-747 SSTALAAGDTSDG
+747 SNTALAAGDASDG
-760 NGCIYSHYYNGL
+760 NGRIYRHYYSGL
-772 FSKTGS
+772 FAKTENITFNNLIVDGI
-778 GVKFSKLT
+778 
-786 VSGVINVKYKDN
+786 INVKYTDN
-798 LKYYIGGLS
+798 ARYYIGGLS
-807 STHKGDITAED
+807 ALHSGNITVQD
-818 LTVSEKISVYGTVR
+818 LTVQENIKVSGNTGNY
-832 EFCFAGGI
+832 CFVGGI
-840 IGNISEGTNP
+840 AGQAAENSSPAIVISGST
-850 AVVIKN
+850 
-856 CVISPEIVFEGYQP
+856 ISPEINCSGNANFI
-870 YNSEFVCGGAL
+870 CGGAF
-881 AEIGQNDSFSVTAD
+881 AEIGQNDKFSVTAD
-895 NITLRPSI
+895 NVKLGAAVT
-903 TSNSS
+903 NSS
-908 HEYKKIGGFIGN
+908 TAGSKKVGGFIGN
-920 ISNSNGSA
+920 ISSNNGAA
-928 SVRTVS
+928 SDRTIS
-934 ITNMTIDGAKIVSEN
+934 LTNITIDSEN
-949 GGALLGESWN
+949 VTSAYGGALLGESWN
-959 NCEVSFGSETEKG
+959 NCEVSVGSETEKG

-981 QNGKGGFAGLV
+981 QNGNGDFAGFV
-992 TAATGY
+992 TNATGC
-998 WKVYGVNIE
+998 WKVYDVNIE
-1007 AITVSGTSA
+1007 GITVSGASA
-1016 ASFGMLVNKGVYA
+1016 ASFGMLVNKGVYKY
-1029 ADRVTNALYLEIES
+1029 DSITTALYLETES
-1043 ESAYNIN
+1043 ENAYKI
-1050 SANINVGSAVYDEI
+1050 GSAVISIGLNTIYDEI

-1077 VLLNDTCA
+1077 VLWNDTCA

-1163 NKTSIPT
+1163 NKTSIPA
-1170 GNYDLIGYSY
+1170 GNYDMTGYSY

-1202 KIVNSEKPAVGERS
+1202 KIVNSEKPAVSERS

-1226 RNANGNIT
+1226 RNSDGNIT
-1234 AGNIKFSGTV
+1234 AGNITFSGTV
-1244 GADPDYSGA
+1244 GADSDYSGA

-1267 KAVLKG
+1267 KAVLNG
-1273 IALDGIRVN
+1273 IVLDGIRVN

-1297 YTALELSDVSTT
+1297 YTALELSNVSTT
-1309 EKYRTENISSAASS
+1309 EKYRTESISSAASS
-1323 LIGDVGNSD
+1323 LIGDVGSSD

-1359 NAALSAAYNTDKS
+1359 NAALSKAYNTDMS

-1382 FKFKAGS
+1382 FRFKAGS

-1405 DAAKHNVAYG
+1405 DSAKHNVAYG
-1415 MEISG
+1415 MEISV

-1441 GENVEYDFSGFLP
+1441 GEDAEYDFSGFLP
-1454 YVAVSYSENNNYHE
+1454 YVAASYSENNYHE

-1511 SEDGAVVNYQ
+1511 SEDGAVVNYRE
-1521 KNSYSAWCKE
+1521 NSYSAWCNE
-1531 KNSHKVLLWNAE
+1531 KNSHKVLLWDAE
-1543 SSSFRSEDGSTS
+1543 SSCFRSEDGTTS
-1555 VKLADMQNELASAYY
+1555 IKLADMQKTLASAYY

-1587 KKVPFKGI
+1587 KNVPFKGA

-1600 HAITNKTAQPLI
+1600 HAITNETVQPLI

-1716 SGITADMNSI
+1716 SGITAGMNNI
-1726 FDSNF
+1726 FGSNA
-1731 DSNVLLYCNPIIG
+1731 LLYCNPIIG
-1744 RVIDGFAVTEA
+1744 RVIDGFAVTETSA
-1755 SVFNGA
+1755 FNGA

-1776 ANISTA
+1776 ADISTA
-1782 ADKIGFESNGTN
+1782 ADKISFESNDTN
-1794 SGTIKVSDSQQLFI
+1794 SGTIQISDSQQLFI

-1828 SYGADKMVRH
+1828 SYGENKMVRH

-1846 DDTEGNTSDYA
+1846 DDSEGNTSDYA

-1877 NAYSGSYPARNL
+1877 NAISGSYPARNL

-1897 IDLANNTYELPD
+1897 IDLAKNTYELPD

-1926 HVGNLNGNGSTVKLN
+1926 HINSLNGNGSTVKLN

-1960 NNTTSVDCK
+1960 NNITFVDCK

-1974 FNNLIGKN
+1974 FNNLIQSSDNEN
-1982 NKISDLTISGTVNY
+1982 NTISNLTISGHVDY
-1996 EVYIYIKENNE
+1996 EYYKDHSGKKNIIYENNS
-2007 FKFKKFAE
+2007 
-2015 FAEKTSFS
+2015 SFS
-2023 CAGGLAGVSS
+2023 CAGALAGVGS
-2033 NLNLEKISLNELS
+2033 NLRLDKIQLEKLS
-2046 VNSRFVS
+2046 VNSCFVS
-2053 GGIVGYAMD
+2053 GGIVGFA
-2062 SIKIKDLNASK
+2062 KKLVQIKDLKSDDLN
-2073 LYVSGNFF
+2073 VSANFF
-2081 SGGIIGIANKCD
+2081 SGGIIGIAGNCNVK
-2093 VDIDGS
+2093 IDGS
-2099 SGTDGN
+2099 SDSEGLI
-2105 NRGTITEGT
+2105 RGSITSGSISLVGDTSRGEGASLYGVG
-2114 INSCGK
+2114 IG
-2120 TYTFD
+2120 
-2125 GGREYALGLG
+2125 
-2135 TAAVI
+2135 AATVI
-2140 GAYMQ
+2140 GAFL
-2145 ENSNKKIQT
+2145 NTNNTVLTSLSVT
-2154 IKNINIESFNIT
+2154 NINIEDLDIS
-2166 APQIKRA
+2166 APLIGRA
-2173 MVGTVIGCCGNST
+2173 MLGGIVGCCGNTTAKNIQSR
-2186 ISQMVIQNIDVD
+2186 IQNVD
-2198 KVNINK
+2198 IKNVDINK
-2204 DSGNDYKE
+2204 EVKR

-2217 GAIGIIKSGVKKC
+2217 GIIGLVKEGVKKC
-2230 EISDVKIIGDKDN
+2230 EISNVKIIGDKNN
-2243 KNTINGYRHSG
+2243 KNTITGYRHSG

-2260 ASKNAIINNCQ
+2260 SSDTTIDNCLIKNYEI
-2271 IENYILVTDNAGE
+2271 VTDEYGE
-2284 DAGGIVGK
+2284 DVGGIVGK
-2292 VDDNFKLIIK
+2292 INDNKSTLIVK
-2302 NSKIRDCEILIKDN
+2302 NSKISDCVIKINDN
-2316 NKKNDKGTYSG
+2316 NSKNSDGTYSG
-2327 GIVGKIGEGA
+2327 GIVGKMA
-2337 CFYGYN
+2337 KNSCLYGYN
-2343 IALDNVQF
+2343 ISLDNVQF
-2351 INREDSKTGA
+2351 KNNENKKAGA

-2368 VKLLGKNT
+2368 QNNT
-2376 KMKVVG
+2376 KVKVVG
-2382 VSAKTRNNESG
+2382 ISARKGESG
-2393 RPNIISK
+2393 IPANIISK
-2400 KDNNAE
+2400 KDNINTAP

-2468 ADKSAV
+2468 ADKSAI
-2474 EAIIADISNGT
+2474 EAIIADISKGI

-2546 DTSVSSYAQTGS
+2546 DTSISSYAQTGS

-2586 LECKNG
+2586 LEYKNG
-2592 YFRMTDKDYDSNYKQ
+2592 YFRMTDMDYDSNYKQ

-2613 QYLDPADASKTAYHL
+2613 QYLDPADTSKTAYHL

-2640 DFRAAALSGTTYNV
+2640 DFRAAAFSGTTYNV

-2729 YYSTIGKAFT
+2729 YYSTIGEAFT

-2750 STSEGKGFEPVTFC
+2750 STSDGKGFEPVTFC
-2764 DLLKKAADITVS
+2764 DLLKKTADITVS
-2776 QADEGTLVK
+2776 QADDGTLVK

-2794 FKIGADYYRK
+2794 FKIGDDYYRK

-2828 ADGILILDEDY
+2828 ADGILVLDEDY

-2895 FTFRTTGDQVINDS
+2895 FTFRTIGDQVINDS

-2946 VIEATRTDENG
+2946 VIEATRTDESG

-2969 GTYKIGSTEYSKN
+2969 GTYKIGSTEYAKN

-2993 GGTAEAPVDIKA
+2993 GGTEEAPVDIKA
-3005 RLISGSVTITCNDL
+3005 RLISGSVTITCDD
-3019 MIVYPD
+3019 MVITYPD

-3033 PERRDQDDTY
+3033 PERKDRDDTY

-3055 VPDNIEQSK
+3055 VSDNIEQSK

-3092 SNSPSEMIRLGINGL
+3092 SNSPNEMIRLGINGL

-3127 AIDRAKNVKFTLSL
+3127 AIDKAKKVSFTLSL
-3141 YQKTDRDIYD
+3141 YQKTDSGIYD
-3151 AVPIAKYLENITLYD
+3151 AVPIAEYLENITLYD
-3166 KNGSA
+3166 KNGTA
-3171 KSPESP
+3171 KAPVSS
-3177 ELTGDSYEYV
+3177 GDSYEYV

-3208 VITGAE
+3208 VITGGA
-3214 FEGGKK
+3214 FESKGKT
-3220 IYSNYKVQLTA
+3220 YSNYKVQLTA
-3231 QLLDENNDPIE
+3231 QLLDENGEPIE